1 MGKPFWRSVEYF
13 FTGNYSA
20 DNGNN
25 DIVAIG
31 FGGEIHAYGGDDH
44 VTVGSIGAT
53 VHTGSGNDTVVGGSA
68 YLRVEDSTGHL
79 SVKGAAGYADINK
92 SGDGNVSFAGA
103 AGGVSIDHLG
113 HHGDVSYG
121 GAAAYNSVKRKG
133 LSGNVT
139 FKGAGGYNALWH
151 ETNHGN
157 LSFAGAGAGNKLDR
171 TWFDQYQGSRGDVS
185 FDGAGAANS
194 ISSRVETG
202 NITFRGAGADN
213 HLVRK
218 GKVGDITLQGA
229 GASNRIERTRQ
240 AEDVYQ
246 QTHGNIRFEGVGG
259 YNSFY
264 SDVAHGDIHF
274 SGGGAYNTIT
284 RKGSGSSF
292 DAQGMEYAKA
302 EDIVLT
308 TAKMH
313 GSWIG
318 SGTHAVTAV
327 KSEREPN
334 TYLFAIADGTYT
346 KINKVRLS
354 NDPKTGKLKYYSEA
368 WYKQGNHLSGLA
380 RSDVS
385 SAGGFEVNPINGGYT
400 LSNIA
405 VEHQQSLT
413 VHAMEKDLTEYE
425 WVTYANGALID
436 AKDVVLSDAKMG
448 GHAISTDGTKVDVQ
462 AIKSNRKPNTY
473 VYAKVLG
480 PYTKIVVVE
489 LANDAETGVLKYQA
503 RSWYKEGD
511 HTANLANEDISSA
524 NGYHSMGKGG
534 YSLSAL
540 NYSVN
545 AIRSMSETVADID
558 EYTDQTLFKPATDSG
573 ESSGDVHFSGA
584 GGGNVIKSN
593 VTRGNVYFNGGG
605 IANVILHSS
614 QFGNTEFNGG
624 GAANVIVKSGEEGD
638 LTFRG
643 AGLANVLVHQ
653 SKQGKMDVY
662 AGGAVNV
669 LVRIGDGQYLAHL
682 LAYGNISVHKG
693 NGNSRVAMLGGYNTH
708 TQIGSGHG
716 LWLAAGGFNVM
727 TQVGNGEVTSVLAG
741 GANVLTK
748 VGEGELTAGML
759 GGANVMTHIS
769 GDEQASNTTAV
780 ALGGANILTK
790 KGKGDTLAVMGGG
803 ANVLTHVG
811 DGSTTGVMV
820 GGANILTKVG
830 NGDTTGIM
838 LGVGNVLTHV
848 GDGQTLGVMG
858 AAGNIFTKV
867 GDGTSIAAMI
877 GAGNIF
883 THVGEGNAWA
893 LMGGLGNV
901 FTKVG
906 NGDALA
912 LMVAE
917 ANVFTHI
924 GDGMSVALMLA
935 KGNVATKVGNGTTL
949 AAMVG
954 NANIFTHIGNG
965 STFAAMIGQAN
976 VMTKVGNDLTAALM
990 VGKANIYTHVGDGT
1004 SLGLFAGE
1012 MNVMTKV
1019 GNGTTL
1025 AAMFGKANI
1034 MTHVGD
1040 GLTGVLA
1047 LGEANIVTKV
1057 GDDFMGVVAA
1067 AKANVVTHVGD
1078 ATTAAVLAGKG
1089 NILTKVGE
1097 GTTVGLLISD
1107 IGNVMTHVGDG
1118 TTIGIAKG
1126 KANIVTKVGDGLGIN
1141 VAWGQA
1147 NVFTQVGDGDRYNF
1161 AKGEAN
1167 ILTKVGDGQ
1176 EVSVVQGK
1184 ANIITHVGNG
1194 DDYTGAWGK
1203 ANVITKVGDGRNV
1216 VLAKGEANIVTQVG
1230 DGDSFNAL
1238 WSKGNVVTKVGDGM
1252 QVTAAKGKANITTTV
1267 GNGLSVTAA
1276 YGDANIN
1283 TKVGNGV
1290 SVNVAWGKYNINTK
1304 VGDGLNVAVMK
1315 GKANANIH
1323 IGDGLNINASYA
1335 RNNVAIKVGNGDFY
1349 SLAVASSNTSSNKLS
1364 ALFDNVKQTLLGVG
1378 GSQAINYLV
1387 QGDEAST
1394 SGTQKGRG
1402 AIATPEIT
1410 KLDGFQM
1417 DAIEEVG
1424 SDLGDSLTGSV
1435 TKVDTPDLNEM
1446 DNDLNIDGASDHAPN
1461 LIVNGDFEQG
1471 DRGWQSTHGVEASYS
1486 GSVYGVNGE
1495 GHGTRVTEL
1504 DTHTNTSL
1512 YQDLTDLTEGEVIAV
1527 SFDFAKRAGLSN
1539 NEGIEVLW
1547 NGEVVFSSSG
1557 DASAWQQKTLKL
1569 TAHAGSNRIEF
1580 KGTGHNDGLG
1590 YILDNVVAKSES
1602 SPQANAVS
1610 EHAKQNQA
1618 SQNALSDKE
1627 RAEADRQ
1634 RLEQEKQKQL
1644 DAVAGSQSQ
1653 LESTDQ
1659 QAIENNGQAQRDAV
1673 KEESEAVTAELT
1685 TLAQGLDVLDGQAT
1699 HTGKS
1704 GEQWRN
1710 DFAGGLLDGVQSQID
1725 DAKQL
1730 ASDKMAAAKQTQSDN
1745 NSKVKDSIAK
1755 SEAGVAKGEQN
1766 RAGAEQDIAEAKADA
1781 ETRKADAVAKSHD
1794 AKQAESDAH
1803 SAAND
1808 AQSRGDRDA
1817 MNAENKANQAQNDAQ
1832 GAKQNEGDRPD
1843 RQGVAGSGLSGNA
1856 HRVEGAGETGSHV
1869 NTDSQTNADG
1879 RFSDG
1884 LTEQE
1889 LEALEGATNAV
1900 NRLQINAGIRSKNSG
1915 STITS
1920 MFMEANADSI
1930 VVDTTASQDVVRK
1943 EVRIS
1948 GVNLV
1953 GLGEASHDSA
1963 ESLVAARA
1971 EKVANLYRWL
1981 DTDNDVATDK
1991 YVPVPGFERVDAD
2004 VSDEVKQRMI
2014 QSMSGYIEH
2023 TDNQV
2028 PKDQAQALAT
2038 LFVES
2043 TLDYDWDKRVEFLT
2057 KLESYGYSFETPHAE
2072 KSIVSFWSGKNF
2084 KQYRDVLDNAQTDG
2098 KKVVYDIDV
2107 KGNAFAIDLN
2117 KHLMRWG
2124 GLFLDPDNA
2133 EQNQLKS
2140 SIDAATFSNTG
2151 FWSSVYAT
2159 GAQHDVYVIAEGGV
2173 RLGNYFWHVELPALR
2188 QLQREGL
2195 VGEIR
2200 LLDKPVSE
2208 YKDLPADEIGRRLTD
2223 AGVGVKVRFDALSS
2237 ARQAELLADNPDD
2250 YRADTLVE
2258 LDVKLSAIDSMLR
2271 ESLPFYS
2278 LRTERNLLVQEGDEG
2293 FEVRSWPGSDDKSKT
2308 ILLDNPEDAAQQKAI
2323 ERFILAN
2330 FDNFE
2335 QMPDELFLVDNK
2347 VLSHHDGRTRILA
2360 QKEDGAWTYNTNS
2373 ELMSVTEL
2381 LDAAHVSG
2389 KVRGESYQKVIDALA
2404 EYHAS
2409 TAEHADYELE
2419 SVEQLVNLRKKI
2431 EGYALGHPDSGR
2443 LEAMNSLLN
2452 QVNSR
2457 LEEVSVLAVSEQS
2470 IKAHDSFSRLYD
2482 QLDNAHLKQ
2491 SKHLYLDGN
2500 GDFVTKGK
2508 GNLAKIDQLGG
2519 SDAVLEKVKASVNH
2533 EYGQAIADT
2542 IFAGLSANELAKDGK
2557 GIDITGLNR
2566 IHQALEQHMSPVS
2579 ATMYIWKPSDHSAL
2593 GHAALQIGQ
2602 GRTQIDAQ
2610 AAADFNKQNYVSWW
2624 PLGSKSSNIRNIF
2637 NVATEYQPDLKLRWS
2652 DFSQPAHQN
2661 DTLEH
2666 DMASE
2671 ENDGFG
2677 LNDGE
2682 TKLKRFIE
2690 KLNAAKGIDAA
2701 YKDASEGY
2709 ASVLLGNPDML
2720 VSTGIPAHV
2729 FQPFVDQWNDTSY
2742 DMMDVANR
2750 FAQELQKQA
2759 QASGDPALVAKRIDN
2774 VVRLFAE
2781 RALEEIEAFK
2791 ASQAD
2796 EGRVFRI
2803 NLEGLDVAAMQA
2815 EWNRLSH
2822 DPDARYQLLT
2832 KNCSSTV
2839 AKVLKAGGA
2848 DKLIGHTWR
2857 PKFGVWTPTELF
2869 NFGQA
2874 LQEAQLEI
2882 AAKKQSHQVNDDL
2895 DALSG
2900 SEKHKD
2906 KVAIE
2911 NDGTPPRDKV
2921 PLSPLTRFL
2930 NNELYGERDARRKIG
2945 DITQTLLDHAVEKGE
2960 SQKVTLKGEA
2970 GRLTG
2975 YYHQGTA
2982 SSDDETSTTSGK
2994 VVLFLHGSGSSA
3006 EEQASAIRSHY
3017 QKQGIDMLAVNL
3029 RGYGESDGGPSE
3041 KGLYQ
3046 DARTMFNY
3054 LVNDKGIDPSN
3065 IILHGYSMGGPIAAD
3080 LARYA
3085 AQNGQAVSGLLLDRP
3100 MPSMTKA
3107 ITAHEVANPAGIV
3120 GTIAKA
3126 VNGQFSVEKN
3136 LKGLPQE
3143 TPILLLTDN
3152 EGLGEEGEKLR
3163 VKLSNSGFNV
3173 TGEQTFYGHEASN
3186 RLMSQYTGQ
3195 IVSDL
3200 LNTQHIKHNEAKLN
3214 LEPHGKNYESRDL
3227 ILKPISQPE
3236 TVELGMPEV
3245 DQKVLADIAER
3256 ENVIIGV
3263 RPVDEKS
3270 KSLIASKMYSSK
3282 GLFVKAKSSDWGPMS
3297 GFIPV
3302 DQSFAKASA
3311 RRDLETFNRHAEQS
3325 IQSGNAVSADLYL
3338 NQVRVEE
3345 LVSKYHSLT
3354 PLELDDQSGMY
3365 KTTATNGDQSVPFFL
3380 NRVTVDGNELWQVHY
3395 ITNGELAPFKVIGDP
3410 VSKQPMTADYDL
3422 LTVMYSYGDLGPQD
3436 KVKQPLTWQQW
3447 KDSVTYEDLT
3457 PKYKELYSNEDLYNK
3472 KDGASLGN
3480 VSGRLKELKDRI
3492 NVDLGRTNGL
3502 EMVHHGADDANPYA
3516 VMADNFPATFF
3527 VPKSLFAED
3536 GLGEGKGSI
3545 QTYFNVNEQGAVVI
3559 RNPQEFSD
3567 FQQVTI
3573 NASFRASFN
3582 DKWNHGLDEPLFTTK
3597 RKLSHEFLNKRDQLL
3612 KKLSGGRLDAQD
3624 ETLVALGNPDDV
3636 SGNKAIVAVDVSQ
3649 IFTRQELKERAN
3661 VFAKPIGASYQGILD
3676 QLDLVHQTVS
3686 RDQIVASF
3694 ELNKKVNAYIAE
3706 HPTSGRNQALTQLK
3720 EQITSAL
3727 FIGKMQVAQVDID
3740 AIAQTRP
3747 ELAARIFMVAIEEAN
3762 GEHRGLTDMMVRWA
3776 NEDPYLAPKQGYKG
3790 ETPNDLGFDAK
3801 YHVDLGD
3808 HYADFKQWLETSQ
3821 SNGLLSKATLDE
3833 STKTVHLGY
3842 SYQEL
3847 QDLTGVE
3854 SVQMAFYF
3862 LKEAAKKV
3870 DPISGDSAEMILLK
3884 KFADKSYL
3892 SQLDSDRMDQIEGIY
3907 RSSHE
3912 TDVDAWDRRYSGA
3925 GYDELTNKLAGATGV
3940 DEQLSVLLDDRKGL
3954 LIGEVHG
3961 SDVNGLRFV
3970 NEQMDALK
3978 KQGVTVIGLEHLRSD
3993 LAQPLIDRYLA
4004 TGVMSSELSAMLK
4017 TKHLDATLFENAR
4030 ANGMRIVALDA
4041 NSSARPNVQGTEHGL
4056 MYRAGAAN
4064 NIAVEVLQSLPDDEK
4079 FVAIYGKAHL
4089 QSHKGIEGFVPGITH
4104 RLDLPALRVSDSNQ
4118 FRVEQDDMT
4127 LRVVY
4132 DDVANKPKLT
4142 FKDSLSGANTAIHNQ
4157 NVNDWERVAVTPTA
4171 DGGETR
4177 FDGQIIVQMENDSV
4191 VANAAANLA
4200 GKHPESSVVVQLDSD
4215 GNYRVVYGDPSKLDG
4230 KLRWQLVGHGRDD
4243 SDSNNTHLSGY
4254 SAEDLAAKLAN
4265 FQQSF
4270 SQAENINNTPDHISI
4285 VGCSLVSDD
4294 KQKGFGHQFINAMDV
4309 NGLRVDVS
4317 ARSSELAVD
4326 ATGRKH
4332 TKDENGDWIQKAET
4346 NKVSLS
4352 WNEQGEVIAKEERI
4366 RNGIA
4371 EGDID
4376 LSRIGVSDVGEIA
4389 RGAIG
4394 DNNDVFDAPEK
4405 RKVETETSSSAANN
4419 KLSYS
4424 GNIQVNVGDGEFTAV
4439 NWGTSNVGIKVGSG
4453 GFKSLAFGDNNVM
4466 VHIGNGE
4473 SKHSV
4478 DMGGYQA
4485 LEGAQMFIGN
4495 RNVSFNLGQSNDLL
4509 VMMDKSI
4516 PTPPLVNPFDGAARI
4531 SGVLQSIATSGEDQ
4545 DWLAAQEQQWT
4556 LSGAKKFVKDMS
4568 GLDQSSSVDY
4578 TCLVELDSHNERSS
4592 RGLKH
4597 DTEAALNKQY
4607 NQWLSG
4613 NSDSSA
4619 GKLSRAD
4626 KLRQA
4631 NEKLAFNFAVGGQ
4644 GADIQVTTGNWNFMF
4659 GDNIQSIL
4667 DTNLGSL
4674 FGLMTQQFSATGQA
4688 KTTFTYTPE
4697 DLPRQLKNKLLG
4709 QMAGIG
4715 AETTLADIFGVDY
4728 TTSGQI
4734 VSRNGEAVD
4743 GVAILT
4749 EMLEVIGEFSGDQ
4762 LQAFVDPAKLLDSLK
4777 SGIDMGA
4784 DGIQSF
4790 AETHGL
4796 KDKAPEEEENKSAV
4810 SVNGTSVNSAQG
4822 ATASDGNTE
4831 TAETQDRAF
4840 GFNSLNLPNLFAT
4853 IFSQDK
4859 QKEMKSLVENLK
4871 ENLTADLLN
4880 MKEKTFDFLRNSG
4893 HLQGDGDINLSL
4905 GNYNFNWGGDGKDL
4919 GAYLGDN
4926 NNFWGGRGDDVFYAT
4941 GTSNIF
4947 TGGEGSDM
4955 GVLMG
4960 RENMMFGGDGNDT
4973 AVVAGRINHVFLGA
4987 GDDQS
4992 FVFGEGGEIDTGLGR
5007 DYVVTS
5013 GNFNRV
5019 DTGDGQD
5026 YSVTIG
5032 NNNQVELGAGND
5044 FANVFGNYNRINASA
5059 GNDVV
5064 KLMGYHAVLN
5074 GGEGE
5079 DHLIAAAISKFS
5091 QFNGE
5096 EGRDLMVLGGYQNTF
5111 KGGTDVDS
5119 FVVSGDVIDN
5129 LVEDISSED
5138 NIVFNGIDWQKLWF
5152 ERSGYDLKLSILRDP
5167 VSETDQ
5173 AKFEHIGSVTFND
5186 YFDGKRAQMIIA
5198 MGEKDANGER
5208 EYTTLSESSIDAL
5221 VQAMSGFDP
5230 QAGDNGFIDNLDSKS
5245 RVAISTAWADVVHK
5259 KGITV

>member
-20 DNGNN
+20 DDGNN
-25 DIVAIG
+25 SIVAIG

-53 VHTGSGNDTVVGGSA
+53 VYTGSGNDTVVGGSA
-68 YLRVEDSTGHL
+68 YLRVEDTTGHL

-113 HHGDVSYG
+113 NHGDVNYG
-121 GAAAYNSVKRKG
+121 GAAAYNGITRKG

-151 ETNHGN
+151 ETNQGN

-171 TWFDQYQGSRGDVS
+171 TWFNRYQDSRGDVT

-218 GKVGDITLQGA
+218 GKVGDVTLQGA

-240 AEDVYQ
+240 AEDVYA
-246 QTHGNIRFEGVGG
+246 QTRGNIRFEGVGG
-259 YNSFY
+259 YNSLY

-274 SGGGAYNTIT
+274 SGGGAYNTII
-284 RKGSGSSF
+284 RKGSGNDF
-292 DAQGMEYAKA
+292 AKEGMTNAKA
-302 EDIVLT
+302 DEIVLT
-308 TAKMH
+308 KAVMS

-318 SGTHAVTAV
+318 QDHHVTAV
-327 KSEREPN
+327 KSASEPN
-334 TYLFAIADGTYT
+334 TYLFAFADSTYT
-346 KINKVRLS
+346 KINKVQLR
-354 NDPKTGKLKYYSEA
+354 NDPQTGELKYYSTA
-368 WYKQGNHLSGLA
+368 WYKEGNHLSNLA
-380 RSDVS
+380 NQDISDN
-385 SAGGFEVNPINGGYT
+385 GGFTAVNINGAYT
-400 LSNIA
+400 LSDLK

-413 VHAMEKDLTEYE
+413 VHAVEKDLTEYE

-436 AKDVVLSDAKMG
+436 AKDVALSEAKMG
-448 GHAISTDGTKVDVQ
+448 GTAISTDGTTVDVQ
-462 AIKSNRKPNTY
+462 AVKSNRKPNTY

-489 LANDAETGVLKYQA
+489 LANDPKTGALKYQA

-511 HTANLANEDISSA
+511 HTADLANEDISSA

-534 YSLSAL
+534 YSLSDL
-540 NYSVN
+540 HYSVN
-545 AIRSMSETVADID
+545 AVRSTSETVADID

-573 ESSGDVHFSGA
+573 ESSGDVHFNGA

-693 NGNSRVAMLGGYNTH
+693 NGNSRVVMLGGYNTH
-708 TQIGSGHG
+708 TQIGSGNG

-727 TQVGNGEVTSVLAG
+727 TQVGKGDVASVLAG

-748 VGEGELTAGML
+748 VGDGDLTAGML
-759 GGANVMTHIS
+759 GGANVITHIS
-769 GDEQASNTTAV
+769 GDNETSNTTAV

-790 KGKGDTLAVMGGG
+790 KGKGNALAVMGGG

-811 DGSTTGVMV
+811 DGTTTGVMV

-867 GDGTSIAAMI
+867 GDGTSIAVMI

-954 NANIFTHIGNG
+954 NANIFTHVGSG

-976 VMTKVGNDLTAALM
+976 IMTKVGDDLTAALM

-1004 SLGLFAGE
+1004 SLGIFAGE
-1012 MNVMTKV
+1012 VNVMTKV

-1126 KANIVTKVGDGLGIN
+1126 KANIITKVGDGLGVN

-1167 ILTKVGDGQ
+1167 VITKVGDGQ

-1203 ANVITKVGDGRNV
+1203 ANVITKVGNGRNV

-1238 WSKGNVVTKVGDGM
+1238 WSKGNIVTKVGDGM

-1267 GNGLSVTAA
+1267 GDGLSVTAA

-1283 TKVGNGV
+1283 TKVGDGV

-1323 IGDGLNINASYA
+1323 IGDGLGINASYA
-1335 RNNVAIKVGNGDFY
+1335 QNNVAIKIGNGDFY

-1364 ALFDNVKQTLLGVG
+1364 ALFDNIKQTVLGVG

-1387 QGDEAST
+1387 QGDEASS

-1435 TKVDTPDLNEM
+1435 TKVDTPDLNKM
-1446 DNDLNIDGASDHAPN
+1446 QNALNVDGSSDQTQAPN

-1471 DRGWQSTHGVEASYS
+1471 DQGWKSTHGVEASHS
-1486 GSVYGVNGE
+1486 GNVYGVNGE
-1495 GHGTRVTEL
+1495 GHGARVTEL
-1504 DTHTNTSL
+1504 DTYTNTSL

-1580 KGTGHNDGLG
+1580 KGTGQNDGLG

-1602 SPQANAVS
+1602 SQQANAVS
-1610 EHAKQNQA
+1610 EHATQNQA

-1659 QAIENNGQAQRDAV
+1659 QALENNGQAQRDAV

-1685 TLAQGLDVLDGQAT
+1685 KLAQGLDVLDGQAT
-1699 HTGKS
+1699 HTGES
-1704 GEQWRN
+1704 GDQWRN
-1710 DFAGGLLDGVQSQID
+1710 DFAGGLLDGVQRQLD

-1730 ASDKMAAAKQTQSDN
+1730 ANDKIAEAKQTHADN
-1745 NSKVKDSIAK
+1745 QNKVKDAVAK

-1766 RAGAEQDIAEAKADA
+1766 RAGAEQDIADAQADA
-1781 ETRKADAVAKSHD
+1781 EKRKADALAKGKD
-1794 AKQAESDAH
+1794 AQQAESDAH
-1803 SAAND
+1803 HAVNN
-1808 AQSRGDRDA
+1808 AQSRGDRDVEL
-1817 MNAENKANQAQNDAQ
+1817 AENKANQAQADAQ

-1843 RQGVAGSGLSGNA
+1843 RQGVTGSGLSGNA

-1869 NTDSQTNADG
+1869 TNDSQTNADG
-1879 RFSDG
+1879 RFSEG
-1884 LTEQE
+1884 LSEQE
-1889 LEALEGATNAV
+1889 QEALEGATNAV
-1900 NRLQINAGIRSKNSG
+1900 NRLQINAGIRGKNSG
-1915 STITS
+1915 STISS
-1920 MFMEANADSI
+1920 MFTETNTDSI
-1930 VVDTTASQDVVRK
+1930 VVPTAASQDVVRK
-1943 EVRIS
+1943 EIRIS
-1948 GVNLV
+1948 GVNLE
-1953 GLGEASHDSA
+1953 GLGEASHDTA
-1963 ESLVAARA
+1963 ESLVSARA

-1981 DTDNDVATDK
+1981 DTDNDAATDK

-2004 VSDEVKQRMI
+2004 VSDEAKERMI
-2014 QSMSGYIEH
+2014 QFVGGYIEH

-2038 LFVES
+2038 LFVEA

-2057 KLESYGYSFETPHAE
+2057 KLESYGYSFEAPHGE
-2072 KSIVSFWSGKNF
+2072 KSIVSFWSGRNF
-2084 KQYRDVLDNAQTDG
+2084 KEYRNVLDNAQADG

-2117 KHLMRWG
+2117 KQLMRWG
-2124 GLFLDPDNA
+2124 GMFLDPDNA

-2159 GAQHDVYVIAEGGV
+2159 GAQNDVYVIAEGGM
-2173 RLGNYFWHVELPALR
+2173 RLGNYFWNVELPALR

-2200 LLDKPVSE
+2200 LLDKPVSA
-2208 YKDLPADEIGRRLTD
+2208 YKDIPVEDIGRRLTD
-2223 AGVGVKVRFDALSS
+2223 AGVAVKVRFDALSHEK
-2237 ARQAELLADNPDD
+2237 QADLLADNPDG
-2250 YRADTLVE
+2250 YKADTLVE

-2278 LRTERNLLVQEGDEG
+2278 LRTERNLLVQEGEEG
-2293 FEVRSWPGSDDKSKT
+2293 FEVRSWPGTDGKSKT
-2308 ILLDNPEDAAQQKAI
+2308 ILLDNPEDAAQQKSI

-2360 QKEDGAWTYNTNS
+2360 LKEDGAWTYNANV

-2389 KVRGESYQKVIDALA
+2389 KVRGESYQQVIDALT

-2409 TAEHADYELE
+2409 TVEHADYELT
-2419 SVEQLVNLRKKI
+2419 SVEKLLNLRKQV
-2431 EGYALGHPDSGR
+2431 EGYVLGHPDSGR
-2443 LEAMNSLLN
+2443 VQAMNALLN

-2457 LEEVSVLAVSEQS
+2457 LEAVSVLVVSEQS
-2470 IKAHDSFSRLYD
+2470 IKAHDSFSHLYD
-2482 QLDNAHLKQ
+2482 QLDNANLKE

-2508 GNLAKIDQLGG
+2508 GNLANIDKLGG
-2519 SDAVLEKVKASVNH
+2519 SDAVLEKVKAAVSH
-2533 EYGQAIADT
+2533 EYGQVVADT
-2542 IFAGLSANELAKDGK
+2542 IFAGLSANDLAKDGK
-2557 GIDITGLNR
+2557 GIDIAGLNKV
-2566 IHQALEQHMSPVS
+2566 HQAIEQHMSPVS

-2602 GRTQIDAQ
+2602 GRTQLEGQ

-2637 NVATEYQPDLKLRWS
+2637 NVATEDQPDLKLRWS

-2682 TKLKRFIE
+2682 TKLKRFVE
-2690 KLNAAKGIDAA
+2690 KLNAAKGIDAS

-2720 VSTGIPAHV
+2720 ASTGIPAHV

-2750 FAQELQKQA
+2750 FAEELQKQA
-2759 QASGDPALVAKRIDN
+2759 QASGDPALVEKRIDN

-2791 ASQAD
+2791 ASKAD

-2815 EWNRLSH
+2815 EWHRLSN

-2832 KNCSSTV
+2832 KNCSSIV

-2882 AAKKQSHQVNDDL
+2882 AAKKQSHQVTDL
-2895 DALSG
+2895 LDTLSG
-2900 SEKHKD
+2900 NEKRKEN
-2906 KVAIE
+2906 VAIE
-2911 NDGTPPRDKV
+2911 NDGTPPRDKES
-2921 PLSPLTRFL
+2921 LSPLTRFL
-2930 NNELYGERDARRKIG
+2930 NNELYGEKDARRKIG
-2945 DITQTLLDHAVEKGE
+2945 DITQTLLDHAVENGE

-2975 YYHQGTA
+2975 YYHQGAA
-2982 SSDDETSTTSGK
+2982 SSEGETSATSGK

-3006 EEQASAIRSHY
+3006 EEQASAIRNHY

-3029 RGYGESDGGPSE
+3029 RGYGESDGGPSD

-3065 IILHGYSMGGPIAAD
+3065 IIIHGYSMGGPIAAD

-3120 GTIAKA
+3120 GAIAKA

-3136 LKGLPQE
+3136 LKGLPKE

-3163 VKLSNSGFNV
+3163 AKLAIAGYNV

-3186 RLMSQYTGQ
+3186 RLMGQYADQ
-3195 IVSDL
+3195 IVSGLFNAEQAAVEAGEVLKGLEKDFKRYGDALKPDTSVPGKAKDIRTTKDFLNGYKNDHAKDIVDGFRSDMSIKQLVDLFVKGNWSAEQKGALAWEIESRALKVTFQNKSEKYNRLFREIASAGVVDAKATEQLAPQLML
-3200 LNTQHIKHNEAKLN
+3200 LNLSNDGFGGRCDPLSKLVLVAKQ
-3214 LEPHGKNYESRDL
+3214 LENDG
-3227 ILKPISQPE
+3227 Q
-3236 TVELGMPEV
+3236 V
-3245 DQKVLADIAER
+3245 
-3256 ENVIIGV
+3256 GV
-3263 RPVDEKS
+3263 ARQLLE
-3270 KSLIASKMYSSK
+3270 KMYSAAAVLSNPTLYSDSEKANASK
-3282 GLFVKAKSSDWGPMS
+3282 LLSSLAAIHAKNPMHDTS
-3297 GFIPV
+3297 MKVWQEKLEGKQALTVNGVVEKIT
-3302 DQSFAKASA
+3302 DASA
-3311 RRDLETFNRHAEQS
+3311 NGKPVL
-3325 IQSGNAVSADLYL
+3325 
-3338 NQVRVEE
+3338 
-3345 LVSKYHSLT
+3345 
-3354 PLELDDQSGMY
+3354 LELDAPGHAMAAWAKGSGDDRVYGFYDPNAGIVEFSSAEKFGDYLTRFFGKSDLNMAQGY
-3365 KTTATNGDQSVPFFL
+3365 KLGKNAAGEAIFNRVVVMDGNTLASYKPTFGDKTT
-3380 NRVTVDGNELWQVHY
+3380 
-3395 ITNGELAPFKVIGDP
+3395 
-3410 VSKQPMTADYDL
+3410 M
-3422 LTVMYSYGDLGPQD
+3422 
-3436 KVKQPLTWQQW
+3436 
-3447 KDSVTYEDLT
+3447 
-3457 PKYKELYSNEDLYNK
+3457 
-3472 KDGASLGN
+3472 
-3480 VSGRLKELKDRI
+3480 
-3492 NVDLGRTNGL
+3492 
-3502 EMVHHGADDANPYA
+3502 
-3516 VMADNFPATFF
+3516 
-3527 VPKSLFAED
+3527 
-3536 GLGEGKGSI
+3536 
-3545 QTYFNVNEQGAVVI
+3545 
-3559 RNPQEFSD
+3559 
-3567 FQQVTI
+3567 
-3573 NASFRASFN
+3573 
-3582 DKWNHGLDEPLFTTK
+3582 
-3597 RKLSHEFLNKRDQLL
+3597 
-3612 KKLSGGRLDAQD
+3612 
-3624 ETLVALGNPDDV
+3624 
-3636 SGNKAIVAVDVSQ
+3636 
-3649 IFTRQELKERAN
+3649 
-3661 VFAKPIGASYQGILD
+3661 QGILD
-3676 QLDLVHQTVS
+3676 LPV
-3686 RDQIVASF
+3686 
-3694 ELNKKVNAYIAE
+3694 
-3706 HPTSGRNQALTQLK
+3706 
-3720 EQITSAL
+3720 
-3727 FIGKMQVAQVDID
+3727 
-3740 AIAQTRP
+3740 
-3747 ELAARIFMVAIEEAN
+3747 
-3762 GEHRGLTDMMVRWA
+3762 
-3776 NEDPYLAPKQGYKG
+3776 
-3790 ETPNDLGFDAK
+3790 FDATPIK
-3801 YHVDLGD
+3801 KPGTSDVDGNAKIVD
-3808 HYADFKQWLETSQ
+3808 VT
-3821 SNGLLSKATLDE
+3821 
-3833 STKTVHLGY
+3833 
-3842 SYQEL
+3842 
-3847 QDLTGVE
+3847 
-3854 SVQMAFYF
+3854 
-3862 LKEAAKKV
+3862 KEALADGK
-3870 DPISGDSAEMILLK
+3870 IL
-3884 KFADKSYL
+3884 
-3892 SQLDSDRMDQIEGIY
+3892 
-3907 RSSHE
+3907 
-3912 TDVDAWDRRYSGA
+3912 
-3925 GYDELTNKLAGATGV
+3925 
-3940 DEQLSVLLDDRKGL
+3940 
-3954 LIGEVHG
+3954 
-3961 SDVNGLRFV
+3961 
-3970 NEQMDALK
+3970 
-3978 KQGVTVIGLEHLRSD
+3978 
-3993 LAQPLIDRYLA
+3993 
-4004 TGVMSSELSAMLK
+4004 
-4017 TKHLDATLFENAR
+4017 
-4030 ANGMRIVALDA
+4030 
-4041 NSSARPNVQGTEHGL
+4041 
-4056 MYRAGAAN
+4056 
-4064 NIAVEVLQSLPDDEK
+4064 
-4079 FVAIYGKAHL
+4079 
-4089 QSHKGIEGFVPGITH
+4089 
-4104 RLDLPALRVSDSNQ
+4104 
-4118 FRVEQDDMT
+4118 
-4127 LRVVY
+4127 
-4132 DDVANKPKLT
+4132 
-4142 FKDSLSGANTAIHNQ
+4142 HNQ
-4157 NVNDWERVAVTPTA
+4157 NVNDWERVVVTPTA

-4177 FDGQIIVQMENDSV
+4177 FDGQIIVQMENDA
-4191 VANAAANLA
+4191 VAAKAAANLA

-4230 KLRWQLVGHGRDD
+4230 KLRWQLVGHGRDH
-4243 SDSNNTHLSGY
+4243 SESNNTRLSGY
-4254 SAEDLAAKLAN
+4254 SADELAVKLAS
-4265 FQQSF
+4265 FQQMF
-4270 SQAENINNTPDHISI
+4270 NQAEKISSKPDHISI

-4294 KQKGFGHQFINAMDV
+4294 KQKGFGHQFINAMDA

-4317 ARSSELAVD
+4317 VRSAKVYINEMGQKLYFD
-4326 ATGRKH
+4326 G
-4332 TKDENGDWIQKAET
+4332 KDSWVNKAI
-4346 NKVSLS
+4346 NSKVLLS
-4352 WNEQGEVIAKEERI
+4352 WNGQGEVVAKDERI

-4376 LSRIGVSDVGEIA
+4376 LSRIGVSDVDEPA

-4394 DNNDVFDAPEK
+4394 DNKDVFDAPEK
-4405 RKVETETSSSAANN
+4405 RKAETETSSSSANN

-4439 NWGTSNVGIKVGSG
+4439 NWGTSNVGIKVGTG

-4466 VHIGNGE
+4466 IHIGNGE
-4473 SKHSV
+4473 SKHSF
-4478 DMGGYQA
+4478 DIGGYQA

-4495 RNVSFNLGQSNDLL
+4495 RNVSFNKGRSNDLI

-4531 SGVLQSIATSGEDQ
+4531 SGVLQSIATSGEGK

-4578 TCLVELDSHNERSS
+4578 TSLVELDSQNERSS

-4597 DTEAALNKQY
+4597 DAEAALNKQY

-4613 NSDSSA
+4613 NGNNDTS
-4619 GKLSRAD
+4619 KLSRAD

-4709 QMAGIG
+4709 QLAGVG

-4728 TTSGQI
+4728 TASGHI

-4743 GVAILT
+4743 GVAILK

-4762 LQAFVDPAKLLDSLK
+4762 LQAFVDPTKLLNSLEA
-4777 SGIDMGA
+4777 GIDMGA
-4784 DGIQSF
+4784 DGIKSF

-4796 KDKAPEEEENKSAV
+4796 KEKAPEEEESKPSV
-4810 SVNGTSVNSAQG
+4810 SYNGEILNSTQG
-4822 ATASDGNTE
+4822 ATVADGSTE
-4831 TAETQDRAF
+4831 TTETPDRAF

-4859 QKEMKSLVENLK
+4859 QKEMKSLVANLK

-4947 TGGEGSDM
+4947 TGGEGNDM

-4992 FVFGEGGEIDTGLGR
+4992 FVFGEGGEIDTGSGR

-5019 DTGDGQD
+5019 DTGDDQD

-5032 NNNQVELGAGND
+5032 NNNQVELGAGDD

-5091 QFNGE
+5091 QFNGG

-5129 LVEDISSED
+5129 LVEDIRSED

-5167 VSETDQ
+5167 ASDSDQ
-5173 AKFEHIGSVTFND
+5173 AKFEHIGSVTFSD
-5186 YFDGKRAQMIIA
+5186 YFNGNRAQVIIA
-5198 MGEKDANGER
+5198 MGEKDATGER
-5208 EYTTLSESSIDAL
+5208 EYTTLSESAIDAL

-5245 RVAISTAWADVVHK
+5245 RVAITTAWADVVHK

>member
-20 DNGNN
+20 DDGNN
-25 DIVAIG
+25 SIVAIG

-53 VHTGSGNDTVVGGSA
+53 VYTGSGNDTVVGGSA
-68 YLRVEDSTGHL
+68 YLRVEDTTGHL

-113 HHGDVSYG
+113 NHGDVSYG
-121 GAAAYNSVKRKG
+121 GAAAYNGITRKG

-151 ETNHGN
+151 ETNQGN

-171 TWFDQYQGSRGDVS
+171 TWFNRYQGSRGDVT

-240 AEDVYQ
+240 AEDVYA
-246 QTHGNIRFEGVGG
+246 QTRGNIRFEGVGG
-259 YNSFY
+259 YNSLY

-308 TAKMH
+308 AAQMH
-313 GSWIG
+313 GLSIDNG
-318 SGTHAVTAV
+318 NKFHAVTAV

-346 KINKVRLS
+346 KINKVRLY
-354 NDPKTGKLKYYSEA
+354 NDPETGKLKYYSEA
-368 WYKQGNHLSGLA
+368 WFKRGNHLAELA

-413 VHAMEKDLTEYE
+413 VHAVEKDLTEYE

-436 AKDVVLSDAKMG
+436 AKDVALSDAKMG
-448 GHAISTDGTKVDVQ
+448 GHAISTDGTTVDVQ
-462 AIKSNRKPNTY
+462 AVKSNRKPNTY

-489 LANDAETGVLKYQA
+489 LANDPETGALKYQS
-503 RSWYKEGD
+503 RSWYKEGN

-534 YSLSAL
+534 YSLSDL
-540 NYSVN
+540 HYSVN
-545 AIRSMSETVADID
+545 AVRSTSETVADID

-573 ESSGDVHFSGA
+573 ESSGDVRFNGA

-693 NGNSRVAMLGGYNTH
+693 NGNSRVVMLGGYNTH
-708 TQIGSGHG
+708 TQIGSGNG

-727 TQVGNGEVTSVLAG
+727 TQVGKGDVASVLAG

-748 VGEGELTAGML
+748 VGDGDLTAGML
-759 GGANVMTHIS
+759 GGANVITHIS
-769 GDEQASNTTAV
+769 GDNETSNTTAV

-790 KGKGDTLAVMGGG
+790 KGKGNTLAVMGGG

-811 DGSTTGVMV
+811 DGTTTGVMV

-867 GDGTSIAAMI
+867 GDGTSIAVMI

-954 NANIFTHIGNG
+954 NANIFTHVGSG

-976 VMTKVGNDLTAALM
+976 IMTKVGNDLTAALM

-1004 SLGLFAGE
+1004 SLGIFAGE
-1012 MNVMTKV
+1012 VNVMTKV

-1126 KANIVTKVGDGLGIN
+1126 KANIITKVGDGLGVN

-1167 ILTKVGDGQ
+1167 IITKVGDGQ

-1203 ANVITKVGDGRNV
+1203 ANVITKVGNGRNV

-1238 WSKGNVVTKVGDGM
+1238 WSKGNIVTKVGDGM

-1267 GNGLSVTAA
+1267 GDGLSVTAA

-1283 TKVGNGV
+1283 TKVGDGV

-1323 IGDGLNINASYA
+1323 VGDGLNINASYA
-1335 RNNVAIKVGNGDFY
+1335 QNNVAIKVGNGDFY

-1364 ALFDNVKQTLLGVG
+1364 ALFDNIKQTLLGVG

-1387 QGDEAST
+1387 QGDEASS

-1417 DAIEEVG
+1417 KAIEEVG

-1435 TKVDTPDLNEM
+1435 TKVDTPDLNKM
-1446 DNDLNIDGASDHAPN
+1446 QNALDVDGSSDQTQAQN

-1471 DRGWQSTHGVEASYS
+1471 DRGWKSTHGVEASYS
-1486 GSVYGVNGE
+1486 GNVYGVNGE
-1495 GHGTRVTEL
+1495 GHGARVTEL
-1504 DTHTNTSL
+1504 DTYTNTSL

-1602 SPQANAVS
+1602 SQQANAVS
-1610 EHAKQNQA
+1610 EHATQNQA

-1659 QAIENNGQAQRDAV
+1659 QALENNGQAQRDAV

-1685 TLAQGLDVLDGQAT
+1685 KLAQGLDVLDGQAT
-1699 HTGKS
+1699 HTGES
-1704 GEQWRN
+1704 GDQWRN
-1710 DFAGGLLDGVQSQID
+1710 DFAGGLLDGVQSQLD

-1730 ASDKMAAAKQTQSDN
+1730 ANDKIAAAKQTQSDN
-1745 NSKVKDSIAK
+1745 NSKVKESVAK
-1755 SEAGVAKGEQN
+1755 SEAGVAQGEQN

-1781 ETRKADAVAKSHD
+1781 ETRKADAVAKSND

-1817 MNAENKANQAQNDAQ
+1817 MNAENKANQAQNDAK
-1832 GAKQNEGDRPD
+1832 GTKQNEGDRPD
-1843 RQGVAGSGLSGNA
+1843 REGVAGSGLSGNA
-1856 HRVEGAGETGSHV
+1856 HSVEGAGETGSHIT
-1869 NTDSQTNADG
+1869 TDSQTNADG
-1879 RFSDG
+1879 RFSEG
-1884 LTEQE
+1884 LSEQE
-1889 LEALEGATNAV
+1889 QEALEGATNAV
-1900 NRLQINAGIRSKNSG
+1900 NRLQINAGIRGKNSG

-1920 MFMEANADSI
+1920 MFTETNSDSI
-1930 VVDTTASQDVVRK
+1930 VVPTTASQDVVRK
-1943 EVRIS
+1943 EIRIS
-1948 GVNLV
+1948 GVNLE

-1991 YVPVPGFERVDAD
+1991 YVPVPGFERVDVD

-2028 PKDQAQALAT
+2028 PKDQAEALAT

-2057 KLESYGYSFETPHAE
+2057 KLESYGYSFEAPHAE

-2084 KQYRDVLDNAQTDG
+2084 KQYRDILDNAQTDG

-2159 GAQHDVYVIAEGGV
+2159 GAQNDVYVIAEGGV
-2173 RLGNYFWHVELPALR
+2173 RLGNYFWNVELPALR

-2208 YKDLPADEIGRRLTD
+2208 YKDLPADQIGRRLTD
-2223 AGVGVKVRFDALSS
+2223 AGVAVKVRFDALSHE
-2237 ARQAELLADNPDD
+2237 RQAELLADNPDG
-2250 YRADTLVE
+2250 YKADTLVE

-2278 LRTERNLLVQEGDEG
+2278 LRTERNLLVQEGEEG
-2293 FEVRSWPGSDDKSKT
+2293 FEVRSWPGIDGKSKT
-2308 ILLDNPEDAAQQKAI
+2308 ILLDNPEDAAQQKSI

-2347 VLSHHDGRTRILA
+2347 VLSHHDGRTRIIA
-2360 QKEDGAWTYNTNS
+2360 QKEDGAWTYNTNV

-2381 LDAAHVSG
+2381 LDAAHVNG
-2389 KVRGESYQKVIDALA
+2389 KVRGDSYQQVIDALT

-2409 TAEHADYELE
+2409 TVEHADYELE
-2419 SVEQLVNLRKKI
+2419 SVEKLLNLRKQI
-2431 EGYALGHPDSGR
+2431 EGYVLGHPDSGR
-2443 LEAMNSLLN
+2443 VEAMNSLLN

-2482 QLDNAHLKQ
+2482 QLDNANLKE

-2508 GNLAKIDQLGG
+2508 GNLATIDQLGG
-2519 SDAVLEKVKASVNH
+2519 SDAVLEKVKAAVTH
-2533 EYGQAIADT
+2533 EYGQVVADT
-2542 IFAGLSANELAKDGK
+2542 IFARLSANDLAKDGK
-2557 GIDITGLNR
+2557 GIDIAGLNKV
-2566 IHQALEQHMSPVS
+2566 HQAIEQHMSPVS
-2579 ATMYIWKPSDHSAL
+2579 ATMYIWKPSDHSTL

-2602 GRTQIDAQ
+2602 GRTQLEGQ

-2637 NVATEYQPDLKLRWS
+2637 NVATEDQPDLKLRWS

-2677 LNDGE
+2677 LKDGE

-2690 KLNAAKGIDAA
+2690 KLNAAKGIDAS

-2720 VSTGIPAHV
+2720 ASTGIPAHV

-2750 FAQELQKQA
+2750 FAEELQKQA
-2759 QASGDPALVAKRIDN
+2759 QASGDTALVEKRIDN

-2815 EWNRLSH
+2815 EWNRLSN

-2882 AAKKQSHQVNDDL
+2882 AAKKQSHQVTDVL

-2900 SEKHKD
+2900 NEKHKEN
-2906 KVAIE
+2906 VAIE
-2911 NDGTPPRDKV
+2911 NDGTPPRDKES
-2921 PLSPLTRFL
+2921 LSPLTRFL
-2930 NNELYGERDARRKIG
+2930 NNELYGEKDARRKIG
-2945 DITQTLLDHAVEKGE
+2945 EITQTLLDHAVENGE
-2960 SQKVTLKGEA
+2960 SQKVTLKGEV

-2975 YYHQGTA
+2975 YYHQGAA
-2982 SSDDETSTTSGK
+2982 SSEGETSATSGK

-3006 EEQASAIRSHY
+3006 EEQASEIRNHY

-3065 IILHGYSMGGPIAAD
+3065 IIIHGYSMGGPIAAD

-3120 GTIAKA
+3120 GAIAKA

-3136 LKGLPQE
+3136 LKGLPKE

-3163 VKLSNSGFNV
+3163 AKLAIAGYNV

-3186 RLMSQYTGQ
+3186 RLMGQYADQ
-3195 IVSDL
+3195 IVSGLFNAEQAAVEAGEVLKGLEKDFKRYGDALKPDTSVPGKSKDIRTTKDFLNGYKNDHAKEIVDGFRSDMSIKQLVDLFVKGNWSAEQKGALAWEIESRALKVTFQNKSEKYNRLFREIASAGVVDAKATEQLAPQLML
-3200 LNTQHIKHNEAKLN
+3200 LNLSNDGFGGRCDPLSKLVLVAKQ
-3214 LEPHGKNYESRDL
+3214 LENDG
-3227 ILKPISQPE
+3227 Q
-3236 TVELGMPEV
+3236 V
-3245 DQKVLADIAER
+3245 
-3256 ENVIIGV
+3256 GV
-3263 RPVDEKS
+3263 ARQLLE
-3270 KSLIASKMYSSK
+3270 KMYSAAAVLSNPTLYSDSEKANASK
-3282 GLFVKAKSSDWGPMS
+3282 LLSSLAAIHAKNPMHDTS
-3297 GFIPV
+3297 MKVWQEKLEGKQALTVNGVVEKIT
-3302 DQSFAKASA
+3302 DASA
-3311 RRDLETFNRHAEQS
+3311 NGKPVL
-3325 IQSGNAVSADLYL
+3325 
-3338 NQVRVEE
+3338 
-3345 LVSKYHSLT
+3345 
-3354 PLELDDQSGMY
+3354 LELDAPGHAMAAWAKGSGDDRVYGFYDPNAGIVEFSSAEKFGDYLTRFFGKSDLNMAQSYKLGKNDAGEAIFNRVVVMDGNTLASY
-3365 KTTATNGDQSVPFFL
+3365 KPTFGDKTTMQGILDLPVFDATPIKKPTGGVAS
-3380 NRVTVDGNELWQVHY
+3380 
-3395 ITNGELAPFKVIGDP
+3395 
-3410 VSKQPMTADYDL
+3410 DL
-3422 LTVMYSYGDLGPQD
+3422 
-3436 KVKQPLTWQQW
+3436 
-3447 KDSVTYEDLT
+3447 E
-3457 PKYKELYSNEDLYNK
+3457 
-3472 KDGASLGN
+3472 
-3480 VSGRLKELKDRI
+3480 
-3492 NVDLGRTNGL
+3492 
-3502 EMVHHGADDANPYA
+3502 
-3516 VMADNFPATFF
+3516 
-3527 VPKSLFAED
+3527 
-3536 GLGEGKGSI
+3536 
-3545 QTYFNVNEQGAVVI
+3545 
-3559 RNPQEFSD
+3559 
-3567 FQQVTI
+3567 
-3573 NASFRASFN
+3573 
-3582 DKWNHGLDEPLFTTK
+3582 
-3597 RKLSHEFLNKRDQLL
+3597 
-3612 KKLSGGRLDAQD
+3612 
-3624 ETLVALGNPDDV
+3624 ALGNKTKV
-3636 SGNKAIVAVDVSQ
+3636 VVDLAQ
-3649 IFTRQELKERAN
+3649 IFTVQELKERAK

-3676 QLDLVHQTVS
+3676 QLDLVHQAKG
-3686 RDQIVASF
+3686 RAQIAASF
-3694 ELNKKVNAYIAE
+3694 ELNKKINDYIAE

-3720 EQITSAL
+3720 EQVTSAL
-3727 FIGKMQVAQVDID
+3727 FIGKMQVAQAGID

-3762 GEHRGLTDMMVRWA
+3762 GKHVGLTDMMVRWA
-3776 NEDPYLAPKQGYKG
+3776 NEDPYLAPKHGYKG
-3790 ETPNDLGFDAK
+3790 ETPSDLGFDAK
-3801 YHVDLGD
+3801 YHVDLGE

-3847 QDLTGVE
+3847 QDLTGAE

-3862 LKEAAKKV
+3862 LKEAAKKA

-3884 KFADKSYL
+3884 KFADQSYL

-3912 TDVDAWDRRYSGA
+3912 TDIDAWDRRYSGT
-3925 GYDELTNKLAGATGV
+3925 GYDELTNKLASATGV
-3940 DEQLSVLLDDRKGL
+3940 DEQLAVLLDDRKGL

-4017 TKHLDATLFENAR
+4017 TKHLDVTLFENAR

-4064 NIAVEVLQSLPDDEK
+4064 NIAVEVLQNLPDGEK

-4104 RLDLPALRVSDSNQ
+4104 RLDLPALKVSDSNQ
-4118 FRVEQDDMT
+4118 FTVEQDDVS

-4132 DDVANKPKLT
+4132 EDVANKPKIT
-4142 FKDSLSGANTAIHNQ
+4142 FKDSLSGANTALHNQ
-4157 NVNDWERVAVTPTA
+4157 NVNDWERVVVTPTA
-4171 DGGETR
+4171 DGGESR
-4177 FDGQIIVQMENDSV
+4177 FDGQIIVQMENDDV
-4191 VANAAANLA
+4191 VAKAAANLA
-4200 GKHPESSVVVQLDSD
+4200 GKHPESSVVVQIDSD

-4243 SDSNNTHLSGY
+4243 SESNNTRLSGY
-4254 SAEDLAAKLAN
+4254 SADELAVKLAK

-4270 SQAENINNTPDHISI
+4270 NQAENINNKPDHISI

-4294 KQKGFGHQFINAMDV
+4294 KQKGFGHQFINAMDA

-4317 ARSSELAVD
+4317 VRSSELAVD
-4326 ATGRKH
+4326 EAGRKH
-4332 TKDENGDWIQKAET
+4332 TKDANGDWVQKAEN

-4352 WNEQGEVIAKEERI
+4352 WDEQGEVVAKDERI

-4376 LSRIGVSDVGEIA
+4376 LSRIGISDVDEQA

-4405 RKVETETSSSAANN
+4405 RKAETETSSSSANN

-4439 NWGTSNVGIKVGSG
+4439 NWGTSNVGIKVGTG

-4473 SKHSV
+4473 SKHSF
-4478 DMGGYQA
+4478 DIGGYQA

-4495 RNVSFNLGQSNDLL
+4495 RNVSFNLGRSNDLI

-4531 SGVLQSIATSGEDQ
+4531 SGVLQSIATSGEGQ

-4578 TCLVELDSHNERSS
+4578 TSLVELDSQNERSS

-4597 DTEAALNKQY
+4597 DAEAALNKQY

-4613 NSDSSA
+4613 NSDSDTS
-4619 GKLSRAD
+4619 KLSRAD

-4709 QMAGIG
+4709 QLAGVG

-4728 TTSGQI
+4728 TASGHI

-4743 GVAILT
+4743 GVAILK

-4777 SGIDMGA
+4777 AGINMGA
-4784 DGIQSF
+4784 DGIKSF

-4796 KDKAPEEEENKSAV
+4796 KEKAPEEEEDNSSV
-4810 SVNGTSVNSAQG
+4810 SVNGANVNSAQG
-4822 ATASDGNTE
+4822 ATVADGSTE
-4831 TAETQDRAF
+4831 TPETPDRAF

-4859 QKEMKSLVENLK
+4859 QKEMTSLVENLK

-4893 HLQGDGDINLSL
+4893 HLQGDGDINISL

-4947 TGGEGSDM
+4947 TGGEGNDM

-4992 FVFGEGGEIDTGLGR
+4992 FVFGEGGEIDTGSGR

-5019 DTGDGQD
+5019 DTGDDQD

-5091 QFNGE
+5091 QFNGG

-5129 LVEDISSED
+5129 LVEDIRSED

-5167 VSETDQ
+5167 ASDSDQ
-5173 AKFEHIGSVTFND
+5173 AKFEHIGSVTFSD
-5186 YFDGKRAQMIIA
+5186 YFNGNRAQVIIA
-5198 MGEKDANGER
+5198 MGEKDATGER
-5208 EYTTLSESSIDAL
+5208 EYTTLSESAIDAL

-5245 RVAISTAWADVVHK
+5245 RVAITTAWADVVHK

>member
-20 DNGNN
+20 DDGNN
-25 DIVAIG
+25 NIVAIG
-31 FGGEIHAYGGDDH
+31 FGGQIHAYGGDDH

-53 VHTGSGNDTVVGGSA
+53 VYTGSGNDTVVGGSA
-68 YLRVEDSTGHL
+68 YLKVEDSTGHL
-79 SVKGAAGYADINK
+79 TVKGAAGYADINK

-113 HHGDVSYG
+113 NHGDVSYG
-121 GAAAYNSVKRKG
+121 GAAAYNGITRKG

-139 FKGAGGYNALWH
+139 FAGAGGYNALWH
-151 ETNHGN
+151 ETNQGN
-157 LSFAGAGAGNKLDR
+157 LSFTGAGAGNKLDR
-171 TWFDQYQGSRGDVS
+171 TWFNRYQGSHGDVT

-229 GASNRIERTRQ
+229 GASNRIERTHQ
-240 AEDVYQ
+240 AEDVYT
-246 QTHGNIRFEGVGG
+246 QTRGNIRFEGVGG
-259 YNSFY
+259 YNSLY
-264 SDVAHGDIHF
+264 SDVAHGDIYF
-274 SGGGAYNTIT
+274 SGGGAYNTII
-284 RKGSGSSF
+284 RKGSGNDF
-292 DAQGMEYAKA
+292 AKEGMTNAKA
-302 EDIVLT
+302 DEIVLT
-308 TAKMH
+308 KAVMS

-318 SGTHAVTAV
+318 QDHHVTAV
-327 KSEREPN
+327 KSASEPN
-334 TYLFAIADGTYT
+334 TYLFAFADSTYT
-346 KINKVRLS
+346 KINKVQLR
-354 NDPKTGKLKYYSEA
+354 NDPQTGELKYYSTA
-368 WYKQGNHLSGLA
+368 WYKEGNHLSNLA
-380 RSDVS
+380 NQDISDN
-385 SAGGFEVNPINGGYT
+385 GGFTAININGAYT
-400 LSNIA
+400 LSDLK
-405 VEHQQSLT
+405 VEHQQSVT
-413 VHAMEKDLTEYE
+413 VHAVEKSLTEYE
-425 WVTYANGALID
+425 WVTYANGAVID
-436 AKDVVLSDAKMG
+436 AKEVSLSDAKMG
-448 GHAISTDGTKVDVQ
+448 GHAIYADGTKVDVK
-462 AIKSNRKPNTY
+462 AVKSNRQPNTY
-473 VYAKVLG
+473 IYAKVLG

-489 LANDAETGVLKYQA
+489 LANDPETGALKYQA

-511 HTANLANEDISSA
+511 HTANIANQDISSA
-524 NGYHSMGKGG
+524 TGYNPMGKGG
-534 YSLSAL
+534 YSLSDL
-540 NYSVN
+540 HYSVN
-545 AIRSMSETVADID
+545 AVRSTSETVADIE
-558 EYTDQTLFKPATDSG
+558 EYTDQTLFKPANDSG
-573 ESSGDVHFSGA
+573 ESSGDVRFNGA

-593 VTRGNVYFNGGG
+593 VTRGNVHFNGGG

-653 SKQGKMDVY
+653 SQQGKMDVY

-669 LVRIGDGQYLAHL
+669 LVRLGDGQYLAHL
-682 LAYGNISVHKG
+682 LAYGNISVQKG
-693 NGNSRVAMLGGYNTH
+693 SGDSRVVMLGGYNTH
-708 TQIGSGHG
+708 TQIGSGNG

-727 TQVGNGEVTSVLAG
+727 TQVGQGDVAAVLAG

-748 VGEGELTAGML
+748 MGEGQLTSGML
-759 GGANVMTHIS
+759 GGANVITHIS
-769 GDEQASNTTAV
+769 NDDQLSNTTAV

-790 KGKGDTLAVMGGG
+790 KGKGNTLAVMGGG

-811 DGSTTGVMV
+811 DGTTTGVMV
-820 GGANILTKVG
+820 GGANILTKIG
-830 NGDTTGIM
+830 NGDTTGIL

-867 GDGTSIAAMI
+867 GDGTSIAVMI

-924 GDGMSVALMLA
+924 GDGVSVALMLA

-954 NANIFTHIGNG
+954 NANIFTHVGSG

-976 VMTKVGNDLTAALM
+976 IMTKVGNDLTAALM
-990 VGKANIYTHVGDGT
+990 VGKANIMTHVGDGT

-1012 MNVMTKV
+1012 VNVMTKV

-1067 AKANVVTHVGD
+1067 AKANVVTHVGN

-1107 IGNVMTHVGDG
+1107 VGNVMTHVGDG

-1126 KANIVTKVGDGLGIN
+1126 KANLITKVGDGLGVN

-1167 ILTKVGDGQ
+1167 LITKVGDGQ
-1176 EVSVVQGK
+1176 EVSVVQGE

-1203 ANVITKVGDGRNV
+1203 ANVITRVGHGQNV

-1238 WSKGNVVTKVGDGM
+1238 WSKGNIVTKVGDGM
-1252 QVTAAKGKANITTTV
+1252 QVTAAKGQANITTTV
-1267 GNGLSVTAA
+1267 GNGLNVTAA

-1283 TKVGNGV
+1283 TKVGDGV

-1323 IGDGLNINASYA
+1323 VGDGLNINASYA
-1335 RNNVAIKVGNGDFY
+1335 QNNVAIKVGNGDFY

-1364 ALFDNVKQTLLGVG
+1364 ALFDNIKQTVLGVG

-1387 QGDEAST
+1387 QGDEASS
-1394 SGTQKGRG
+1394 SGTHKGRG

-1417 DAIEEVG
+1417 DAIKEVG

-1435 TKVDTPDLNEM
+1435 TKVDTPDLNKMEHA
-1446 DNDLNIDGASDHAPN
+1446 LNVDDSSVQASN
-1461 LIVNGDFEQG
+1461 LIVNGDFELG
-1471 DRGWQSTHGVEASYS
+1471 EHGWQSTHGVEASYA
-1486 GSVYGVNGE
+1486 GSVYGVEGE
-1495 GHGTRVTEL
+1495 GHGARVTEL
-1504 DTHTNTSL
+1504 DTYTNTSL
-1512 YQDLTDLTEGEVIAV
+1512 YQDLANLAQGEVIAV

-1557 DASAWQQKTLKL
+1557 DESAWQQKTLKL
-1569 TAHAGSNRIEF
+1569 TAQAGSNRIEF

-1590 YILDNVVAKSES
+1590 YILDNVVATSES
-1602 SPQANAVS
+1602 SQQANAIR
-1610 EHAKQNQA
+1610 EHATQNPA
-1618 SQNALSDKE
+1618 AQNALSDKE

-1659 QAIENNGQAQRDAV
+1659 QALENNGQAQRDAV
-1673 KEESEAVTAELT
+1673 QEESEAITAELT
-1685 TLAQGLDVLDGQAT
+1685 KLAQGLDVLDSQAT
-1699 HTGKS
+1699 HTGES
-1704 GEQWRN
+1704 GDQWRN
-1710 DFAGGLLDGVQSQID
+1710 EFASGLLAGVQTQLD

-1730 ASDKMAAAKQTQSDN
+1730 ANDKIAEAKQTHADN
-1745 NSKVKDSIAK
+1745 QNKVKDAVAK
-1755 SEAGVAKGEQN
+1755 SEAGIAKGEQN
-1766 RAGAEQDIAEAKADA
+1766 RAGAEQDIADAQADA
-1781 ETRKADAVAKSHD
+1781 EKRKADALAKGKD
-1794 AKQAESDAH
+1794 AQQAESDAH
-1803 SAAND
+1803 HAVNN
-1808 AQSRGDRDA
+1808 AQSRGDRDVQL
-1817 MNAENKANQAQNDAQ
+1817 AENKANQAQADAQ
-1832 GAKQNEGDRPD
+1832 GAKQNGGDRPD
-1843 RQGVAGSGLSGNA
+1843 RQGVTGSGLSGNA
-1856 HRVEGAGETGSHV
+1856 HSVEGAGETDSHI

-1879 RFSDG
+1879 RFSEG

-1889 LEALEGATNAV
+1889 QEALEGATNAV
-1900 NRLQINAGIRSKNSG
+1900 NRLQINAGIRAKNSV
-1915 STITS
+1915 SSMTS
-1920 MFMEANADSI
+1920 MFSETNSKSI
-1930 VVDTTASQDVVRK
+1930 VVPTKVSPEPDRQEVTRRD
-1943 EVRIS
+1943 VRIS
-1948 GVNLV
+1948 GVNL
-1953 GLGEASHDSA
+1953 
-1963 ESLVAARA
+1963 ESLSAVQGSQPTGQLAS
-1971 EKVANLYRWL
+1971 KS
-1981 DTDNDVATDK
+1981 
-1991 YVPVPGFERVDAD
+1991 VPGFKSHFASTSIGIENELSGLVVVLPKNSAQTFGYVHDSQGNPLFMLTKDMNQGGYSNPVGINDIQGVNNWQTHTIELVTYPSEISDTAAVESRKEAMLWLAKEFTDHINQSNHQSLPHL
-2004 VSDEVKQRMI
+2004 VSDDGRF
-2014 QSMSGYIEH
+2014 
-2023 TDNQV
+2023 
-2028 PKDQAQALAT
+2028 T
-2038 LFVES
+2038 LVIS
-2043 TLDYDWDKRVEFLT
+2043 N
-2057 KLESYGYSFETPHAE
+2057 S
-2072 KSIVSFWSGKNF
+2072 
-2084 KQYRDVLDNAQTDG
+2084 
-2098 KKVVYDIDV
+2098 
-2107 KGNAFAIDLN
+2107 
-2117 KHLMRWG
+2117 KHLIAAG
-2124 GLFLDPDNA
+2124 NGT
-2133 EQNQLKS
+2133 
-2140 SIDAATFSNTG
+2140 SIDAQGKTIGMTPSGQQATMAISAKEFGTSSSSEVRLLESAPWYQAGLRDEFLANAKNTTLDDPATAQNVYAYLT
-2151 FWSSVYAT
+2151 SVYSKTADLAKEY
-2159 GAQHDVYVIAEGGV
+2159 GIYINDWDPASEGFSPNAQGLTDPKVKNAWSILPRTKPVRMLALLSAEDSRYVRQQIAEKLKGTYSESLAKNVFEYFQYGGEV
-2173 RLGNYFWHVELPALR
+2173 AGHGINNATTGSVQQPEPAVLFEFR
-2188 QLQREGL
+2188 SVPSALSDF
-2195 VGEIR
+2195 VP
-2200 LLDKPVSE
+2200 KTAS
-2208 YKDLPADEIGRRLTD
+2208 T
-2223 AGVGVKVRFDALSS
+2223 VKVDVKALDHFDSASRKAIITEVNALVSGSEDFDAWYQEYRASKGQPPVKNPKSS
-2237 ARQAELLADNPDD
+2237 ASANHKAEWLMTQHAEQWAKITAPYTDNHGTLTSTKLASNDKE
-2250 YRADTLVE
+2250 E
-2258 LDVKLSAIDSMLR
+2258 LHALGETSNLEHNKQQENVASIINTMLNDM
-2271 ESLPFYS
+2271 LPFYA

-2293 FEVRSWPGSDDKSKT
+2293 FEVRAWPGTEDKSKT
-2308 ILLDNPEDAAQQKAI
+2308 IILEDPEDAAQHKAI

-2347 VLSHHDGRTRILA
+2347 VISHHEGRTHVLA
-2360 QKEDGAWTYNTNS
+2360 QKVDGAWQYNATV
-2373 ELMSVTEL
+2373 ELMSVSEL
-2381 LDAAHVSG
+2381 LDAANVTG
-2389 KVRGESYQKVIDALA
+2389 KIRGESYQQVIDALTD
-2404 EYHAS
+2404 YHAS
-2409 TAEHADYELE
+2409 ITEHADYEPE
-2419 SVEQLVNLRKKI
+2419 SVEKLLNLRKKI
-2431 EGYALGHPDSGR
+2431 EGYVLGHPDSGR
-2443 LEAMNSLLN
+2443 VEAMNSLLN
-2452 QVNSR
+2452 QVNTR
-2457 LEEVSVLAVSEQS
+2457 LDEVSLLSVAEQT
-2470 IKAHDSFSRLYD
+2470 IQAQDSFSRLYD
-2482 QLDNAHLKQ
+2482 QLEAANLKE
-2491 SKHLYLDGN
+2491 SKHLYLDQN

-2508 GNLAKIDQLGG
+2508 GNLANIDLLG
-2519 SDAVLEKVKASVNH
+2519 SREAVLEKVKLTVSN
-2533 EYGQAIADT
+2533 EYGQTVADT
-2542 IFAGLSANELAKDGK
+2542 IFAGLSAKDLAKDGK
-2557 GIDITGLNR
+2557 GIDIAGLNKV
-2566 IHQALEQHMSPVS
+2566 HQAIEQHLSPVS
-2579 ATMYIWKPSDHSAL
+2579 ATLYIWKPSDHSAL

-2602 GRTQIDAQ
+2602 GRTQLEGQ
-2610 AAADFNKQNYVSWW
+2610 AAADFNQQNYVSWW
-2624 PLGSKSSNIRNIF
+2624 PLGSKSSNISNIL
-2637 NVATEYQPDLKLRWS
+2637 NVATKDQPDLKLRWS

-2666 DMASE
+2666 DVASE

-2677 LNDGE
+2677 LHDGDI
-2682 TKLKRFIE
+2682 KLKRFIE
-2690 KLNAAKGIDAA
+2690 KLNAAKGIDASF
-2701 YKDASEGY
+2701 KEASEGY

-2720 VSTGIPAHV
+2720 ETTGIPAHV
-2729 FQPFVDQWNDTSY
+2729 FQPFVEQWNDTSY

-2750 FAQELQKQA
+2750 FAQELRLQA
-2759 QASGDPALVAKRIDN
+2759 QRSDDPELLEKRIGN
-2774 VVRLFAE
+2774 VIRQFAE
-2781 RALEEIEAFK
+2781 RALEEIETFK

-2796 EGRVFRI
+2796 QGRVFRI

-2815 EWNRLSH
+2815 EWHRLSN

-2848 DKLIGHTWR
+2848 DKLIGHTWL

-2882 AAKKQSHQVNDDL
+2882 AAKKQSHQVTDVL

-2900 SEKHKD
+2900 NEKPKEN
-2906 KVAIE
+2906 VAIE
-2911 NDGTPPRDKV
+2911 NDGTPPRDKES
-2921 PLSPLTRFL
+2921 LSPLTRFL
-2930 NNELYGERDARRKIG
+2930 NNELYGDKEARRKIG
-2945 DITQTLLDHAVEKGE
+2945 EITQTLLDHAVEKGE
-2960 SQKVTLKGEA
+2960 SQKITLQGEA

-2982 SSDDETSTTSGK
+2982 PREGETSTTSGK

-3006 EEQASAIRSHY
+3006 EEQASAIRNHY

-3065 IILHGYSMGGPIAAD
+3065 IIIHGYSMGGPIAAD

-3120 GTIAKA
+3120 GAIAKA

-3136 LKGLPQE
+3136 LEGLPKE
-3143 TPILLLTDN
+3143 TSILLLTDN
-3152 EGLGEEGEKLR
+3152 EGLGNEGEKLR
-3163 VKLSNSGFNV
+3163 TKLTASGYNV

-3186 RLMSQYTGQ
+3186 RLMSQYADQ
-3195 IVSDL
+3195 IVSGLSSSASVDEDL
-3200 LNTQHIKHNEAKLN
+3200 DQQGLDTTSTKDQGISNKNDHLQVVDSKEA
-3214 LEPHGKNYESRDL
+3214 
-3227 ILKPISQPE
+3227 
-3236 TVELGMPEV
+3236 
-3245 DQKVLADIAER
+3245 LADGKILH
-3256 ENVIIGV
+3256 NQDVN
-3263 RPVDEKS
+3263 S
-3270 KSLIASKMYSSK
+3270 
-3282 GLFVKAKSSDWGPMS
+3282 WGP
-3297 GFIPV
+3297 
-3302 DQSFAKASA
+3302 
-3311 RRDLETFNRHAEQS
+3311 
-3325 IQSGNAVSADLYL
+3325 
-3338 NQVRVEE
+3338 
-3345 LVSKYHSLT
+3345 
-3354 PLELDDQSGMY
+3354 
-3365 KTTATNGDQSVPFFL
+3365 
-3380 NRVTVDGNELWQVHY
+3380 
-3395 ITNGELAPFKVIGDP
+3395 IT
-3410 VSKQPMTADYDL
+3410 
-3422 LTVMYSYGDLGPQD
+3422 
-3436 KVKQPLTWQQW
+3436 
-3447 KDSVTYEDLT
+3447 
-3457 PKYKELYSNEDLYNK
+3457 
-3472 KDGASLGN
+3472 
-3480 VSGRLKELKDRI
+3480 
-3492 NVDLGRTNGL
+3492 
-3502 EMVHHGADDANPYA
+3502 
-3516 VMADNFPATFF
+3516 
-3527 VPKSLFAED
+3527 
-3536 GLGEGKGSI
+3536 
-3545 QTYFNVNEQGAVVI
+3545 
-3559 RNPQEFSD
+3559 
-3567 FQQVTI
+3567 
-3573 NASFRASFN
+3573 
-3582 DKWNHGLDEPLFTTK
+3582 
-3597 RKLSHEFLNKRDQLL
+3597 
-3612 KKLSGGRLDAQD
+3612 
-3624 ETLVALGNPDDV
+3624 
-3636 SGNKAIVAVDVSQ
+3636 
-3649 IFTRQELKERAN
+3649 
-3661 VFAKPIGASYQGILD
+3661 
-3676 QLDLVHQTVS
+3676 
-3686 RDQIVASF
+3686 
-3694 ELNKKVNAYIAE
+3694 
-3706 HPTSGRNQALTQLK
+3706 
-3720 EQITSAL
+3720 
-3727 FIGKMQVAQVDID
+3727 
-3740 AIAQTRP
+3740 
-3747 ELAARIFMVAIEEAN
+3747 
-3762 GEHRGLTDMMVRWA
+3762 
-3776 NEDPYLAPKQGYKG
+3776 
-3790 ETPNDLGFDAK
+3790 
-3801 YHVDLGD
+3801 
-3808 HYADFKQWLETSQ
+3808 
-3821 SNGLLSKATLDE
+3821 
-3833 STKTVHLGY
+3833 
-3842 SYQEL
+3842 
-3847 QDLTGVE
+3847 
-3854 SVQMAFYF
+3854 
-3862 LKEAAKKV
+3862 
-3870 DPISGDSAEMILLK
+3870 
-3884 KFADKSYL
+3884 
-3892 SQLDSDRMDQIEGIY
+3892 
-3907 RSSHE
+3907 
-3912 TDVDAWDRRYSGA
+3912 
-3925 GYDELTNKLAGATGV
+3925 
-3940 DEQLSVLLDDRKGL
+3940 
-3954 LIGEVHG
+3954 
-3961 SDVNGLRFV
+3961 
-3970 NEQMDALK
+3970 
-3978 KQGVTVIGLEHLRSD
+3978 
-3993 LAQPLIDRYLA
+3993 
-4004 TGVMSSELSAMLK
+4004 
-4017 TKHLDATLFENAR
+4017 
-4030 ANGMRIVALDA
+4030 
-4041 NSSARPNVQGTEHGL
+4041 
-4056 MYRAGAAN
+4056 
-4064 NIAVEVLQSLPDDEK
+4064 
-4079 FVAIYGKAHL
+4079 
-4089 QSHKGIEGFVPGITH
+4089 
-4104 RLDLPALRVSDSNQ
+4104 
-4118 FRVEQDDMT
+4118 
-4127 LRVVY
+4127 
-4132 DDVANKPKLT
+4132 
-4142 FKDSLSGANTAIHNQ
+4142 
-4157 NVNDWERVAVTPTA
+4157 VTPTT

-4177 FDGQIIVQMENDSV
+4177 FDGQIIVQMENDDV
-4191 VANAAANLA
+4191 VAKAAANLA

-4230 KLRWQLVGHGRDD
+4230 KLRWQLVGHGRDH
-4243 SDSNNTHLSGY
+4243 SESNNTRLSGY
-4254 SAEDLAAKLAN
+4254 SADELAVKLAK

-4270 SQAENINNTPDHISI
+4270 NQAENINNKPYHISI

-4294 KQKGFGHQFINAMDV
+4294 KQKGFGHQFINAMDA

-4317 ARSSELAVD
+4317 VRSSELAVD
-4326 ATGRKH
+4326 EAGRKH
-4332 TKDENGDWIQKAET
+4332 TKDANGDWVQKAEN

-4352 WNEQGEVIAKEERI
+4352 WDAQGEVVAKDERI

-4376 LSRIGVSDVGEIA
+4376 LSRIGVNNVDEPA

-4394 DNNDVFDAPEK
+4394 DNSDVFDAPEK
-4405 RKVETETSSSAANN
+4405 RIPETEVIANSSSSNQ
-4419 KLSYS
+4419 LSYS
-4424 GNIQVNVGDGEFTAV
+4424 GNIQVNVGEGEFTAV
-4439 NWGTSNVGIKVGSG
+4439 NWGTSNVGIKVGTG

-4466 VHIGNGE
+4466 VHIGDGE

-4478 DMGGYQA
+4478 DIGGYQA
-4485 LEGAQMFIGN
+4485 LEGAQMFLGN
-4495 RNVSFNLGQSNDLL
+4495 RNVSFNFGHSNDLIL
-4509 VMMDKSI
+4509 MMDKSI

-4531 SGVLQSIATSGEDQ
+4531 SGVLQGIAMSGDGE

-4578 TCLVELDSHNERSS
+4578 TTLVELDSQNERDS

-4597 DTEAALNKQY
+4597 DAEATLNKQY

-4613 NSDSSA
+4613 NGNSGTSQ
-4619 GKLSRAD
+4619 LSRAD

-4709 QMAGIG
+4709 QLAGVG

-4728 TTSGQI
+4728 TASGHI

-4743 GVAILT
+4743 GVAILK

-4762 LQAFVDPAKLLDSLK
+4762 LQAFVDPTKLLNSLEA
-4777 SGIDMGA
+4777 GIDMGA
-4784 DGIQSF
+4784 DGIKSF

-4796 KDKAPEEEENKSAV
+4796 KEKAPEEEKDNSSV
-4810 SVNGTSVNSAQG
+4810 SVNGANVNSAQG
-4822 ATASDGNTE
+4822 ATMADGNTE

-4871 ENLTADLLN
+4871 QNLTADLLN

-4893 HLQGDGDINLSL
+4893 HLQGDGDINISL

-4947 TGGEGSDM
+4947 TGGEGNDM

-4992 FVFGEGGEIDTGLGR
+4992 FVFGEGGEIDTGSGR

-5019 DTGDGQD
+5019 DTGDDQD

-5032 NNNQVELGAGND
+5032 NNNQVELGSGND
-5044 FANVFGNYNRINASA
+5044 FANVFGNYNRINAGA

-5074 GGEGE
+5074 GGDGD

-5091 QFNGE
+5091 QFNGG

-5129 LVEDISSED
+5129 LVEDIRSED

-5167 VSETDQ
+5167 SNDSDQ
-5173 AKFEHIGSVTFND
+5173 SKFEHIGSVTFSD
-5186 YFDGKRAQMIIA
+5186 YFNGNRAQVVIGMS
-5198 MGEKDANGER
+5198 EKDLSGER
-5208 EYTTLSESSIDAL
+5208 EYTMLSDSAIDAL
-5221 VQAMSGFDP
+5221 VQAMSGFEP
-5230 QAGDNGFIDNLDSKS
+5230 QAGDNGFIDSLESKS
-5245 RVAISTAWADVVHK
+5245 QAAISMAWSDVVHK
-5259 KGITV
+5259 KGLIV

>member
-20 DNGNN
+20 DDGNN
-25 DIVAIG
+25 NIVAIG
-31 FGGEIHAYGGDDH
+31 FGGQIHAYGGDDH
-44 VTVGSIGAT
+44 VTLGSIGAT
-53 VHTGSGNDTVVGGSA
+53 VYTGSGNDTVVGGSA
-68 YLRVEDSTGHL
+68 YLKVEDSTGHL
-79 SVKGAAGYADINK
+79 TVKGAAGYADINK

-113 HHGDVSYG
+113 NHGDVSYG
-121 GAAAYNSVKRKG
+121 GAAAYNGITRKG

-139 FKGAGGYNALWH
+139 FAGAGGYNALWH
-151 ETNHGN
+151 ETNQGN
-157 LSFAGAGAGNKLDR
+157 LSFTGAGAGNKLDR
-171 TWFDQYQGSRGDVS
+171 TWSNRYQGSHGDVT

-229 GASNRIERTRQ
+229 GASNRIERTHQ
-240 AEDVYQ
+240 AEDVYT
-246 QTHGNIRFEGVGG
+246 QTRGNIRFEGVGG
-259 YNSFY
+259 YNSLY

-274 SGGGAYNTIT
+274 SGGGAYNTII
-284 RKGSGSSF
+284 RKGSGNDF
-292 DAQGMEYAKA
+292 AKEGMTNAKA
-302 EDIVLT
+302 DEIVLT
-308 TAKMH
+308 KAVMS

-318 SGTHAVTAV
+318 QDHHVTAV
-327 KSEREPN
+327 KSASEPN
-334 TYLFAIADGTYT
+334 TYLFAFADSTYT
-346 KINKVRLS
+346 KINKVQLR
-354 NDPKTGKLKYYSEA
+354 NDPQTGELKYYSTA
-368 WYKQGNHLSGLA
+368 WYKEGNHLSNLA
-380 RSDVS
+380 NQDISDN
-385 SAGGFEVNPINGGYT
+385 GGFTAVNINGAYT
-400 LSNIA
+400 LSDLK
-405 VEHQQSLT
+405 VEHQQSVT
-413 VHAMEKDLTEYE
+413 VHAVEKSLTEYE
-425 WVTYANGALID
+425 WVTYANGAVID
-436 AKDVVLSDAKMG
+436 AKEVSLSDAKMG
-448 GHAISTDGTKVDVQ
+448 GHAIYADGTKVDVK
-462 AIKSNRKPNTY
+462 AVKSNRQPNTY
-473 VYAKVLG
+473 IYAKVLG

-489 LANDAETGVLKYQA
+489 LANDPETGALKYQA

-511 HTANLANEDISSA
+511 HTANIANQDISSA
-524 NGYHSMGKGG
+524 TGYNPMGKGG
-534 YSLSAL
+534 YSLSDL
-540 NYSVN
+540 HYSVN
-545 AIRSMSETVADID
+545 AVRSTSETVADIE
-558 EYTDQTLFKPATDSG
+558 EYTDQTLFKPANDSG
-573 ESSGDVHFSGA
+573 ESSGDVRFNGA

-593 VTRGNVYFNGGG
+593 VTRGNVHFNGGG

-653 SKQGKMDVY
+653 SQQGKMDVY

-669 LVRIGDGQYLAHL
+669 LVRLGDGQYLAHL
-682 LAYGNISVHKG
+682 LAYGNISVQKG
-693 NGNSRVAMLGGYNTH
+693 SGDSRVVMLGGYNTH
-708 TQIGSGHG
+708 TQIGSGNG

-727 TQVGNGEVTSVLAG
+727 TQVGKGDVAAVLAG

-748 VGEGELTAGML
+748 MGEGELTSGML
-759 GGANVMTHIS
+759 GGANVITHIS
-769 GDEQASNTTAV
+769 NDEQLSNTTAV

-790 KGKGDTLAVMGGG
+790 KGKGSTLAVMGGG

-811 DGSTTGVMV
+811 DGTTTGVMV
-820 GGANILTKVG
+820 GGANILTKIG

-867 GDGTSIAAMI
+867 GDGASIAVMI

-954 NANIFTHIGNG
+954 NANIFTHIGHG

-976 VMTKVGNDLTAALM
+976 IMTKVGNDLTAALM
-990 VGKANIYTHVGDGT
+990 VGKANIMTHVGDGT

-1012 MNVMTKV
+1012 VNVMTKV

-1107 IGNVMTHVGDG
+1107 VGNVMTHVGDG

-1126 KANIVTKVGDGLGIN
+1126 KANLITKVGDGLGVN

-1167 ILTKVGDGQ
+1167 IITKVGDGQ
-1176 EVSVVQGK
+1176 ELSVVQGE

-1203 ANVITKVGDGRNV
+1203 ANVITKVGHGQNV

-1238 WSKGNVVTKVGDGM
+1238 WSKGNIVTKVGDGM
-1252 QVTAAKGKANITTTV
+1252 QVTAAKGQANITTTV
-1267 GNGLSVTAA
+1267 GNGLNVTAA

-1283 TKVGNGV
+1283 TKVGDGV

-1335 RNNVAIKVGNGDFY
+1335 QNNVAIKVGNGDFY

-1364 ALFDNVKQTLLGVG
+1364 ALFDNIKQTVLGVG

-1387 QGDEAST
+1387 QGDEASS
-1394 SGTQKGRG
+1394 SGTHKGRG

-1417 DAIEEVG
+1417 DAIKEIG

-1435 TKVDTPDLNEM
+1435 TKVDTPDLNKM
-1446 DNDLNIDGASDHAPN
+1446 QHALNVDDSSVQAPN
-1461 LIVNGDFEQG
+1461 LIVNGDFELG
-1471 DRGWQSTHGVEASYS
+1471 EHGWQSTHGVEASYA
-1486 GSVYGVNGE
+1486 GSVYGVEGE
-1495 GHGTRVTEL
+1495 GHGARVTEL
-1504 DTHTNTSL
+1504 DTYTNTSL
-1512 YQDLTDLTEGEVIAV
+1512 YQDLANLAQGEVIAV

-1557 DASAWQQKTLKL
+1557 DESAWQQKTLKL
-1569 TAHAGSNRIEF
+1569 TAQAGSNRIEF

-1590 YILDNVVAKSES
+1590 YILDNVVATSES
-1602 SPQANAVS
+1602 SQQANAIR
-1610 EHAKQNQA
+1610 EHATQNPA
-1618 SQNALSDKE
+1618 AQNALSDKE

-1659 QAIENNGQAQRDAV
+1659 QALENNGQAQRDAV
-1673 KEESEAVTAELT
+1673 QEESEAITAELT
-1685 TLAQGLDVLDGQAT
+1685 KLAQGLDVLDSQAT
-1699 HTGKS
+1699 HTGES
-1704 GEQWRN
+1704 GDQWRN
-1710 DFAGGLLDGVQSQID
+1710 EFASGLLAGVQTQLD

-1730 ASDKMAAAKQTQSDN
+1730 ANGKIAEAKQTHADN
-1745 NSKVKDSIAK
+1745 QNKVKDAVAK

-1766 RAGAEQDIAEAKADA
+1766 RAGAEQDIADAQADA
-1781 ETRKADAVAKSHD
+1781 EKRKADALAKGKD
-1794 AKQAESDAH
+1794 AQQAESDAH
-1803 SAAND
+1803 HAVNN
-1808 AQSRGDRDA
+1808 AQSRGDRDVQV
-1817 MNAENKANQAQNDAQ
+1817 AENKANQAQADAQ

-1843 RQGVAGSGLSGNA
+1843 RQGVTGSGLSGNA
-1856 HRVEGAGETGSHV
+1856 HSVEGAGETDSHV
-1869 NTDSQTNADG
+1869 KTDSQTNADG
-1879 RFSDG
+1879 RFSEG

-1889 LEALEGATNAV
+1889 QEALEGATNAV
-1900 NRLQINAGIRSKNSG
+1900 NRLQINAGIRAKNSG
-1915 STITS
+1915 STITT
-1920 MFMEANADSI
+1920 MFTEANTDSI
-1930 VVDTTASQDVVRK
+1930 VVPTTTSQDVVRK
-1943 EVRIS
+1943 EIRIS
-1948 GVNLV
+1948 GVNLE

-1963 ESLVAARA
+1963 VSLVAARA

-1981 DTDNDVATDK
+1981 DSDHPRATEQ
-1991 YVPVPGFERVDAD
+1991 YIPVPGFERVDVN
-2004 VSDEVKQRMI
+2004 VSDETKQRLT
-2014 QSMSGYIEH
+2014 QFVSGYIEH

-2038 LFVES
+2038 LFVEA
-2043 TLDYDWDKRVEFLT
+2043 TLNYDWDKRVEFLT
-2057 KLESYGYSFETPHAE
+2057 KLESYGYSFEAPHGE
-2072 KSIVSFWSGKNF
+2072 NSLVSFWSGRNF
-2084 KQYRDVLDNAQTDG
+2084 KEYRNVLDNAQPDG

-2107 KGNAFAIDLN
+2107 QGNAFAIKLN
-2117 KHLMRWG
+2117 KQLMRWG
-2124 GLFLDPDNA
+2124 DMFLDLENA
-2133 EQNQLKS
+2133 DQNHLQS
-2140 SIDAATFSNTG
+2140 SIEAAAYSNTG

-2159 GAQHDVYVIAEGGV
+2159 GAKDDVYVIAEGGM
-2173 RLGNYFWHVELPALR
+2173 RLGNYFWNVELPLLR

-2208 YKDLPADEIGRRLTD
+2208 YKDVPVNEIGHKLTD
-2223 AGVGVKVRFDALSS
+2223 AGVGVKVRFDALS
-2237 ARQAELLADNPDD
+2237 AAQQAELLAINPKG
-2250 YRADTLVE
+2250 YKADSLVE

-2271 ESLPFYS
+2271 DALPFYS

-2293 FEVRSWPGSDDKSKT
+2293 FKVRAWPGSDGKSKT
-2308 ILLDNPEDAAQQKAI
+2308 IVLDNPEDATQQKTI

-2330 FDNFE
+2330 FQNFE

-2347 VLSHHDGRTRILA
+2347 VISHDKGITHILA
-2360 QKEDGAWTYNTNS
+2360 QKVDGAWLYNAKVD
-2373 ELMSVTEL
+2373 LMSVTEL
-2381 LDAAHVSG
+2381 LDAANVTG
-2389 KVRGESYQKVIDALA
+2389 KIRGESYQQVIDALS
-2404 EYHAS
+2404 EYHS
-2409 TAEHADYELE
+2409 SVTEFSDYEQE
-2419 SVEQLVNLRKKI
+2419 SIEKLLSLRKKI
-2431 EGYALGHPDSGR
+2431 EGYVLGHPDSGR
-2443 LEAMNSLLN
+2443 IAAMNSLLN
-2452 QVNSR
+2452 QVNTR
-2457 LEEVSVLAVSEQS
+2457 LEEVSVLAVSEPN
-2470 IKAHDSFSRLYD
+2470 IKAQDSFSRLYD
-2482 QLDNAHLKQ
+2482 QLETANLKGT
-2491 SKHLYLDGN
+2491 KHLYLDQN
-2500 GDFVTKGK
+2500 GEFVTKGK
-2508 GNLAKIDQLGG
+2508 GHLANIDLLG
-2519 SDAVLEKVKASVNH
+2519 SREAVLEKVKLTVSN
-2533 EYGQAIADT
+2533 EYGQTVADT
-2542 IFAGLSANELAKDGK
+2542 IFAGLSAKDLAKDGK
-2557 GIDITGLNR
+2557 GIDIAGLKKVHLA
-2566 IHQALEQHMSPVS
+2566 IEQHLSPVS
-2579 ATMYIWKPSDHSAL
+2579 ATLFLWKPSDHSAL
-2593 GHAALQIGQ
+2593 GHAALQISQ
-2602 GRTQIDAQ
+2602 GRTQLEGQ
-2610 AAADFNKQNYVSWW
+2610 AAADFNQQNYVSWW
-2624 PLGSKSSNIRNIF
+2624 PLGSKSSNISNIL
-2637 NVATEYQPDLKLRWS
+2637 NVATKDQPDLKLRWK
-2652 DFSQPAHQN
+2652 DFSQPAAHGES
-2661 DTLEH
+2661 LAF
-2666 DMASE
+2666 DMQTE
-2671 ENDGFG
+2671 ENDDFG
-2677 LNDGE
+2677 LKSAED
-2682 TKLKRFIE
+2682 KLKDFI
-2690 KLNAAKGIDAA
+2690 KQLASASGVDKKF
-2701 YKDASEGY
+2701 KDISQAFTMM
-2709 ASVLLGNPDML
+2709 ALMNPDIL
-2720 VSTGIPAHV
+2720 ESANIPEHISK
-2729 FQPFVDQWNDTSY
+2729 PFVDQWNDTSY
-2742 DMMDVANR
+2742 DMQDVAQRFAKELQEQAKVAANSEQMEQQISEVVRR
-2750 FAQELQKQA
+2750 FAQDELDKIQT
-2759 QASGDPALVAKRIDN
+2759 
-2774 VVRLFAE
+2774 
-2781 RALEEIEAFK
+2781 FK
-2791 ASQAD
+2791 ETQAD
-2796 EGRVFRI
+2796 QGRVFRI

-2815 EWNRLSH
+2815 EWHRLSN

-2848 DKLIGHTWR
+2848 DKLIGHTWL

-2882 AAKKQSHQVNDDL
+2882 AAKKQSHQVTDVL

-2900 SEKHKD
+2900 S
-2906 KVAIE
+2906 
-2911 NDGTPPRDKV
+2911 
-2921 PLSPLTRFL
+2921 
-2930 NNELYGERDARRKIG
+2930 
-2945 DITQTLLDHAVEKGE
+2945 
-2960 SQKVTLKGEA
+2960 
-2970 GRLTG
+2970 
-2975 YYHQGTA
+2975 
-2982 SSDDETSTTSGK
+2982 
-2994 VVLFLHGSGSSA
+2994 
-3006 EEQASAIRSHY
+3006 
-3017 QKQGIDMLAVNL
+3017 
-3029 RGYGESDGGPSE
+3029 
-3041 KGLYQ
+3041 
-3046 DARTMFNY
+3046 
-3054 LVNDKGIDPSN
+3054 
-3065 IILHGYSMGGPIAAD
+3065 
-3080 LARYA
+3080 
-3085 AQNGQAVSGLLLDRP
+3085 
-3100 MPSMTKA
+3100 
-3107 ITAHEVANPAGIV
+3107 
-3120 GTIAKA
+3120 
-3126 VNGQFSVEKN
+3126 
-3136 LKGLPQE
+3136 
-3143 TPILLLTDN
+3143 
-3152 EGLGEEGEKLR
+3152 
-3163 VKLSNSGFNV
+3163 
-3173 TGEQTFYGHEASN
+3173 
-3186 RLMSQYTGQ
+3186 
-3195 IVSDL
+3195 
-3200 LNTQHIKHNEAKLN
+3200 
-3214 LEPHGKNYESRDL
+3214 
-3227 ILKPISQPE
+3227 
-3236 TVELGMPEV
+3236 
-3245 DQKVLADIAER
+3245 
-3256 ENVIIGV
+3256 
-3263 RPVDEKS
+3263 
-3270 KSLIASKMYSSK
+3270 
-3282 GLFVKAKSSDWGPMS
+3282 KAK
-3297 GFIPV
+3297 
-3302 DQSFAKASA
+3302 
-3311 RRDLETFNRHAEQS
+3311 
-3325 IQSGNAVSADLYL
+3325 
-3338 NQVRVEE
+3338 
-3345 LVSKYHSLT
+3345 
-3354 PLELDDQSGMY
+3354 
-3365 KTTATNGDQSVPFFL
+3365 
-3380 NRVTVDGNELWQVHY
+3380 
-3395 ITNGELAPFKVIGDP
+3395 
-3410 VSKQPMTADYDL
+3410 
-3422 LTVMYSYGDLGPQD
+3422 
-3436 KVKQPLTWQQW
+3436 
-3447 KDSVTYEDLT
+3447 
-3457 PKYKELYSNEDLYNK
+3457 
-3472 KDGASLGN
+3472 
-3480 VSGRLKELKDRI
+3480 
-3492 NVDLGRTNGL
+3492 
-3502 EMVHHGADDANPYA
+3502 
-3516 VMADNFPATFF
+3516 
-3527 VPKSLFAED
+3527 
-3536 GLGEGKGSI
+3536 
-3545 QTYFNVNEQGAVVI
+3545 
-3559 RNPQEFSD
+3559 
-3567 FQQVTI
+3567 
-3573 NASFRASFN
+3573 
-3582 DKWNHGLDEPLFTTK
+3582 
-3597 RKLSHEFLNKRDQLL
+3597 
-3612 KKLSGGRLDAQD
+3612 
-3624 ETLVALGNPDDV
+3624 
-3636 SGNKAIVAVDVSQ
+3636 VAVDLAQ
-3649 IFTRQELKERAN
+3649 IFTVQELKERAK

-3676 QLDLVHQTVS
+3676 QLDLVHQAKG
-3686 RDQIVASF
+3686 RDQIAASF
-3694 ELNKKVNAYIAE
+3694 ELNKKIHDYIAE

-3720 EQITSAL
+3720 EQVTSAL
-3727 FIGKMQVAQVDID
+3727 FIGKMQVAQAGID

-3747 ELAARIFMVAIEEAN
+3747 ELATRIFMVAIEEAN
-3762 GEHRGLTDMMVRWA
+3762 GKHVGLTDMMLRWA
-3776 NEDPYLAPKQGYKG
+3776 NEDPYLAPKHGYKG
-3790 ETPNDLGFDAK
+3790 EMPSDLGFDAK
-3801 YHVDLGD
+3801 YHVDLGE

-3847 QDLTGVE
+3847 QDLTGAE

-3862 LKEAAKKV
+3862 LKEAAKKA

-3884 KFADKSYL
+3884 KFADQNYL

-3912 TDVDAWDRRYSGA
+3912 TDVDAWDRRYSGK
-3925 GYDELTNKLAGATGV
+3925 GYDELTNMLASATGV

-3970 NEQMDALK
+3970 NEQMEALK

-4017 TKHLDATLFENAR
+4017 TKHLDVTLFENAR
-4030 ANGMRIVALDA
+4030 VNGMRIVALDA

-4064 NIAVEVLQSLPDDEK
+4064 NIAVEVLQNLPDGEK

-4104 RLDLPALRVSDSNQ
+4104 RLDLPALKVSDSNQ
-4118 FRVEQDDMT
+4118 FTVEQDDVS

-4132 DDVANKPKLT
+4132 DDVANKPKIT
-4142 FKDSLSGANTAIHNQ
+4142 FKGSLSGANTALHNQ
-4157 NVNDWERVAVTPTA
+4157 NVNDWERVVVTPIA

-4177 FDGQIIVQMENDSV
+4177 FDGQIIVQMENDPV
-4191 VANAAANLA
+4191 VAKAAANLA
-4200 GKHPESSVVVQLDSD
+4200 GKHAESSVVVQLDSD

-4230 KLRWQLVGHGRDD
+4230 KLRWQLVGHGRDH
-4243 SDSNNTHLSGY
+4243 SESNNTRLSGY
-4254 SAEDLAAKLAN
+4254 SADELAVKLAK

-4270 SQAENINNTPDHISI
+4270 NQAENINNKPDHISI

-4294 KQKGFGHQFINAMDV
+4294 KQKGFGHQFINAMDA

-4317 ARSSELAVD
+4317 VRSSELAVD
-4326 ATGRKH
+4326 EAGRKH
-4332 TKDENGDWIQKAET
+4332 TKDANGDWVQKAEN

-4352 WNEQGEVIAKEERI
+4352 WDAQGEVVAKDERI

-4376 LSRIGVSDVGEIA
+4376 LSRIGVNNVDEPA

-4394 DNNDVFDAPEK
+4394 DNSDVFDAPEK
-4405 RKVETETSSSAANN
+4405 RKPETEVIANSSSSNQ
-4419 KLSYS
+4419 LSYS
-4424 GNIQVNVGDGEFTAV
+4424 GNIQVNVGEGEFTAV
-4439 NWGTSNVGIKVGSG
+4439 NWGTSNVGIKVGTG

-4466 VHIGNGE
+4466 VHIGDGE

-4478 DMGGYQA
+4478 DIGGYQA
-4485 LEGAQMFIGN
+4485 LEGAQMFLGN
-4495 RNVSFNLGQSNDLL
+4495 RNVSFNFGHSNDLIL
-4509 VMMDKSI
+4509 MMDKSI

-4531 SGVLQSIATSGEDQ
+4531 SGVLQGIAMSGEGE

-4556 LSGAKKFVKDMS
+4556 LSGAKKLVKDMS

-4578 TCLVELDSHNERSS
+4578 TTLVELDSQNERDS

-4597 DTEAALNKQY
+4597 DAEATLNKQY

-4613 NSDSSA
+4613 NGNSGTSQ
-4619 GKLSRAD
+4619 LSRAD

-4674 FGLMTQQFSATGQA
+4674 FGLMTQQFTATGQA
-4688 KTTFTYTPE
+4688 KTTFTYTPQ

-4709 QMAGIG
+4709 QLAGVG

-4728 TTSGQI
+4728 TASGQI
-4734 VSRNGEAVD
+4734 VSRNGQAVD
-4743 GVAILT
+4743 GVAILK

-4777 SGIDMGA
+4777 AGIDMGA
-4784 DGIQSF
+4784 DGIKSF

-4796 KDKAPEEEENKSAV
+4796 KEKAPEEEKDNSSV
-4810 SVNGTSVNSAQG
+4810 SVNGANVNSAQG
-4822 ATASDGNTE
+4822 ATVADGNTE

-4840 GFNSLNLPNLFAT
+4840 GFNSLNLPNVFAT

-4871 ENLTADLLN
+4871 QNLTADLLN

-4893 HLQGDGDINLSL
+4893 HLQGDGDINISL

-4947 TGGEGSDM
+4947 TGGEGNDI

-4992 FVFGEGGEIDTGLGR
+4992 FVFGEGGEIDTGSGR

-5019 DTGDGQD
+5019 DTGDDQD

-5044 FANVFGNYNRINASA
+5044 FANVFGNYNRINAGA

-5074 GGEGE
+5074 GGDGD

-5091 QFNGE
+5091 QFNGG

-5129 LVEDISSED
+5129 LVEDIRSED

-5152 ERSGYDLKLSILRDP
+5152 ERCGYDLKLSILRDP
-5167 VSETDQ
+5167 SNDSDQ
-5173 AKFEHIGSVTFND
+5173 SKFEHIGSVTFSD
-5186 YFDGKRAQMIIA
+5186 YFNGNRAQVVIGMS
-5198 MGEKDANGER
+5198 EKDLSGER
-5208 EYTTLSESSIDAL
+5208 EYTMLSDSAIDAL
-5221 VQAMSGFDP
+5221 VQAMSGFEP
-5230 QAGDNGFIDNLDSKS
+5230 QAGDNGFIDSLESKS
-5245 RVAISTAWADVVHK
+5245 QAAISMAWSDVVHK
-5259 KGITV
+5259 KGLMV

>member
-20 DNGNN
+20 DDGNN
-25 DIVAIG
+25 NIVAIG
-31 FGGEIHAYGGDDH
+31 FGGQIHAYGGDDH

-53 VHTGSGNDTVVGGSA
+53 VYTGSGNDTVVGGSA
-68 YLRVEDSTGHL
+68 YLKVEDSTGHL
-79 SVKGAAGYADINK
+79 TVKGAAGYADINK

-113 HHGDVSYG
+113 NHGDVSYG
-121 GAAAYNSVKRKG
+121 GAAAYNGITRKG

-139 FKGAGGYNALWH
+139 FAGAGGYNALWH
-151 ETNHGN
+151 ETNQGN
-157 LSFAGAGAGNKLDR
+157 LSFTGAGAGNKLDR
-171 TWFDQYQGSRGDVS
+171 TWSNRYQGSHGDVT

-229 GASNRIERTRQ
+229 GASNRIERTHQ
-240 AEDVYQ
+240 AEDVYT
-246 QTHGNIRFEGVGG
+246 QTRGNIRFEGVGG
-259 YNSFY
+259 YNSLY

-274 SGGGAYNTIT
+274 SGGGAYNTII
-284 RKGSGSSF
+284 RKGSGNDF
-292 DAQGMEYAKA
+292 AKEGMTNAKA
-302 EDIVLT
+302 DEIVLT
-308 TAKMH
+308 KAVMS

-318 SGTHAVTAV
+318 QDHHVTAV
-327 KSEREPN
+327 KSASEPN
-334 TYLFAIADGTYT
+334 TYLFAFADSTYT
-346 KINKVRLS
+346 KINKVQLR
-354 NDPKTGKLKYYSEA
+354 NDPQTGELKYYSTA
-368 WYKQGNHLSGLA
+368 WYKEGNHLSNLA
-380 RSDVS
+380 NQDISDN
-385 SAGGFEVNPINGGYT
+385 GGFTAVNINGAYT
-400 LSNIA
+400 LSDLK
-405 VEHQQSLT
+405 VEHQQSVT
-413 VHAMEKDLTEYE
+413 VHAVEKSLTEYE
-425 WVTYANGALID
+425 WVTYANGAVID
-436 AKDVVLSDAKMG
+436 AKEVSLSDAKMG
-448 GHAISTDGTKVDVQ
+448 GHAIYADGTKVDVK
-462 AIKSNRKPNTY
+462 AVKSNRQPNTY
-473 VYAKVLG
+473 IYAKVLG

-489 LANDAETGVLKYQA
+489 LANDPETGALKYQA

-511 HTANLANEDISSA
+511 HTANIANQDISSA
-524 NGYHSMGKGG
+524 TGYNPMGKGG
-534 YSLSAL
+534 YSLSDL
-540 NYSVN
+540 HYSVN
-545 AIRSMSETVADID
+545 AVRSTSETVADIE
-558 EYTDQTLFKPATDSG
+558 EYTDQTLFKPANDSG
-573 ESSGDVHFSGA
+573 ESSGDVRFNGA

-593 VTRGNVYFNGGG
+593 VTRGNVHFNGGG

-653 SKQGKMDVY
+653 SQQGKMDVY

-669 LVRIGDGQYLAHL
+669 LVRLGDGQYLAHL
-682 LAYGNISVHKG
+682 LAYGNISVQKG
-693 NGNSRVAMLGGYNTH
+693 SGDSRVVMLGGYNTH
-708 TQIGSGHG
+708 TQIGSGNG

-727 TQVGNGEVTSVLAG
+727 TQVGKGDVAAVLAG

-748 VGEGELTAGML
+748 MGEGELTSGML
-759 GGANVMTHIS
+759 GGANVITQIS
-769 GDEQASNTTAV
+769 NDDQLSNTTAV

-790 KGKGDTLAVMGGG
+790 KGKGNTLAVMGGG

-811 DGSTTGVMV
+811 DGTTTGVMV

-830 NGDTTGIM
+830 NGDTTGIL

-867 GDGTSIAAMI
+867 GDGTSIAVMI

-954 NANIFTHIGNG
+954 NANIFTHIGHG

-976 VMTKVGNDLTAALM
+976 IMTKVGNDLTAALM

-1004 SLGLFAGE
+1004 SLGIFAGE
-1012 MNVMTKV
+1012 VNVMTKV

-1034 MTHVGD
+1034 MTHAGD

-1126 KANIVTKVGDGLGIN
+1126 KANIITKVGDGLGVN

-1167 ILTKVGDGQ
+1167 LITKVGDGQ
-1176 EVSVVQGK
+1176 EVSVVQGE

-1203 ANVITKVGDGRNV
+1203 ANVITKVGNGQNV

-1238 WSKGNVVTKVGDGM
+1238 WSKGNIVTKVGDGM
-1252 QVTAAKGKANITTTV
+1252 QVTAAKGQANITTTV

-1283 TKVGNGV
+1283 TKVGDGV

-1323 IGDGLNINASYA
+1323 VGDGLNINASYA
-1335 RNNVAIKVGNGDFY
+1335 QNNVAIKVGNGDFY

-1364 ALFDNVKQTLLGVG
+1364 ALFDNIKQTVLGVG

-1387 QGDEAST
+1387 QGDEAPS
-1394 SGTQKGRG
+1394 SGTHKGRG

-1417 DAIEEVG
+1417 DAIKEVG

-1435 TKVDTPDLNEM
+1435 TKVDTPDLNKM
-1446 DNDLNIDGASDHAPN
+1446 QHALNVDDSSVQAPN
-1461 LIVNGDFEQG
+1461 LIVNGDFELG
-1471 DRGWQSTHGVEASYS
+1471 EHGWQSTHGVEASYA
-1486 GSVYGVNGE
+1486 GSVYGVEGE
-1495 GHGTRVTEL
+1495 GHGARVTEL
-1504 DTHTNTSL
+1504 DTYTNTSL
-1512 YQDLTDLTEGEVIAV
+1512 YQDLANLAQGEVIAV

-1557 DASAWQQKTLKL
+1557 DESAWQQKTLKL
-1569 TAHAGSNRIEF
+1569 TAQAGSNRIEF

-1590 YILDNVVAKSES
+1590 YILDNVVATSES
-1602 SPQANAVS
+1602 SQQANAIR
-1610 EHAKQNQA
+1610 EHATQNPA
-1618 SQNALSDKE
+1618 AQNALSDKE

-1659 QAIENNGQAQRDAV
+1659 QALENNGQAQRDAV
-1673 KEESEAVTAELT
+1673 QEESEAITAELT
-1685 TLAQGLDVLDGQAT
+1685 KLAQGLDVLDSQAT
-1699 HTGKS
+1699 HTGES
-1704 GEQWRN
+1704 GDQWRN
-1710 DFAGGLLDGVQSQID
+1710 EFASGLLAGVQIQLD

-1730 ASDKMAAAKQTQSDN
+1730 ANGKIAEAKQTHADN
-1745 NSKVKDSIAK
+1745 QNKVKDAVAK

-1766 RAGAEQDIAEAKADA
+1766 RAGAEQDIADAQADA
-1781 ETRKADAVAKSHD
+1781 EKRKADALAKGKD
-1794 AKQAESDAH
+1794 AQQAESDAH
-1803 SAAND
+1803 HAINN
-1808 AQSRGDRDA
+1808 AQSRGARDVEL
-1817 MNAENKANQAQNDAQ
+1817 AESKANQAQADAQ

-1843 RQGVAGSGLSGNA
+1843 RQCVTGSGLSGNA
-1856 HRVEGAGETGSHV
+1856 HSVEGAGETDSHV

-1879 RFSDG
+1879 RFSEG

-1889 LEALEGATNAV
+1889 QEALEGATNAV
-1900 NRLQINAGIRSKNSG
+1900 NRLQINAGIRAKNSG
-1915 STITS
+1915 SSMTS
-1920 MFMEANADSI
+1920 MFSETNSKSI
-1930 VVDTTASQDVVRK
+1930 VVPTKVSPEPVRQ
-1943 EVRIS
+1943 EVTRRDVRIS
-1948 GVNLV
+1948 GVNL
-1953 GLGEASHDSA
+1953 
-1963 ESLVAARA
+1963 ESLSAVQGNQPTGQLAS
-1971 EKVANLYRWL
+1971 KS
-1981 DTDNDVATDK
+1981 
-1991 YVPVPGFERVDAD
+1991 VPGFKSHFASTSIGIENELSGLVVVLPKNSAQTFGYVHDSQGNPLFMLTKDMNQGGYSNPVGINDIQGVNNWQTHTIELVTYPSEISDTAAVESRKEAMLWLAKEFTDHINQSNHQSLPHL
-2004 VSDEVKQRMI
+2004 VSDDGRF
-2014 QSMSGYIEH
+2014 
-2023 TDNQV
+2023 
-2028 PKDQAQALAT
+2028 T
-2038 LFVES
+2038 LVIS
-2043 TLDYDWDKRVEFLT
+2043 N
-2057 KLESYGYSFETPHAE
+2057 S
-2072 KSIVSFWSGKNF
+2072 
-2084 KQYRDVLDNAQTDG
+2084 
-2098 KKVVYDIDV
+2098 
-2107 KGNAFAIDLN
+2107 
-2117 KHLMRWG
+2117 KHLIAAG
-2124 GLFLDPDNA
+2124 NGT
-2133 EQNQLKS
+2133 
-2140 SIDAATFSNTG
+2140 SIDAQGKTIGMTPSGQQATMAISAKEFGTSSSSEVRLLESAPWYQAGLRDEFLANAKNTTLDDPATAQNVYAYLT
-2151 FWSSVYAT
+2151 SVYSKTADLAKEY
-2159 GAQHDVYVIAEGGV
+2159 GIYINDWDPSSEGFSPNAQGLTDPKVKNAWSILPRTKPVRMLELLSAEDSRYVRQQIAEKLKSTYSESLAKNVFEYFQYGGEV
-2173 RLGNYFWHVELPALR
+2173 AGHGINNATTGSVQQPEPAILFEFR
-2188 QLQREGL
+2188 SVPSALSDF
-2195 VGEIR
+2195 VP
-2200 LLDKPVSE
+2200 KTAS
-2208 YKDLPADEIGRRLTD
+2208 T
-2223 AGVGVKVRFDALSS
+2223 VKVDVKALDHFDSASRKAIITEVNALVSGSEDFDAWYQEYRASKGQPPVKNPKSS
-2237 ARQAELLADNPDD
+2237 ASANHKAEWLMTQHAEQWAKITAPYTDNHETLTSTKLASNDKE
-2250 YRADTLVE
+2250 E
-2258 LDVKLSAIDSMLR
+2258 LHALGETSNLENNKQQENVASIINTMLNDM
-2271 ESLPFYS
+2271 LPFYA

-2293 FEVRSWPGSDDKSKT
+2293 FEVRAWPGTEDKSKT
-2308 ILLDNPEDAAQQKAI
+2308 IILEDPEDAAQHKAI

-2347 VLSHHDGRTRILA
+2347 VISHHEGRTHVLA
-2360 QKEDGAWTYNTNS
+2360 QKVDGAWQYNATV

-2381 LDAAHVSG
+2381 LDAANVTG
-2389 KVRGESYQKVIDALA
+2389 KIRGESYQQVIDALTD
-2404 EYHAS
+2404 YHAS
-2409 TAEHADYELE
+2409 ITEHADYEPE
-2419 SVEQLVNLRKKI
+2419 SVEKLLNLRKKI
-2431 EGYALGHPDSGR
+2431 EGYVLGHPDSGR
-2443 LEAMNSLLN
+2443 VEAMNSLLN
-2452 QVNSR
+2452 QVNTR
-2457 LEEVSVLAVSEQS
+2457 LDEVSLLSVTEQT
-2470 IKAHDSFSRLYD
+2470 IQAQDSFSRLYD
-2482 QLDNAHLKQ
+2482 QLEAANLKE
-2491 SKHLYLDGN
+2491 SKHLYLDQN

-2508 GNLAKIDQLGG
+2508 GNLANIDLLG
-2519 SDAVLEKVKASVNH
+2519 SREAVLEKVKLTVSN
-2533 EYGQAIADT
+2533 EYGQTVADT
-2542 IFAGLSANELAKDGK
+2542 IFAGLSAKDLAKDGK
-2557 GIDITGLNR
+2557 GIDIAGLNKV
-2566 IHQALEQHMSPVS
+2566 HQAIEQHLSPVS
-2579 ATMYIWKPSDHSAL
+2579 ATLYIWKPSDHSAL

-2602 GRTQIDAQ
+2602 GRTQLEGQ
-2610 AAADFNKQNYVSWW
+2610 AAADFNQQNYVSWW
-2624 PLGSKSSNIRNIF
+2624 PLGSKSSDISNIL
-2637 NVATEYQPDLKLRWS
+2637 NVATKDQPDLKLRWS

-2666 DMASE
+2666 DVASE

-2677 LNDGE
+2677 LHDGDI
-2682 TKLKRFIE
+2682 KLKRFIE
-2690 KLNAAKGIDAA
+2690 KLNAAKGIDASF
-2701 YKDASEGY
+2701 KEASEGY

-2720 VSTGIPAHV
+2720 ETTGIPAHV
-2729 FQPFVDQWNDTSY
+2729 FQPFVEQWNDTSY

-2750 FAQELQKQA
+2750 FAQELRLQA
-2759 QASGDPALVAKRIDN
+2759 QRSDDPELLEKRIGN
-2774 VVRLFAE
+2774 VVRQFAE
-2781 RALEEIEAFK
+2781 RALEEIETFK

-2796 EGRVFRI
+2796 QGRVFRI

-2815 EWNRLSH
+2815 EWHRLSN

-2848 DKLIGHTWR
+2848 DKLIGHTWL

-2882 AAKKQSHQVNDDL
+2882 AAKKQSHQVTDAL

-2900 SEKHKD
+2900 NEKPKEN
-2906 KVAIE
+2906 VAIE
-2911 NDGTPPRDKV
+2911 NDCTPPRDKES
-2921 PLSPLTRFL
+2921 LSPLTRFL
-2930 NNELYGERDARRKIG
+2930 NNELYGDKEARRKIG
-2945 DITQTLLDHAVEKGE
+2945 EITQTLLDHAVEKGE
-2960 SQKVTLKGEA
+2960 SQKITLQGEA

-2982 SSDDETSTTSGK
+2982 PREGETSTTSGK

-3006 EEQASAIRSHY
+3006 EEQASAIRNHY

-3065 IILHGYSMGGPIAAD
+3065 IIIHGYSMGGPIAAD

-3085 AQNGQAVSGLLLDRP
+3085 AQNGQVVSGLLLDRP

-3120 GTIAKA
+3120 GAIAKA

-3136 LKGLPQE
+3136 LEGLPKE
-3143 TPILLLTDN
+3143 TSILLLTDN
-3152 EGLGEEGEKLR
+3152 EGLGNEGEKLR
-3163 VKLSNSGFNV
+3163 TKLTASGYNV

-3186 RLMSQYTGQ
+3186 RLMSQYADQ
-3195 IVSDL
+3195 IVSGLSSSASVDEDL
-3200 LNTQHIKHNEAKLN
+3200 DQQGLDTTSTKDQGVSNKDDHLQVVDSKEA
-3214 LEPHGKNYESRDL
+3214 
-3227 ILKPISQPE
+3227 
-3236 TVELGMPEV
+3236 
-3245 DQKVLADIAER
+3245 LADGKI
-3256 ENVIIGV
+3256 
-3263 RPVDEKS
+3263 
-3270 KSLIASKMYSSK
+3270 L
-3282 GLFVKAKSSDWGPMS
+3282 
-3297 GFIPV
+3297 
-3302 DQSFAKASA
+3302 
-3311 RRDLETFNRHAEQS
+3311 H
-3325 IQSGNAVSADLYL
+3325 
-3338 NQVRVEE
+3338 NQ
-3345 LVSKYHSLT
+3345 
-3354 PLELDDQSGMY
+3354 
-3365 KTTATNGDQSVPFFL
+3365 
-3380 NRVTVDGNELWQVHY
+3380 
-3395 ITNGELAPFKVIGDP
+3395 
-3410 VSKQPMTADYDL
+3410 
-3422 LTVMYSYGDLGPQD
+3422 
-3436 KVKQPLTWQQW
+3436 
-3447 KDSVTYEDLT
+3447 
-3457 PKYKELYSNEDLYNK
+3457 
-3472 KDGASLGN
+3472 
-3480 VSGRLKELKDRI
+3480 
-3492 NVDLGRTNGL
+3492 
-3502 EMVHHGADDANPYA
+3502 
-3516 VMADNFPATFF
+3516 
-3527 VPKSLFAED
+3527 
-3536 GLGEGKGSI
+3536 
-3545 QTYFNVNEQGAVVI
+3545 
-3559 RNPQEFSD
+3559 
-3567 FQQVTI
+3567 
-3573 NASFRASFN
+3573 
-3582 DKWNHGLDEPLFTTK
+3582 
-3597 RKLSHEFLNKRDQLL
+3597 
-3612 KKLSGGRLDAQD
+3612 
-3624 ETLVALGNPDDV
+3624 
-3636 SGNKAIVAVDVSQ
+3636 
-3649 IFTRQELKERAN
+3649 
-3661 VFAKPIGASYQGILD
+3661 
-3676 QLDLVHQTVS
+3676 
-3686 RDQIVASF
+3686 
-3694 ELNKKVNAYIAE
+3694 
-3706 HPTSGRNQALTQLK
+3706 
-3720 EQITSAL
+3720 
-3727 FIGKMQVAQVDID
+3727 
-3740 AIAQTRP
+3740 
-3747 ELAARIFMVAIEEAN
+3747 
-3762 GEHRGLTDMMVRWA
+3762 
-3776 NEDPYLAPKQGYKG
+3776 
-3790 ETPNDLGFDAK
+3790 
-3801 YHVDLGD
+3801 
-3808 HYADFKQWLETSQ
+3808 
-3821 SNGLLSKATLDE
+3821 
-3833 STKTVHLGY
+3833 
-3842 SYQEL
+3842 
-3847 QDLTGVE
+3847 
-3854 SVQMAFYF
+3854 
-3862 LKEAAKKV
+3862 
-3870 DPISGDSAEMILLK
+3870 
-3884 KFADKSYL
+3884 
-3892 SQLDSDRMDQIEGIY
+3892 
-3907 RSSHE
+3907 
-3912 TDVDAWDRRYSGA
+3912 
-3925 GYDELTNKLAGATGV
+3925 
-3940 DEQLSVLLDDRKGL
+3940 
-3954 LIGEVHG
+3954 
-3961 SDVNGLRFV
+3961 DVNGW
-3970 NEQMDALK
+3970 
-3978 KQGVTVIGLEHLRSD
+3978 G
-3993 LAQPLIDRYLA
+3993 P
-4004 TGVMSSELSAMLK
+4004 
-4017 TKHLDATLFENAR
+4017 
-4030 ANGMRIVALDA
+4030 
-4041 NSSARPNVQGTEHGL
+4041 
-4056 MYRAGAAN
+4056 
-4064 NIAVEVLQSLPDDEK
+4064 
-4079 FVAIYGKAHL
+4079 
-4089 QSHKGIEGFVPGITH
+4089 IT
-4104 RLDLPALRVSDSNQ
+4104 
-4118 FRVEQDDMT
+4118 
-4127 LRVVY
+4127 
-4132 DDVANKPKLT
+4132 
-4142 FKDSLSGANTAIHNQ
+4142 
-4157 NVNDWERVAVTPTA
+4157 VTPTT

-4177 FDGQIIVQMENDSV
+4177 FDGQIIVQMENDDV
-4191 VANAAANLA
+4191 VAKAAANLA

-4215 GNYRVVYGDPSKLDG
+4215 GNYRVVYGDPSKMDG
-4230 KLRWQLVGHGRDD
+4230 KLRWQLVGHGRDH
-4243 SDSNNTHLSGY
+4243 SESNNTRLSGY
-4254 SAEDLAAKLAN
+4254 SADELAVKLAK

-4270 SQAENINNTPDHISI
+4270 NQAENINNKPDHISI

-4294 KQKGFGHQFINAMDV
+4294 KQKGFGHQFINAMDA

-4317 ARSSELAVD
+4317 VRSSELAVD
-4326 ATGRKH
+4326 EAGRKH
-4332 TKDENGDWIQKAET
+4332 TKDANGDWVQKAEN

-4352 WNEQGEVIAKEERI
+4352 WDAQGEVVAKDERI

-4376 LSRIGVSDVGEIA
+4376 LSRIGVSDVDEPA

-4394 DNNDVFDAPEK
+4394 DNSDVFDAPEK
-4405 RKVETETSSSAANN
+4405 RKPETEVIANSSSSNQ
-4419 KLSYS
+4419 LSYS
-4424 GNIQVNVGDGEFTAV
+4424 GNIQVNVGEGEFTAV
-4439 NWGTSNVGIKVGSG
+4439 NWGTSNVGIKVGTG

-4466 VHIGNGE
+4466 VHIGDGE

-4478 DMGGYQA
+4478 DIGGYQA
-4485 LEGAQMFIGN
+4485 LEGAQMFLGN
-4495 RNVSFNLGQSNDLL
+4495 RNVSFNFGHSNDLIL
-4509 VMMDKSI
+4509 MMDKSI

-4531 SGVLQSIATSGEDQ
+4531 SGVLQSIATSGEGE

-4578 TCLVELDSHNERSS
+4578 THLVQLNSQNERDS

-4597 DTEAALNKQY
+4597 DAEATLNKQY

-4613 NSDSSA
+4613 NGNSGTSQ
-4619 GKLSRAD
+4619 LSRAD

-4674 FGLMTQQFSATGQA
+4674 FGLMTQQFTATGQA
-4688 KTTFTYTPE
+4688 KTTFTYTPQ

-4709 QMAGIG
+4709 QLAGVG

-4728 TTSGQI
+4728 TASGQI
-4734 VSRNGEAVD
+4734 VSRNGQAVD
-4743 GVAILT
+4743 GVAILK

-4777 SGIDMGA
+4777 AGIDMGA
-4784 DGIQSF
+4784 DGIKSF

-4796 KDKAPEEEENKSAV
+4796 KEKAPEEEKDNSSV
-4810 SVNGTSVNSAQG
+4810 SVNGANVNSAQG
-4822 ATASDGNTE
+4822 ATVADGNTE

-4871 ENLTADLLN
+4871 QNLTADLLN

-4893 HLQGDGDINLSL
+4893 HLQGDGDINISL

-4947 TGGEGSDM
+4947 TGGEGNDM

-4992 FVFGEGGEIDTGLGR
+4992 FVFGEGGEIDTGSGR

-5019 DTGDGQD
+5019 DTGDDQD

-5044 FANVFGNYNRINASA
+5044 FANVFGNYNRINAGA

-5074 GGEGE
+5074 GGDGD
-5079 DHLIAAAISKFS
+5079 DHLIATAISKFS
-5091 QFNGE
+5091 QFNGG

-5129 LVEDISSED
+5129 LVEDIRSED

-5167 VSETDQ
+5167 SNDSDQ
-5173 AKFEHIGSVTFND
+5173 SKFEHIGSVTFSD
-5186 YFDGKRAQMIIA
+5186 YFNGNRAQVVIGMSD
-5198 MGEKDANGER
+5198 KDLSGER
-5208 EYTTLSESSIDAL
+5208 EYTMLSDSAIDAL
-5221 VQAMSGFDP
+5221 VQAMSGFEP
-5230 QAGDNGFIDNLDSKS
+5230 QAGDNGFIDSLESKS
-5245 RVAISTAWADVVHK
+5245 QATISMAWSDVVHK
-5259 KGITV
+5259 KGLMV

>member
-20 DNGNN
+20 DDGNN
-25 DIVAIG
+25 SIVAIG

-53 VHTGSGNDTVVGGSA
+53 VYTGSGNDTVVGGSA
-68 YLRVEDSTGHL
+68 YLRVEDTTGHL

-113 HHGDVSYG
+113 NHGDVNYG
-121 GAAAYNSVKRKG
+121 GAAAYNGITRKG

-151 ETNHGN
+151 ETNQGN

-171 TWFDQYQGSRGDVS
+171 TWFNRYQDSRGDVT

-218 GKVGDITLQGA
+218 GKVGDVTLQGA

-240 AEDVYQ
+240 AEDVYA
-246 QTHGNIRFEGVGG
+246 QTRGNIRFEGVGG
-259 YNSFY
+259 YNSLY

-302 EDIVLT
+302 EEIVLT
-308 TAKMH
+308 AAQMH
-313 GSWIG
+313 GLSIDNG
-318 SGTHAVTAV
+318 NKLHAVTAV

-346 KINKVRLS
+346 KINKVRLY
-354 NDPKTGKLKYYSEA
+354 NDPETGKLKYYSEA
-368 WYKQGNHLSGLA
+368 WFKRGNHLTDLA

-413 VHAMEKDLTEYE
+413 VHAVEKDLTEYE

-436 AKDVVLSDAKMG
+436 AKDVALSEAKMG
-448 GHAISTDGTKVDVQ
+448 GTAISTDGTTVDVQ
-462 AIKSNRKPNTY
+462 AVKSNRKPNTY

-489 LANDAETGVLKYQA
+489 LANDPKTGALKYQA
-503 RSWYKEGD
+503 RSWYKEGN
-511 HTANLANEDISSA
+511 HTADLANEDISSA

-534 YSLSAL
+534 YSLSDL
-540 NYSVN
+540 HYSVN
-545 AIRSMSETVADID
+545 AVRSTSETVADID

-573 ESSGDVHFSGA
+573 ESSGDVHFNGA

-693 NGNSRVAMLGGYNTH
+693 NGNSRVVMLGGYNTH
-708 TQIGSGHG
+708 TQIGSGNG

-727 TQVGNGEVTSVLAG
+727 TQVGKGDVASVLAG

-748 VGEGELTAGML
+748 VGDGDLTAGML
-759 GGANVMTHIS
+759 GGANVITHIS
-769 GDEQASNTTAV
+769 GDNETSNTTAV

-790 KGKGDTLAVMGGG
+790 KGKGNALAVMGGG

-811 DGSTTGVMV
+811 DGTTTGVMV

-867 GDGTSIAAMI
+867 GDGTSIAVMI

-954 NANIFTHIGNG
+954 NANIFTHVGSG

-976 VMTKVGNDLTAALM
+976 IMTKVGNDLTAALM

-1004 SLGLFAGE
+1004 SLGIFAGE
-1012 MNVMTKV
+1012 VNVMTKV

-1126 KANIVTKVGDGLGIN
+1126 KANIITKVGDGLGVN

-1167 ILTKVGDGQ
+1167 VITKVGDGQ

-1203 ANVITKVGDGRNV
+1203 ANVITKVGNGRNV

-1238 WSKGNVVTKVGDGM
+1238 WSKGNIVTKVGDGM

-1267 GNGLSVTAA
+1267 GDGLSVTAA

-1283 TKVGNGV
+1283 TKVGDGV

-1323 IGDGLNINASYA
+1323 IGDGLGINASYA
-1335 RNNVAIKVGNGDFY
+1335 QNNVAIKIGNGDFY

-1364 ALFDNVKQTLLGVG
+1364 ALFDNIKQTVLGVG
-1378 GSQAINYLV
+1378 GGQAINYLV
-1387 QGDEAST
+1387 QGDEASS

-1435 TKVDTPDLNEM
+1435 TKVDTPDLNKM
-1446 DNDLNIDGASDHAPN
+1446 QNALDVDGSSDQTQAPN

-1471 DRGWQSTHGVEASYS
+1471 DQGWKSTHGVEASYS
-1486 GSVYGVNGE
+1486 GNVYGVNGE
-1495 GHGTRVTEL
+1495 GHGARVTEL
-1504 DTHTNTSL
+1504 DTYTNTSL

-1580 KGTGHNDGLG
+1580 KGTGQNDGLG

-1602 SPQANAVS
+1602 SQQANAVS
-1610 EHAKQNQA
+1610 EHATQNQA

-1634 RLEQEKQKQL
+1634 RLEREKQKQL

-1659 QAIENNGQAQRDAV
+1659 QALENNGQAQRDAV
-1673 KEESEAVTAELT
+1673 REESEAVTAELT
-1685 TLAQGLDVLDGQAT
+1685 KLAQGLDVLDGQAT
-1699 HTGKS
+1699 HTGES
-1704 GEQWRN
+1704 GDQWRN
-1710 DFAGGLLDGVQSQID
+1710 DFAGGLLDGVQRQLD

-1730 ASDKMAAAKQTQSDN
+1730 ANDKIAAAKQTQSDN
-1745 NSKVKDSIAK
+1745 NSKVKESVAK

-1766 RAGAEQDIAEAKADA
+1766 RAGAEQDIADAKADA
-1781 ETRKADAVAKSHD
+1781 ETRKANAVAKSND

-1817 MNAENKANQAQNDAQ
+1817 MNAENKANQAQNDAK
-1832 GAKQNEGDRPD
+1832 GTKQNEGDRPD
-1843 RQGVAGSGLSGNA
+1843 REGVTGSGLSGNA

-1869 NTDSQTNADG
+1869 TNDSQTNADG
-1879 RFSDG
+1879 RFSEG
-1884 LTEQE
+1884 LSEQE
-1889 LEALEGATNAV
+1889 QEALEGATNAV
-1900 NRLQINAGIRSKNSG
+1900 NRLQINAGIRGKNSG
-1915 STITS
+1915 STISS
-1920 MFMEANADSI
+1920 MFTETNTDSI
-1930 VVDTTASQDVVRK
+1930 VVPTAASQDVVRK
-1943 EVRIS
+1943 EIRIS
-1948 GVNLV
+1948 GVNLE
-1953 GLGEASHDSA
+1953 GLGEASHDTA
-1963 ESLVAARA
+1963 ESLVSARA

-1981 DTDNDVATDK
+1981 DTDNDAATDK

-2004 VSDEVKQRMI
+2004 VSEEAKERMI
-2014 QSMSGYIEH
+2014 QFVGGYIEH

-2038 LFVES
+2038 LFVEA

-2057 KLESYGYSFETPHAE
+2057 KLESYGYSFEAPHGE
-2072 KSIVSFWSGKNF
+2072 KSIVSFWSGRNF
-2084 KQYRDVLDNAQTDG
+2084 KEYRNVLDNAQADG

-2117 KHLMRWG
+2117 KQLMRWG
-2124 GLFLDPDNA
+2124 GMFLDPDNA

-2159 GAQHDVYVIAEGGV
+2159 GAQNDVYVIAEGGM
-2173 RLGNYFWHVELPALR
+2173 RLGNYFWNVELPALR

-2200 LLDKPVSE
+2200 LLDKPVSA
-2208 YKDLPADEIGRRLTD
+2208 YKDIPVEDIGRRLTD
-2223 AGVGVKVRFDALSS
+2223 AGVAVKVRFDALSHEK
-2237 ARQAELLADNPDD
+2237 QADLLADNPDG
-2250 YRADTLVE
+2250 YKADTLVE

-2278 LRTERNLLVQEGDEG
+2278 LRTERNLLVQEGEEG
-2293 FEVRSWPGSDDKSKT
+2293 FEVRSWPGTDGKSKT
-2308 ILLDNPEDAAQQKAI
+2308 ILLDNPEDAAQQKSI

-2335 QMPDELFLVDNK
+2335 QMPDELFSVDNK

-2360 QKEDGAWTYNTNS
+2360 QKEDGAWTYNANV

-2389 KVRGESYQKVIDALA
+2389 KVRGESYQQVIDALT

-2409 TAEHADYELE
+2409 TAEHADYELT
-2419 SVEQLVNLRKKI
+2419 SVEKLLNLRKQV
-2431 EGYALGHPDSGR
+2431 EGYVLGHPDSGR
-2443 LEAMNSLLN
+2443 VQAMNALLN

-2457 LEEVSVLAVSEQS
+2457 LEAVSVLVVSEQS
-2470 IKAHDSFSRLYD
+2470 IKAHDSFSHLYD
-2482 QLDNAHLKQ
+2482 QLDNANLKE

-2508 GNLAKIDQLGG
+2508 GNLANIDKLGG
-2519 SDAVLEKVKASVNH
+2519 SDAVLEKVKAAVSH
-2533 EYGQAIADT
+2533 EYGQVVADT
-2542 IFAGLSANELAKDGK
+2542 IFAGLSANDLAKDGK
-2557 GIDITGLNR
+2557 GIDIAGLNKV
-2566 IHQALEQHMSPVS
+2566 HQAIEQHMSPVS

-2602 GRTQIDAQ
+2602 GRTQLEGQ

-2637 NVATEYQPDLKLRWS
+2637 NVATEDQPDLKLRWS

-2682 TKLKRFIE
+2682 TKLKRFVE
-2690 KLNAAKGIDAA
+2690 KLNAAKGIDAS

-2720 VSTGIPAHV
+2720 ASTGIPAHV

-2750 FAQELQKQA
+2750 FAEELQKQA
-2759 QASGDPALVAKRIDN
+2759 QASGDPALVEKRIDN

-2815 EWNRLSH
+2815 EWNRLSN

-2882 AAKKQSHQVNDDL
+2882 AAKKQSHQATDLL

-2900 SEKHKD
+2900 NEKHKEN
-2906 KVAIE
+2906 VAIE
-2911 NDGTPPRDKV
+2911 NDGTPPRDKES
-2921 PLSPLTRFL
+2921 LSPLTRFL
-2930 NNELYGERDARRKIG
+2930 NNELYGEKDVRRKIG
-2945 DITQTLLDHAVEKGE
+2945 DITQTLLDHAVENGE

-2975 YYHQGTA
+2975 YYHQGAA
-2982 SSDDETSTTSGK
+2982 SSEDETSATSGK

-3006 EEQASAIRSHY
+3006 EEQASAIRNHY

-3065 IILHGYSMGGPIAAD
+3065 IIIHGYSMGGPIAAD

-3120 GTIAKA
+3120 GAIAKA

-3136 LKGLPQE
+3136 LKGLPKE

-3163 VKLSNSGFNV
+3163 AKLAIAGYNV

-3186 RLMSQYTGQ
+3186 RLMGQYADQ
-3195 IVSDL
+3195 IVSGLFNAEQAAVEAGEVLKGLEKDFKRYGDALKPDTSVPGKAKDIRTTKDFLNGYKNDHAKDIVDGFRSDMSIKQLVDLFVKGNWSAEQKGALAWEIESRALKVTFQNKSEKYNRLFREIASAGVVDAKATEQLAPQLML
-3200 LNTQHIKHNEAKLN
+3200 LNLANDGFGGRCDPLSKLVLVAKQ
-3214 LEPHGKNYESRDL
+3214 LENDG
-3227 ILKPISQPE
+3227 Q
-3236 TVELGMPEV
+3236 V
-3245 DQKVLADIAER
+3245 
-3256 ENVIIGV
+3256 GV
-3263 RPVDEKS
+3263 ARQLLE
-3270 KSLIASKMYSSK
+3270 KMYSAAAVLSNPTLYSDSEKANASK
-3282 GLFVKAKSSDWGPMS
+3282 LLSSLAAIHAKNPMHDTS
-3297 GFIPV
+3297 MKVWQEKLEGKQALTVNGVVEKIT
-3302 DQSFAKASA
+3302 DASA
-3311 RRDLETFNRHAEQS
+3311 NGKPVL
-3325 IQSGNAVSADLYL
+3325 
-3338 NQVRVEE
+3338 
-3345 LVSKYHSLT
+3345 
-3354 PLELDDQSGMY
+3354 LELDAPGHAMAAWAKGSGDDRVYGFYDPNAGIVEFSSAEKFGAYLTRFFGKSDLNMAQGY
-3365 KTTATNGDQSVPFFL
+3365 KLGKNAAGEAIFNRVVVMDGNTLASYKPTFGDKTTMQGILDLPVFDATPIKKPTGGVASDLEALGDK
-3380 NRVTVDGNELWQVHY
+3380 T
-3395 ITNGELAPFKVIGDP
+3395 KV
-3410 VSKQPMTADYDL
+3410 V
-3422 LTVMYSYGDLGPQD
+3422 
-3436 KVKQPLTWQQW
+3436 
-3447 KDSVTYEDLT
+3447 
-3457 PKYKELYSNEDLYNK
+3457 
-3472 KDGASLGN
+3472 
-3480 VSGRLKELKDRI
+3480 
-3492 NVDLGRTNGL
+3492 VDL
-3502 EMVHHGADDANPYA
+3502 A
-3516 VMADNFPATFF
+3516 
-3527 VPKSLFAED
+3527 
-3536 GLGEGKGSI
+3536 
-3545 QTYFNVNEQGAVVI
+3545 
-3559 RNPQEFSD
+3559 
-3567 FQQVTI
+3567 
-3573 NASFRASFN
+3573 
-3582 DKWNHGLDEPLFTTK
+3582 
-3597 RKLSHEFLNKRDQLL
+3597 
-3612 KKLSGGRLDAQD
+3612 
-3624 ETLVALGNPDDV
+3624 
-3636 SGNKAIVAVDVSQ
+3636 Q
-3649 IFTRQELKERAN
+3649 IFTVQELKERAK

-3676 QLDLVHQTVS
+3676 QLDLVHQAKG
-3686 RDQIVASF
+3686 RDQIAASF
-3694 ELNKKVNAYIAE
+3694 ELNKKINAYIAE

-3720 EQITSAL
+3720 EQVTSAL
-3727 FIGKMQVAQVDID
+3727 FIGKMQIAQAGID

-3762 GEHRGLTDMMVRWA
+3762 GKHVGLTDMMVRWA
-3776 NEDPYLAPKQGYKG
+3776 NEDPYLAPKHGYKG
-3790 ETPNDLGFDAK
+3790 ETPSDLGFDAK
-3801 YHVDLGD
+3801 YHVDLSE

-3862 LKEAAKKV
+3862 LKEAAKKA

-3884 KFADKSYL
+3884 KFADQSYL

-3912 TDVDAWDRRYSGA
+3912 TDVDAWDRRYSGK
-3925 GYDELTNKLAGATGV
+3925 GYDELTNKLASATGV

-4017 TKHLDATLFENAR
+4017 TKHLDVALFENAR

-4064 NIAVEVLQSLPDDEK
+4064 NIAVEVLQNLPDGEK

-4104 RLDLPALRVSDSNQ
+4104 RLDLPALKVSDSNQ
-4118 FRVEQDDMT
+4118 FTVEQDDVS

-4132 DDVANKPKLT
+4132 DDVANKPKIT
-4142 FKDSLSGANTAIHNQ
+4142 FKDSLSGANTALHNQ
-4157 NVNDWERVAVTPTA
+4157 NVNDWERVVVTPTA

-4177 FDGQIIVQMENDSV
+4177 FDGQIIVQMENDA
-4191 VANAAANLA
+4191 VAAKAAANLA

-4243 SDSNNTHLSGY
+4243 SESNNTRLSGY
-4254 SAEDLAAKLAN
+4254 SADELAVKLAK

-4270 SQAENINNTPDHISI
+4270 NQAENVSSKPDHISI

-4294 KQKGFGHQFINAMDV
+4294 KQKGFGHQFINAMDA
-4309 NGLRVDVS
+4309 NGLRLDVS
-4317 ARSSELAVD
+4317 VRSSELAVD
-4326 ATGRKH
+4326 ETGRKH
-4332 TKDENGDWIQKAET
+4332 TKDANGNWVQKAES

-4352 WNEQGEVIAKEERI
+4352 WNEQGDVVAKDERI

-4376 LSRIGVSDVGEIA
+4376 LSRIGISDVDEPA

-4394 DNNDVFDAPEK
+4394 DNKDVFDAPEK
-4405 RKVETETSSSAANN
+4405 RKAETETSSSSANN

-4439 NWGTSNVGIKVGSG
+4439 NWGTSNVGIKVGTG

-4466 VHIGNGE
+4466 IHIGNGE
-4473 SKHSV
+4473 SKHSF
-4478 DMGGYQA
+4478 DIGGYQA

-4495 RNVSFNLGQSNDLL
+4495 RNVSFNKGRSNDLI

-4531 SGVLQSIATSGEDQ
+4531 SGVLQSIATSGEGK

-4578 TCLVELDSHNERSS
+4578 TSLVELDSQNERSS

-4597 DTEAALNKQY
+4597 DAEAALNKQY

-4613 NSDSSA
+4613 NGNNDTS
-4619 GKLSRAD
+4619 KLSRAD

-4709 QMAGIG
+4709 QLAGVG

-4728 TTSGQI
+4728 TASGHI

-4743 GVAILT
+4743 GVAILK

-4777 SGIDMGA
+4777 AGIKTGA
-4784 DGIQSF
+4784 DGIKSF

-4796 KDKAPEEEENKSAV
+4796 KEKAPEEEESKPSV
-4810 SVNGTSVNSAQG
+4810 SLNGESLNSTQG
-4822 ATASDGNTE
+4822 ATVADGSTE
-4831 TAETQDRAF
+4831 TTETPDRAF

-4859 QKEMKSLVENLK
+4859 QKEMKSLVTNLK

-4947 TGGEGSDM
+4947 TGGEGNDM

-4992 FVFGEGGEIDTGLGR
+4992 FVFGEGGEIDTGSGR

-5019 DTGDGQD
+5019 DTGDDQD

-5032 NNNQVELGAGND
+5032 NNNQVELGAGDD

-5091 QFNGE
+5091 QFNGG

-5129 LVEDISSED
+5129 LVEDIRSED

-5167 VSETDQ
+5167 ASDSDQ
-5173 AKFEHIGSVTFND
+5173 AKFEHIGLVTFSD
-5186 YFDGKRAQMIIA
+5186 YFNGNRAQVIIA
-5198 MGEKDANGER
+5198 MGEKDAAGER
-5208 EYTTLSESSIDAL
+5208 EYTTLSESAIDAL

-5245 RVAISTAWADVVHK
+5245 RVAITTAWADVVHK

>member
-20 DNGNN
+20 DDGNN
-25 DIVAIG
+25 NIVAIG
-31 FGGEIHAYGGDDH
+31 FGGQIHAYGGDDH

-53 VHTGSGNDTVVGGSA
+53 VYTGSGNDTVVGGSA
-68 YLRVEDSTGHL
+68 YLKVEDSTGHL
-79 SVKGAAGYADINK
+79 TVKGAAGYADINK

-113 HHGDVSYG
+113 NHGDVNYG
-121 GAAAYNSVKRKG
+121 GAAAYNGITRKG

-139 FKGAGGYNALWH
+139 FAGAGGYNTLWH
-151 ETNHGN
+151 ETNQGN
-157 LSFAGAGAGNKLDR
+157 LSFTGAGAGNKLDR
-171 TWFDQYQGSRGDVS
+171 TWFNRYQGSHGDVT

-229 GASNRIERTRQ
+229 GASNRIERTHQ
-240 AEDVYQ
+240 AEDVYT
-246 QTHGNIRFEGVGG
+246 QTRGNIRFEGVGG
-259 YNSFY
+259 YNSLY
-264 SDVAHGDIHF
+264 SDVAHGDIYF
-274 SGGGAYNTIT
+274 SGGGAYNTII
-284 RKGSGSSF
+284 RKGSGNDF
-292 DAQGMEYAKA
+292 AKEGMTNAKA
-302 EDIVLT
+302 DEIVLT
-308 TAKMH
+308 KAVMS

-318 SGTHAVTAV
+318 QDHHVTAV
-327 KSEREPN
+327 KSASEPN
-334 TYLFAIADGTYT
+334 TYLFAFADSTYT
-346 KINKVRLS
+346 KINKVQLR
-354 NDPKTGKLKYYSEA
+354 NDPQTGELKYYSTA
-368 WYKQGNHLSGLA
+368 WYKEGNHLSNLA
-380 RSDVS
+380 NQDISDN
-385 SAGGFEVNPINGGYT
+385 GGFTAVNINGAYT
-400 LSNIA
+400 LSDLK
-405 VEHQQSLT
+405 VEHQQSVT
-413 VHAMEKDLTEYE
+413 VHAVEKSLTEYE
-425 WVTYANGALID
+425 WVTYANGAVID
-436 AKDVVLSDAKMG
+436 AKEVSLSDAKMG
-448 GHAISTDGTKVDVQ
+448 GHAIYADGTKVDVK
-462 AIKSNRKPNTY
+462 AVKSNRQPNTY
-473 VYAKVLG
+473 IYAKVLG

-489 LANDAETGVLKYQA
+489 LANDPETGALKYQA

-511 HTANLANEDISSA
+511 HTANIANQDISSA
-524 NGYHSMGKGG
+524 TGYNPMGKGG
-534 YSLSAL
+534 YSLSDL
-540 NYSVN
+540 HYSVN
-545 AIRSMSETVADID
+545 AVRSTSETVADIE
-558 EYTDQTLFKPATDSG
+558 EYTDQTLFKPANDSG
-573 ESSGDVHFSGA
+573 ESSGDVRFNGA

-593 VTRGNVYFNGGG
+593 VTRGNVHFNGGG

-653 SKQGKMDVY
+653 SQQGKMDVY

-669 LVRIGDGQYLAHL
+669 LVRLGDGQYLAHL
-682 LAYGNISVHKG
+682 LAYGNISVQKG
-693 NGNSRVAMLGGYNTH
+693 SGDSRVVMLGGYNTH
-708 TQIGSGHG
+708 TQIGSGNG

-727 TQVGNGEVTSVLAG
+727 TQVGKGDVAAVLAG

-748 VGEGELTAGML
+748 MGEGELTSGML
-759 GGANVMTHIS
+759 GGANVITHIS
-769 GDEQASNTTAV
+769 NDDQLSNTTAV
-780 ALGGANILTK
+780 ALGGANILSK
-790 KGKGDTLAVMGGG
+790 KGKGNTLAVMGGG

-811 DGSTTGVMV
+811 DGTTTGVMV

-830 NGDTTGIM
+830 NGDTTGIL

-848 GDGQTLGVMG
+848 GDDQTLGVMG

-867 GDGTSIAAMI
+867 GDGTSIAVMI

-954 NANIFTHIGNG
+954 NANIFTHIGHG

-976 VMTKVGNDLTAALM
+976 IMTKVGNDLTAALM
-990 VGKANIYTHVGDGT
+990 VGKANIMTHVGDGT

-1012 MNVMTKV
+1012 VNVMTKV
-1019 GNGTTL
+1019 GNGSTL

-1107 IGNVMTHVGDG
+1107 VGNVMTHVGDG

-1126 KANIVTKVGDGLGIN
+1126 KANLITKVGDGLGVN

-1167 ILTKVGDGQ
+1167 LITKVGDGQ
-1176 EVSVVQGK
+1176 EVSVVQGE

-1203 ANVITKVGDGRNV
+1203 ANVITKVGHGQNV

-1238 WSKGNVVTKVGDGM
+1238 WSKGNIVTKVGDGM
-1252 QVTAAKGKANITTTV
+1252 QVTAAKGQANITTTV
-1267 GNGLSVTAA
+1267 GNGLNVTAA

-1283 TKVGNGV
+1283 TKVGDGV

-1323 IGDGLNINASYA
+1323 VGDGLNINASYA
-1335 RNNVAIKVGNGDFY
+1335 QNNVAIKVGNGDFY

-1364 ALFDNVKQTLLGVG
+1364 ALFDNIKQTVLGVG

-1387 QGDEAST
+1387 QGDEASS
-1394 SGTQKGRG
+1394 SGTHKGRG

-1417 DAIEEVG
+1417 DAIKEVG

-1435 TKVDTPDLNEM
+1435 TKVDTPDLNKM
-1446 DNDLNIDGASDHAPN
+1446 QHALNVDDSSVQAPN
-1461 LIVNGDFEQG
+1461 LIVNGDFELG
-1471 DRGWQSTHGVEASYS
+1471 EHGWQSTHGVEASYA
-1486 GSVYGVNGE
+1486 GSVYGVEGE
-1495 GHGTRVTEL
+1495 GHGARVTEL
-1504 DTHTNTSL
+1504 DTYTNTSL
-1512 YQDLTDLTEGEVIAV
+1512 YQDLANLAQGEVIAV

-1557 DASAWQQKTLKL
+1557 DESAWQQKTLKL
-1569 TAHAGSNRIEF
+1569 TAQAGSNRIEF

-1590 YILDNVVAKSES
+1590 YILDNVVATSES
-1602 SPQANAVS
+1602 SQQANAIR
-1610 EHAKQNQA
+1610 EHATQNPA
-1618 SQNALSDKE
+1618 AQNAQSDKE

-1659 QAIENNGQAQRDAV
+1659 QALGNNGQAQRDAV
-1673 KEESEAVTAELT
+1673 QEESEAITAELT
-1685 TLAQGLDVLDGQAT
+1685 KLAQGLDVLDGQAT
-1699 HTGKS
+1699 HTGES
-1704 GEQWRN
+1704 GDQWRN
-1710 DFAGGLLDGVQSQID
+1710 EFASGLLAGVQTQLD

-1730 ASDKMAAAKQTQSDN
+1730 ANDKIAEAKQTHADN
-1745 NSKVKDSIAK
+1745 QNKVKDAVAK

-1766 RAGAEQDIAEAKADA
+1766 RAGAEQDIADAQADA
-1781 ETRKADAVAKSHD
+1781 EKRKADALAKGKD
-1794 AKQAESDAH
+1794 AQQAESDAH
-1803 SAAND
+1803 HAVNN
-1808 AQSRGDRDA
+1808 AQSRGDRDVQV
-1817 MNAENKANQAQNDAQ
+1817 AENKANQAQADAQ

-1843 RQGVAGSGLSGNA
+1843 RQGVTGSGLSGNA
-1856 HRVEGAGETGSHV
+1856 HSVEGAGETDSHV

-1879 RFSDG
+1879 RFSEG

-1889 LEALEGATNAV
+1889 QEALEGATNAV
-1900 NRLQINAGIRSKNSG
+1900 NRLQINAGIRAKNSV
-1915 STITS
+1915 SSMTS
-1920 MFMEANADSI
+1920 MFSETNSKSI
-1930 VVDTTASQDVVRK
+1930 VVPTKVSPEPERQEVTRRD
-1943 EVRIS
+1943 VRIS
-1948 GVNLV
+1948 GVNL
-1953 GLGEASHDSA
+1953 
-1963 ESLVAARA
+1963 ESLSAVQGSQPTGQLAS
-1971 EKVANLYRWL
+1971 KS
-1981 DTDNDVATDK
+1981 
-1991 YVPVPGFERVDAD
+1991 VPGFKSHFASTSIGIENELSGLVVVLPKNSAQTFGYVHDSQGNPLFMLTKDMSQGGYSNPVGINDIQGVNNWQTHTIELVTYPSEISDKAAIESRKEAMLWLAKEFTDHINQSNHQSLPHL
-2004 VSDEVKQRMI
+2004 VSDDGRF
-2014 QSMSGYIEH
+2014 
-2023 TDNQV
+2023 
-2028 PKDQAQALAT
+2028 T
-2038 LFVES
+2038 LVIS
-2043 TLDYDWDKRVEFLT
+2043 N
-2057 KLESYGYSFETPHAE
+2057 S
-2072 KSIVSFWSGKNF
+2072 
-2084 KQYRDVLDNAQTDG
+2084 
-2098 KKVVYDIDV
+2098 
-2107 KGNAFAIDLN
+2107 
-2117 KHLMRWG
+2117 KHLIAAG
-2124 GLFLDPDNA
+2124 NGT
-2133 EQNQLKS
+2133 
-2140 SIDAATFSNTG
+2140 SIDAQGKTIGMTPSGQQATMAISAKEFGTSSSPEVRLLESAPWYQAGLRDEFLANAKNTTLDDPATAQNVYAYLT
-2151 FWSSVYAT
+2151 SVYSKTADLAKEY
-2159 GAQHDVYVIAEGGV
+2159 GIYINDWDPASEGFSPNAQGLTDPKVKNAWSILPRTKPVRMLELLSAEDSRYVRQQIAEKLKGTYSESLAKNVFEYFQYGGEV
-2173 RLGNYFWHVELPALR
+2173 AGHGINNATTGSVQQPEPAILFEFR
-2188 QLQREGL
+2188 SVPSALSDF
-2195 VGEIR
+2195 VP
-2200 LLDKPVSE
+2200 KTAS
-2208 YKDLPADEIGRRLTD
+2208 T
-2223 AGVGVKVRFDALSS
+2223 VKVDVKALDHFDSASRKAIITEVNALVSGSEDFDAWYQEYRASKGQPPVKNPKSS
-2237 ARQAELLADNPDD
+2237 ASANHKAEWLMTQHAEQWAKITAPYTDNHETLTSTKLASNDKE
-2250 YRADTLVE
+2250 E
-2258 LDVKLSAIDSMLR
+2258 LHALGETSNLENNKQQENVASIINTMLNDM
-2271 ESLPFYS
+2271 LPFYA

-2293 FEVRSWPGSDDKSKT
+2293 FEVRAWPGTEDKSKT
-2308 ILLDNPEDAAQQKAI
+2308 IILEDPEDAAQHKAI

-2347 VLSHHDGRTRILA
+2347 VISHHEGRTHVLA
-2360 QKEDGAWTYNTNS
+2360 QKVDGAWQYNATV

-2381 LDAAHVSG
+2381 LDAANVTG
-2389 KVRGESYQKVIDALA
+2389 KIRGESYQQVIDALTD
-2404 EYHAS
+2404 YHAS
-2409 TAEHADYELE
+2409 ITEHADYEPE
-2419 SVEQLVNLRKKI
+2419 SVEKLLNLRKKI
-2431 EGYALGHPDSGR
+2431 EGYVLGHPDSGR
-2443 LEAMNSLLN
+2443 VEAMNSLLN
-2452 QVNSR
+2452 QVNTR
-2457 LEEVSVLAVSEQS
+2457 LGEVSLLSVAEQT
-2470 IKAHDSFSRLYD
+2470 IQAQDSFSRLYD
-2482 QLDNAHLKQ
+2482 QLEAANLKE
-2491 SKHLYLDGN
+2491 SKHLYLDQN

-2508 GNLAKIDQLGG
+2508 GNLANIDLLG
-2519 SDAVLEKVKASVNH
+2519 SREAVLEKVKLTVSN
-2533 EYGQAIADT
+2533 EYGQTVADT
-2542 IFAGLSANELAKDGK
+2542 IFAGLSAKDLAKDGK
-2557 GIDITGLNR
+2557 GIDIEGLNKV
-2566 IHQALEQHMSPVS
+2566 HQAIEQHLSPVS
-2579 ATMYIWKPSDHSAL
+2579 ATLYIWKPSDHSAL

-2602 GRTQIDAQ
+2602 GRTQLEGQ
-2610 AAADFNKQNYVSWW
+2610 AAADFNQQNYVSWW
-2624 PLGSKSSNIRNIF
+2624 PLGSKSSNISNIL
-2637 NVATEYQPDLKLRWS
+2637 NVATKDQPDLKLRWS

-2666 DMASE
+2666 DVASE

-2677 LNDGE
+2677 LHDGDI
-2682 TKLKRFIE
+2682 KLKRFIE
-2690 KLNAAKGIDAA
+2690 KLNAAKGIDASF
-2701 YKDASEGY
+2701 KEASEGY

-2720 VSTGIPAHV
+2720 ETTGIPAHV
-2729 FQPFVDQWNDTSY
+2729 FQPFVEQWNDTSY

-2750 FAQELQKQA
+2750 FAQELRLQA
-2759 QASGDPALVAKRIDN
+2759 QRSDDPELLEKRIGN
-2774 VVRLFAE
+2774 VVRQFAE
-2781 RALEEIEAFK
+2781 RALEEIETFK

-2796 EGRVFRI
+2796 QGRVFRI

-2815 EWNRLSH
+2815 EWHRLSN

-2848 DKLIGHTWR
+2848 DKLIGHTWL

-2882 AAKKQSHQVNDDL
+2882 AAKKQSHQVTDVL

-2900 SEKHKD
+2900 NEKPKEN
-2906 KVAIE
+2906 VAIE
-2911 NDGTPPRDKV
+2911 NDGTPPRDKES
-2921 PLSPLTRFL
+2921 LSPLTRFL
-2930 NNELYGERDARRKIG
+2930 NNELYGDKEARRKIG
-2945 DITQTLLDHAVEKGE
+2945 EITQTLLDHAVEKGE
-2960 SQKVTLKGEA
+2960 SQKITLQGEA

-2982 SSDDETSTTSGK
+2982 PSEGETSSPSGK

-3006 EEQASAIRSHY
+3006 EEQASAIRNHY

-3065 IILHGYSMGGPIAAD
+3065 IIIHGYSMGGPIAAD

-3120 GTIAKA
+3120 GAIAKA

-3136 LKGLPQE
+3136 LEGLPKE
-3143 TPILLLTDN
+3143 TSILLLTDN
-3152 EGLGEEGEKLR
+3152 EGLGNEGEKLR
-3163 VKLSNSGFNV
+3163 TILTVSGYNV

-3186 RLMSQYTGQ
+3186 RLMSQYADQ
-3195 IVSDL
+3195 IVSGLSSSASVDEDL
-3200 LNTQHIKHNEAKLN
+3200 DQQGLDTTSTKDQGVSNKDDHLQVVDSKEA
-3214 LEPHGKNYESRDL
+3214 
-3227 ILKPISQPE
+3227 
-3236 TVELGMPEV
+3236 
-3245 DQKVLADIAER
+3245 LADGKI
-3256 ENVIIGV
+3256 
-3263 RPVDEKS
+3263 
-3270 KSLIASKMYSSK
+3270 L
-3282 GLFVKAKSSDWGPMS
+3282 
-3297 GFIPV
+3297 
-3302 DQSFAKASA
+3302 
-3311 RRDLETFNRHAEQS
+3311 H
-3325 IQSGNAVSADLYL
+3325 
-3338 NQVRVEE
+3338 NQ
-3345 LVSKYHSLT
+3345 
-3354 PLELDDQSGMY
+3354 
-3365 KTTATNGDQSVPFFL
+3365 
-3380 NRVTVDGNELWQVHY
+3380 
-3395 ITNGELAPFKVIGDP
+3395 
-3410 VSKQPMTADYDL
+3410 
-3422 LTVMYSYGDLGPQD
+3422 
-3436 KVKQPLTWQQW
+3436 
-3447 KDSVTYEDLT
+3447 
-3457 PKYKELYSNEDLYNK
+3457 
-3472 KDGASLGN
+3472 
-3480 VSGRLKELKDRI
+3480 
-3492 NVDLGRTNGL
+3492 
-3502 EMVHHGADDANPYA
+3502 
-3516 VMADNFPATFF
+3516 
-3527 VPKSLFAED
+3527 
-3536 GLGEGKGSI
+3536 
-3545 QTYFNVNEQGAVVI
+3545 
-3559 RNPQEFSD
+3559 
-3567 FQQVTI
+3567 
-3573 NASFRASFN
+3573 
-3582 DKWNHGLDEPLFTTK
+3582 
-3597 RKLSHEFLNKRDQLL
+3597 
-3612 KKLSGGRLDAQD
+3612 
-3624 ETLVALGNPDDV
+3624 
-3636 SGNKAIVAVDVSQ
+3636 
-3649 IFTRQELKERAN
+3649 
-3661 VFAKPIGASYQGILD
+3661 
-3676 QLDLVHQTVS
+3676 
-3686 RDQIVASF
+3686 
-3694 ELNKKVNAYIAE
+3694 
-3706 HPTSGRNQALTQLK
+3706 
-3720 EQITSAL
+3720 
-3727 FIGKMQVAQVDID
+3727 
-3740 AIAQTRP
+3740 
-3747 ELAARIFMVAIEEAN
+3747 
-3762 GEHRGLTDMMVRWA
+3762 
-3776 NEDPYLAPKQGYKG
+3776 
-3790 ETPNDLGFDAK
+3790 
-3801 YHVDLGD
+3801 
-3808 HYADFKQWLETSQ
+3808 
-3821 SNGLLSKATLDE
+3821 
-3833 STKTVHLGY
+3833 
-3842 SYQEL
+3842 
-3847 QDLTGVE
+3847 
-3854 SVQMAFYF
+3854 
-3862 LKEAAKKV
+3862 
-3870 DPISGDSAEMILLK
+3870 
-3884 KFADKSYL
+3884 
-3892 SQLDSDRMDQIEGIY
+3892 
-3907 RSSHE
+3907 
-3912 TDVDAWDRRYSGA
+3912 
-3925 GYDELTNKLAGATGV
+3925 
-3940 DEQLSVLLDDRKGL
+3940 
-3954 LIGEVHG
+3954 
-3961 SDVNGLRFV
+3961 DVNGW
-3970 NEQMDALK
+3970 
-3978 KQGVTVIGLEHLRSD
+3978 G
-3993 LAQPLIDRYLA
+3993 P
-4004 TGVMSSELSAMLK
+4004 
-4017 TKHLDATLFENAR
+4017 
-4030 ANGMRIVALDA
+4030 
-4041 NSSARPNVQGTEHGL
+4041 
-4056 MYRAGAAN
+4056 
-4064 NIAVEVLQSLPDDEK
+4064 
-4079 FVAIYGKAHL
+4079 
-4089 QSHKGIEGFVPGITH
+4089 IT
-4104 RLDLPALRVSDSNQ
+4104 
-4118 FRVEQDDMT
+4118 
-4127 LRVVY
+4127 
-4132 DDVANKPKLT
+4132 
-4142 FKDSLSGANTAIHNQ
+4142 
-4157 NVNDWERVAVTPTA
+4157 VTPTT

-4177 FDGQIIVQMENDSV
+4177 FDGQIIVQMENDDV
-4191 VANAAANLA
+4191 VAKAAANLA

-4230 KLRWQLVGHGRDD
+4230 KLRWQLVGHGRDH
-4243 SDSNNTHLSGY
+4243 SESNNTRLSGY
-4254 SAEDLAAKLAN
+4254 SADELAVKLAK

-4270 SQAENINNTPDHISI
+4270 NQAENINNKPDHISI

-4294 KQKGFGHQFINAMDV
+4294 KQKGFGHQFINAMDA

-4317 ARSSELAVD
+4317 VRSSELAID
-4326 ATGRKH
+4326 EAGRKH
-4332 TKDENGDWIQKAET
+4332 TKDANGDWVQKAEN

-4352 WNEQGEVIAKEERI
+4352 WDAQGEVVAKDERI

-4376 LSRIGVSDVGEIA
+4376 LSRIGVSDVDEPA

-4394 DNNDVFDAPEK
+4394 DNSDVFDAPEK
-4405 RKVETETSSSAANN
+4405 RKPETEVIANSSSSNQ
-4419 KLSYS
+4419 LSYS
-4424 GNIQVNVGDGEFTAV
+4424 GNIQVNVGEGEFTAV
-4439 NWGTSNVGIKVGSG
+4439 NWGTSNVGIKVGTG

-4466 VHIGNGE
+4466 VHIGDGE

-4478 DMGGYQA
+4478 DIGGYQA
-4485 LEGAQMFIGN
+4485 LEGAQMFLGN
-4495 RNVSFNLGQSNDLL
+4495 RNVSFNFGHSNDLIL
-4509 VMMDKSI
+4509 MMDKSI

-4531 SGVLQSIATSGEDQ
+4531 SGVLQGIAMSGEGE

-4568 GLDQSSSVDY
+4568 ALDQSSSVDY
-4578 TCLVELDSHNERSS
+4578 TTLVELDSQNERDS

-4597 DTEAALNKQY
+4597 DAEATLNKQY

-4613 NSDSSA
+4613 NGNSGTSQ
-4619 GKLSRAD
+4619 LSRAD

-4674 FGLMTQQFSATGQA
+4674 FGLMTQQFTATGQA
-4688 KTTFTYTPE
+4688 KTTFTYTPQ

-4709 QMAGIG
+4709 QLAGVG

-4728 TTSGQI
+4728 TASGQI
-4734 VSRNGEAVD
+4734 VSRNGQAVD
-4743 GVAILT
+4743 GVAILK

-4777 SGIDMGA
+4777 AGIDMGA
-4784 DGIQSF
+4784 DGIKSF

-4796 KDKAPEEEENKSAV
+4796 KEKAPEEEKENSSV
-4810 SVNGTSVNSAQG
+4810 SVNGENVNSAQG
-4822 ATASDGNTE
+4822 ATVADGSTE
-4831 TAETQDRAF
+4831 TAETPDRAF

-4893 HLQGDGDINLSL
+4893 HLQGDGDINISL

-4947 TGGEGSDM
+4947 TGGEGNDM

-4992 FVFGEGGEIDTGLGR
+4992 FVFGEGGEIDTGSGR

-5019 DTGDGQD
+5019 DTGDDQD

-5091 QFNGE
+5091 QFNGG

-5129 LVEDISSED
+5129 LVEDIRSED

-5152 ERSGYDLKLSILRDP
+5152 ERSGYDLRLSILRDP
-5167 VSETDQ
+5167 SNDSDQ
-5173 AKFEHIGSVTFND
+5173 SKFEHIGSVTFSD
-5186 YFDGKRAQMIIA
+5186 YFNGNRAQVVIGMS
-5198 MGEKDANGER
+5198 EKDLSGER
-5208 EYTTLSESSIDAL
+5208 EYTMLSDSAIDAL
-5221 VQAMSGFDP
+5221 VQAMSGFEP
-5230 QAGDNGFIDNLDSKS
+5230 QAGDNGFIDSLESKS
-5245 RVAISTAWADVVHK
+5245 QAAISMAWSDVVHK
-5259 KGITV
+5259 KGLMV

>member
-1 MGKPFWRSVEYF
+1 M
-13 FTGNYSA
+13 
-20 DNGNN
+20 
-25 DIVAIG
+25 
-31 FGGEIHAYGGDDH
+31 
-44 VTVGSIGAT
+44 
-53 VHTGSGNDTVVGGSA
+53 
-68 YLRVEDSTGHL
+68 
-79 SVKGAAGYADINK
+79 
-92 SGDGNVSFAGA
+92 
-103 AGGVSIDHLG
+103 
-113 HHGDVSYG
+113 
-121 GAAAYNSVKRKG
+121 
-133 LSGNVT
+133 
-139 FKGAGGYNALWH
+139 
-151 ETNHGN
+151 
-157 LSFAGAGAGNKLDR
+157 
-171 TWFDQYQGSRGDVS
+171 
-185 FDGAGAANS
+185 
-194 ISSRVETG
+194 
-202 NITFRGAGADN
+202 
-213 HLVRK
+213 
-218 GKVGDITLQGA
+218 
-229 GASNRIERTRQ
+229 
-240 AEDVYQ
+240 
-246 QTHGNIRFEGVGG
+246 RFEGVGG
-259 YNSFY
+259 YNSLY

-302 EDIVLT
+302 EEIVLT
-308 TAKMH
+308 AAQMH
-313 GSWIG
+313 GLSIDNG
-318 SGTHAVTAV
+318 NKFHAVTAV

-346 KINKVRLS
+346 KINKVRLY
-354 NDPKTGKLKYYSEA
+354 NDPETGKLKYYSEA
-368 WYKQGNHLSGLA
+368 WFKRGNHLAELA

-413 VHAMEKDLTEYE
+413 VHAVEKDLTEYE
-425 WVTYANGALID
+425 WVTYANGVLID
-436 AKDVVLSDAKMG
+436 AKDVALSEAKMG
-448 GHAISTDGTKVDVQ
+448 GHAISTDGTTVDVQ
-462 AIKSNRKPNTY
+462 AVKSNRKPNTY

-489 LANDAETGVLKYQA
+489 LANDPKTGALKYQA
-503 RSWYKEGD
+503 RSWYKEGN

-524 NGYHSMGKGG
+524 NGYHSMGKSG
-534 YSLSAL
+534 YSLSDL
-540 NYSVN
+540 HYSVN
-545 AIRSMSETVADID
+545 AVRSTSETVADID

-573 ESSGDVHFSGA
+573 ESSGDVRFNGA

-614 QFGNTEFNGG
+614 QFGHTEFNGG

-693 NGNSRVAMLGGYNTH
+693 NGNSRVVMLGGYNTH
-708 TQIGSGHG
+708 TQIGSGNG

-727 TQVGNGEVTSVLAG
+727 TQVGKGDVASVLAG

-748 VGEGELTAGML
+748 VGDGDLTAGML
-759 GGANVMTHIS
+759 GGANVITHIS
-769 GDEQASNTTAV
+769 SDNETSNTTAV

-790 KGKGDTLAVMGGG
+790 KGKGNTVAVMGGG

-811 DGSTTGVMV
+811 DGTTTGVMV

-867 GDGTSIAAMI
+867 GDGTSIAVMI

-954 NANIFTHIGNG
+954 NANIFTHLGSG

-976 VMTKVGNDLTAALM
+976 IMTKVGNDLTAALM

-1004 SLGLFAGE
+1004 SLGIFAGE
-1012 MNVMTKV
+1012 VNVMTKV

-1126 KANIVTKVGDGLGIN
+1126 KANIITKVGDGLGVN

-1167 ILTKVGDGQ
+1167 IITKVGDGQ

-1238 WSKGNVVTKVGDGM
+1238 WSKGNIVTKVGDGM

-1267 GNGLSVTAA
+1267 GDGLSVTAA

-1283 TKVGNGV
+1283 TKVGDGV

-1323 IGDGLNINASYA
+1323 VGDGLNINASYA
-1335 RNNVAIKVGNGDFY
+1335 QNNVAIKVGNGDFY

-1364 ALFDNVKQTLLGVG
+1364 ALFDNIKQTLLGVG

-1387 QGDEAST
+1387 QGDEASS

-1417 DAIEEVG
+1417 EAIEEVG

-1435 TKVDTPDLNEM
+1435 TKVDTPDLNKVQNAL
-1446 DNDLNIDGASDHAPN
+1446 DVDGSSDQTQAPN

-1471 DRGWQSTHGVEASYS
+1471 DQGWKSTHGVEASHS
-1486 GSVYGVNGE
+1486 GNVYGVNGE
-1495 GHGTRVTEL
+1495 GHGARVTEL
-1504 DTHTNTSL
+1504 DTYTNTSL

-1602 SPQANAVS
+1602 SLQAKAVS
-1610 EHAKQNQA
+1610 EHATQNQA

-1659 QAIENNGQAQRDAV
+1659 QALENNGQAQRDAV

-1685 TLAQGLDVLDGQAT
+1685 KLAQGLDVLDGQAT
-1699 HTGKS
+1699 HTGES
-1704 GEQWRN
+1704 GDQWRN
-1710 DFAGGLLDGVQSQID
+1710 DFAGGLLDGVQRQLD

-1730 ASDKMAAAKQTQSDN
+1730 ANDKIAAAKQTHADN
-1745 NSKVKDSIAK
+1745 QNKVKDAVAK

-1766 RAGAEQDIAEAKADA
+1766 RAGAEQDIADAKADA
-1781 ETRKADAVAKSHD
+1781 EKRKADALAKGKD
-1794 AKQAESDAH
+1794 AQQAESDAH
-1803 SAAND
+1803 HAVNN
-1808 AQSRGDRDA
+1808 AQSRGERDVQL
-1817 MNAENKANQAQNDAQ
+1817 AENKANQAQADAQ

-1856 HRVEGAGETGSHV
+1856 HSVEGAGETGSHV
-1869 NTDSQTNADG
+1869 NADSSTNADG
-1879 RFSDG
+1879 RFSEG
-1884 LTEQE
+1884 LSEQE
-1889 LEALEGATNAV
+1889 QEALEGATNAV
-1900 NRLQINAGIRSKNSG
+1900 NRLQINAGIRGKNSG

-1920 MFMEANADSI
+1920 MFTETNSDSI
-1930 VVDTTASQDVVRK
+1930 VVPTTASQDVVRK
-1943 EVRIS
+1943 EIRIS
-1948 GVNLV
+1948 GVNLE

-1981 DTDNDVATDK
+1981 DTENDVATDK

-2028 PKDQAQALAT
+2028 PKDQAEALAT

-2057 KLESYGYSFETPHAE
+2057 KLESYGYSFEAPHAE

-2107 KGNAFAIDLN
+2107 KGNAFAMDLN

-2159 GAQHDVYVIAEGGV
+2159 GAQNDVYVIAEGGV
-2173 RLGNYFWHVELPALR
+2173 RLGNYFWNVDLPALR

-2208 YKDLPADEIGRRLTD
+2208 YKDLPADQIGRRLTD
-2223 AGVGVKVRFDALSS
+2223 AGVAVKVRFDALSHE
-2237 ARQAELLADNPDD
+2237 RQAELLADNPDG
-2250 YRADTLVE
+2250 YKADTLVE

-2278 LRTERNLLVQEGDEG
+2278 LRTERNLLVQEGEEG
-2293 FEVRSWPGSDDKSKT
+2293 FEVRSWPGTDGKSKT
-2308 ILLDNPEDAAQQKAI
+2308 ILLDNPEDAAQQKSI

-2360 QKEDGAWTYNTNS
+2360 QKEDGAWTYNTNV

-2389 KVRGESYQKVIDALA
+2389 KVRGESYQQVIDALT

-2409 TAEHADYELE
+2409 TAEHADYELT
-2419 SVEQLVNLRKKI
+2419 SVEKLLNLRKQV
-2431 EGYALGHPDSGR
+2431 EGYVLGHPDSGR
-2443 LEAMNSLLN
+2443 VQAMNSLLN

-2457 LEEVSVLAVSEQS
+2457 LEAVSVLVVSEQS
-2470 IKAHDSFSRLYD
+2470 IKAHDSFSHLYD
-2482 QLDNAHLKQ
+2482 QLDNANLKE

-2508 GNLAKIDQLGG
+2508 GNLANIDKLGG
-2519 SDAVLEKVKASVNH
+2519 SDAVLEKVKAAVTH
-2533 EYGQAIADT
+2533 EYGQVVADT
-2542 IFAGLSANELAKDGK
+2542 IFAGLSANDLAKDGK
-2557 GIDITGLNR
+2557 GIDIAGLNKV
-2566 IHQALEQHMSPVS
+2566 HQAIEQHMSPVS
-2579 ATMYIWKPSDHSAL
+2579 ATMYIWKPSKHSTL

-2602 GRTQIDAQ
+2602 GRTQLEGQ

-2624 PLGSKSSNIRNIF
+2624 PLGSKSPNIGNIL
-2637 NVATEYQPDLKLRWS
+2637 NVATKDQPDLKLRWS
-2652 DFSQPAHQN
+2652 DFSQPAHQS

-2666 DMASE
+2666 DMAAE
-2671 ENDGFG
+2671 ENDSFG
-2677 LNDGE
+2677 LKKGE
-2682 TKLKRFIE
+2682 AKLKRFIE
-2690 KLNAAKGIDAA
+2690 ELNAAKGIDASF
-2701 YKDASEGY
+2701 KMASEGY
-2709 ASVLLGNPDML
+2709 ASLLLGNPDML
-2720 VSTGIPAHV
+2720 ASTGIPAHV
-2729 FQPFVDQWNDTSY
+2729 FQPFLDQWNDTSY

-2750 FAQELQKQA
+2750 FAEELQKQA
-2759 QASGDPALVAKRIDN
+2759 KIEVNPEQIEQQISE
-2774 VVRLFAE
+2774 VVKEFAQDE
-2781 RALEEIEAFK
+2781 LDKIQAFK
-2791 ASQAD
+2791 VAQAD
-2796 EGRVFRI
+2796 QGRVFRI

-2815 EWNRLSH
+2815 EWHRLSN

-2848 DKLIGHTWR
+2848 DKLIGHTWL

-2882 AAKKQSHQVNDDL
+2882 AAKKQSHQVTDVL

-2900 SEKHKD
+2900 NEKHKEN
-2906 KVAIE
+2906 VAIE
-2911 NDGTPPRDKV
+2911 NDGTPPRDKES
-2921 PLSPLTRFL
+2921 LSPLTRFL
-2930 NNELYGERDARRKIG
+2930 NNELYGEKDARRKIG
-2945 DITQTLLDHAVEKGE
+2945 EITQTLLDHAVENGE

-2975 YYHQGTA
+2975 YYHQGAA
-2982 SSDDETSTTSGK
+2982 SSEGETSATSGK

-3006 EEQASAIRSHY
+3006 EEQASEIRNHY

-3065 IILHGYSMGGPIAAD
+3065 IIIHGYSMGGPIAAD

-3120 GTIAKA
+3120 GAIAKA

-3136 LKGLPQE
+3136 LKGLPKE

-3163 VKLSNSGFNV
+3163 AKLAIAGYNV
-3173 TGEQTFYGHEASN
+3173 SGEQTFYGHEASN
-3186 RLMSQYTGQ
+3186 RLMGQYADQ
-3195 IVSDL
+3195 IVSGLFNAEQAAVEVKDIRATEDL
-3200 LNTQHIKHNEAKLN
+3200 SVVKTVASDTELGTNTDA
-3214 LEPHGKNYESRDL
+3214 PHKNYQSRDL
-3227 ILKPISQPE
+3227 VLEPIVQPE
-3236 TVELGMPEV
+3236 TIELGMPDS
-3245 DQKVLADIAER
+3245 DQKILAEVAER

-3270 KSLIASKMYSSK
+3270 KSLIDSKLYSSK

-3302 DQSFAKASA
+3302 DQAFAKASA
-3311 RRDLETFNRHAEQS
+3311 RRDLDKFNGYAEQS
-3325 IQSGNAVSADLYL
+3325 IESGNAVSADLYL
-3338 NQVRVEE
+3338 NQVRIDE
-3345 LVSKYHSLT
+3345 LVSKYQSLT
-3354 PLELDDQSGMY
+3354 ALEFDAESGMY
-3365 KTTATNGDQSVPFFL
+3365 KTTATNGDQTVTFFL
-3380 NRVTVDGNELWQVHY
+3380 NKVTVDSKDLWQVHY
-3395 ITNGELAPFKVIGDP
+3395 IKDGKLAPFKVIGDP

-3422 LTVMYSYGDLGPQD
+3422 LTVMYSYSDLGPQD
-3436 KVKQPLTWQQW
+3436 KLKQPLTWEQW
-3447 KDSVTYEDLT
+3447 KESVTYEELT
-3457 PKYKELYSNEDLYNK
+3457 PKYKELYNSEVLYNK
-3472 KDGASLGN
+3472 KDGASLGV
-3480 VSGRLKELKDRI
+3480 VSDRLKALKDVI
-3492 NVDLGRTNGL
+3492 NTSLGRTDGL

-3527 VPKSLFAED
+3527 VPKSFFMED

-3559 RNPQEFSD
+3559 RDPQEFSN
-3567 FQQVTI
+3567 FQQVAI
-3573 NASFRASFN
+3573 NVSYRASLN
-3582 DKWNHGLDEPLFTTK
+3582 DKWNVGLDDPLFTPK
-3597 RKLSHEFLNKRDQLL
+3597 SKLSHDFLNAKEEVI
-3612 KKLSGGRLDAQD
+3612 KKLNGEVKDLDQQRLD
-3624 ETLVALGNPDDV
+3624 T
-3636 SGNKAIVAVDVSQ
+3636 
-3649 IFTRQELKERAN
+3649 T
-3661 VFAKPIGASYQGILD
+3661 
-3676 QLDLVHQTVS
+3676 
-3686 RDQIVASF
+3686 
-3694 ELNKKVNAYIAE
+3694 
-3706 HPTSGRNQALTQLK
+3706 
-3720 EQITSAL
+3720 
-3727 FIGKMQVAQVDID
+3727 
-3740 AIAQTRP
+3740 
-3747 ELAARIFMVAIEEAN
+3747 
-3762 GEHRGLTDMMVRWA
+3762 
-3776 NEDPYLAPKQGYKG
+3776 
-3790 ETPNDLGFDAK
+3790 
-3801 YHVDLGD
+3801 
-3808 HYADFKQWLETSQ
+3808 
-3821 SNGLLSKATLDE
+3821 
-3833 STKTVHLGY
+3833 STKDQSTSDKNDHLQVVD
-3842 SYQEL
+3842 S
-3847 QDLTGVE
+3847 
-3854 SVQMAFYF
+3854 
-3862 LKEAAKKV
+3862 KEALADGK
-3870 DPISGDSAEMILLK
+3870 ILHN
-3884 KFADKSYL
+3884 
-3892 SQLDSDRMDQIEGIY
+3892 Q
-3907 RSSHE
+3907 
-3912 TDVDAWDRRYSGA
+3912 
-3925 GYDELTNKLAGATGV
+3925 
-3940 DEQLSVLLDDRKGL
+3940 
-3954 LIGEVHG
+3954 
-3961 SDVNGLRFV
+3961 DVNGW
-3970 NEQMDALK
+3970 
-3978 KQGVTVIGLEHLRSD
+3978 GS
-3993 LAQPLIDRYLA
+3993 
-4004 TGVMSSELSAMLK
+4004 
-4017 TKHLDATLFENAR
+4017 
-4030 ANGMRIVALDA
+4030 
-4041 NSSARPNVQGTEHGL
+4041 
-4056 MYRAGAAN
+4056 
-4064 NIAVEVLQSLPDDEK
+4064 
-4079 FVAIYGKAHL
+4079 
-4089 QSHKGIEGFVPGITH
+4089 IT
-4104 RLDLPALRVSDSNQ
+4104 
-4118 FRVEQDDMT
+4118 
-4127 LRVVY
+4127 
-4132 DDVANKPKLT
+4132 
-4142 FKDSLSGANTAIHNQ
+4142 
-4157 NVNDWERVAVTPTA
+4157 VTPTT

-4177 FDGQIIVQMENDSV
+4177 FDGQIIVQMENDDV
-4191 VANAAANLA
+4191 VAKAAANLA
-4200 GKHPESSVVVQLDSD
+4200 GKHPESSVVVQIDSD

-4243 SDSNNTHLSGY
+4243 SESNNTRLSGY
-4254 SAEDLAAKLAN
+4254 SADELAVKLAK

-4270 SQAENINNTPDHISI
+4270 NQAENINNKPDHISI

-4294 KQKGFGHQFINAMDV
+4294 KQKGFGHQFINAMDA

-4317 ARSSELAVD
+4317 VRSSELAVD
-4326 ATGRKH
+4326 EAGRKH
-4332 TKDENGDWIQKAET
+4332 TKDANGDWVQKAEN

-4352 WNEQGEVIAKEERI
+4352 WDEQGEVVAKDERI

-4376 LSRIGVSDVGEIA
+4376 LSRIGISDVDEPA

-4394 DNNDVFDAPEK
+4394 DNKDVFDAPEK
-4405 RKVETETSSSAANN
+4405 RKAETETSSSSANN

-4439 NWGTSNVGIKVGSG
+4439 NWGTSNVGIKVGTG

-4473 SKHSV
+4473 SKHSF
-4478 DMGGYQA
+4478 DIGGYQA

-4495 RNVSFNLGQSNDLL
+4495 RNVSFNKGRSNDLI

-4531 SGVLQSIATSGEDQ
+4531 SGVLQSIATSGEGQ

-4578 TCLVELDSHNERSS
+4578 TSLVELDSQNERSS

-4597 DTEAALNKQY
+4597 DAEAALNKQY

-4613 NSDSSA
+4613 NGDSDTS
-4619 GKLSRAD
+4619 KLSRAD

-4709 QMAGIG
+4709 QLAGVG

-4728 TTSGQI
+4728 TASGQI

-4743 GVAILT
+4743 GVSILK

-4777 SGIDMGA
+4777 SGINMGA
-4784 DGIQSF
+4784 DGIKSF

-4796 KDKAPEEEENKSAV
+4796 KEKAPEEEEDNSSV
-4810 SVNGTSVNSAQG
+4810 SVNGASVNSAQG
-4822 ATASDGNTE
+4822 ATVADGSTE
-4831 TAETQDRAF
+4831 TAETPDRAF

-4893 HLQGDGDINLSL
+4893 HLQGDGDINISL

-4947 TGGEGSDM
+4947 TGGEGNDM

-4992 FVFGEGGEIDTGLGR
+4992 FVFGEGGEIDTGSGR

-5019 DTGDGQD
+5019 DTGDDQD

-5091 QFNGE
+5091 QFNGG

-5129 LVEDISSED
+5129 LVEDIRSED

-5167 VSETDQ
+5167 ASDSDQ
-5173 AKFEHIGSVTFND
+5173 AKFEHIGSVTFSD
-5186 YFDGKRAQMIIA
+5186 YFNGNRAQVIIA
-5198 MGEKDANGER
+5198 MGEKDATGER
-5208 EYTTLSESSIDAL
+5208 EYTTLSESAIDAL

-5245 RVAISTAWADVVHK
+5245 RVAITTAWADVVHK

>member
-20 DNGNN
+20 DDGNN
-25 DIVAIG
+25 NIVAIG
-31 FGGEIHAYGGDDH
+31 FGGQIHAYGGDDH

-53 VHTGSGNDTVVGGSA
+53 VYTGSGNDTVVGGSA
-68 YLRVEDSTGHL
+68 YLKVEDSTGHL
-79 SVKGAAGYADINK
+79 TVKGAAGYADINK

-113 HHGDVSYG
+113 NHGDVSYG
-121 GAAAYNSVKRKG
+121 GAAAYNGITRKG

-139 FKGAGGYNALWH
+139 FAGAGGYNALWH
-151 ETNHGN
+151 ETNQGN
-157 LSFAGAGAGNKLDR
+157 LSFTGAGAGNKLDR
-171 TWFDQYQGSRGDVS
+171 TWFNRYQGSHGDVT

-229 GASNRIERTRQ
+229 GASNRIERTHQ
-240 AEDVYQ
+240 AEDVYT
-246 QTHGNIRFEGVGG
+246 QTRGNIRFEGVGG
-259 YNSFY
+259 YNSLY

-274 SGGGAYNTIT
+274 SGGGAYNTII
-284 RKGSGSSF
+284 RKGSGNDF
-292 DAQGMEYAKA
+292 AKEGMTNAKA
-302 EDIVLT
+302 DEIVLT
-308 TAKMH
+308 KAVMS

-318 SGTHAVTAV
+318 QDHHVTAV
-327 KSEREPN
+327 KSASEPN
-334 TYLFAIADGTYT
+334 TYLFAFADSTYT
-346 KINKVRLS
+346 KINKVQLR
-354 NDPKTGKLKYYSEA
+354 NDPQTGELKYYSTA
-368 WYKQGNHLSGLA
+368 WYKEGNHLSNLA
-380 RSDVS
+380 NQDISDN
-385 SAGGFEVNPINGGYT
+385 GGFTAVNINGAYT
-400 LSNIA
+400 LSDLK
-405 VEHQQSLT
+405 VEHQQSVT
-413 VHAMEKDLTEYE
+413 VHAVEKSLTEYE
-425 WVTYANGALID
+425 WVTYANGAVID
-436 AKDVVLSDAKMG
+436 AKEVSLSDAKMG
-448 GHAISTDGTKVDVQ
+448 GHAIYADGTKVDVK
-462 AIKSNRKPNTY
+462 AVKSNRQPNTY
-473 VYAKVLG
+473 IYAKVLG

-489 LANDAETGVLKYQA
+489 LANDPETGALKYQA

-511 HTANLANEDISSA
+511 HTANIANQDISSA
-524 NGYHSMGKGG
+524 TGYNPMGKGG
-534 YSLSAL
+534 YSLSDL
-540 NYSVN
+540 HYSVN
-545 AIRSMSETVADID
+545 AVRSTSETVADIE
-558 EYTDQTLFKPATDSG
+558 EYTDQTLFKPANDSG
-573 ESSGDVHFSGA
+573 ESSGDVRFNGA

-593 VTRGNVYFNGGG
+593 VTRGNVHFNGGG

-653 SKQGKMDVY
+653 SQQGKMDVY

-669 LVRIGDGQYLAHL
+669 LVRLGDGQYLAHL
-682 LAYGNISVHKG
+682 LAYGNISVQKG
-693 NGNSRVAMLGGYNTH
+693 SGDSRVVMLGGYNTH
-708 TQIGSGHG
+708 TQIGSGNG

-727 TQVGNGEVTSVLAG
+727 TQVGQGDVAAVLAG

-748 VGEGELTAGML
+748 MGEGELTSGML
-759 GGANVMTHIS
+759 GGANVITHIS
-769 GDEQASNTTAV
+769 NDDQLSNTTAV

-790 KGKGDTLAVMGGG
+790 KGKGNTLAVMGGG

-811 DGSTTGVMV
+811 DGTTTGVMV

-838 LGVGNVLTHV
+838 LGIGNVLTHV

-867 GDGTSIAAMI
+867 GDGASIAVMI

-954 NANIFTHIGNG
+954 NANIFTHIGHG

-976 VMTKVGNDLTAALM
+976 IMTKVGNDLTAALM
-990 VGKANIYTHVGDGT
+990 VGKANIMTHVGDGT

-1012 MNVMTKV
+1012 VNVMTKV

-1107 IGNVMTHVGDG
+1107 VGNMMTHVGDG

-1126 KANIVTKVGDGLGIN
+1126 KANLITKVGDGLGVN

-1167 ILTKVGDGQ
+1167 LITKVGDGQ
-1176 EVSVVQGK
+1176 EVSVVQGE

-1203 ANVITKVGDGRNV
+1203 ANVITKVGHGQNV

-1238 WSKGNVVTKVGDGM
+1238 WSKGNIVTKVGDGM
-1252 QVTAAKGKANITTTV
+1252 QVTAAKGQANITTTV
-1267 GNGLSVTAA
+1267 GNGLNVTAA

-1283 TKVGNGV
+1283 TKVGDGV

-1323 IGDGLNINASYA
+1323 VGDGLNINASYA
-1335 RNNVAIKVGNGDFY
+1335 QNNVAIKVGNGDFY

-1364 ALFDNVKQTLLGVG
+1364 ALFDNIKQTVLGVG

-1387 QGDEAST
+1387 QGDEASS
-1394 SGTQKGRG
+1394 SGTHKGRG

-1417 DAIEEVG
+1417 DAIKEVG

-1435 TKVDTPDLNEM
+1435 TKVDTPDLNKM
-1446 DNDLNIDGASDHAPN
+1446 QHALNVDDSSVQAPN
-1461 LIVNGDFEQG
+1461 LIVNGDFELG
-1471 DRGWQSTHGVEASYS
+1471 EHGWQSTHGVEASYA
-1486 GSVYGVNGE
+1486 GSVYGVEGE
-1495 GHGTRVTEL
+1495 GHGARVTEL
-1504 DTHTNTSL
+1504 DTYTNTSL
-1512 YQDLTDLTEGEVIAV
+1512 YQDLANLAQGEIIAV

-1557 DASAWQQKTLKL
+1557 DESAWQQKTLKL
-1569 TAHAGSNRIEF
+1569 TAQAGSNRIEF

-1590 YILDNVVAKSES
+1590 YILDNVVATSES
-1602 SPQANAVS
+1602 SQQANAIR
-1610 EHAKQNQA
+1610 EHATQNPA
-1618 SQNALSDKE
+1618 AQNALSDKE

-1659 QAIENNGQAQRDAV
+1659 QALENNGQAQRDAV
-1673 KEESEAVTAELT
+1673 QEESEAITAELKK
-1685 TLAQGLDVLDGQAT
+1685 LAQGLDVLDSQAT
-1699 HTGKS
+1699 HTGES
-1704 GEQWRN
+1704 GDQWRN
-1710 DFAGGLLDGVQSQID
+1710 EFASGLLAGVQTQLD

-1730 ASDKMAAAKQTQSDN
+1730 ANDKIAEAKQTHADN
-1745 NSKVKDSIAK
+1745 QNKVKDAVAK

-1766 RAGAEQDIAEAKADA
+1766 RAGAEQDIADAQADA
-1781 ETRKADAVAKSHD
+1781 EKRKADALAKGKD
-1794 AKQAESDAH
+1794 AQQAESDAH
-1803 SAAND
+1803 HAVNN
-1808 AQSRGDRDA
+1808 AQSRGDRDVQV
-1817 MNAENKANQAQNDAQ
+1817 AENKANQAQADAQ

-1843 RQGVAGSGLSGNA
+1843 RQGVTGSGLSGNA
-1856 HRVEGAGETGSHV
+1856 HSVEGAGETDSHV

-1879 RFSDG
+1879 RFSEG

-1889 LEALEGATNAV
+1889 QEALEGATNAV
-1900 NRLQINAGIRSKNSG
+1900 NRLQINAGIRAKNSV
-1915 STITS
+1915 SSMTS
-1920 MFMEANADSI
+1920 MFSETNSKSI
-1930 VVDTTASQDVVRK
+1930 VVPTKVSPEPVRQ
-1943 EVRIS
+1943 EVTRRDVRIS
-1948 GVNLV
+1948 GVNL
-1953 GLGEASHDSA
+1953 
-1963 ESLVAARA
+1963 ESLSAVQGNQPTGQLAS
-1971 EKVANLYRWL
+1971 KS
-1981 DTDNDVATDK
+1981 
-1991 YVPVPGFERVDAD
+1991 VPGFKSHFASTSIGIENELSGLVVVLPKNSAQTFGYVHDSQGNPLFMLTKDMNQGGYSNPVGINDIQGVNNWQTHTIELVTYPSEISDTAAVESRKEAMLWLAKEFTDHINQSNHQSLPHL
-2004 VSDEVKQRMI
+2004 VSDDGRF
-2014 QSMSGYIEH
+2014 
-2023 TDNQV
+2023 
-2028 PKDQAQALAT
+2028 T
-2038 LFVES
+2038 LVIS
-2043 TLDYDWDKRVEFLT
+2043 N
-2057 KLESYGYSFETPHAE
+2057 S
-2072 KSIVSFWSGKNF
+2072 
-2084 KQYRDVLDNAQTDG
+2084 
-2098 KKVVYDIDV
+2098 
-2107 KGNAFAIDLN
+2107 
-2117 KHLMRWG
+2117 KHLIAAG
-2124 GLFLDPDNA
+2124 NGT
-2133 EQNQLKS
+2133 
-2140 SIDAATFSNTG
+2140 SIDAQGKTIGMTPSGQQATMAISAKEFGTSSSSEVRLLESAPWYQAGLRDEFLANAKNTTLDDPATAQNVYAYLT
-2151 FWSSVYAT
+2151 SVYSKTADLAKEY
-2159 GAQHDVYVIAEGGV
+2159 GIYINDWDPASEGFSPNAQGLTDPKVKNAWSILPRTKPVRMLELLSAEDSRYVRQQIAEKLKGTYSESLAKNVFEYFQYGGEV
-2173 RLGNYFWHVELPALR
+2173 AGHGINNATTGSVQQPEPAILFEFR
-2188 QLQREGL
+2188 SVPSALSDF
-2195 VGEIR
+2195 VP
-2200 LLDKPVSE
+2200 KTAS
-2208 YKDLPADEIGRRLTD
+2208 T
-2223 AGVGVKVRFDALSS
+2223 VKVDVKALDHFDSASRKAIITEVNALVSGSEDFDAWYQEYRASKGQPPVKNPKSS
-2237 ARQAELLADNPDD
+2237 ASANHKAEWLMTQLAEQWAKITAPYTDNHE
-2250 YRADTLVE
+2250 TLTSTKLASNDKEE
-2258 LDVKLSAIDSMLR
+2258 LHALGETSNLEHNKQQENVASIINTMLNDM
-2271 ESLPFYS
+2271 LPFYA

-2293 FEVRSWPGSDDKSKT
+2293 FEVRAWPGTEDKSKT
-2308 ILLDNPEDAAQQKAI
+2308 IILEDPEDAAQHKAI

-2347 VLSHHDGRTRILA
+2347 VISHHEGRTHVLA
-2360 QKEDGAWTYNTNS
+2360 QKVDGAWQYNAKV

-2381 LDAAHVSG
+2381 LDAANVTG
-2389 KVRGESYQKVIDALA
+2389 KIRGESYQQVIDALTD
-2404 EYHAS
+2404 YHAS
-2409 TAEHADYELE
+2409 ITEHADYEPE
-2419 SVEQLVNLRKKI
+2419 SVEKLLNLRKKI
-2431 EGYALGHPDSGR
+2431 EGYVLGHPDSGR
-2443 LEAMNSLLN
+2443 VEAMNSLLN
-2452 QVNSR
+2452 QVNTR
-2457 LEEVSVLAVSEQS
+2457 LDEVSLLSVAEQT
-2470 IKAHDSFSRLYD
+2470 IQAQDSFSRLYD
-2482 QLDNAHLKQ
+2482 QLEAANLKE
-2491 SKHLYLDGN
+2491 SKHLYLDQN

-2508 GNLAKIDQLGG
+2508 GNLANIDLLG
-2519 SDAVLEKVKASVNH
+2519 SREAVLEKVKLTVSN
-2533 EYGQAIADT
+2533 EYGQTVADT
-2542 IFAGLSANELAKDGK
+2542 IFAGLSAKDLAKDGK
-2557 GIDITGLNR
+2557 GIDIAGLNKV
-2566 IHQALEQHMSPVS
+2566 HQAIEQHLSPVS
-2579 ATMYIWKPSDHSAL
+2579 ATLYIWKPSDHSAL

-2602 GRTQIDAQ
+2602 GRTQLEGQ
-2610 AAADFNKQNYVSWW
+2610 AAADFNQQNYVSWW
-2624 PLGSKSSNIRNIF
+2624 PLGSKSSNISNIL
-2637 NVATEYQPDLKLRWS
+2637 NVATKDQPDLKLRWS

-2666 DMASE
+2666 DVASE

-2677 LNDGE
+2677 LHDGDI
-2682 TKLKRFIE
+2682 KLKRFIE
-2690 KLNAAKGIDAA
+2690 KLNAAKGIDASF
-2701 YKDASEGY
+2701 KEASEGY

-2720 VSTGIPAHV
+2720 ETTGIPAHV
-2729 FQPFVDQWNDTSY
+2729 FQPFVEQWNDTSY

-2750 FAQELQKQA
+2750 FAQELRLQA
-2759 QASGDPALVAKRIDN
+2759 QRSDDPELLEKRIGN
-2774 VVRLFAE
+2774 VVRQFAE
-2781 RALEEIEAFK
+2781 RALEEIETFK

-2796 EGRVFRI
+2796 QGRVFRI

-2815 EWNRLSH
+2815 EWHRLSN

-2848 DKLIGHTWR
+2848 DKLIGHTWL

-2882 AAKKQSHQVNDDL
+2882 AAKKQSHQVTDVL

-2900 SEKHKD
+2900 NEKPKEN
-2906 KVAIE
+2906 VAIE
-2911 NDGTPPRDKV
+2911 NDGTPPRDKES
-2921 PLSPLTRFL
+2921 LSPLTRFL
-2930 NNELYGERDARRKIG
+2930 NNELYGDKEARRKIG
-2945 DITQTLLDHAVEKGE
+2945 EITQTLLDHAVEKGE
-2960 SQKVTLKGEA
+2960 SQKITLQGEA

-2975 YYHQGTA
+2975 YYHQGTVP
-2982 SSDDETSTTSGK
+2982 SEGETSTTSGK

-3006 EEQASAIRSHY
+3006 EEQASAIRNHY

-3065 IILHGYSMGGPIAAD
+3065 IIIHGYSMGGPIAAD

-3120 GTIAKA
+3120 GAIAKA

-3136 LKGLPQE
+3136 LEGLPKE
-3143 TPILLLTDN
+3143 TSILLLTDN
-3152 EGLGEEGEKLR
+3152 EGLGNEGEKLR
-3163 VKLSNSGFNV
+3163 TKLTASGYNV

-3186 RLMSQYTGQ
+3186 RLMSQYADQ
-3195 IVSDL
+3195 IVSGLSSSASVDEDL
-3200 LNTQHIKHNEAKLN
+3200 DQQGLDTTSTKDQGISNKNDHLQVVDSKEA
-3214 LEPHGKNYESRDL
+3214 
-3227 ILKPISQPE
+3227 
-3236 TVELGMPEV
+3236 
-3245 DQKVLADIAER
+3245 LADGKILH
-3256 ENVIIGV
+3256 NQDVN
-3263 RPVDEKS
+3263 S
-3270 KSLIASKMYSSK
+3270 
-3282 GLFVKAKSSDWGPMS
+3282 WGP
-3297 GFIPV
+3297 
-3302 DQSFAKASA
+3302 
-3311 RRDLETFNRHAEQS
+3311 
-3325 IQSGNAVSADLYL
+3325 
-3338 NQVRVEE
+3338 
-3345 LVSKYHSLT
+3345 
-3354 PLELDDQSGMY
+3354 
-3365 KTTATNGDQSVPFFL
+3365 
-3380 NRVTVDGNELWQVHY
+3380 
-3395 ITNGELAPFKVIGDP
+3395 IT
-3410 VSKQPMTADYDL
+3410 
-3422 LTVMYSYGDLGPQD
+3422 
-3436 KVKQPLTWQQW
+3436 
-3447 KDSVTYEDLT
+3447 
-3457 PKYKELYSNEDLYNK
+3457 
-3472 KDGASLGN
+3472 
-3480 VSGRLKELKDRI
+3480 
-3492 NVDLGRTNGL
+3492 
-3502 EMVHHGADDANPYA
+3502 
-3516 VMADNFPATFF
+3516 
-3527 VPKSLFAED
+3527 
-3536 GLGEGKGSI
+3536 
-3545 QTYFNVNEQGAVVI
+3545 
-3559 RNPQEFSD
+3559 
-3567 FQQVTI
+3567 
-3573 NASFRASFN
+3573 
-3582 DKWNHGLDEPLFTTK
+3582 
-3597 RKLSHEFLNKRDQLL
+3597 
-3612 KKLSGGRLDAQD
+3612 
-3624 ETLVALGNPDDV
+3624 
-3636 SGNKAIVAVDVSQ
+3636 
-3649 IFTRQELKERAN
+3649 
-3661 VFAKPIGASYQGILD
+3661 
-3676 QLDLVHQTVS
+3676 
-3686 RDQIVASF
+3686 
-3694 ELNKKVNAYIAE
+3694 
-3706 HPTSGRNQALTQLK
+3706 
-3720 EQITSAL
+3720 
-3727 FIGKMQVAQVDID
+3727 
-3740 AIAQTRP
+3740 
-3747 ELAARIFMVAIEEAN
+3747 
-3762 GEHRGLTDMMVRWA
+3762 
-3776 NEDPYLAPKQGYKG
+3776 
-3790 ETPNDLGFDAK
+3790 
-3801 YHVDLGD
+3801 
-3808 HYADFKQWLETSQ
+3808 
-3821 SNGLLSKATLDE
+3821 
-3833 STKTVHLGY
+3833 
-3842 SYQEL
+3842 
-3847 QDLTGVE
+3847 
-3854 SVQMAFYF
+3854 
-3862 LKEAAKKV
+3862 
-3870 DPISGDSAEMILLK
+3870 
-3884 KFADKSYL
+3884 
-3892 SQLDSDRMDQIEGIY
+3892 
-3907 RSSHE
+3907 
-3912 TDVDAWDRRYSGA
+3912 
-3925 GYDELTNKLAGATGV
+3925 
-3940 DEQLSVLLDDRKGL
+3940 
-3954 LIGEVHG
+3954 
-3961 SDVNGLRFV
+3961 
-3970 NEQMDALK
+3970 
-3978 KQGVTVIGLEHLRSD
+3978 
-3993 LAQPLIDRYLA
+3993 
-4004 TGVMSSELSAMLK
+4004 
-4017 TKHLDATLFENAR
+4017 
-4030 ANGMRIVALDA
+4030 
-4041 NSSARPNVQGTEHGL
+4041 
-4056 MYRAGAAN
+4056 
-4064 NIAVEVLQSLPDDEK
+4064 
-4079 FVAIYGKAHL
+4079 
-4089 QSHKGIEGFVPGITH
+4089 
-4104 RLDLPALRVSDSNQ
+4104 
-4118 FRVEQDDMT
+4118 
-4127 LRVVY
+4127 
-4132 DDVANKPKLT
+4132 
-4142 FKDSLSGANTAIHNQ
+4142 
-4157 NVNDWERVAVTPTA
+4157 VTPTT

-4177 FDGQIIVQMENDSV
+4177 FDGQIIVQMENDDV
-4191 VANAAANLA
+4191 VAKAAANLA

-4230 KLRWQLVGHGRDD
+4230 ELRWQLVGHGRDH
-4243 SDSNNTHLSGY
+4243 SESNNTHLSGY
-4254 SAEDLAAKLAN
+4254 SADELAVKLAK

-4270 SQAENINNTPDHISI
+4270 NQAENINNKPDHISI

-4294 KQKGFGHQFINAMDV
+4294 KQKGFGHQFINAMDA

-4317 ARSSELAVD
+4317 VRSSELAVD
-4326 ATGRKH
+4326 EAGRKH
-4332 TKDENGDWIQKAET
+4332 TKDANGDWVQKAEN

-4352 WNEQGEVIAKEERI
+4352 WDAQGEVVAKDEPI

-4376 LSRIGVSDVGEIA
+4376 LSRIGVSDVDEPA

-4405 RKVETETSSSAANN
+4405 RKPETEVIANSSNSNQ
-4419 KLSYS
+4419 LSYS
-4424 GNIQVNVGDGEFTAV
+4424 GNIQVNVGEGEFTAV
-4439 NWGTSNVGIKVGSG
+4439 NWGTSNVGIKVGTG

-4466 VHIGNGE
+4466 VHIGDGE

-4478 DMGGYQA
+4478 DIGGYQA
-4485 LEGAQMFIGN
+4485 LEGAQMFLGN
-4495 RNVSFNLGQSNDLL
+4495 RNVSFNFGHSNDLIL
-4509 VMMDKSI
+4509 MMDKSI

-4531 SGVLQSIATSGEDQ
+4531 SGVLQGIAMSGDGE

-4578 TCLVELDSHNERSS
+4578 TTLVELDSQNERDS

-4597 DTEAALNKQY
+4597 DAEATLNKQY

-4613 NSDSSA
+4613 NGNSGTSQ
-4619 GKLSRAD
+4619 LSRAD

-4674 FGLMTQQFSATGQA
+4674 FGLMTQQFTATGQA
-4688 KTTFTYTPE
+4688 KTTFTYTPQ

-4709 QMAGIG
+4709 QLAGVG

-4728 TTSGQI
+4728 TASGQI
-4734 VSRNGEAVD
+4734 VSRNGQAVD
-4743 GVAILT
+4743 GVAILK

-4777 SGIDMGA
+4777 AGIDMGA
-4784 DGIQSF
+4784 DGIKSF

-4796 KDKAPEEEENKSAV
+4796 KEKAPEEEKDNSSV
-4810 SVNGTSVNSAQG
+4810 SVNGANVNSAQG
-4822 ATASDGNTE
+4822 ATMADGNTE
-4831 TAETQDRAF
+4831 TAETQDRAL

-4871 ENLTADLLN
+4871 QNLTADLLN

-4893 HLQGDGDINLSL
+4893 HLQGDGDINISL

-4947 TGGEGSDM
+4947 TGGEGHDM

-4992 FVFGEGGEIDTGLGR
+4992 FVFGEGGEIDTGSGR

-5019 DTGDGQD
+5019 DTGDDQD

-5044 FANVFGNYNRINASA
+5044 FANVFGNHNRINAGA

-5074 GGEGE
+5074 GGDGD

-5091 QFNGE
+5091 QFNGG

-5129 LVEDISSED
+5129 LVEDIRSED

-5167 VSETDQ
+5167 SNDSDQ
-5173 AKFEHIGSVTFND
+5173 SKFEHIGSVTFSD
-5186 YFDGKRAQMIIA
+5186 YFNGNRAQVVIGMS
-5198 MGEKDANGER
+5198 EKDLSGER
-5208 EYTTLSESSIDAL
+5208 EYTMLSDSAIDAL
-5221 VQAMSGFDP
+5221 VQAMSGFEP
-5230 QAGDNGFIDNLDSKS
+5230 QAGDNGFIDSLESKS
-5245 RVAISTAWADVVHK
+5245 QAAISMAWSDVVHK
-5259 KGITV
+5259 KGLMV

>member
-20 DNGNN
+20 DDGNN
-25 DIVAIG
+25 NIVAIG
-31 FGGEIHAYGGDDH
+31 FGGQIHAYGGDDH

-53 VHTGSGNDTVVGGSA
+53 VYTGSGNDTVVGGSA
-68 YLRVEDSTGHL
+68 YLKVEDSTGHL
-79 SVKGAAGYADINK
+79 IVKGAAGYADINK

-113 HHGDVSYG
+113 NHGDVSYG
-121 GAAAYNSVKRKG
+121 GAAAYNGITRKG

-139 FKGAGGYNALWH
+139 FAGAGGYNALWH
-151 ETNHGN
+151 ETNQGN
-157 LSFAGAGAGNKLDR
+157 LSFTGAGAGNKLDR
-171 TWFDQYQGSRGDVS
+171 TWSNRYQGSHGDVT

-229 GASNRIERTRQ
+229 GASNRIERTHQ
-240 AEDVYQ
+240 AEDVYT
-246 QTHGNIRFEGVGG
+246 QTRGNIRFEGVGG
-259 YNSFY
+259 YNSLY

-274 SGGGAYNTIT
+274 SGGGAYNTII
-284 RKGSGSSF
+284 RKGSGNDF
-292 DAQGMEYAKA
+292 AKEGMTNAKA
-302 EDIVLT
+302 DEIVLT
-308 TAKMH
+308 KAVMS

-318 SGTHAVTAV
+318 QDHHVTAV
-327 KSEREPN
+327 KSASEPN
-334 TYLFAIADGTYT
+334 TYLFAFADSTYT
-346 KINKVRLS
+346 KINKVQLR
-354 NDPKTGKLKYYSEA
+354 NDPQTGELKYYSTA
-368 WYKQGNHLSGLA
+368 WYKEGNHLSNLA
-380 RSDVS
+380 NQDISDN
-385 SAGGFEVNPINGGYT
+385 GGFTAVNINGAYT
-400 LSNIA
+400 LSDLK
-405 VEHQQSLT
+405 VEHQQSVT
-413 VHAMEKDLTEYE
+413 VHAVEKSLTEYE
-425 WVTYANGALID
+425 WVTYANGAVID
-436 AKDVVLSDAKMG
+436 AKEVSLSDAKMG
-448 GHAISTDGTKVDVQ
+448 GHAIYADGTKVDVK
-462 AIKSNRKPNTY
+462 AVKSNRQPNTY
-473 VYAKVLG
+473 IYAKVLG

-489 LANDAETGVLKYQA
+489 LANDPETGALKYQA

-511 HTANLANEDISSA
+511 HTANIANQDISSA
-524 NGYHSMGKGG
+524 TGYNPMGKGG
-534 YSLSAL
+534 YSLSDL
-540 NYSVN
+540 HYSVN
-545 AIRSMSETVADID
+545 AVRSTSETVADIE
-558 EYTDQTLFKPATDSG
+558 EYTDQTLFKPANDSG
-573 ESSGDVHFSGA
+573 ESSGDVRFNGA

-593 VTRGNVYFNGGG
+593 VTRGNVHFNGGG

-653 SKQGKMDVY
+653 SQQGKMDVY

-669 LVRIGDGQYLAHL
+669 LVRLGDGQYLAHL
-682 LAYGNISVHKG
+682 LAYGNISVQKG
-693 NGNSRVAMLGGYNTH
+693 SGDSRVVMLGGYNTH
-708 TQIGSGHG
+708 TQIGSGNG

-727 TQVGNGEVTSVLAG
+727 TQVGKGDVAAVLAG
-741 GANVLTK
+741 CANVLTK
-748 VGEGELTAGML
+748 MGEGELTSGML
-759 GGANVMTHIS
+759 GGANVITHIS
-769 GDEQASNTTAV
+769 NDDQLSNTTAV

-790 KGKGDTLAVMGGG
+790 KGKGNTLAVMGGG

-811 DGSTTGVMV
+811 DGTTTGVMV

-830 NGDTTGIM
+830 NGDTTGIL

-867 GDGTSIAAMI
+867 GDGTSIAVMI

-954 NANIFTHIGNG
+954 NANIFTHVGSG

-976 VMTKVGNDLTAALM
+976 IMTKVGNDLTAALM
-990 VGKANIYTHVGDGT
+990 VGKANIMTHVGDGT

-1012 MNVMTKV
+1012 VNVMTKV

-1047 LGEANIVTKV
+1047 LGEANIVTKL

-1107 IGNVMTHVGDG
+1107 VGNVMTHVGDG

-1126 KANIVTKVGDGLGIN
+1126 KANLITKVGDGLGVN

-1167 ILTKVGDGQ
+1167 LITKVGDGQ
-1176 EVSVVQGK
+1176 ELSVVQGQ

-1203 ANVITKVGDGRNV
+1203 ANVITKVGHGQNV

-1238 WSKGNVVTKVGDGM
+1238 WSKGNIVTKVGDGM
-1252 QVTAAKGKANITTTV
+1252 QVTAAKGQANITTTV
-1267 GNGLSVTAA
+1267 GNGLNVTAA

-1283 TKVGNGV
+1283 TKVGDGV

-1323 IGDGLNINASYA
+1323 VGDGLNINASYA
-1335 RNNVAIKVGNGDFY
+1335 QNNVAIKVGNGDFY

-1364 ALFDNVKQTLLGVG
+1364 ALFDNIKQTVLGVG

-1387 QGDEAST
+1387 QGDEASS
-1394 SGTQKGRG
+1394 SGTHKGRG

-1417 DAIEEVG
+1417 DAIKEVS

-1435 TKVDTPDLNEM
+1435 TKVDTPDLNKM
-1446 DNDLNIDGASDHAPN
+1446 QHALNVDDSSVQASN
-1461 LIVNGDFEQG
+1461 LIVNGDFELG
-1471 DRGWQSTHGVEASYS
+1471 EHGWQSTHGVEASYA
-1486 GSVYGVNGE
+1486 GSVYGVEGE
-1495 GHGTRVTEL
+1495 GHGARVTEL
-1504 DTHTNTSL
+1504 DTYTNTSL
-1512 YQDLTDLTEGEVIAV
+1512 YQDLANLAQGEVIAV

-1557 DASAWQQKTLKL
+1557 DESAWQQKTLKL
-1569 TAHAGSNRIEF
+1569 TAQAGSNRIEF

-1590 YILDNVVAKSES
+1590 YILDNVVATSES
-1602 SPQANAVS
+1602 SQQANAIR
-1610 EHAKQNQA
+1610 EHATQNPA
-1618 SQNALSDKE
+1618 AQNALSDKE

-1659 QAIENNGQAQRDAV
+1659 QALGNNGQAQRDAV
-1673 KEESEAVTAELT
+1673 QEESEAITAELT
-1685 TLAQGLDVLDGQAT
+1685 KLAQGLDVLDGQAT
-1699 HTGKS
+1699 HTGES
-1704 GEQWRN
+1704 GDQWRN
-1710 DFAGGLLDGVQSQID
+1710 EFASGLLAGVQTQLD

-1730 ASDKMAAAKQTQSDN
+1730 ANDKIAEAKQTHADN
-1745 NSKVKDSIAK
+1745 QNKVKDAVAK

-1766 RAGAEQDIAEAKADA
+1766 RAGAEQDIADAQADA
-1781 ETRKADAVAKSHD
+1781 EKRKADALAKGKD
-1794 AKQAESDAH
+1794 AQQAESDAH
-1803 SAAND
+1803 HAVNN
-1808 AQSRGDRDA
+1808 AQSRGDRDVQV
-1817 MNAENKANQAQNDAQ
+1817 AENKANQAQADAQ

-1843 RQGVAGSGLSGNA
+1843 REGVTGSGLSGNA
-1856 HRVEGAGETGSHV
+1856 HSVEGAGETDSHV
-1869 NTDSQTNADG
+1869 KTDSQTNADG
-1879 RFSDG
+1879 RFREG

-1889 LEALEGATNAV
+1889 QEALEGATNAV
-1900 NRLQINAGIRSKNSG
+1900 NRLQINAGIRAKNSV
-1915 STITS
+1915 SSMTS
-1920 MFMEANADSI
+1920 MFSETNSKSI
-1930 VVDTTASQDVVRK
+1930 VVPTKVSPEPDRQDVTRRD
-1943 EVRIS
+1943 VRIS
-1948 GVNLV
+1948 GVNL
-1953 GLGEASHDSA
+1953 
-1963 ESLVAARA
+1963 ESLSAVQGSQPTGQLAS
-1971 EKVANLYRWL
+1971 KS
-1981 DTDNDVATDK
+1981 
-1991 YVPVPGFERVDAD
+1991 VPGFKSHFASTSIGIENELSGLVVVLPKNSAQTFGYVHDSQGNPLFMLTKDMNQGGYSNPVGINDIQGVNNWQTHTIELVTYPSEISDTAAVESRKEAMLWLAKEFTEHINQSNHQSLPHL
-2004 VSDEVKQRMI
+2004 VSDDGRF
-2014 QSMSGYIEH
+2014 
-2023 TDNQV
+2023 
-2028 PKDQAQALAT
+2028 T
-2038 LFVES
+2038 LVIS
-2043 TLDYDWDKRVEFLT
+2043 N
-2057 KLESYGYSFETPHAE
+2057 S
-2072 KSIVSFWSGKNF
+2072 
-2084 KQYRDVLDNAQTDG
+2084 
-2098 KKVVYDIDV
+2098 
-2107 KGNAFAIDLN
+2107 
-2117 KHLMRWG
+2117 KHLIAAG
-2124 GLFLDPDNA
+2124 NGT
-2133 EQNQLKS
+2133 
-2140 SIDAATFSNTG
+2140 SIDAQGKTIGMTPSGQQATMAISAKEFGTSSSPEVRLLESAPWYQAGLRDEFLANAKNTTLDDPATAQNVYAYLT
-2151 FWSSVYAT
+2151 SVYSKTADLAKEY
-2159 GAQHDVYVIAEGGV
+2159 GIYINDWDPASEGFSPNAQGLTDPKVKNAWSILPRTKPVRMLELLSAEDSRYVRQQIAEKLKGTYSESLAKNVFEYFQYGGEV
-2173 RLGNYFWHVELPALR
+2173 AGHGINNATTGSVQQPEPAILFEFR
-2188 QLQREGL
+2188 SVPSALSDF
-2195 VGEIR
+2195 VP
-2200 LLDKPVSE
+2200 KTAS
-2208 YKDLPADEIGRRLTD
+2208 T
-2223 AGVGVKVRFDALSS
+2223 VKVDVKALDHFDSASRKAIITEVNALVSGSEDFDAWYQEYRASKGQPPVKNPKSS
-2237 ARQAELLADNPDD
+2237 ASANHKAEWLMTQHAEQWAKITAPYTDNHGTLTSTKLASNDKE
-2250 YRADTLVE
+2250 E
-2258 LDVKLSAIDSMLR
+2258 LHALGETSNLENNKQQENVASIINTMLNDM
-2271 ESLPFYS
+2271 LPFYA

-2293 FEVRSWPGSDDKSKT
+2293 FEVRAWPGTEDKSKT
-2308 ILLDNPEDAAQQKAI
+2308 IILEDPEDAAQHKAI

-2347 VLSHHDGRTRILA
+2347 VISHHEGRTHVLA
-2360 QKEDGAWTYNTNS
+2360 QKVDGAWQYNATV
-2373 ELMSVTEL
+2373 ELMSVSEL
-2381 LDAAHVSG
+2381 LDAANVTG
-2389 KVRGESYQKVIDALA
+2389 KIRGESYQQVIDALTD
-2404 EYHAS
+2404 YHAS
-2409 TAEHADYELE
+2409 ITEHADYEPE
-2419 SVEQLVNLRKKI
+2419 SVEKLLNLRKKI
-2431 EGYALGHPDSGR
+2431 EGYVLGHPDSGR
-2443 LEAMNSLLN
+2443 IAAMNSLLN
-2452 QVNSR
+2452 QVNTR
-2457 LEEVSVLAVSEQS
+2457 LEEVSVLAVSEPN
-2470 IKAHDSFSRLYD
+2470 IKAQDSFSRLYD
-2482 QLDNAHLKQ
+2482 QLETANLKGT
-2491 SKHLYLDGN
+2491 KHLYLDQN
-2500 GDFVTKGK
+2500 GEFVTKGK
-2508 GNLAKIDQLGG
+2508 GHLANIDLLG
-2519 SDAVLEKVKASVNH
+2519 SREAVLEKVKLTVSN
-2533 EYGQAIADT
+2533 EYGQTVADT
-2542 IFAGLSANELAKDGK
+2542 IFAGLSAKDLAKDGK
-2557 GIDITGLNR
+2557 GIDIAGLKKVHLA
-2566 IHQALEQHMSPVS
+2566 IEQHLSPVS
-2579 ATMYIWKPSDHSAL
+2579 ATLFLWKPSDHSAL

-2602 GRTQIDAQ
+2602 GRTQLEGQ
-2610 AAADFNKQNYVSWW
+2610 AAADFNQQNYVSWW
-2624 PLGSKSSNIRNIF
+2624 PLGSKSSNISNIL
-2637 NVATEYQPDLKLRWS
+2637 NVATKDQPDLKLRWS

-2666 DMASE
+2666 DVASE

-2677 LNDGE
+2677 LHDGDI
-2682 TKLKRFIE
+2682 KLKRFIE
-2690 KLNAAKGIDAA
+2690 KLNAAKGIDASF
-2701 YKDASEGY
+2701 KEASEGY

-2720 VSTGIPAHV
+2720 ETTGIPAHV
-2729 FQPFVDQWNDTSY
+2729 FQPFVEQWNDTSY

-2750 FAQELQKQA
+2750 FAQELRLQA
-2759 QASGDPALVAKRIDN
+2759 QRSDDPELLEKRIGN
-2774 VVRLFAE
+2774 VVRQFAE
-2781 RALEEIEAFK
+2781 RALEEIETFK

-2796 EGRVFRI
+2796 QGRVFRI

-2815 EWNRLSH
+2815 EWHRLSN

-2848 DKLIGHTWR
+2848 DKLIGHTWL

-2882 AAKKQSHQVNDDL
+2882 AAKKQSHQVTDAL

-2900 SEKHKD
+2900 NEKPKEN
-2906 KVAIE
+2906 VAIE
-2911 NDGTPPRDKV
+2911 NDGTPPRDKES
-2921 PLSPLTRFL
+2921 LSPLTRFL
-2930 NNELYGERDARRKIG
+2930 NNELYGDKEARRKIG
-2945 DITQTLLDHAVEKGE
+2945 EITQTLLDHAVENGE

-2982 SSDDETSTTSGK
+2982 PSEGETSSPSGK

-3006 EEQASAIRSHY
+3006 EEQASAIRNHY

-3065 IILHGYSMGGPIAAD
+3065 IIIHGYSMGGPIAAD

-3120 GTIAKA
+3120 GAIAKA

-3136 LKGLPQE
+3136 LEGLPKE
-3143 TPILLLTDN
+3143 TSILLLTDN
-3152 EGLGEEGEKLR
+3152 EGLGNEGEKLR
-3163 VKLSNSGFNV
+3163 TKLTASGYNV

-3186 RLMSQYTGQ
+3186 RLMSQYADQ
-3195 IVSDL
+3195 IVSGLSSSASVDEDL
-3200 LNTQHIKHNEAKLN
+3200 DQQRLDTTSTKDQGISNKNDHLQVVDSKEA
-3214 LEPHGKNYESRDL
+3214 
-3227 ILKPISQPE
+3227 
-3236 TVELGMPEV
+3236 
-3245 DQKVLADIAER
+3245 LADGKILH
-3256 ENVIIGV
+3256 NQDVN
-3263 RPVDEKS
+3263 S
-3270 KSLIASKMYSSK
+3270 
-3282 GLFVKAKSSDWGPMS
+3282 WGP
-3297 GFIPV
+3297 
-3302 DQSFAKASA
+3302 
-3311 RRDLETFNRHAEQS
+3311 
-3325 IQSGNAVSADLYL
+3325 
-3338 NQVRVEE
+3338 
-3345 LVSKYHSLT
+3345 
-3354 PLELDDQSGMY
+3354 
-3365 KTTATNGDQSVPFFL
+3365 
-3380 NRVTVDGNELWQVHY
+3380 
-3395 ITNGELAPFKVIGDP
+3395 IT
-3410 VSKQPMTADYDL
+3410 
-3422 LTVMYSYGDLGPQD
+3422 
-3436 KVKQPLTWQQW
+3436 
-3447 KDSVTYEDLT
+3447 
-3457 PKYKELYSNEDLYNK
+3457 
-3472 KDGASLGN
+3472 
-3480 VSGRLKELKDRI
+3480 
-3492 NVDLGRTNGL
+3492 
-3502 EMVHHGADDANPYA
+3502 
-3516 VMADNFPATFF
+3516 
-3527 VPKSLFAED
+3527 
-3536 GLGEGKGSI
+3536 
-3545 QTYFNVNEQGAVVI
+3545 
-3559 RNPQEFSD
+3559 
-3567 FQQVTI
+3567 
-3573 NASFRASFN
+3573 
-3582 DKWNHGLDEPLFTTK
+3582 
-3597 RKLSHEFLNKRDQLL
+3597 
-3612 KKLSGGRLDAQD
+3612 
-3624 ETLVALGNPDDV
+3624 
-3636 SGNKAIVAVDVSQ
+3636 
-3649 IFTRQELKERAN
+3649 
-3661 VFAKPIGASYQGILD
+3661 
-3676 QLDLVHQTVS
+3676 
-3686 RDQIVASF
+3686 
-3694 ELNKKVNAYIAE
+3694 
-3706 HPTSGRNQALTQLK
+3706 
-3720 EQITSAL
+3720 
-3727 FIGKMQVAQVDID
+3727 
-3740 AIAQTRP
+3740 
-3747 ELAARIFMVAIEEAN
+3747 
-3762 GEHRGLTDMMVRWA
+3762 
-3776 NEDPYLAPKQGYKG
+3776 
-3790 ETPNDLGFDAK
+3790 
-3801 YHVDLGD
+3801 
-3808 HYADFKQWLETSQ
+3808 
-3821 SNGLLSKATLDE
+3821 
-3833 STKTVHLGY
+3833 
-3842 SYQEL
+3842 
-3847 QDLTGVE
+3847 
-3854 SVQMAFYF
+3854 
-3862 LKEAAKKV
+3862 
-3870 DPISGDSAEMILLK
+3870 
-3884 KFADKSYL
+3884 
-3892 SQLDSDRMDQIEGIY
+3892 
-3907 RSSHE
+3907 
-3912 TDVDAWDRRYSGA
+3912 
-3925 GYDELTNKLAGATGV
+3925 
-3940 DEQLSVLLDDRKGL
+3940 
-3954 LIGEVHG
+3954 
-3961 SDVNGLRFV
+3961 
-3970 NEQMDALK
+3970 
-3978 KQGVTVIGLEHLRSD
+3978 
-3993 LAQPLIDRYLA
+3993 
-4004 TGVMSSELSAMLK
+4004 
-4017 TKHLDATLFENAR
+4017 
-4030 ANGMRIVALDA
+4030 
-4041 NSSARPNVQGTEHGL
+4041 
-4056 MYRAGAAN
+4056 
-4064 NIAVEVLQSLPDDEK
+4064 
-4079 FVAIYGKAHL
+4079 
-4089 QSHKGIEGFVPGITH
+4089 
-4104 RLDLPALRVSDSNQ
+4104 
-4118 FRVEQDDMT
+4118 
-4127 LRVVY
+4127 
-4132 DDVANKPKLT
+4132 
-4142 FKDSLSGANTAIHNQ
+4142 
-4157 NVNDWERVAVTPTA
+4157 VTPTT

-4177 FDGQIIVQMENDSV
+4177 FDGQIIVQMENDPV
-4191 VANAAANLA
+4191 VAKAAANLA
-4200 GKHPESSVVVQLDSD
+4200 GKHAESSVVVQLDSD

-4230 KLRWQLVGHGRDD
+4230 KLRWQLVGHGRDH
-4243 SDSNNTHLSGY
+4243 SESNNTRLSGY
-4254 SAEDLAAKLAN
+4254 SADELAVKLAK

-4270 SQAENINNTPDHISI
+4270 NQAENINNKPDHISI

-4294 KQKGFGHQFINAMDV
+4294 KQKGFGHQFINAMDA

-4317 ARSSELAVD
+4317 VRSSELAVD
-4326 ATGRKH
+4326 EAGRKH
-4332 TKDENGDWIQKAET
+4332 TKDANGDWVQKAEN

-4352 WNEQGEVIAKEERI
+4352 WDAQGEVVAKDEPI

-4376 LSRIGVSDVGEIA
+4376 LSRIGVNNVDEPA

-4405 RKVETETSSSAANN
+4405 RKPETEVIANSSSSNQ
-4419 KLSYS
+4419 LSYS
-4424 GNIQVNVGDGEFTAV
+4424 GNIQVNVGEGEFTAV
-4439 NWGTSNVGIKVGSG
+4439 NWGTSNVGIKVGTG

-4466 VHIGNGE
+4466 VHIGDGE

-4478 DMGGYQA
+4478 DIGGYQA
-4485 LEGAQMFIGN
+4485 LEGAQMFLGN
-4495 RNVSFNLGQSNDLL
+4495 RNVSFNFGHSNDLIL
-4509 VMMDKSI
+4509 MMDKSI

-4531 SGVLQSIATSGEDQ
+4531 SGVLQGIATSGEGE

-4578 TCLVELDSHNERSS
+4578 TTLVELDSQNERDS

-4597 DTEAALNKQY
+4597 DAEATLNKQY

-4613 NSDSSA
+4613 NGNSGTSQ
-4619 GKLSRAD
+4619 LSRAD

-4674 FGLMTQQFSATGQA
+4674 FGLMTQQFTATGQA
-4688 KTTFTYTPE
+4688 KTTFTYTPQ

-4709 QMAGIG
+4709 QLAGVG

-4728 TTSGQI
+4728 TASGQI
-4734 VSRNGEAVD
+4734 VSRNGQAVD
-4743 GVAILT
+4743 GVAILK

-4777 SGIDMGA
+4777 AGIDMGA
-4784 DGIQSF
+4784 DGIKSF

-4796 KDKAPEEEENKSAV
+4796 KEKAPEEEKDNSSV
-4810 SVNGTSVNSAQG
+4810 SVNGANVNSAQG
-4822 ATASDGNTE
+4822 ATMADGNTE
-4831 TAETQDRAF
+4831 TAETQDRAL

-4859 QKEMKSLVENLK
+4859 QKEMKSLVDNLK
-4871 ENLTADLLN
+4871 QNLTADLLN

-4893 HLQGDGDINLSL
+4893 HLQGDGDINISL

-4947 TGGEGSDM
+4947 TGGEGHDM

-4992 FVFGEGGEIDTGLGR
+4992 FVFGEGGEIDTGSGR

-5019 DTGDGQD
+5019 DTGDDQD

-5044 FANVFGNYNRINASA
+5044 FANVFGNYNRINAGA

-5074 GGEGE
+5074 GGDGD
-5079 DHLIAAAISKFS
+5079 DHLIATAISKFS
-5091 QFNGE
+5091 QFNGG

-5129 LVEDISSED
+5129 LVEDIRSED

-5167 VSETDQ
+5167 SNDSDQ
-5173 AKFEHIGSVTFND
+5173 SKFEHIGSVTFSD
-5186 YFDGKRAQMIIA
+5186 YFNGNRAQVVIGMS
-5198 MGEKDANGER
+5198 EKDLSGER
-5208 EYTTLSESSIDAL
+5208 EYTMLSDSAIDAL
-5221 VQAMSGFDP
+5221 VQAMSGFEP
-5230 QAGDNGFIDNLDSKS
+5230 QAGDNGFIDSLESKS
-5245 RVAISTAWADVVHK
+5245 QAAISMAWSDVVHK
-5259 KGITV
+5259 KGLMV

>member
-20 DNGNN
+20 DDGNN
-25 DIVAIG
+25 NIVAIG
-31 FGGEIHAYGGDDH
+31 FGGQIHAYGGDDH

-53 VHTGSGNDTVVGGSA
+53 VYTGSGNDTVVGGSA
-68 YLRVEDSTGHL
+68 YLKVEDSTGHL
-79 SVKGAAGYADINK
+79 TVKGAAGYADINK

-113 HHGDVSYG
+113 NHGDVSYG
-121 GAAAYNSVKRKG
+121 GAAAYNGITRKG

-139 FKGAGGYNALWH
+139 FAGAGGYNALWH
-151 ETNHGN
+151 ETNQGN
-157 LSFAGAGAGNKLDR
+157 LSFTGAGAGNKLDR
-171 TWFDQYQGSRGDVS
+171 TWFNRYQGSHGDVT

-229 GASNRIERTRQ
+229 GASNRIERTHQ
-240 AEDVYQ
+240 AEDVYT
-246 QTHGNIRFEGVGG
+246 QTRGNIRFEGVGG
-259 YNSFY
+259 YNSLY

-274 SGGGAYNTIT
+274 SGGGAYNTII
-284 RKGSGSSF
+284 RKGSGNDF
-292 DAQGMEYAKA
+292 AKEGMTNAKA
-302 EDIVLT
+302 DEIVLT
-308 TAKMH
+308 KAVMS

-318 SGTHAVTAV
+318 QDHHVTAV
-327 KSEREPN
+327 KSASEPN
-334 TYLFAIADGTYT
+334 TYLFAFADSTYT
-346 KINKVRLS
+346 KINKVQLR
-354 NDPKTGKLKYYSEA
+354 NDPQTGELKYYSTA
-368 WYKQGNHLSGLA
+368 WYKEGNHLSNLA
-380 RSDVS
+380 NQDISDN
-385 SAGGFEVNPINGGYT
+385 GGFTAVNINGAYT
-400 LSNIA
+400 LSDLK
-405 VEHQQSLT
+405 VEHQQSVT
-413 VHAMEKDLTEYE
+413 VHAVEKILTEYE
-425 WVTYANGALID
+425 WVTYANGAVID
-436 AKDVVLSDAKMG
+436 AKEVSLSDAKMG
-448 GHAISTDGTKVDVQ
+448 GHAIYADGTKVDVK
-462 AIKSNRKPNTY
+462 AVKSNRQPNTY
-473 VYAKVLG
+473 IYAKVLG

-489 LANDAETGVLKYQA
+489 LANDPETGALKYQA

-511 HTANLANEDISSA
+511 HTANIANQDISSA
-524 NGYHSMGKGG
+524 TGYNPMGKGG
-534 YSLSAL
+534 YSLSDL
-540 NYSVN
+540 HYSVN
-545 AIRSMSETVADID
+545 AVRSTSETVADIE
-558 EYTDQTLFKPATDSG
+558 EYTDQTLFKPANDSG
-573 ESSGDVHFSGA
+573 ESSGDVRFNGA

-593 VTRGNVYFNGGG
+593 VTRGNVHFNGGG

-653 SKQGKMDVY
+653 SQQGKMDVY

-669 LVRIGDGQYLAHL
+669 LVRLGDGQYLAHL
-682 LAYGNISVHKG
+682 LAYGNISVQKG
-693 NGNSRVAMLGGYNTH
+693 SGDSRVVMLGGYNTH
-708 TQIGSGHG
+708 TQIGSGNG

-727 TQVGNGEVTSVLAG
+727 TQVGKGDVAAVLAG

-748 VGEGELTAGML
+748 MGEGELTSGML
-759 GGANVMTHIS
+759 GGANVITHIS
-769 GDEQASNTTAV
+769 NDDQLSNTTAV

-790 KGKGDTLAVMGGG
+790 KGKGNTLAVMGGG

-811 DGSTTGVMV
+811 DGTTTGVMV

-867 GDGTSIAAMI
+867 GDGTSIAVMI

-954 NANIFTHIGNG
+954 NVNIFTHIGHG

-976 VMTKVGNDLTAALM
+976 IMTKVGNDLTAALM
-990 VGKANIYTHVGDGT
+990 VGKANIMTHVGDGT

-1012 MNVMTKV
+1012 VNVMTKV

-1107 IGNVMTHVGDG
+1107 VGNVMTHVGDG

-1126 KANIVTKVGDGLGIN
+1126 KANLITKVGDGLGVN

-1167 ILTKVGDGQ
+1167 LITKVGDGQ
-1176 EVSVVQGK
+1176 EVSVVQGQ

-1203 ANVITKVGDGRNV
+1203 ANVITRVGHGQNV

-1238 WSKGNVVTKVGDGM
+1238 WSKGNIVTKVGDGM
-1252 QVTAAKGKANITTTV
+1252 QVTAAKGQANITTTV
-1267 GNGLSVTAA
+1267 GNGLNVTAA

-1283 TKVGNGV
+1283 TKVGDGV

-1323 IGDGLNINASYA
+1323 VGDGLNINASYA
-1335 RNNVAIKVGNGDFY
+1335 QNNVAIKVGNGDFY

-1364 ALFDNVKQTLLGVG
+1364 ALFDNIKQTVLGVG

-1387 QGDEAST
+1387 QGDEASS
-1394 SGTQKGRG
+1394 SGTHKGRG

-1417 DAIEEVG
+1417 DAIKEVG

-1435 TKVDTPDLNEM
+1435 TKVDTPDLNKM
-1446 DNDLNIDGASDHAPN
+1446 QHALNVDDSSVQAPN
-1461 LIVNGDFEQG
+1461 LIVNGDFELG
-1471 DRGWQSTHGVEASYS
+1471 EHGWQSTHGVEASYA
-1486 GSVYGVNGE
+1486 GSVYGVEGE
-1495 GHGTRVTEL
+1495 GHGARVTEL
-1504 DTHTNTSL
+1504 DTYTNTSL
-1512 YQDLTDLTEGEVIAV
+1512 YQDLANLAQGEVIAV

-1557 DASAWQQKTLKL
+1557 DESAWQQRTLKL
-1569 TAHAGSNRIEF
+1569 TAQAGSNRIEF

-1590 YILDNVVAKSES
+1590 YILDNVVATSES
-1602 SPQANAVS
+1602 SQQANAIR
-1610 EHAKQNQA
+1610 EHATQNPA
-1618 SQNALSDKE
+1618 AQNALSDKE
-1627 RAEADRQ
+1627 RAEADHQ

-1659 QAIENNGQAQRDAV
+1659 QALENNGQAQRDAV
-1673 KEESEAVTAELT
+1673 QEESEAITAELT
-1685 TLAQGLDVLDGQAT
+1685 KLAQGLDVLDSQAT
-1699 HTGKS
+1699 HTGES
-1704 GEQWRN
+1704 GDQWRN
-1710 DFAGGLLDGVQSQID
+1710 EFASGLLAGVQTQLD

-1730 ASDKMAAAKQTQSDN
+1730 ANGKIAEAKQTHADN
-1745 NSKVKDSIAK
+1745 QNKVKDAVAK

-1766 RAGAEQDIAEAKADA
+1766 RAGAEQDIADAQADA
-1781 ETRKADAVAKSHD
+1781 EKRKADALAKGKD
-1794 AKQAESDAH
+1794 AQQAESDAH
-1803 SAAND
+1803 HAVNN
-1808 AQSRGDRDA
+1808 AQSRGDRDVQL
-1817 MNAENKANQAQNDAQ
+1817 AENKANQAQADAQ

-1843 RQGVAGSGLSGNA
+1843 REGVAGSGLSGNA
-1856 HRVEGAGETGSHV
+1856 HSVEGAGETGSHV
-1869 NTDSQTNADG
+1869 NADSPTNADG
-1879 RFSDG
+1879 RFSQG

-1889 LEALEGATNAV
+1889 QEALEGATNAV
-1900 NRLQINAGIRSKNSG
+1900 NRLQINAGIRAKNSV
-1915 STITS
+1915 SSMTS
-1920 MFMEANADSI
+1920 MFSETNSKSI
-1930 VVDTTASQDVVRK
+1930 VVPTKVSPEPERQEVTRRD
-1943 EVRIS
+1943 VRIS
-1948 GVNLV
+1948 GVNL
-1953 GLGEASHDSA
+1953 
-1963 ESLVAARA
+1963 ESLSAVQGSQPTGQLAS
-1971 EKVANLYRWL
+1971 KS
-1981 DTDNDVATDK
+1981 
-1991 YVPVPGFERVDAD
+1991 VPGFKSHFASTSIGIENELSGLVVVLPKNSAQTFGYVHDSQGNPLFMLTKDMNQGGYSNPVGINDIQGVNNWQTHTIELVTYPSEISDTAAVESRKEAMLWLAKEFTDHINQSNHQSLPHL
-2004 VSDEVKQRMI
+2004 VSDDGRF
-2014 QSMSGYIEH
+2014 
-2023 TDNQV
+2023 
-2028 PKDQAQALAT
+2028 T
-2038 LFVES
+2038 LVIS
-2043 TLDYDWDKRVEFLT
+2043 N
-2057 KLESYGYSFETPHAE
+2057 S
-2072 KSIVSFWSGKNF
+2072 
-2084 KQYRDVLDNAQTDG
+2084 
-2098 KKVVYDIDV
+2098 
-2107 KGNAFAIDLN
+2107 
-2117 KHLMRWG
+2117 KHLIAAG
-2124 GLFLDPDNA
+2124 NGT
-2133 EQNQLKS
+2133 
-2140 SIDAATFSNTG
+2140 SIDAQGKTIGMTPSGQQATMAISAKEFGTSSSSEVRLLESAPWYQAGLRDEFLANAKNTTLDDPATAQNVYAYLT
-2151 FWSSVYAT
+2151 SVYSKTADLAKEY
-2159 GAQHDVYVIAEGGV
+2159 GIYINDWDPASEGFSPNAQGLTDPKVKNAWSILPRTKPVRMLELLSAEDSRYVRQQIAEKLKGTYSESLAKNVFEYFQYGGEV
-2173 RLGNYFWHVELPALR
+2173 AGHGINNATTGSVQQPEPAVLFEFR
-2188 QLQREGL
+2188 SVPSALSDF
-2195 VGEIR
+2195 VP
-2200 LLDKPVSE
+2200 KTAS
-2208 YKDLPADEIGRRLTD
+2208 T
-2223 AGVGVKVRFDALSS
+2223 VKVDVKALDHFDSASRKAIITEVNALVSGSEDFDAWYQEYRASKGQPPVKNPKSS
-2237 ARQAELLADNPDD
+2237 ASANHKAEWLMTQHAEQWAKITAPYTDNHETLTSTKLASNDKE
-2250 YRADTLVE
+2250 E
-2258 LDVKLSAIDSMLR
+2258 LHALGETSNLEHNKQQENVASIINTMLNDM
-2271 ESLPFYS
+2271 LPFYA

-2293 FEVRSWPGSDDKSKT
+2293 FEVRAWPGTEDKSKT
-2308 ILLDNPEDAAQQKAI
+2308 IILEDPEDAAQHKAI

-2347 VLSHHDGRTRILA
+2347 VISHHEGRTHVLA
-2360 QKEDGAWTYNTNS
+2360 QRVDGAWQYNAKV

-2381 LDAAHVSG
+2381 LDAANVTG
-2389 KVRGESYQKVIDALA
+2389 KIRGESYQQVIDALTD
-2404 EYHAS
+2404 YHAS
-2409 TAEHADYELE
+2409 ITEHADYEPE
-2419 SVEQLVNLRKKI
+2419 SVEKLLNLRKKI
-2431 EGYALGHPDSGR
+2431 EGYVLGHPDSGR
-2443 LEAMNSLLN
+2443 VEAMNSLLN
-2452 QVNSR
+2452 QVNTR
-2457 LEEVSVLAVSEQS
+2457 LDEVSLLSVAEQA
-2470 IKAHDSFSRLYD
+2470 IQAQDSFSRLYD
-2482 QLDNAHLKQ
+2482 QLEAANLKE
-2491 SKHLYLDGN
+2491 SKHLYLDQN

-2508 GNLAKIDQLGG
+2508 GNLANIDLLG
-2519 SDAVLEKVKASVNH
+2519 SREAVLEKVKLTVSN
-2533 EYGQAIADT
+2533 EYGQTVADT
-2542 IFAGLSANELAKDGK
+2542 IFAGLSAKDLAKDGK
-2557 GIDITGLNR
+2557 GIDIAGLNKV
-2566 IHQALEQHMSPVS
+2566 HQAIEQHLSPVS
-2579 ATMYIWKPSDHSAL
+2579 ATLYIWKPSDHSAL

-2602 GRTQIDAQ
+2602 GRTQLEGQ
-2610 AAADFNKQNYVSWW
+2610 AAADFNQQNYVSWW
-2624 PLGSKSSNIRNIF
+2624 PLGSKSSNISNIL
-2637 NVATEYQPDLKLRWS
+2637 NVATKDQPDLKLRWS

-2666 DMASE
+2666 DVASE

-2677 LNDGE
+2677 LHDGDI
-2682 TKLKRFIE
+2682 KLKRFIE
-2690 KLNAAKGIDAA
+2690 KLNAAKGIDASF
-2701 YKDASEGY
+2701 KEASEGY

-2720 VSTGIPAHV
+2720 ETTGIPAHV
-2729 FQPFVDQWNDTSY
+2729 FQPFVEQWNDTSY

-2750 FAQELQKQA
+2750 FAQELRLQA
-2759 QASGDPALVAKRIDN
+2759 QRSDDPELLEKRIGN
-2774 VVRLFAE
+2774 VVRQFAE
-2781 RALEEIEAFK
+2781 RALEEIETFK

-2796 EGRVFRI
+2796 QGRVFRI

-2815 EWNRLSH
+2815 EWHRLSN

-2848 DKLIGHTWR
+2848 DKLIGHTWL

-2882 AAKKQSHQVNDDL
+2882 AAKKQSHQVTDVL

-2900 SEKHKD
+2900 NEKPKEN
-2906 KVAIE
+2906 VAIE
-2911 NDGTPPRDKV
+2911 NDGTPPRDKES
-2921 PLSPLTRFL
+2921 LSPLTRFL
-2930 NNELYGERDARRKIG
+2930 NNELYGDKEARRKIG
-2945 DITQTLLDHAVEKGE
+2945 EITQTLLDHAVEKGE
-2960 SQKVTLKGEA
+2960 SQKITLQGEA

-2982 SSDDETSTTSGK
+2982 PSEGETSSPSGK

-3006 EEQASAIRSHY
+3006 EEQASAIRNHY

-3065 IILHGYSMGGPIAAD
+3065 IIIHGYSMGGPIAAD

-3120 GTIAKA
+3120 GAIAKA

-3136 LKGLPQE
+3136 LEGLPKE
-3143 TPILLLTDN
+3143 TSILLLTDN
-3152 EGLGEEGEKLR
+3152 EGLGNEGEKLR
-3163 VKLSNSGFNV
+3163 IKLTASGYNV

-3186 RLMSQYTGQ
+3186 RLMSQYADQ
-3195 IVSDL
+3195 IVSGLSSSASVDEDL
-3200 LNTQHIKHNEAKLN
+3200 DQQGLDTTSTKDQGISNKNDHLQVVDSKEA
-3214 LEPHGKNYESRDL
+3214 
-3227 ILKPISQPE
+3227 
-3236 TVELGMPEV
+3236 
-3245 DQKVLADIAER
+3245 LADGKILH
-3256 ENVIIGV
+3256 NQDVN
-3263 RPVDEKS
+3263 S
-3270 KSLIASKMYSSK
+3270 
-3282 GLFVKAKSSDWGPMS
+3282 WGP
-3297 GFIPV
+3297 
-3302 DQSFAKASA
+3302 
-3311 RRDLETFNRHAEQS
+3311 
-3325 IQSGNAVSADLYL
+3325 
-3338 NQVRVEE
+3338 
-3345 LVSKYHSLT
+3345 
-3354 PLELDDQSGMY
+3354 
-3365 KTTATNGDQSVPFFL
+3365 
-3380 NRVTVDGNELWQVHY
+3380 
-3395 ITNGELAPFKVIGDP
+3395 IT
-3410 VSKQPMTADYDL
+3410 
-3422 LTVMYSYGDLGPQD
+3422 
-3436 KVKQPLTWQQW
+3436 
-3447 KDSVTYEDLT
+3447 
-3457 PKYKELYSNEDLYNK
+3457 
-3472 KDGASLGN
+3472 
-3480 VSGRLKELKDRI
+3480 
-3492 NVDLGRTNGL
+3492 
-3502 EMVHHGADDANPYA
+3502 
-3516 VMADNFPATFF
+3516 
-3527 VPKSLFAED
+3527 
-3536 GLGEGKGSI
+3536 
-3545 QTYFNVNEQGAVVI
+3545 
-3559 RNPQEFSD
+3559 
-3567 FQQVTI
+3567 
-3573 NASFRASFN
+3573 
-3582 DKWNHGLDEPLFTTK
+3582 
-3597 RKLSHEFLNKRDQLL
+3597 
-3612 KKLSGGRLDAQD
+3612 
-3624 ETLVALGNPDDV
+3624 
-3636 SGNKAIVAVDVSQ
+3636 
-3649 IFTRQELKERAN
+3649 
-3661 VFAKPIGASYQGILD
+3661 
-3676 QLDLVHQTVS
+3676 
-3686 RDQIVASF
+3686 
-3694 ELNKKVNAYIAE
+3694 
-3706 HPTSGRNQALTQLK
+3706 
-3720 EQITSAL
+3720 
-3727 FIGKMQVAQVDID
+3727 
-3740 AIAQTRP
+3740 
-3747 ELAARIFMVAIEEAN
+3747 
-3762 GEHRGLTDMMVRWA
+3762 
-3776 NEDPYLAPKQGYKG
+3776 
-3790 ETPNDLGFDAK
+3790 
-3801 YHVDLGD
+3801 
-3808 HYADFKQWLETSQ
+3808 
-3821 SNGLLSKATLDE
+3821 
-3833 STKTVHLGY
+3833 
-3842 SYQEL
+3842 
-3847 QDLTGVE
+3847 
-3854 SVQMAFYF
+3854 
-3862 LKEAAKKV
+3862 
-3870 DPISGDSAEMILLK
+3870 
-3884 KFADKSYL
+3884 
-3892 SQLDSDRMDQIEGIY
+3892 
-3907 RSSHE
+3907 
-3912 TDVDAWDRRYSGA
+3912 
-3925 GYDELTNKLAGATGV
+3925 
-3940 DEQLSVLLDDRKGL
+3940 
-3954 LIGEVHG
+3954 
-3961 SDVNGLRFV
+3961 
-3970 NEQMDALK
+3970 
-3978 KQGVTVIGLEHLRSD
+3978 
-3993 LAQPLIDRYLA
+3993 
-4004 TGVMSSELSAMLK
+4004 
-4017 TKHLDATLFENAR
+4017 
-4030 ANGMRIVALDA
+4030 
-4041 NSSARPNVQGTEHGL
+4041 
-4056 MYRAGAAN
+4056 
-4064 NIAVEVLQSLPDDEK
+4064 
-4079 FVAIYGKAHL
+4079 
-4089 QSHKGIEGFVPGITH
+4089 
-4104 RLDLPALRVSDSNQ
+4104 
-4118 FRVEQDDMT
+4118 
-4127 LRVVY
+4127 
-4132 DDVANKPKLT
+4132 
-4142 FKDSLSGANTAIHNQ
+4142 
-4157 NVNDWERVAVTPTA
+4157 VTPTT

-4177 FDGQIIVQMENDSV
+4177 FDGQIIVQMENDDV
-4191 VANAAANLA
+4191 VAKAAANLA

-4230 KLRWQLVGHGRDD
+4230 KLRWQLVGHGRDHLE
-4243 SDSNNTHLSGY
+4243 SNNTRLSGY
-4254 SAEDLAAKLAN
+4254 SADELAVKLAK

-4270 SQAENINNTPDHISI
+4270 NQAENINNKPDHISI

-4294 KQKGFGHQFINAMDV
+4294 KQKGFGHQFINAMDA

-4317 ARSSELAVD
+4317 VRSSELAVD
-4326 ATGRKH
+4326 EAGRKH
-4332 TKDENGDWIQKAET
+4332 TKDANGDWVQKAEN

-4352 WNEQGEVIAKEERI
+4352 WDAQGEVVAKDERI

-4376 LSRIGVSDVGEIA
+4376 LSRIGVSDVDEPA

-4394 DNNDVFDAPEK
+4394 DNSDVFDAPEK
-4405 RKVETETSSSAANN
+4405 RKPETEVIANSSSSNQ
-4419 KLSYS
+4419 LSYS
-4424 GNIQVNVGDGEFTAV
+4424 GNIQVNVGEGEFTAV
-4439 NWGTSNVGIKVGSG
+4439 NWGTSNVGIKVGTG

-4466 VHIGNGE
+4466 VHIGDGE

-4478 DMGGYQA
+4478 DIGGYQA
-4485 LEGAQMFIGN
+4485 LEGAQMFLGN
-4495 RNVSFNLGQSNDLL
+4495 RNVSFNFGHSNDLIL
-4509 VMMDKSI
+4509 MMDKSI
-4516 PTPPLVNPFDGAARI
+4516 STPPLVNPFDGAARI
-4531 SGVLQSIATSGEDQ
+4531 SGVLQGIAMSGEGE

-4578 TCLVELDSHNERSS
+4578 TTLVELDSQNERDS

-4597 DTEAALNKQY
+4597 DAEATLNKQY

-4613 NSDSSA
+4613 NGNSGTSQ
-4619 GKLSRAD
+4619 LSRAD

-4674 FGLMTQQFSATGQA
+4674 FGLMTQQFTATGQA
-4688 KTTFTYTPE
+4688 KTTFTYSPQ

-4709 QMAGIG
+4709 QLAGVG

-4728 TTSGQI
+4728 TASGQI
-4734 VSRNGEAVD
+4734 VSRNGQAVD
-4743 GVAILT
+4743 GVAILK

-4762 LQAFVDPAKLLDSLK
+4762 LQAFVDPATLLDSLK
-4777 SGIDMGA
+4777 AGIDMGA
-4784 DGIQSF
+4784 DGIKSF

-4796 KDKAPEEEENKSAV
+4796 KEKAPEEEKDNSSV
-4810 SVNGTSVNSAQG
+4810 SVNGANVNSAQG
-4822 ATASDGNTE
+4822 ATVADGNTE

-4871 ENLTADLLN
+4871 QNLTADLLN

-4893 HLQGDGDINLSL
+4893 HLQGDGDINISL

-4947 TGGEGSDM
+4947 TGGEGNDM

-4992 FVFGEGGEIDTGLGR
+4992 FVFGEGGEIDTGSGR

-5019 DTGDGQD
+5019 DTGDDQD

-5044 FANVFGNYNRINASA
+5044 FANVFGNYNRINAGA

-5074 GGEGE
+5074 GGDGD
-5079 DHLIAAAISKFS
+5079 DHLIATAISKFS
-5091 QFNGE
+5091 QFNGG

-5129 LVEDISSED
+5129 LVEDIRSED

-5167 VSETDQ
+5167 SNDSDQ
-5173 AKFEHIGSVTFND
+5173 SKFEHIGSVTFSD
-5186 YFDGKRAQMIIA
+5186 YFNGNRAQVVIGMSD
-5198 MGEKDANGER
+5198 KDLSGER
-5208 EYTTLSESSIDAL
+5208 EYTMLSDSAIDAL
-5221 VQAMSGFDP
+5221 VQAMSGFEP
-5230 QAGDNGFIDNLDSKS
+5230 QAGDNGFIDSLESKS
-5245 RVAISTAWADVVHK
+5245 QATISMAWSYVVHK
-5259 KGITV
+5259 KGLMV

>member
-20 DNGNN
+20 DDGNN
-25 DIVAIG
+25 NIVAIG
-31 FGGEIHAYGGDDH
+31 FGGQIHAYGGDDH

-53 VHTGSGNDTVVGGSA
+53 VYTGSGNDTVVGGSA
-68 YLRVEDSTGHL
+68 YLKVEDSTGHL
-79 SVKGAAGYADINK
+79 TVKGAAGYADINK

-113 HHGDVSYG
+113 NHGDVSYG
-121 GAAAYNSVKRKG
+121 GAAAYNGITRKG

-139 FKGAGGYNALWH
+139 FAGAGGYNALWH
-151 ETNHGN
+151 ETNQGN
-157 LSFAGAGAGNKLDR
+157 LSFTGAGAGNKLDR
-171 TWFDQYQGSRGDVS
+171 TWFNRYQGSHGDVT

-229 GASNRIERTRQ
+229 GASNRIERTHQ
-240 AEDVYQ
+240 AEDVYT
-246 QTHGNIRFEGVGG
+246 QTRGNIRFEGVGG
-259 YNSFY
+259 YNSLY

-274 SGGGAYNTIT
+274 SGGGAYNTII
-284 RKGSGSSF
+284 RKGSGNDF
-292 DAQGMEYAKA
+292 AKEGMTNAKA
-302 EDIVLT
+302 DEIVLT
-308 TAKMH
+308 KAVMS

-318 SGTHAVTAV
+318 QDHHVTAV
-327 KSEREPN
+327 KSDSEPN
-334 TYLFAIADGTYT
+334 TYLFAFADSTYT
-346 KINKVRLS
+346 KINKVQLR
-354 NDPKTGKLKYYSEA
+354 NDPQTGELKYYSTA
-368 WYKQGNHLSGLA
+368 WYKEGNHLSNLA
-380 RSDVS
+380 NQDISDN
-385 SAGGFEVNPINGGYT
+385 GGFTAVNINGAYT
-400 LSNIA
+400 LSDLK
-405 VEHQQSLT
+405 VEHQQSVT
-413 VHAMEKDLTEYE
+413 VHVVEKSLTEYE
-425 WVTYANGALID
+425 WVTYANGAVID
-436 AKDVVLSDAKMG
+436 AKEVSLSDAKMG
-448 GHAISTDGTKVDVQ
+448 GHAIYADGTKVDVK
-462 AIKSNRKPNTY
+462 AVKSNRQPNTY
-473 VYAKVLG
+473 IYAKVLG

-489 LANDAETGVLKYQA
+489 LANDPETGALKYQA

-511 HTANLANEDISSA
+511 HTANIANQDISSA
-524 NGYHSMGKGG
+524 TGYNPMGKGG
-534 YSLSAL
+534 YSLSDL
-540 NYSVN
+540 HYSVN
-545 AIRSMSETVADID
+545 AVRSTSETVADIE
-558 EYTDQTLFKPATDSG
+558 EYTDQTLFKPANDSG
-573 ESSGDVHFSGA
+573 ESSGDVRFNGA

-593 VTRGNVYFNGGG
+593 VTRGNVHFNGGG

-653 SKQGKMDVY
+653 SQQGKMDVY

-669 LVRIGDGQYLAHL
+669 LVRLGDGQYLAHL
-682 LAYGNISVHKG
+682 LAYGNISVQKG
-693 NGNSRVAMLGGYNTH
+693 SGDSRVVMLGGYNTH
-708 TQIGSGHG
+708 TQIGSGNG

-727 TQVGNGEVTSVLAG
+727 TQVGQGDVAAVLAG

-748 VGEGELTAGML
+748 MGEGELTSGML
-759 GGANVMTHIS
+759 GGANVITHIS
-769 GDEQASNTTAV
+769 NDDQLSNTTAV

-790 KGKGDTLAVMGGG
+790 KGKGNTLAVMGGG

-811 DGSTTGVMV
+811 DGTTTGVMV

-867 GDGTSIAAMI
+867 GDGTSIAVMI

-954 NANIFTHIGNG
+954 NVNIFTHIGHG

-976 VMTKVGNDLTAALM
+976 IMTKVGNDLTAALM
-990 VGKANIYTHVGDGT
+990 VGKANIMTHVGDGT

-1012 MNVMTKV
+1012 VNVMTKV

-1107 IGNVMTHVGDG
+1107 VGNVMTHVGDG

-1126 KANIVTKVGDGLGIN
+1126 KANLITKVGDGLGVN

-1161 AKGEAN
+1161 AKGETN
-1167 ILTKVGDGQ
+1167 LITKVGDGQ
-1176 EVSVVQGK
+1176 ELSVVQGE

-1203 ANVITKVGDGRNV
+1203 ANVITKVGHGQNV

-1238 WSKGNVVTKVGDGM
+1238 WSKGNIVTKVGDGM
-1252 QVTAAKGKANITTTV
+1252 QVTAAKGQANITTTV

-1283 TKVGNGV
+1283 TKVGDGV

-1323 IGDGLNINASYA
+1323 VGDGLNINASYA
-1335 RNNVAIKVGNGDFY
+1335 QNNVAIKVGNGDFY

-1364 ALFDNVKQTLLGVG
+1364 ALFDNIKQTVLGVG

-1387 QGDEAST
+1387 QGDEASS
-1394 SGTQKGRG
+1394 SGTHKGRG

-1417 DAIEEVG
+1417 DAIKEVG

-1435 TKVDTPDLNEM
+1435 TKVDTPDLNKM
-1446 DNDLNIDGASDHAPN
+1446 QHVLNVDDSSVQAPN

-1471 DRGWQSTHGVEASYS
+1471 EHGWQSTHGVEASYA
-1486 GSVYGVNGE
+1486 GSVYGVEGE
-1495 GHGTRVTEL
+1495 GHGARVTEL
-1504 DTHTNTSL
+1504 DTYTNTSL
-1512 YQDLTDLTEGEVIAV
+1512 YQDLANLAQGEVIAV
-1527 SFDFAKRAGLSN
+1527 SFDFAKRVGLSN

-1557 DASAWQQKTLKL
+1557 DESAWQQKTLKL
-1569 TAHAGSNRIEF
+1569 TAQAGSNRIEF

-1590 YILDNVVAKSES
+1590 YILDNVVATSES
-1602 SPQANAVS
+1602 SQQANAIR
-1610 EHAKQNQA
+1610 EHATQNPA
-1618 SQNALSDKE
+1618 AQNALSDKE

-1659 QAIENNGQAQRDAV
+1659 QALENNGQAQRDAV
-1673 KEESEAVTAELT
+1673 QEESEAITAELT
-1685 TLAQGLDVLDGQAT
+1685 KLAQGLDVLDSQAT
-1699 HTGKS
+1699 HTGES
-1704 GEQWRN
+1704 GDQWRN
-1710 DFAGGLLDGVQSQID
+1710 EFASGLLAGVQIQLD

-1730 ASDKMAAAKQTQSDN
+1730 ANGKIAEAKQTHADN
-1745 NSKVKDSIAK
+1745 QNKVKDAVAK

-1766 RAGAEQDIAEAKADA
+1766 RAGAEQDIADAQADA
-1781 ETRKADAVAKSHD
+1781 EKRKADALAKGKD
-1794 AKQAESDAH
+1794 AQQAESDAH
-1803 SAAND
+1803 HAINN
-1808 AQSRGDRDA
+1808 AQSRGDRDVEL
-1817 MNAENKANQAQNDAQ
+1817 AENKANQAQADAQ

-1843 RQGVAGSGLSGNA
+1843 RQGVTGSGLSGNA
-1856 HRVEGAGETGSHV
+1856 HSVEGAGETDSHV
-1869 NTDSQTNADG
+1869 KTDSQTNADG
-1879 RFSDG
+1879 RFSEG

-1889 LEALEGATNAV
+1889 QEALEGATNAV
-1900 NRLQINAGIRSKNSG
+1900 NRLQINAGIRAKNSV
-1915 STITS
+1915 SSMTS
-1920 MFMEANADSI
+1920 MFSETNSKSI
-1930 VVDTTASQDVVRK
+1930 VVPTKVSPEPDRQEVTRRD
-1943 EVRIS
+1943 VRIS
-1948 GVNLV
+1948 GVNL
-1953 GLGEASHDSA
+1953 
-1963 ESLVAARA
+1963 ESLSAVQGSQPTGQLAS
-1971 EKVANLYRWL
+1971 KS
-1981 DTDNDVATDK
+1981 
-1991 YVPVPGFERVDAD
+1991 VPGFKSHFASTSIGIENELSGLVVVLPKNSAQTFGYVHDSQGNPLFMLTKDMNQGGYSNPVGINDIQGVNNWQTHTIELVTYPSEISDTAAVESRKEAMLWLAKEFTDHINQSNHQSLPHL
-2004 VSDEVKQRMI
+2004 VSDDGRF
-2014 QSMSGYIEH
+2014 
-2023 TDNQV
+2023 
-2028 PKDQAQALAT
+2028 T
-2038 LFVES
+2038 LVIS
-2043 TLDYDWDKRVEFLT
+2043 N
-2057 KLESYGYSFETPHAE
+2057 S
-2072 KSIVSFWSGKNF
+2072 
-2084 KQYRDVLDNAQTDG
+2084 
-2098 KKVVYDIDV
+2098 
-2107 KGNAFAIDLN
+2107 
-2117 KHLMRWG
+2117 KHLIAAG
-2124 GLFLDPDNA
+2124 NGT
-2133 EQNQLKS
+2133 
-2140 SIDAATFSNTG
+2140 SIDAQGKTIGMTPSGQQATMAISAKEFGTSSSSEVRLLESAPWYQAGLRDEFLANAKNTTLDDPATAQNVYAYLT
-2151 FWSSVYAT
+2151 SVYSKTADLAKEY
-2159 GAQHDVYVIAEGGV
+2159 GIYINDWDPSSEGFSPNAQGLTDPKVKNAWSILPRTKPVRMLELLSAEDSRYVRQQIAEKLKSTYSESLAKNVFEYFQYGGEV
-2173 RLGNYFWHVELPALR
+2173 AGHGINNATTGSVQQPEPAILFEFR
-2188 QLQREGL
+2188 SVPSALSDF
-2195 VGEIR
+2195 VP
-2200 LLDKPVSE
+2200 KTAS
-2208 YKDLPADEIGRRLTD
+2208 T
-2223 AGVGVKVRFDALSS
+2223 VKVDVKALDHFDSASRKAIITEVNALVSGSEDFDAWYQEYRASKGQPPVKNPKSS
-2237 ARQAELLADNPDD
+2237 ASANHKAEWLMTQHAEQWAKITAPYTDNHETLTSTKLASNDKE
-2250 YRADTLVE
+2250 E
-2258 LDVKLSAIDSMLR
+2258 LHALDETSNLEHNKQQENVSSIINTMLNDM
-2271 ESLPFYS
+2271 LPFYS

-2293 FEVRSWPGSDDKSKT
+2293 FEVRAWPGTEDKSKT
-2308 ILLDNPEDAAQQKAI
+2308 IILEDPEDAAQHKAI

-2347 VLSHHDGRTRILA
+2347 VISHHEGRTHVLA
-2360 QKEDGAWTYNTNS
+2360 QKVDGALQYNAKV

-2381 LDAAHVSG
+2381 LDAANVTG
-2389 KVRGESYQKVIDALA
+2389 KIRGESYQQVIDALA
-2404 EYHAS
+2404 DYHAS
-2409 TAEHADYELE
+2409 ITEHADYEPE
-2419 SVEQLVNLRKKI
+2419 SVEKLLNLRKKI
-2431 EGYALGHPDSGR
+2431 EGYVLGHPDSGR
-2443 LEAMNSLLN
+2443 VEAMNSLLN
-2452 QVNSR
+2452 QVNTR
-2457 LEEVSVLAVSEQS
+2457 LDEVSLLSVAEQT
-2470 IKAHDSFSRLYD
+2470 IQAQDSFSRLYD
-2482 QLDNAHLKQ
+2482 QLEAANLKE
-2491 SKHLYLDGN
+2491 SKHLYLEQN

-2508 GNLAKIDQLGG
+2508 GNLANIDLLG
-2519 SDAVLEKVKASVNH
+2519 SREAVLEKVKLTVSN
-2533 EYGQAIADT
+2533 EYGQTVADT
-2542 IFAGLSANELAKDGK
+2542 IFAGLSAKDLAKDGK
-2557 GIDITGLNR
+2557 GIDIAGLNKV
-2566 IHQALEQHMSPVS
+2566 HQAIEQHLSPVS
-2579 ATMYIWKPSDHSAL
+2579 ATLYIWKPSDHSAL

-2602 GRTQIDAQ
+2602 GRTQLEGQ
-2610 AAADFNKQNYVSWW
+2610 AAADFNQQNYVSWW
-2624 PLGSKSSNIRNIF
+2624 PLGSKSSNISNIL
-2637 NVATEYQPDLKLRWS
+2637 NVATKDQPDLKLRWS

-2666 DMASE
+2666 DVASE

-2677 LNDGE
+2677 LHDGDI
-2682 TKLKRFIE
+2682 KLKRFIE
-2690 KLNAAKGIDAA
+2690 KLNAAKGIDASF
-2701 YKDASEGY
+2701 KEASEGY

-2720 VSTGIPAHV
+2720 ETTGIPAHV
-2729 FQPFVDQWNDTSY
+2729 FQPFVEQWNDTSY

-2750 FAQELQKQA
+2750 FAQELRLQA
-2759 QASGDPALVAKRIDN
+2759 QRSDDPELLEKRIGN
-2774 VVRLFAE
+2774 VVRQFAE
-2781 RALEEIEAFK
+2781 RALEEIETFK

-2796 EGRVFRI
+2796 QGRVFRI

-2815 EWNRLSH
+2815 EWHRLSN

-2848 DKLIGHTWR
+2848 DKLIGHTWL

-2882 AAKKQSHQVNDDL
+2882 AAKKQSHQVTDVL

-2900 SEKHKD
+2900 NEKPKEN
-2906 KVAIE
+2906 VAIE
-2911 NDGTPPRDKV
+2911 NDGTPPRDKES
-2921 PLSPLTRFL
+2921 LSPLTRFL
-2930 NNELYGERDARRKIG
+2930 NNELYGDKEARRKIG
-2945 DITQTLLDHAVEKGE
+2945 EITQTLLDHAVEKGE
-2960 SQKVTLKGEA
+2960 SQKITLQGEA

-2982 SSDDETSTTSGK
+2982 PREGETSTTSGK

-3006 EEQASAIRSHY
+3006 EEQASAIRNHY

-3065 IILHGYSMGGPIAAD
+3065 IIIHGYSMGGPIAAD

-3120 GTIAKA
+3120 GAIAKA

-3136 LKGLPQE
+3136 LEGLPKE
-3143 TPILLLTDN
+3143 TSILLLTDN
-3152 EGLGEEGEKLR
+3152 EGLGNEGEKLR
-3163 VKLSNSGFNV
+3163 TKLTASGYNV

-3186 RLMSQYTGQ
+3186 RLMSQYADQ
-3195 IVSDL
+3195 IVSGLSSSASVDEDL
-3200 LNTQHIKHNEAKLN
+3200 DQQGLDTTSTKDQGISNKNDHLQVVDSKEA
-3214 LEPHGKNYESRDL
+3214 
-3227 ILKPISQPE
+3227 
-3236 TVELGMPEV
+3236 
-3245 DQKVLADIAER
+3245 LADGKILH
-3256 ENVIIGV
+3256 NQDVN
-3263 RPVDEKS
+3263 S
-3270 KSLIASKMYSSK
+3270 
-3282 GLFVKAKSSDWGPMS
+3282 WGP
-3297 GFIPV
+3297 
-3302 DQSFAKASA
+3302 
-3311 RRDLETFNRHAEQS
+3311 
-3325 IQSGNAVSADLYL
+3325 
-3338 NQVRVEE
+3338 
-3345 LVSKYHSLT
+3345 
-3354 PLELDDQSGMY
+3354 
-3365 KTTATNGDQSVPFFL
+3365 
-3380 NRVTVDGNELWQVHY
+3380 
-3395 ITNGELAPFKVIGDP
+3395 IT
-3410 VSKQPMTADYDL
+3410 
-3422 LTVMYSYGDLGPQD
+3422 
-3436 KVKQPLTWQQW
+3436 
-3447 KDSVTYEDLT
+3447 
-3457 PKYKELYSNEDLYNK
+3457 
-3472 KDGASLGN
+3472 
-3480 VSGRLKELKDRI
+3480 
-3492 NVDLGRTNGL
+3492 
-3502 EMVHHGADDANPYA
+3502 
-3516 VMADNFPATFF
+3516 
-3527 VPKSLFAED
+3527 
-3536 GLGEGKGSI
+3536 
-3545 QTYFNVNEQGAVVI
+3545 
-3559 RNPQEFSD
+3559 
-3567 FQQVTI
+3567 
-3573 NASFRASFN
+3573 
-3582 DKWNHGLDEPLFTTK
+3582 
-3597 RKLSHEFLNKRDQLL
+3597 
-3612 KKLSGGRLDAQD
+3612 
-3624 ETLVALGNPDDV
+3624 
-3636 SGNKAIVAVDVSQ
+3636 
-3649 IFTRQELKERAN
+3649 
-3661 VFAKPIGASYQGILD
+3661 
-3676 QLDLVHQTVS
+3676 
-3686 RDQIVASF
+3686 
-3694 ELNKKVNAYIAE
+3694 
-3706 HPTSGRNQALTQLK
+3706 
-3720 EQITSAL
+3720 
-3727 FIGKMQVAQVDID
+3727 
-3740 AIAQTRP
+3740 
-3747 ELAARIFMVAIEEAN
+3747 
-3762 GEHRGLTDMMVRWA
+3762 
-3776 NEDPYLAPKQGYKG
+3776 
-3790 ETPNDLGFDAK
+3790 
-3801 YHVDLGD
+3801 
-3808 HYADFKQWLETSQ
+3808 
-3821 SNGLLSKATLDE
+3821 
-3833 STKTVHLGY
+3833 
-3842 SYQEL
+3842 
-3847 QDLTGVE
+3847 
-3854 SVQMAFYF
+3854 
-3862 LKEAAKKV
+3862 
-3870 DPISGDSAEMILLK
+3870 
-3884 KFADKSYL
+3884 
-3892 SQLDSDRMDQIEGIY
+3892 
-3907 RSSHE
+3907 
-3912 TDVDAWDRRYSGA
+3912 
-3925 GYDELTNKLAGATGV
+3925 
-3940 DEQLSVLLDDRKGL
+3940 
-3954 LIGEVHG
+3954 
-3961 SDVNGLRFV
+3961 
-3970 NEQMDALK
+3970 
-3978 KQGVTVIGLEHLRSD
+3978 
-3993 LAQPLIDRYLA
+3993 
-4004 TGVMSSELSAMLK
+4004 
-4017 TKHLDATLFENAR
+4017 
-4030 ANGMRIVALDA
+4030 
-4041 NSSARPNVQGTEHGL
+4041 
-4056 MYRAGAAN
+4056 
-4064 NIAVEVLQSLPDDEK
+4064 
-4079 FVAIYGKAHL
+4079 
-4089 QSHKGIEGFVPGITH
+4089 
-4104 RLDLPALRVSDSNQ
+4104 
-4118 FRVEQDDMT
+4118 
-4127 LRVVY
+4127 
-4132 DDVANKPKLT
+4132 
-4142 FKDSLSGANTAIHNQ
+4142 
-4157 NVNDWERVAVTPTA
+4157 VTPTT

-4177 FDGQIIVQMENDSV
+4177 FDGQIIVQMENDDV
-4191 VANAAANLA
+4191 VAKAAANLA

-4230 KLRWQLVGHGRDD
+4230 KLRWQLVGHGRDH
-4243 SDSNNTHLSGY
+4243 SESNNTRLSGY
-4254 SAEDLAAKLAN
+4254 SADELAVKLAK

-4270 SQAENINNTPDHISI
+4270 NQAENINNKPDHISI

-4294 KQKGFGHQFINAMDV
+4294 KQKGFGHQFINAMDA

-4317 ARSSELAVD
+4317 VRSSELAVD
-4326 ATGRKH
+4326 EAGRKH
-4332 TKDENGDWIQKAET
+4332 TKDANGDWVQKAEN

-4352 WNEQGEVIAKEERI
+4352 WDAQGEVVAKDEPI

-4376 LSRIGVSDVGEIA
+4376 LSRIGVSDVDEPA

-4394 DNNDVFDAPEK
+4394 DNSDVFGAPEK
-4405 RKVETETSSSAANN
+4405 RKPETEVIANSSNSNQ
-4419 KLSYS
+4419 LSYS
-4424 GNIQVNVGDGEFTAV
+4424 GNIQVNVGEGEFTAV
-4439 NWGTSNVGIKVGSG
+4439 NWGTSNVGIKVGTG

-4466 VHIGNGE
+4466 VHIGDGE

-4478 DMGGYQA
+4478 DIGGYQA
-4485 LEGAQMFIGN
+4485 LEGAQMFLGN
-4495 RNVSFNLGQSNDLL
+4495 RNVSFNFGHSNDLIL
-4509 VMMDKSI
+4509 MMDKSI

-4531 SGVLQSIATSGEDQ
+4531 SGVLQSIATSGEGE

-4578 TCLVELDSHNERSS
+4578 THLVQLNSQNERDS

-4597 DTEAALNKQY
+4597 DAEATLNKQY

-4613 NSDSSA
+4613 NGNSGTSQ
-4619 GKLSRAD
+4619 LSRAD

-4674 FGLMTQQFSATGQA
+4674 FGLMTQQFTATGQA
-4688 KTTFTYTPE
+4688 KTTFTYTPQ

-4709 QMAGIG
+4709 QLAGVG

-4728 TTSGQI
+4728 TASGQI
-4734 VSRNGEAVD
+4734 VSRNGQAVD
-4743 GVAILT
+4743 GVAILK

-4777 SGIDMGA
+4777 AGIDMGA
-4784 DGIQSF
+4784 DGIKSF

-4796 KDKAPEEEENKSAV
+4796 KEKAPEEEKDNSSV
-4810 SVNGTSVNSAQG
+4810 SVNGANVNSAQG
-4822 ATASDGNTE
+4822 ATVADGNTE

-4871 ENLTADLLN
+4871 QNLTADLLN

-4893 HLQGDGDINLSL
+4893 HLQGDGDINISL

-4947 TGGEGSDM
+4947 TGGEGHDM

-4992 FVFGEGGEIDTGLGR
+4992 FVFGEGGEIDTGSGR

-5019 DTGDGQD
+5019 DTGDDQD

-5044 FANVFGNYNRINASA
+5044 FANIFGNYNRINAGA

-5074 GGEGE
+5074 GGDGD

-5091 QFNGE
+5091 QFNGG

-5129 LVEDISSED
+5129 LVEDIRSED

-5167 VSETDQ
+5167 SNDSDQ
-5173 AKFEHIGSVTFND
+5173 SKFEHIGSVTFSD
-5186 YFDGKRAQMIIA
+5186 YFNGNRAQVVIGMS
-5198 MGEKDANGER
+5198 EKDLSGER
-5208 EYTTLSESSIDAL
+5208 EYTMLSDSAIDAL
-5221 VQAMSGFDP
+5221 IQAMSGFEP
-5230 QAGDNGFIDNLDSKS
+5230 QAGDNGFIDSLESKS
-5245 RVAISTAWADVVHK
+5245 QAAISMAWSDVVHK
-5259 KGITV
+5259 KGLMV

>member
-20 DNGNN
+20 DDGNN
-25 DIVAIG
+25 SIVAIG

-53 VHTGSGNDTVVGGSA
+53 VYTGSGNDTVVGGSA
-68 YLRVEDSTGHL
+68 YLRVEDTTGHL

-113 HHGDVSYG
+113 NHGDVSYG
-121 GAAAYNSVKRKG
+121 GAAAYNGITRKG

-151 ETNHGN
+151 ETNQGN

-171 TWFDQYQGSRGDVS
+171 TWFNRYQGSRGDVT

-240 AEDVYQ
+240 AEDVYA
-246 QTHGNIRFEGVGG
+246 QTRGNIRFEGVGG
-259 YNSFY
+259 YNSLY

-274 SGGGAYNTIT
+274 SGVGAYNTIT

-302 EDIVLT
+302 EEIVLT
-308 TAKMH
+308 AAQMH
-313 GSWIG
+313 GLSIDNG
-318 SGTHAVTAV
+318 NKFHAVTAV

-346 KINKVRLS
+346 KINKVRLY
-354 NDPKTGKLKYYSEA
+354 NDPETGKLKYYSEA
-368 WYKQGNHLSGLA
+368 WFKRGDHLAELA
-380 RSDVS
+380 HSNVS
-385 SAGGFEVNPINGGYT
+385 SAEGFEVNPINGGYT

-405 VEHQQSLT
+405 VEHRQSVT
-413 VHAMEKDLTEYE
+413 VHAVEKNLTEYE
-425 WVTYANGALID
+425 WVTYGNGALID
-436 AKDVVLSDAKMG
+436 VKDVVLSDAKMG
-448 GHAISTDGTKVDVQ
+448 GPTISRNGTTVDVQ
-462 AIKSNRKPNTY
+462 AVKSNRKPNTY
-473 VYAKVLG
+473 VYAKEFGPDTAYARLLG
-480 PYTKIVVVE
+480 PCTTIVVVE
-489 LANDAETGVLKYQA
+489 LANDPKTGALKYQT
-503 RSWYKEGD
+503 STWYKEGN
-511 HTANLANEDISSA
+511 HTANLANLANEDISSA
-524 NGYHSMGKGG
+524 NGYQPMQRGG
-534 YSLSAL
+534 GCPLSDL
-540 NYSVN
+540 HYSVN
-545 AIRSMSETVADID
+545 TVRSTSETVADID
-558 EYTDQTLFKPATDSG
+558 EYTNQTLFKPATDSG
-573 ESSGDVHFSGA
+573 ESSGDVRFNGA

-614 QFGNTEFNGG
+614 QFGHTEFNGG
-624 GAANVIVKSGEEGD
+624 GAANVIVKSGEEGA

-669 LVRIGDGQYLAHL
+669 LVRIGDGEYLAHL

-693 NGNSRVAMLGGYNTH
+693 NGNSRLTMLGGYNTH
-708 TQIGSGHG
+708 TQIGSGNG

-727 TQVGNGEVTSVLAG
+727 TQVGKGDVASVLAG

-748 VGEGELTAGML
+748 VGDGDLTAGML
-759 GGANVMTHIS
+759 GGANVITHIS
-769 GDEQASNTTAV
+769 GDNETSNTTAV

-790 KGKGDTLAVMGGG
+790 KGKGNALAVMGGG

-811 DGSTTGVMV
+811 DGTTTGVMV

-848 GDGQTLGVMG
+848 GDGQTLSVMG
-858 AAGNIFTKV
+858 AVGNIFTKV

-893 LMGGLGNV
+893 LMGGFGNV

-954 NANIFTHIGNG
+954 NANIFTHVGSG

-1012 MNVMTKV
+1012 VNVMTKV

-1097 GTTVGLLISD
+1097 GTTVGMLISD

-1126 KANIVTKVGDGLGIN
+1126 KANIITKVGDGLGVN

-1167 ILTKVGDGQ
+1167 IITKVGDGQ

-1203 ANVITKVGDGRNV
+1203 ANVITKVGNGRNV

-1238 WSKGNVVTKVGDGM
+1238 WSKGNIVTKVGDGM

-1267 GNGLSVTAA
+1267 GDGLSVTAA

-1283 TKVGNGV
+1283 TKVGDGV

-1323 IGDGLNINASYA
+1323 IGDGLGINASYA
-1335 RNNVAIKVGNGDFY
+1335 QNNVAIKIGNGDFY

-1364 ALFDNVKQTLLGVG
+1364 SFFGNIKQTLLGVG

-1387 QGDEAST
+1387 QGDEASS

-1435 TKVDTPDLNEM
+1435 TKVDTPDLNKM
-1446 DNDLNIDGASDHAPN
+1446 QNALNVDGSSD
-1461 LIVNGDFEQG
+1461 Q
-1471 DRGWQSTHGVEASYS
+1471 
-1486 GSVYGVNGE
+1486 
-1495 GHGTRVTEL
+1495 
-1504 DTHTNTSL
+1504 TNAL
-1512 YQDLTDLTEGEVIAV
+1512 
-1527 SFDFAKRAGLSN
+1527 
-1539 NEGIEVLW
+1539 
-1547 NGEVVFSSSG
+1547 
-1557 DASAWQQKTLKL
+1557 
-1569 TAHAGSNRIEF
+1569 
-1580 KGTGHNDGLG
+1580 
-1590 YILDNVVAKSES
+1590 
-1602 SPQANAVS
+1602 S
-1610 EHAKQNQA
+1610 EHATQNQA

-1644 DAVAGSQSQ
+1644 DAVAGSKNQ

-1659 QAIENNGQAQRDAV
+1659 QALENNGQAQRDAV
-1673 KEESEAVTAELT
+1673 KEESGAVTAELT
-1685 TLAQGLDVLDGQAT
+1685 KLAQGLDVLDGYAT
-1699 HTGKS
+1699 YNGES

-1710 DFAGGLLDGVQSQID
+1710 DFAGGLLDNVQSQLD

-1730 ASDKMAAAKQTQSDN
+1730 ANDKITAAKQTHADN
-1745 NSKVKDSIAK
+1745 QNKVKESVAQ

-1766 RAGAEQDIAEAKADA
+1766 RAGAEQDIADAKANAEIRKTDA
-1781 ETRKADAVAKSHD
+1781 LAKSDD

-1817 MNAENKANQAQNDAQ
+1817 MNAENKANQAQNDAK
-1832 GAKQNEGDRPD
+1832 GTKQNEGDRPD
-1843 RQGVAGSGLSGNA
+1843 REGVAGSGLSGNA
-1856 HRVEGAGETGSHV
+1856 HRVEGAGATGSHV

-1879 RFSDG
+1879 RFSEG
-1884 LTEQE
+1884 LSEQE
-1889 LEALEGATNAV
+1889 LEALEDATNAV
-1900 NRLQINAGIRSKNSG
+1900 NRLQINAGIRGKNSG

-1920 MFMEANADSI
+1920 MFTETNVDSI
-1930 VVDTTASQDVVRK
+1930 VVPTVASQDVARK
-1943 EVRIS
+1943 EIRIS
-1948 GVNLV
+1948 GVNLE
-1953 GLGEASHDSA
+1953 GLGEASQESA

-1981 DTDNDVATDK
+1981 DSDNEVATDK

-2004 VSDEVKQRMI
+2004 VSDEAKQRMI
-2014 QSMSGYIEH
+2014 QFVGGYIEH

-2028 PKDQAQALAT
+2028 PKDQAQVLAT
-2038 LFVES
+2038 LFVEA

-2057 KLESYGYSFETPHAE
+2057 KLESYGYGFEAPHGE
-2072 KSIVSFWSGKNF
+2072 KSIVSFWSGRNF
-2084 KQYRDVLDNAQTDG
+2084 KEYRNVLDNAQPDG

-2117 KHLMRWG
+2117 KQLMRWG
-2124 GLFLDPDNA
+2124 GMFLDPDNA

-2159 GAQHDVYVIAEGGV
+2159 GAQDDVYVIADGGM
-2173 RLGNYFWHVELPALR
+2173 RLGNYFWNVELPALR

-2195 VGEIR
+2195 IGEIR

-2208 YKDLPADEIGRRLTD
+2208 YKDVPVEKMGHRLTD
-2223 AGVGVKVRFDALSS
+2223 AGVAVKVRFDALSVE
-2237 ARQAELLADNPDD
+2237 RQAKLLADNPDS
-2250 YRADTLVE
+2250 YKADTLID
-2258 LDVKLSAIDSMLR
+2258 LDVNLSAIDNMLR
-2271 ESLPFYS
+2271 DSLPFYS
-2278 LRTERNLLVQEGDEG
+2278 LRTERNIMVQEGDQG
-2293 FEVRSWPGSDDKSKT
+2293 FEVRAWPGTTDNNKT
-2308 ILLDNPEDAAQQKAI
+2308 IIIDDPEDAVKLKTI

-2330 FDNFE
+2330 FGHFD
-2335 QMPDELFLVDNK
+2335 QMPDELFLVNNK
-2347 VLSHHDGRTRILA
+2347 VISHHDGRTRILA
-2360 QKEDGAWTYNTNS
+2360 QKEDGAWKYNTKA

-2381 LDAAHVSG
+2381 LDAANVIG
-2389 KVRGESYQKVIDALA
+2389 KTRGESYLKVIDALA
-2404 EYHAS
+2404 EYHTS
-2409 TAEHADYELE
+2409 VLEHADYELDPIE
-2419 SVEQLVNLRKKI
+2419 KLTNLRKQL

-2443 LEAMNSLLN
+2443 IEAMNSLLN
-2452 QVNSR
+2452 QVNIR
-2457 LEEVSVLAVSEQS
+2457 LEEVSVLAVSELN
-2470 IKAHDSFSRLYD
+2470 IKAHDNFSRLYG
-2482 QLDNAHLKQ
+2482 QLDNANLKE

-2508 GNLAKIDQLGG
+2508 GNLANIEQLGG
-2519 SDAVLEKVKASVNH
+2519 SEAVLEKVKSAVSN
-2533 EYGQAIADT
+2533 EYGQVVADT
-2542 IFAGLSANELAKDGK
+2542 IFAGLSANDLAKDGK
-2557 GIDITGLNR
+2557 GIDIAGLNKVHKA
-2566 IHQALEQHMSPVS
+2566 IEDHLSPVS

-2602 GRTQIDAQ
+2602 GRTQLEGQ
-2610 AAADFNKQNYVSWW
+2610 AAVEFNKQNYVSWW
-2624 PLGSKSSNIRNIF
+2624 PLGSKSPDIRDIF
-2637 NVATEYQPDLKLRWS
+2637 DISTEAQPDLRLRWS
-2652 DFSQPAHQN
+2652 DFSQPANPN

-2666 DMASE
+2666 DMQSE

-2677 LNDGE
+2677 LKSGE
-2682 TKLKRFIE
+2682 AKLKGFLE
-2690 KLNAAKGIDAA
+2690 KLNSAKGIDAS
-2701 YKDASEGY
+2701 YESISEDVASI
-2709 ASVLLGNPDML
+2709 LLSSPEL
-2720 VSTGIPAHV
+2720 LESSGIPTQIS
-2729 FQPFVDQWNDTSY
+2729 QPFVDQWNDTSY

-2750 FAQELQKQA
+2750 FAEELQKQA
-2759 QASGDPALVAKRIDN
+2759 QASGDPALVEKRIDN

-2815 EWNRLSH
+2815 EWNRLSN

-2882 AAKKQSHQVNDDL
+2882 AAKKQSHQVTDLL

-2900 SEKHKD
+2900 NEKHKEN
-2906 KVAIE
+2906 VAIE
-2911 NDGTPPRDKV
+2911 NDGTPPRDKES
-2921 PLSPLTRFL
+2921 LSPLTRFL
-2930 NNELYGERDARRKIG
+2930 NNELYGEKDARRKIG
-2945 DITQTLLDHAVEKGE
+2945 EITQTLLDHAVENGE

-2975 YYHQGTA
+2975 YYHQGAA
-2982 SSDDETSTTSGK
+2982 SSEGETSATSGK

-3006 EEQASAIRSHY
+3006 EEQASAIRNHY

-3065 IILHGYSMGGPIAAD
+3065 IIIHGYSMGGPIAAD

-3120 GTIAKA
+3120 GAIAKA

-3136 LKGLPQE
+3136 LKGLPKE

-3163 VKLSNSGFNV
+3163 AKLAIAGYNV

-3186 RLMSQYTGQ
+3186 RLMGQYADQ
-3195 IVSDL
+3195 IVSGLFNAEQAAVEAGEVLKGLEKDFKRYGDALKPDTSVPGKSKDIRTTKDFLNGYKNDHAKDIVDGFHSEMSIKQLVDLFVKGNWSAEQKGALAWEIESRALKVTFQNKSEKYNRLFREIASAGVVDAKATEQLAPQLML
-3200 LNTQHIKHNEAKLN
+3200 LNLSNDGFGGRCDPLSKLVLVAKQ
-3214 LEPHGKNYESRDL
+3214 LENDG
-3227 ILKPISQPE
+3227 Q
-3236 TVELGMPEV
+3236 V
-3245 DQKVLADIAER
+3245 
-3256 ENVIIGV
+3256 GV
-3263 RPVDEKS
+3263 ARQLLE
-3270 KSLIASKMYSSK
+3270 KMYSAAAVLSNPTLYSDSEKANASK
-3282 GLFVKAKSSDWGPMS
+3282 LLSSLAAIHAKNPMHDTS
-3297 GFIPV
+3297 MKVWQEKLEGK
-3302 DQSFAKASA
+3302 QSLTVNGVVEKITDASA
-3311 RRDLETFNRHAEQS
+3311 NGKPVL
-3325 IQSGNAVSADLYL
+3325 
-3338 NQVRVEE
+3338 
-3345 LVSKYHSLT
+3345 
-3354 PLELDDQSGMY
+3354 LELDAPGHAMAAWAKGSGDDRVYGFYDPNAGIVEFSSAEKFGDYLTRFFGKSDLNMAQGY
-3365 KTTATNGDQSVPFFL
+3365 KLGKNAAGEAIFNRVVVMDGNTLASYKPTFGDKTT
-3380 NRVTVDGNELWQVHY
+3380 
-3395 ITNGELAPFKVIGDP
+3395 
-3410 VSKQPMTADYDL
+3410 M
-3422 LTVMYSYGDLGPQD
+3422 
-3436 KVKQPLTWQQW
+3436 
-3447 KDSVTYEDLT
+3447 
-3457 PKYKELYSNEDLYNK
+3457 
-3472 KDGASLGN
+3472 
-3480 VSGRLKELKDRI
+3480 
-3492 NVDLGRTNGL
+3492 
-3502 EMVHHGADDANPYA
+3502 
-3516 VMADNFPATFF
+3516 
-3527 VPKSLFAED
+3527 
-3536 GLGEGKGSI
+3536 
-3545 QTYFNVNEQGAVVI
+3545 
-3559 RNPQEFSD
+3559 
-3567 FQQVTI
+3567 
-3573 NASFRASFN
+3573 
-3582 DKWNHGLDEPLFTTK
+3582 
-3597 RKLSHEFLNKRDQLL
+3597 
-3612 KKLSGGRLDAQD
+3612 
-3624 ETLVALGNPDDV
+3624 
-3636 SGNKAIVAVDVSQ
+3636 
-3649 IFTRQELKERAN
+3649 
-3661 VFAKPIGASYQGILD
+3661 QGILD
-3676 QLDLVHQTVS
+3676 LPV
-3686 RDQIVASF
+3686 
-3694 ELNKKVNAYIAE
+3694 
-3706 HPTSGRNQALTQLK
+3706 
-3720 EQITSAL
+3720 
-3727 FIGKMQVAQVDID
+3727 
-3740 AIAQTRP
+3740 
-3747 ELAARIFMVAIEEAN
+3747 
-3762 GEHRGLTDMMVRWA
+3762 
-3776 NEDPYLAPKQGYKG
+3776 
-3790 ETPNDLGFDAK
+3790 FDATPIK
-3801 YHVDLGD
+3801 KPGTSDVDGNAKVVD
-3808 HYADFKQWLETSQ
+3808 VT
-3821 SNGLLSKATLDE
+3821 
-3833 STKTVHLGY
+3833 
-3842 SYQEL
+3842 
-3847 QDLTGVE
+3847 
-3854 SVQMAFYF
+3854 
-3862 LKEAAKKV
+3862 KEA
-3870 DPISGDSAEMILLK
+3870 
-3884 KFADKSYL
+3884 
-3892 SQLDSDRMDQIEGIY
+3892 
-3907 RSSHE
+3907 
-3912 TDVDAWDRRYSGA
+3912 
-3925 GYDELTNKLAGATGV
+3925 LAG
-3940 DEQLSVLLDDRKGL
+3940 
-3954 LIGEVHG
+3954 
-3961 SDVNGLRFV
+3961 
-3970 NEQMDALK
+3970 
-3978 KQGVTVIGLEHLRSD
+3978 
-3993 LAQPLIDRYLA
+3993 
-4004 TGVMSSELSAMLK
+4004 
-4017 TKHLDATLFENAR
+4017 
-4030 ANGMRIVALDA
+4030 
-4041 NSSARPNVQGTEHGL
+4041 
-4056 MYRAGAAN
+4056 
-4064 NIAVEVLQSLPDDEK
+4064 
-4079 FVAIYGKAHL
+4079 GKIL
-4089 QSHKGIEGFVPGITH
+4089 
-4104 RLDLPALRVSDSNQ
+4104 
-4118 FRVEQDDMT
+4118 
-4127 LRVVY
+4127 
-4132 DDVANKPKLT
+4132 
-4142 FKDSLSGANTAIHNQ
+4142 HNQ
-4157 NVNDWERVAVTPTA
+4157 NVNDWERIVVTPTA

-4177 FDGQIIVQMENDSV
+4177 FDGQIIVQMENDA
-4191 VANAAANLA
+4191 VAAKAAANLA

-4243 SDSNNTHLSGY
+4243 SESNNTRLSGY
-4254 SAEDLAAKLAN
+4254 SADELAVKLAK

-4270 SQAENINNTPDHISI
+4270 NQAENVSSKPDHISI

-4294 KQKGFGHQFINAMDV
+4294 KQKGFGHQFINAMDL
-4309 NGLRVDVS
+4309 NGLRLDVS
-4317 ARSSELAVD
+4317 VRSSELAVD
-4326 ATGRKH
+4326 ETGRKH
-4332 TKDENGDWIQKAET
+4332 TKDANGNWVQKAES

-4352 WNEQGEVIAKEERI
+4352 WNEQGEVVAKDERI
-4366 RNGIA
+4366 RNGIV

-4376 LSRIGVSDVGEIA
+4376 LSRIGVSDVDEPA

-4394 DNNDVFDAPEK
+4394 DNKDVFDAPEK
-4405 RKVETETSSSAANN
+4405 RKTDTDTSSPTRSDN

-4424 GNIQVNVGDGEFTAV
+4424 GNIEVLVGDGEYTAV
-4439 NWGTSNVGIKVGSG
+4439 KWGTSNVGIKVGTG

-4473 SKHSV
+4473 SKHSF
-4478 DMGGYQA
+4478 DIGGYQA

-4495 RNVSFNLGQSNDLL
+4495 RNVSFNKGRSNDLI

-4531 SGVLQSIATSGEDQ
+4531 SGVLQSIATSGEGK
-4545 DWLAAQEQQWT
+4545 DWLVAQEQQWT

-4578 TCLVELDSHNERSS
+4578 TSLVELDSQNERSS

-4597 DTEAALNKQY
+4597 DAEAALNKQY

-4613 NSDSSA
+4613 NGNNDTS
-4619 GKLSRAD
+4619 KLSRAD

-4688 KTTFTYTPE
+4688 KTTFTYTPA

-4709 QMAGIG
+4709 QLAGVG

-4728 TTSGQI
+4728 TASGHI

-4743 GVAILT
+4743 GVAILK
-4749 EMLEVIGEFSGDQ
+4749 EMLEVVGEFSGDQ
-4762 LQAFVDPAKLLDSLK
+4762 LQAFVDPAKFVDNLE
-4777 SGIDMGA
+4777 SGIKMGA
-4784 DGIQSF
+4784 DGIKTF

-4796 KDKAPEEEENKSAV
+4796 KEKAPEEDNSSV
-4810 SVNGTSVNSAQG
+4810 SFNGTKISKAQDNSEAI
-4822 ATASDGNTE
+4822 TPDGSAKE
-4831 TAETQDRAF
+4831 ERAF
-4840 GFNSLNLPNLFAT
+4840 GFNALNLPNLFAT
-4853 IFSQDK
+4853 MFSKDK
-4859 QKEMKSLVENLK
+4859 QTEMASLVSNLK
-4871 ENLTADLLN
+4871 QNLTADLLN
-4880 MKEKTFDFLRNSG
+4880 MKDKTFDFLRNSG
-4893 HLQGDGDINLSL
+4893 HLQGDGDMNVSL

-4947 TGGEGSDM
+4947 TGGEGNDM

-4992 FVFGEGGEIDTGLGR
+4992 FVFGEGGEIDTGSGR

-5019 DTGDGQD
+5019 DTGDDQD

-5044 FANVFGNYNRINASA
+5044 FANVFGNYNRVNASA

-5074 GGEGE
+5074 GGEGD
-5079 DHLIAAAISKFS
+5079 DHLIAAAVSKFS
-5091 QFNGE
+5091 QFNGG

-5129 LVEDISSED
+5129 LVEDIRSED
-5138 NIVFNGIDWQKLWF
+5138 NIVFNGVDWQKLWF
-5152 ERSGYDLKLSILRDP
+5152 ERSGYDLKLSILREPASD
-5167 VSETDQ
+5167 SDQ
-5173 AKFEHIGSVTFND
+5173 AKFEHIGSVTFSD
-5186 YFDGKRAQMIIA
+5186 YFNGNRAQVIIA
-5198 MGEKDANGER
+5198 MGEKDATGER
-5208 EYTTLSESSIDAL
+5208 EYTTLSESAIDAL

-5245 RVAISTAWADVVHK
+5245 RVAITTAWADVVHK

>member
-20 DNGNN
+20 DDGNN
-25 DIVAIG
+25 NIVAIG
-31 FGGEIHAYGGDDH
+31 FGGQIHAYGGDDH

-53 VHTGSGNDTVVGGSA
+53 VYTGSGNDTVVGGSA
-68 YLRVEDSTGHL
+68 YLKVEDSTGHL
-79 SVKGAAGYADINK
+79 TVKGAAGYADINK

-113 HHGDVSYG
+113 NHGDVSYG
-121 GAAAYNSVKRKG
+121 GAAAYNGITRKG

-139 FKGAGGYNALWH
+139 FAGAGGYNALWH
-151 ETNHGN
+151 ETNQGN
-157 LSFAGAGAGNKLDR
+157 LSFTGAGAGNKLDR
-171 TWFDQYQGSRGDVS
+171 TWFNRYQGSHGDVT

-229 GASNRIERTRQ
+229 GASNRIERTHQ
-240 AEDVYQ
+240 AEDVYT
-246 QTHGNIRFEGVGG
+246 QTRGNIRFEGVGG
-259 YNSFY
+259 YNSLY

-274 SGGGAYNTIT
+274 SGGGAYNTII
-284 RKGSGSSF
+284 RKGSGNDF
-292 DAQGMEYAKA
+292 AKEGMTNAKA
-302 EDIVLT
+302 DEIVLT
-308 TAKMH
+308 KAVMS

-318 SGTHAVTAV
+318 QDHHVTAV
-327 KSEREPN
+327 KSASEPN
-334 TYLFAIADGTYT
+334 TYLFAFADSTYT
-346 KINKVRLS
+346 KINKVQLR
-354 NDPKTGKLKYYSEA
+354 NDPQTGELKYYSTA
-368 WYKQGNHLSGLA
+368 WYKEGNHLSNLA
-380 RSDVS
+380 NQDISDN
-385 SAGGFEVNPINGGYT
+385 GGFTAVNINGAYT
-400 LSNIA
+400 LSDLK
-405 VEHQQSLT
+405 VEHQQSVT
-413 VHAMEKDLTEYE
+413 VHAVEKSLTEYE
-425 WVTYANGALID
+425 WVTYANGAVID
-436 AKDVVLSDAKMG
+436 AKEVSLSDAKMG
-448 GHAISTDGTKVDVQ
+448 GHAIYADGTKVDVK
-462 AIKSNRKPNTY
+462 AVKSNRQPNTY
-473 VYAKVLG
+473 IYAKVLG

-489 LANDAETGVLKYQA
+489 LANDPETGALKYQA

-511 HTANLANEDISSA
+511 HTANIANQDISSA
-524 NGYHSMGKGG
+524 TGYNPMGKGG
-534 YSLSAL
+534 YSLSDL
-540 NYSVN
+540 HYSVN
-545 AIRSMSETVADID
+545 AVRSTSETVADIE
-558 EYTDQTLFKPATDSG
+558 EYTDQTLFKPANDSG
-573 ESSGDVHFSGA
+573 ESSGDVRFNGA

-593 VTRGNVYFNGGG
+593 VTRGNVHFNGGG

-653 SKQGKMDVY
+653 SQQGKMDVY

-669 LVRIGDGQYLAHL
+669 LVRLGDGQYLAHL
-682 LAYGNISVHKG
+682 LAYGNISVQKG
-693 NGNSRVAMLGGYNTH
+693 SGDSRVVMLGGYNTH
-708 TQIGSGHG
+708 TQIGSGNG

-727 TQVGNGEVTSVLAG
+727 TQVGKGDVAAVLAG

-748 VGEGELTAGML
+748 MGEGELTSGML
-759 GGANVMTHIS
+759 GGANVITHIS
-769 GDEQASNTTAV
+769 NDEQLSNTTAV

-790 KGKGDTLAVMGGG
+790 KGKGSTLAVMGGG

-811 DGSTTGVMV
+811 DGTTTGVMV

-867 GDGTSIAAMI
+867 GDGTSIAVMI

-954 NANIFTHIGNG
+954 NANIFTHIGHG

-976 VMTKVGNDLTAALM
+976 IMTKVGNDLTAALM
-990 VGKANIYTHVGDGT
+990 VGKANIMTHVGDGT

-1012 MNVMTKV
+1012 VNVMTKV

-1107 IGNVMTHVGDG
+1107 VGNVMTHVGDG

-1126 KANIVTKVGDGLGIN
+1126 KANLITKVGDGLGVN

-1167 ILTKVGDGQ
+1167 LITKVGDGQ
-1176 EVSVVQGK
+1176 EVSVVQGE

-1203 ANVITKVGDGRNV
+1203 ANVITKVGHGQNV

-1238 WSKGNVVTKVGDGM
+1238 WSKGNIVTKVGDGM
-1252 QVTAAKGKANITTTV
+1252 QVTAAKGQANITTTV
-1267 GNGLSVTAA
+1267 GNGLNVTAA

-1283 TKVGNGV
+1283 TKVGDGV

-1323 IGDGLNINASYA
+1323 VGDGLNINASYA
-1335 RNNVAIKVGNGDFY
+1335 QNNVAIKVGNGDFY

-1364 ALFDNVKQTLLGVG
+1364 ALFDNIKQTVLGVG

-1387 QGDEAST
+1387 QGDEASS
-1394 SGTQKGRG
+1394 SGTHKGRG

-1417 DAIEEVG
+1417 DAIKEVG

-1435 TKVDTPDLNEM
+1435 TKVDTPDLNKM
-1446 DNDLNIDGASDHAPN
+1446 QHALNVDDSSVQAPN
-1461 LIVNGDFEQG
+1461 LIVNGDFELG
-1471 DRGWQSTHGVEASYS
+1471 EHGWQSTHGVEASYA
-1486 GSVYGVNGE
+1486 GSVYGVEGE
-1495 GHGTRVTEL
+1495 GHGARVTEL
-1504 DTHTNTSL
+1504 DTYTNTSL
-1512 YQDLTDLTEGEVIAV
+1512 YQDLANLAQGEVIAV

-1557 DASAWQQKTLKL
+1557 DESAWQQKTLKL
-1569 TAHAGSNRIEF
+1569 TAQAGSNRIEF

-1590 YILDNVVAKSES
+1590 YILDNVVATSES
-1602 SPQANAVS
+1602 SQQANAIR
-1610 EHAKQNQA
+1610 EHATQNPA
-1618 SQNALSDKE
+1618 AQNALSDKE

-1659 QAIENNGQAQRDAV
+1659 QALENNGQAQRDAV
-1673 KEESEAVTAELT
+1673 QEESEAITAELT
-1685 TLAQGLDVLDGQAT
+1685 KLAQGLDVLDSQAT
-1699 HTGKS
+1699 HTGES
-1704 GEQWRN
+1704 GDQWRN
-1710 DFAGGLLDGVQSQID
+1710 EFASGLLAGVQIQLD

-1730 ASDKMAAAKQTQSDN
+1730 ANGKIAEAKQTHADN
-1745 NSKVKDSIAK
+1745 QNKVKDAVAK

-1766 RAGAEQDIAEAKADA
+1766 RAGAEQDIADAQADA
-1781 ETRKADAVAKSHD
+1781 EKRKADALAKGKD
-1794 AKQAESDAH
+1794 AQQAESDAH
-1803 SAAND
+1803 HAINN
-1808 AQSRGDRDA
+1808 AQSRGDRDVEL
-1817 MNAENKANQAQNDAQ
+1817 AENKANQAQADAQ

-1843 RQGVAGSGLSGNA
+1843 RQGVTVSGLSGNA
-1856 HRVEGAGETGSHV
+1856 HSVEGAGETDSHV
-1869 NTDSQTNADG
+1869 KTDSQTNVDG
-1879 RFSDG
+1879 RFSEG

-1889 LEALEGATNAV
+1889 QEALEGATNAV
-1900 NRLQINAGIRSKNSG
+1900 NRLQINAGIRAKNSG
-1915 STITS
+1915 STITT
-1920 MFMEANADSI
+1920 MFTEANTDSI
-1930 VVDTTASQDVVRK
+1930 VVPTTKPQDVVRK
-1943 EVRIS
+1943 EIRIS
-1948 GVNLV
+1948 GVNLE

-1963 ESLVAARA
+1963 VSLVAARA

-1981 DTDNDVATDK
+1981 DSDHPRATEQ
-1991 YVPVPGFERVDAD
+1991 YIPVPGFERVDVN
-2004 VSDEVKQRMI
+2004 VSDETKQRLT
-2014 QSMSGYIEH
+2014 QFVSGYIEH

-2038 LFVES
+2038 LFVEA
-2043 TLDYDWDKRVEFLT
+2043 TLNYDWDKRVEFLT
-2057 KLESYGYSFETPHAE
+2057 KLESYGYSFEAPHGE
-2072 KSIVSFWSGKNF
+2072 NSLVSFWSGRNF
-2084 KQYRDVLDNAQTDG
+2084 KEYRNVLDNAQPDG

-2107 KGNAFAIDLN
+2107 QGNAFAIKLN
-2117 KHLMRWG
+2117 KQLMRWG
-2124 GLFLDPDNA
+2124 DMFLDLDNA
-2133 EQNQLKS
+2133 DQNHLQS
-2140 SIDAATFSNTG
+2140 SIEAAAYSNTG

-2159 GAQHDVYVIAEGGV
+2159 GAKDDVYVIAEGGM
-2173 RLGNYFWHVELPALR
+2173 RLGNYFWNVELPLLR

-2208 YKDLPADEIGRRLTD
+2208 YKDVPVNEIGHKLTD
-2223 AGVGVKVRFDALSS
+2223 AGVGVKVRFDALS
-2237 ARQAELLADNPDD
+2237 AAQQAELLAINPKG
-2250 YRADTLVE
+2250 YKADSLVE

-2271 ESLPFYS
+2271 DALPFYS

-2293 FEVRSWPGSDDKSKT
+2293 FKVRAWPGSDGKSKT
-2308 ILLDNPEDAAQQKAI
+2308 IVLDNPEDATQQKTI

-2330 FDNFE
+2330 FQNFE

-2347 VLSHHDGRTRILA
+2347 VISHDKGITHILA
-2360 QKEDGAWTYNTNS
+2360 QKVDGAWLYNAKVD
-2373 ELMSVTEL
+2373 LMSVTEL
-2381 LDAAHVSG
+2381 LDAANVTG
-2389 KVRGESYQKVIDALA
+2389 KIRGESYQQVIDALS
-2404 EYHAS
+2404 EYHS
-2409 TAEHADYELE
+2409 SVTEFSDYEQE
-2419 SVEQLVNLRKKI
+2419 SIEKLLSLRKKI
-2431 EGYALGHPDSGR
+2431 EGYVLGHPDSGR
-2443 LEAMNSLLN
+2443 IAAMNSLLN
-2452 QVNSR
+2452 QVNTR
-2457 LEEVSVLAVSEQS
+2457 LEEVSVLAVSEPN
-2470 IKAHDSFSRLYD
+2470 IKAQDSFSRLYD
-2482 QLDNAHLKQ
+2482 QLETANLKGT
-2491 SKHLYLDGN
+2491 KHLYLDQN
-2500 GDFVTKGK
+2500 GEFVTKGK
-2508 GNLAKIDQLGG
+2508 GHLANIDLLG
-2519 SDAVLEKVKASVNH
+2519 SREAVLEKVKLTVSN
-2533 EYGQAIADT
+2533 EYGQTVADT
-2542 IFAGLSANELAKDGK
+2542 VFAGLSAKDLAKDGK
-2557 GIDITGLNR
+2557 GIDIAGLKKVHLA
-2566 IHQALEQHMSPVS
+2566 IEQHLSPVS
-2579 ATMYIWKPSDHSAL
+2579 ATLFLWKPSDHSAL
-2593 GHAALQIGQ
+2593 GHAALQISQ
-2602 GRTQIDAQ
+2602 GRTQLEGQ
-2610 AAADFNKQNYVSWW
+2610 AAADFNQQNYVSWW
-2624 PLGSKSSNIRNIF
+2624 PLGSKSSNISNIL
-2637 NVATEYQPDLKLRWS
+2637 NVATKDQPDLKLRWK
-2652 DFSQPAHQN
+2652 DFSQPAAHGES
-2661 DTLEH
+2661 LAF
-2666 DMASE
+2666 DMQTE
-2671 ENDGFG
+2671 ENDDFG
-2677 LNDGE
+2677 LKSAED
-2682 TKLKRFIE
+2682 KLKDFI
-2690 KLNAAKGIDAA
+2690 KQLASASGVDKKF
-2701 YKDASEGY
+2701 KDISQAFTMM
-2709 ASVLLGNPDML
+2709 ALMNPDIL
-2720 VSTGIPAHV
+2720 ESANIPEHISK
-2729 FQPFVDQWNDTSY
+2729 PFVDQWNDTSY
-2742 DMMDVANR
+2742 DMQDVAQRFAKELQEQAKVAANSEQMEQQISEVVRR
-2750 FAQELQKQA
+2750 FAQDELDKIQT
-2759 QASGDPALVAKRIDN
+2759 
-2774 VVRLFAE
+2774 
-2781 RALEEIEAFK
+2781 FK
-2791 ASQAD
+2791 ETQAD
-2796 EGRVFRI
+2796 QGRVFRI

-2815 EWNRLSH
+2815 KWHRLSN

-2848 DKLIGHTWR
+2848 DKLIGHTWL

-2882 AAKKQSHQVNDDL
+2882 AAKKQSHQVTDVL

-2900 SEKHKD
+2900 NEKPKEN
-2906 KVAIE
+2906 VAIE
-2911 NDGTPPRDKV
+2911 NDGTPPRDKES
-2921 PLSPLTRFL
+2921 LSPLTRFL
-2930 NNELYGERDARRKIG
+2930 NNELYGDKEARRKIG
-2945 DITQTLLDHAVEKGE
+2945 EITQILLDHAVEKGE
-2960 SQKVTLKGEA
+2960 SQKITLQGEA

-2982 SSDDETSTTSGK
+2982 PSEGETSSPSGK

-3006 EEQASAIRSHY
+3006 EEQASAIRNHY

-3065 IILHGYSMGGPIAAD
+3065 IIIHGYSMGGPIAAD

-3120 GTIAKA
+3120 GAIAKA

-3136 LKGLPQE
+3136 LKGLPKE

-3163 VKLSNSGFNV
+3163 AKLAIAGYNV

-3186 RLMSQYTGQ
+3186 RLMGQYADQ
-3195 IVSDL
+3195 IVSGLFNAEQAAVEAGEVLKGLEKDFKRYGDALKPDTSVPGKSKDIRTTKDFLNGYKNDHAKEIVDGFRSDMSIKQLVDLFVKGNWSAEQKGALAWEIESRALKVTFQNKSEKYNRLFRDIASAGVVDAKATEQLVPQLML
-3200 LNTQHIKHNEAKLN
+3200 LNLSNDGFGGRCDPLSKLVLVAKQ
-3214 LEPHGKNYESRDL
+3214 LENDG
-3227 ILKPISQPE
+3227 Q
-3236 TVELGMPEV
+3236 V
-3245 DQKVLADIAER
+3245 
-3256 ENVIIGV
+3256 GV
-3263 RPVDEKS
+3263 ARQLLE
-3270 KSLIASKMYSSK
+3270 KMYSAAAVLSNPTLYSDSEKANASK
-3282 GLFVKAKSSDWGPMS
+3282 LLSSLAAIHAKNPMHDTS
-3297 GFIPV
+3297 MKVWQEKLEGKQALTVNGVVEKIT
-3302 DQSFAKASA
+3302 DASA
-3311 RRDLETFNRHAEQS
+3311 NGKPVL
-3325 IQSGNAVSADLYL
+3325 
-3338 NQVRVEE
+3338 
-3345 LVSKYHSLT
+3345 
-3354 PLELDDQSGMY
+3354 LELDAPGHAMAAWAKGSGDDRVYGFYDPNAGIVEFSSAEKFGDYLTRFFGKSDLNMAQSY
-3365 KTTATNGDQSVPFFL
+3365 KLGKNDAGEAIF
-3380 NRVTVDGNELWQVHY
+3380 NRVVVMDGN
-3395 ITNGELAPFKVIGDP
+3395 
-3410 VSKQPMTADYDL
+3410 
-3422 LTVMYSYGDLGPQD
+3422 
-3436 KVKQPLTWQQW
+3436 
-3447 KDSVTYEDLT
+3447 
-3457 PKYKELYSNEDLYNK
+3457 
-3472 KDGASLGN
+3472 
-3480 VSGRLKELKDRI
+3480 
-3492 NVDLGRTNGL
+3492 
-3502 EMVHHGADDANPYA
+3502 
-3516 VMADNFPATFF
+3516 
-3527 VPKSLFAED
+3527 
-3536 GLGEGKGSI
+3536 
-3545 QTYFNVNEQGAVVI
+3545 
-3559 RNPQEFSD
+3559 
-3567 FQQVTI
+3567 
-3573 NASFRASFN
+3573 
-3582 DKWNHGLDEPLFTTK
+3582 
-3597 RKLSHEFLNKRDQLL
+3597 
-3612 KKLSGGRLDAQD
+3612 
-3624 ETLVALGNPDDV
+3624 TL
-3636 SGNKAIVAVDVSQ
+3636 
-3649 IFTRQELKERAN
+3649 
-3661 VFAKPIGASYQGILD
+3661 ASYKPTSGDTTTMQGILD
-3676 QLDLVHQTVS
+3676 LP
-3686 RDQIVASF
+3686 I
-3694 ELNKKVNAYIAE
+3694 
-3706 HPTSGRNQALTQLK
+3706 
-3720 EQITSAL
+3720 
-3727 FIGKMQVAQVDID
+3727 
-3740 AIAQTRP
+3740 
-3747 ELAARIFMVAIEEAN
+3747 
-3762 GEHRGLTDMMVRWA
+3762 
-3776 NEDPYLAPKQGYKG
+3776 
-3790 ETPNDLGFDAK
+3790 FDA
-3801 YHVDLGD
+3801 
-3808 HYADFKQWLETSQ
+3808 TPI
-3821 SNGLLSKATLDE
+3821 
-3833 STKTVHLGY
+3833 
-3842 SYQEL
+3842 
-3847 QDLTGVE
+3847 
-3854 SVQMAFYF
+3854 
-3862 LKEAAKKV
+3862 KK
-3870 DPISGDSAEMILLK
+3870 PSIS
-3884 KFADKSYL
+3884 
-3892 SQLDSDRMDQIEGIY
+3892 
-3907 RSSHE
+3907 
-3912 TDVDAWDRRYSGA
+3912 DVDGNTKVVDDTKETVA
-3925 GYDELTNKLAGATGV
+3925 G
-3940 DEQLSVLLDDRKGL
+3940 
-3954 LIGEVHG
+3954 
-3961 SDVNGLRFV
+3961 
-3970 NEQMDALK
+3970 
-3978 KQGVTVIGLEHLRSD
+3978 
-3993 LAQPLIDRYLA
+3993 
-4004 TGVMSSELSAMLK
+4004 
-4017 TKHLDATLFENAR
+4017 
-4030 ANGMRIVALDA
+4030 
-4041 NSSARPNVQGTEHGL
+4041 
-4056 MYRAGAAN
+4056 
-4064 NIAVEVLQSLPDDEK
+4064 
-4079 FVAIYGKAHL
+4079 GK
-4089 QSHKGIEGFVPGITH
+4089 V
-4104 RLDLPALRVSDSNQ
+4104 
-4118 FRVEQDDMT
+4118 
-4127 LRVVY
+4127 
-4132 DDVANKPKLT
+4132 
-4142 FKDSLSGANTAIHNQ
+4142 IHNQ
-4157 NVNDWERVAVTPTA
+4157 NVNDWERVVVTPIA

-4177 FDGQIIVQMENDSV
+4177 FDGQIIVQMENDPV
-4191 VANAAANLA
+4191 VAKAAANLA
-4200 GKHPESSVVVQLDSD
+4200 GKHAESSVVVQLDSD

-4230 KLRWQLVGHGRDD
+4230 KLRWQLVGHGRDH
-4243 SDSNNTHLSGY
+4243 SESNNTRLSGY
-4254 SAEDLAAKLAN
+4254 SADELAVKLAK

-4270 SQAENINNTPDHISI
+4270 NQAENINNKPDHISI

-4294 KQKGFGHQFINAMDV
+4294 KQKGFGHQFINAMDA

-4317 ARSSELAVD
+4317 VRSSELAVD
-4326 ATGRKH
+4326 EAGRKH
-4332 TKDENGDWIQKAET
+4332 TKDANGDWVQKAEN

-4352 WNEQGEVIAKEERI
+4352 WDAQGEVVAKDERI

-4376 LSRIGVSDVGEIA
+4376 LSRIGVNNVDEPA

-4394 DNNDVFDAPEK
+4394 DNSDVFDAPEK
-4405 RKVETETSSSAANN
+4405 RKPETEVIANSSSSNQ
-4419 KLSYS
+4419 LSYS
-4424 GNIQVNVGDGEFTAV
+4424 GNIQVNVGEGEFTAV
-4439 NWGTSNVGIKVGSG
+4439 NWGTSNVGIKVGTG

-4466 VHIGNGE
+4466 VHIGDGE

-4478 DMGGYQA
+4478 DIGGYQA
-4485 LEGAQMFIGN
+4485 LEGAQMFLGN
-4495 RNVSFNLGQSNDLL
+4495 RNVSFNFGHSNDLIL
-4509 VMMDKSI
+4509 MMDKSI

-4531 SGVLQSIATSGEDQ
+4531 SGVLQGIAMSGEGE

-4578 TCLVELDSHNERSS
+4578 TTLVELDSQNERDS

-4597 DTEAALNKQY
+4597 DAEATLNKQY

-4613 NSDSSA
+4613 NGNSGTSQ
-4619 GKLSRAD
+4619 LSRAD

-4674 FGLMTQQFSATGQA
+4674 FGLMTQQFTATGQA
-4688 KTTFTYTPE
+4688 KTTFTYTPQ

-4709 QMAGIG
+4709 QLAGVG

-4728 TTSGQI
+4728 TASGQI
-4734 VSRNGEAVD
+4734 VSRNGQAVD
-4743 GVAILT
+4743 GVAILK

-4777 SGIDMGA
+4777 AGIDMGA
-4784 DGIQSF
+4784 DGIKSF

-4796 KDKAPEEEENKSAV
+4796 KEKAPEEEKDNSSV
-4810 SVNGTSVNSAQG
+4810 SVNGANVNSAQG
-4822 ATASDGNTE
+4822 ATVADGNTE

-4871 ENLTADLLN
+4871 QNLTADLLN

-4893 HLQGDGDINLSL
+4893 HLQGDGDINISL

-4947 TGGEGSDM
+4947 TGGEGNDM

-4992 FVFGEGGEIDTGLGR
+4992 FVFGEGGEIDTGSGR

-5019 DTGDGQD
+5019 DTGDDQD

-5032 NNNQVELGAGND
+5032 NNNQVELGTGND
-5044 FANVFGNYNRINASA
+5044 FTNVFGNYNRINASE

-5074 GGEGE
+5074 GGDGD

-5091 QFNGE
+5091 QFNGG

-5129 LVEDISSED
+5129 LVEDIRSED

-5167 VSETDQ
+5167 SNDSDQ
-5173 AKFEHIGSVTFND
+5173 SKFEHIGSVTFSD
-5186 YFDGKRAQMIIA
+5186 YFNGNRAQVVIGMS
-5198 MGEKDANGER
+5198 EKDLSGER
-5208 EYTTLSESSIDAL
+5208 EYTMLSDSAIDAL
-5221 VQAMSGFDP
+5221 VQAMSGFEP
-5230 QAGDNGFIDNLDSKS
+5230 QAGDNGFIDSLESKS
-5245 RVAISTAWADVVHK
+5245 QAAISMAWSDVVHK
-5259 KGITV
+5259 KGLMV

>member
-20 DNGNN
+20 DDGNN
-25 DIVAIG
+25 NIVAIG
-31 FGGEIHAYGGDDH
+31 FGGQIHAYGGDDH

-53 VHTGSGNDTVVGGSA
+53 VYTGSGNDTVVGGSA
-68 YLRVEDSTGHL
+68 YLKVEDSTGHL
-79 SVKGAAGYADINK
+79 TVKGVAGYADINK

-113 HHGDVSYG
+113 NHGDVSYG
-121 GAAAYNSVKRKG
+121 GAAAYNGITRKG

-139 FKGAGGYNALWH
+139 FAGAGGYNALWH
-151 ETNHGN
+151 ETNQGN
-157 LSFAGAGAGNKLDR
+157 LSFTGAGAGNKLDR
-171 TWFDQYQGSRGDVS
+171 TWFNRYQGSHGDVT

-229 GASNRIERTRQ
+229 GASNRIERTHQ
-240 AEDVYQ
+240 AEDVYT
-246 QTHGNIRFEGVGG
+246 QTRGNIRFEGVGG
-259 YNSFY
+259 YNSLY

-274 SGGGAYNTIT
+274 SGGGAYNTII
-284 RKGSGSSF
+284 RKGSGNDF
-292 DAQGMEYAKA
+292 AKEGMTNAKA
-302 EDIVLT
+302 DEIVLT
-308 TAKMH
+308 KAVMS

-318 SGTHAVTAV
+318 QDHHVTAV
-327 KSEREPN
+327 KSASEPN
-334 TYLFAIADGTYT
+334 TYLFAFADSTYT
-346 KINKVRLS
+346 KINKVQLR
-354 NDPKTGKLKYYSEA
+354 NDPQTGELKYYSTA
-368 WYKQGNHLSGLA
+368 WYKEGNHLSNLA
-380 RSDVS
+380 NQDISDN
-385 SAGGFEVNPINGGYT
+385 GGFTAVNINGAYT
-400 LSNIA
+400 LSDLK
-405 VEHQQSLT
+405 VEHQQSVT
-413 VHAMEKDLTEYE
+413 VHAVEKSLTEYE
-425 WVTYANGALID
+425 WVTYANGAVID
-436 AKDVVLSDAKMG
+436 AKEVSLSDAKMG
-448 GHAISTDGTKVDVQ
+448 GHAIYADGTKVDVK
-462 AIKSNRKPNTY
+462 AVKSNRQPNTY
-473 VYAKVLG
+473 IYAKVLG

-489 LANDAETGVLKYQA
+489 LANDPETGALKYQA

-511 HTANLANEDISSA
+511 HTANIANQDISSA
-524 NGYHSMGKGG
+524 TGYNPMGKGG
-534 YSLSAL
+534 YSLSDL
-540 NYSVN
+540 HYSVN
-545 AIRSMSETVADID
+545 AVRSTSETVADIE
-558 EYTDQTLFKPATDSG
+558 EYTDQTLFKPANDSG
-573 ESSGDVHFSGA
+573 ESSGDVRFNGA

-593 VTRGNVYFNGGG
+593 VTRGNVHFNGGG

-653 SKQGKMDVY
+653 SQQGKMDVY

-669 LVRIGDGQYLAHL
+669 LVRLGDGQYLAHL
-682 LAYGNISVHKG
+682 LAYGNISVQKG
-693 NGNSRVAMLGGYNTH
+693 SGDSRVVMLGGYNTH
-708 TQIGSGHG
+708 TQIGSGNG

-727 TQVGNGEVTSVLAG
+727 TQVGKGDVAAVLAG

-748 VGEGELTAGML
+748 MGEGELTSGML
-759 GGANVMTHIS
+759 GGANVITHIS
-769 GDEQASNTTAV
+769 NDDQLSNTTAV

-790 KGKGDTLAVMGGG
+790 KGKGNTLAVMGGG

-811 DGSTTGVMV
+811 DGTTTGVMV

-867 GDGTSIAAMI
+867 GDGTSIAVMI

-954 NANIFTHIGNG
+954 NANIFTHIGYG

-976 VMTKVGNDLTAALM
+976 IMTKVGNDLTAALM
-990 VGKANIYTHVGDGT
+990 VGKANIMTHVGDGT

-1012 MNVMTKV
+1012 VNVMTKV

-1107 IGNVMTHVGDG
+1107 VGNVMTHVGDG

-1126 KANIVTKVGDGLGIN
+1126 KANLITKVGDGLGVN

-1167 ILTKVGDGQ
+1167 LITKVGDGQ
-1176 EVSVVQGK
+1176 EVSVVQGE

-1203 ANVITKVGDGRNV
+1203 ANVITKVGHGQNV

-1238 WSKGNVVTKVGDGM
+1238 WSKGNIVTKVGDGM
-1252 QVTAAKGKANITTTV
+1252 QVTAAKGQANITTTV

-1283 TKVGNGV
+1283 TKVGDGV

-1323 IGDGLNINASYA
+1323 VGDGLNINASYA
-1335 RNNVAIKVGNGDFY
+1335 QNNVAIKVGNGDFY

-1364 ALFDNVKQTLLGVG
+1364 ALFDNIKQTVLGVG

-1387 QGDEAST
+1387 QGDEASS
-1394 SGTQKGRG
+1394 SGTHKGRG
-1402 AIATPEIT
+1402 AISTPEIT

-1417 DAIEEVG
+1417 DAIKEVG

-1435 TKVDTPDLNEM
+1435 TKVDTPDLNKM
-1446 DNDLNIDGASDHAPN
+1446 QHALNVDDSSVQAPN
-1461 LIVNGDFEQG
+1461 LIVNGDFELG
-1471 DRGWQSTHGVEASYS
+1471 EHGWQSTHGVEASYA
-1486 GSVYGVNGE
+1486 GSVYGVEGE
-1495 GHGTRVTEL
+1495 GHGARVTEL
-1504 DTHTNTSL
+1504 DTYTNTSL
-1512 YQDLTDLTEGEVIAV
+1512 YQDLANLAQGEVIAV

-1557 DASAWQQKTLKL
+1557 DESAWQQKTLKL
-1569 TAHAGSNRIEF
+1569 TAQAGSNRIEF

-1590 YILDNVVAKSES
+1590 YILDNVVATSES
-1602 SPQANAVS
+1602 SQQANAIR
-1610 EHAKQNQA
+1610 EHATQNPA
-1618 SQNALSDKE
+1618 AQNALSDKE

-1659 QAIENNGQAQRDAV
+1659 QALENNGQAQRDAV
-1673 KEESEAVTAELT
+1673 QEESEAITAELT
-1685 TLAQGLDVLDGQAT
+1685 KLAQGLDVLDSQAT
-1699 HTGKS
+1699 HTGES
-1704 GEQWRN
+1704 GDQWRN
-1710 DFAGGLLDGVQSQID
+1710 EFASGLLAGVQIQLD

-1730 ASDKMAAAKQTQSDN
+1730 ANGKIAEAKQTHADN
-1745 NSKVKDSIAK
+1745 QNKVKDAVAK

-1766 RAGAEQDIAEAKADA
+1766 RAGAEQDIADAQADA
-1781 ETRKADAVAKSHD
+1781 EKRKADALAKGKD
-1794 AKQAESDAH
+1794 AQQAESDAH
-1803 SAAND
+1803 HAINN
-1808 AQSRGDRDA
+1808 AQSRGDRDVEL
-1817 MNAENKANQAQNDAQ
+1817 AENKANQAQADAQ

-1843 RQGVAGSGLSGNA
+1843 RQGVTGSGLSGNA
-1856 HRVEGAGETGSHV
+1856 HSVEGAGETDSHV

-1879 RFSDG
+1879 RFSEG

-1889 LEALEGATNAV
+1889 QEALEGATNAV
-1900 NRLQINAGIRSKNSG
+1900 NRLQINAGIRAKNSV
-1915 STITS
+1915 SSMTS
-1920 MFMEANADSI
+1920 MFSETNSKSI
-1930 VVDTTASQDVVRK
+1930 VVPTKVSPEPDRQEVTRRD
-1943 EVRIS
+1943 VRIS
-1948 GVNLV
+1948 GVNL
-1953 GLGEASHDSA
+1953 
-1963 ESLVAARA
+1963 ESLSAVQGSQPTGQLAS
-1971 EKVANLYRWL
+1971 KS
-1981 DTDNDVATDK
+1981 
-1991 YVPVPGFERVDAD
+1991 VPGFKSHFASTSIGIENELSGLVVVLPKNSAQTFGYVHDSQGNPLFMLTKDMNQGGYSNPVGINDIQGVNNWQMHTIELVTYPSEISDTAAIESRKEAMLWLAKEFTDHINQSNHQSLPHL
-2004 VSDEVKQRMI
+2004 VSDDGRF
-2014 QSMSGYIEH
+2014 
-2023 TDNQV
+2023 
-2028 PKDQAQALAT
+2028 T
-2038 LFVES
+2038 LVIS
-2043 TLDYDWDKRVEFLT
+2043 N
-2057 KLESYGYSFETPHAE
+2057 S
-2072 KSIVSFWSGKNF
+2072 
-2084 KQYRDVLDNAQTDG
+2084 
-2098 KKVVYDIDV
+2098 
-2107 KGNAFAIDLN
+2107 
-2117 KHLMRWG
+2117 KHLIAAG
-2124 GLFLDPDNA
+2124 NGT
-2133 EQNQLKS
+2133 
-2140 SIDAATFSNTG
+2140 SIDAQGKTIGMTPSGQQATMAISAKEFGTSSSPEVRLLESAPWYQAGLRDEFLANAKNTTLDDPATAQNVYAYLT
-2151 FWSSVYAT
+2151 SVYSKTADLAKEY
-2159 GAQHDVYVIAEGGV
+2159 GIYINDWDPASEGFSPNAQGLTDPKVKNAWSILPRTKPVRMLELLSAEDSRYVRQQIAEKLKGTYSESLAKNVFEYFQYGGEV
-2173 RLGNYFWHVELPALR
+2173 AGHGINNATTRSVQQPEPAILFEFR
-2188 QLQREGL
+2188 SVPSALSDF
-2195 VGEIR
+2195 VP
-2200 LLDKPVSE
+2200 KTAS
-2208 YKDLPADEIGRRLTD
+2208 T
-2223 AGVGVKVRFDALSS
+2223 VKVDVKALDHFDSASRKAIITEVNALVSGSEDFDAWYQEYRASKGQPPVKNPKSS
-2237 ARQAELLADNPDD
+2237 ASANHKAEWLMTQHAEQWAKITAPYTDNHETLTSTKLASNDKE
-2250 YRADTLVE
+2250 E
-2258 LDVKLSAIDSMLR
+2258 LHALGETSNLENNKQQENVASIINTMLNDM
-2271 ESLPFYS
+2271 LPFYA

-2293 FEVRSWPGSDDKSKT
+2293 FEVRAWPGTEDKSKT
-2308 ILLDNPEDAAQQKAI
+2308 IILEDPEDAAQHKAI

-2347 VLSHHDGRTRILA
+2347 VISHHEGRTHVLA
-2360 QKEDGAWTYNTNS
+2360 QKVDGAWQYNTTV

-2381 LDAAHVSG
+2381 LDAANVTG
-2389 KVRGESYQKVIDALA
+2389 KIRGESYQQVIDALTD
-2404 EYHAS
+2404 YHAS
-2409 TAEHADYELE
+2409 ITEHADYEPE
-2419 SVEQLVNLRKKI
+2419 SVEKLLNLRKKI
-2431 EGYALGHPDSGR
+2431 EGYVLGHPDSGR
-2443 LEAMNSLLN
+2443 VEAMNSLLN
-2452 QVNSR
+2452 QVNTR
-2457 LEEVSVLAVSEQS
+2457 LDEVSLLSVAEQT
-2470 IKAHDSFSRLYD
+2470 IQAQNSFSRLYD
-2482 QLDNAHLKQ
+2482 QLEAANLKE
-2491 SKHLYLDGN
+2491 SKHLYLDQN

-2508 GNLAKIDQLGG
+2508 GNLANIDLLG
-2519 SDAVLEKVKASVNH
+2519 SREAVLEKVKLTVSN
-2533 EYGQAIADT
+2533 EYGQTVADT
-2542 IFAGLSANELAKDGK
+2542 IFAGLSAKDLAKDGK
-2557 GIDITGLNR
+2557 GVDIAGLNKV
-2566 IHQALEQHMSPVS
+2566 HQAIEQHLSPVS
-2579 ATMYIWKPSDHSAL
+2579 ATLYIWKPSDHSAL

-2602 GRTQIDAQ
+2602 GRTQLEGQ
-2610 AAADFNKQNYVSWW
+2610 AAADFNQQNYVSWW
-2624 PLGSKSSNIRNIF
+2624 PLGSKSSNISNIL
-2637 NVATEYQPDLKLRWS
+2637 NVATKDQPDLKLRWS

-2666 DMASE
+2666 DVASE

-2677 LNDGE
+2677 LHDGDI
-2682 TKLKRFIE
+2682 KLKRFIE
-2690 KLNAAKGIDAA
+2690 KLNAAKGIDASF
-2701 YKDASEGY
+2701 KEASEGY

-2720 VSTGIPAHV
+2720 ETTGIPAHV
-2729 FQPFVDQWNDTSY
+2729 FQPFVEQWNDTSY
-2742 DMMDVANR
+2742 DMMDVAHR
-2750 FAQELQKQA
+2750 FAQELRLQA
-2759 QASGDPALVAKRIDN
+2759 QRSDDPELLEKRIGN
-2774 VVRLFAE
+2774 VIRQFAE
-2781 RALEEIEAFK
+2781 RALEEIETFK

-2796 EGRVFRI
+2796 QGRVFRI

-2815 EWNRLSH
+2815 EWHRLSN

-2848 DKLIGHTWR
+2848 DKLIGHTWL

-2882 AAKKQSHQVNDDL
+2882 AAKKQSHQVTDVL

-2900 SEKHKD
+2900 NEKPKEN
-2906 KVAIE
+2906 VAIE
-2911 NDGTPPRDKV
+2911 NDGTPPRDKES
-2921 PLSPLTRFL
+2921 LSPLTRFL
-2930 NNELYGERDARRKIG
+2930 NNELYGDKEARRKIG
-2945 DITQTLLDHAVEKGE
+2945 EITQTLLDHAVEKGE
-2960 SQKVTLKGEA
+2960 SQKITLQGEA

-2982 SSDDETSTTSGK
+2982 PSEGETSSPSGK

-3006 EEQASAIRSHY
+3006 EEQASAIRNHY

-3065 IILHGYSMGGPIAAD
+3065 IIIHGYSMGGPIAAD

-3120 GTIAKA
+3120 GAIAKA

-3136 LKGLPQE
+3136 LEGLPKE
-3143 TPILLLTDN
+3143 TSILLLTDN
-3152 EGLGEEGEKLR
+3152 EGLGNEGEKLR
-3163 VKLSNSGFNV
+3163 TKLTASGYNV

-3186 RLMSQYTGQ
+3186 RLMSQYADQ
-3195 IVSDL
+3195 IVSGLSSSASVDEDL
-3200 LNTQHIKHNEAKLN
+3200 DQQGLDTTSTKDQGISNKNDHLQVVDSKEA
-3214 LEPHGKNYESRDL
+3214 
-3227 ILKPISQPE
+3227 
-3236 TVELGMPEV
+3236 
-3245 DQKVLADIAER
+3245 LAD
-3256 ENVIIGV
+3256 
-3263 RPVDEKS
+3263 
-3270 KSLIASKMYSSK
+3270 
-3282 GLFVKAKSSDWGPMS
+3282 
-3297 GFIPV
+3297 
-3302 DQSFAKASA
+3302 
-3311 RRDLETFNRHAEQS
+3311 
-3325 IQSGNAVSADLYL
+3325 
-3338 NQVRVEE
+3338 
-3345 LVSKYHSLT
+3345 
-3354 PLELDDQSGMY
+3354 
-3365 KTTATNGDQSVPFFL
+3365 
-3380 NRVTVDGNELWQVHY
+3380 
-3395 ITNGELAPFKVIGDP
+3395 
-3410 VSKQPMTADYDL
+3410 
-3422 LTVMYSYGDLGPQD
+3422 
-3436 KVKQPLTWQQW
+3436 
-3447 KDSVTYEDLT
+3447 
-3457 PKYKELYSNEDLYNK
+3457 
-3472 KDGASLGN
+3472 
-3480 VSGRLKELKDRI
+3480 
-3492 NVDLGRTNGL
+3492 
-3502 EMVHHGADDANPYA
+3502 
-3516 VMADNFPATFF
+3516 
-3527 VPKSLFAED
+3527 
-3536 GLGEGKGSI
+3536 GK
-3545 QTYFNVNEQGAVVI
+3545 
-3559 RNPQEFSD
+3559 
-3567 FQQVTI
+3567 
-3573 NASFRASFN
+3573 
-3582 DKWNHGLDEPLFTTK
+3582 
-3597 RKLSHEFLNKRDQLL
+3597 
-3612 KKLSGGRLDAQD
+3612 
-3624 ETLVALGNPDDV
+3624 
-3636 SGNKAIVAVDVSQ
+3636 
-3649 IFTRQELKERAN
+3649 
-3661 VFAKPIGASYQGILD
+3661 IL
-3676 QLDLVHQTVS
+3676 
-3686 RDQIVASF
+3686 
-3694 ELNKKVNAYIAE
+3694 
-3706 HPTSGRNQALTQLK
+3706 
-3720 EQITSAL
+3720 
-3727 FIGKMQVAQVDID
+3727 
-3740 AIAQTRP
+3740 
-3747 ELAARIFMVAIEEAN
+3747 
-3762 GEHRGLTDMMVRWA
+3762 
-3776 NEDPYLAPKQGYKG
+3776 
-3790 ETPNDLGFDAK
+3790 
-3801 YHVDLGD
+3801 
-3808 HYADFKQWLETSQ
+3808 
-3821 SNGLLSKATLDE
+3821 
-3833 STKTVHLGY
+3833 
-3842 SYQEL
+3842 
-3847 QDLTGVE
+3847 
-3854 SVQMAFYF
+3854 
-3862 LKEAAKKV
+3862 
-3870 DPISGDSAEMILLK
+3870 
-3884 KFADKSYL
+3884 
-3892 SQLDSDRMDQIEGIY
+3892 
-3907 RSSHE
+3907 
-3912 TDVDAWDRRYSGA
+3912 
-3925 GYDELTNKLAGATGV
+3925 
-3940 DEQLSVLLDDRKGL
+3940 
-3954 LIGEVHG
+3954 
-3961 SDVNGLRFV
+3961 
-3970 NEQMDALK
+3970 
-3978 KQGVTVIGLEHLRSD
+3978 
-3993 LAQPLIDRYLA
+3993 
-4004 TGVMSSELSAMLK
+4004 
-4017 TKHLDATLFENAR
+4017 
-4030 ANGMRIVALDA
+4030 
-4041 NSSARPNVQGTEHGL
+4041 
-4056 MYRAGAAN
+4056 
-4064 NIAVEVLQSLPDDEK
+4064 
-4079 FVAIYGKAHL
+4079 
-4089 QSHKGIEGFVPGITH
+4089 
-4104 RLDLPALRVSDSNQ
+4104 
-4118 FRVEQDDMT
+4118 
-4127 LRVVY
+4127 
-4132 DDVANKPKLT
+4132 
-4142 FKDSLSGANTAIHNQ
+4142 HNQ
-4157 NVNDWERVAVTPTA
+4157 NVNSWGPITVTPTT

-4177 FDGQIIVQMENDSV
+4177 FDGQIIVQMENDPV
-4191 VANAAANLA
+4191 VAKAAANLA
-4200 GKHPESSVVVQLDSD
+4200 GKHAESSVVVQLDSD

-4230 KLRWQLVGHGRDD
+4230 KLRWQLVGHGRDH
-4243 SDSNNTHLSGY
+4243 SETNNTRLSGY
-4254 SAEDLAAKLAN
+4254 SADELAVKLAK

-4270 SQAENINNTPDHISI
+4270 NQAENINNKPDHISI

-4294 KQKGFGHQFINAMDV
+4294 KQKGFGHQFINAMDA

-4317 ARSSELAVD
+4317 VRSSELAVD
-4326 ATGRKH
+4326 EAGRKH
-4332 TKDENGDWIQKAET
+4332 TKDANGDWVQKAEN

-4352 WNEQGEVIAKEERI
+4352 WDAQGEVVAKDERI

-4376 LSRIGVSDVGEIA
+4376 LSRIGVNNVDEPA

-4405 RKVETETSSSAANN
+4405 RKPETEVIANSSSSNQF
-4419 KLSYS
+4419 SYS
-4424 GNIQVNVGDGEFTAV
+4424 GNIQVNVGEGEFTAV
-4439 NWGTSNVGIKVGSG
+4439 NWGTSNVGIKVGTG

-4466 VHIGNGE
+4466 VHIGDGE

-4478 DMGGYQA
+4478 DIGGYQA
-4485 LEGAQMFIGN
+4485 LEGAQMFLGN
-4495 RNVSFNLGQSNDLL
+4495 RNVSFNFGHSNDLIL
-4509 VMMDKSI
+4509 MMDKSI

-4531 SGVLQSIATSGEDQ
+4531 SGVLQGIATSGEGE

-4578 TCLVELDSHNERSS
+4578 TTLVELDSQNERDS

-4597 DTEAALNKQY
+4597 DAEATLNKQY

-4613 NSDSSA
+4613 NGNSGTSQ
-4619 GKLSRAD
+4619 LSRAD

-4674 FGLMTQQFSATGQA
+4674 FGLMTQQFTATGQA
-4688 KTTFTYTPE
+4688 KTTFTYTPQ

-4709 QMAGIG
+4709 QLAGVG

-4728 TTSGQI
+4728 TASGQI
-4734 VSRNGEAVD
+4734 VSRNGQAVD
-4743 GVAILT
+4743 GVAILK

-4777 SGIDMGA
+4777 AGIDMGA
-4784 DGIQSF
+4784 DGIKSF

-4796 KDKAPEEEENKSAV
+4796 KEKAPEEEKDNSSV
-4810 SVNGTSVNSAQG
+4810 SVNGANVNSAQG
-4822 ATASDGNTE
+4822 ATVADGNTE

-4871 ENLTADLLN
+4871 QNLTADLLN

-4893 HLQGDGDINLSL
+4893 HLQGDGDINISL

-4941 GTSNIF
+4941 GKSNIF
-4947 TGGEGSDM
+4947 TGGEGNDM

-4992 FVFGEGGEIDTGLGR
+4992 FVFGEGGEIDTGSGR

-5019 DTGDGQD
+5019 DTGDDQD

-5044 FANVFGNYNRINASA
+5044 FANIFGNYNRINAGA

-5074 GGEGE
+5074 GGDGD
-5079 DHLIAAAISKFS
+5079 DHLIATAISKFS
-5091 QFNGE
+5091 QFNGG

-5129 LVEDISSED
+5129 LVEDIRSED

-5167 VSETDQ
+5167 SNDSDQ
-5173 AKFEHIGSVTFND
+5173 SKFEHIGSVTFSD
-5186 YFDGKRAQMIIA
+5186 YFNGNRAQVVIGMS
-5198 MGEKDANGER
+5198 EKDLSGER
-5208 EYTTLSESSIDAL
+5208 EYTMLSDSAIDAL
-5221 VQAMSGFDP
+5221 VQAMSGFEP
-5230 QAGDNGFIDNLDSKS
+5230 QAGDNGFIDSLESKS
-5245 RVAISTAWADVVHK
+5245 QAAISMAWSDVVHK
-5259 KGITV
+5259 KGLMV

>member
-20 DNGNN
+20 DDGNN
-25 DIVAIG
+25 NIVAIG
-31 FGGEIHAYGGDDH
+31 FGGQIHAYGGDDH

-53 VHTGSGNDTVVGGSA
+53 VYTGSGNDTVVGGSA
-68 YLRVEDSTGHL
+68 YLKVEDSTGHL
-79 SVKGAAGYADINK
+79 TVKGAAGYADINK

-113 HHGDVSYG
+113 NHGDVSYG
-121 GAAAYNSVKRKG
+121 GAAAYNGITRKG

-139 FKGAGGYNALWH
+139 FAGAGGYNALWH
-151 ETNHGN
+151 ETNQGN
-157 LSFAGAGAGNKLDR
+157 LSFTGAGVGNKLDR
-171 TWFDQYQGSRGDVS
+171 TWFNRYQGSHGDVT

-229 GASNRIERTRQ
+229 GASNRIERTHQ
-240 AEDVYQ
+240 AEDVYT
-246 QTHGNIRFEGVGG
+246 QTRGNIRFEGVGG
-259 YNSFY
+259 YNSLY

-274 SGGGAYNTIT
+274 SGGGAYNTII
-284 RKGSGSSF
+284 RKGSGNDF
-292 DAQGMEYAKA
+292 AKEGMTNAKA
-302 EDIVLT
+302 DEIVLT
-308 TAKMH
+308 KAVMS

-318 SGTHAVTAV
+318 QDHHVTAV
-327 KSEREPN
+327 KSASEPN
-334 TYLFAIADGTYT
+334 TYLFAFADSTYT
-346 KINKVRLS
+346 KINKVQLR
-354 NDPKTGKLKYYSEA
+354 NDPQTGELKYYSTA
-368 WYKQGNHLSGLA
+368 WYKEGNHLSNLA
-380 RSDVS
+380 NQDISDN
-385 SAGGFEVNPINGGYT
+385 GGFTAVNINGAYT
-400 LSNIA
+400 LSDLK
-405 VEHQQSLT
+405 VEHQQSVT
-413 VHAMEKDLTEYE
+413 VHAVEKSLTEYE
-425 WVTYANGALID
+425 WVTYANGAVID
-436 AKDVVLSDAKMG
+436 AKEVSLSDAKMG
-448 GHAISTDGTKVDVQ
+448 GHAIYADGTKVDVK
-462 AIKSNRKPNTY
+462 AVKSNRQPNTY
-473 VYAKVLG
+473 IYAKVLG

-489 LANDAETGVLKYQA
+489 LANDPETGALKYQA

-511 HTANLANEDISSA
+511 HTANIANQDISSA
-524 NGYHSMGKGG
+524 TGYNPMGKGG
-534 YSLSAL
+534 YSLSDL
-540 NYSVN
+540 HYSVN
-545 AIRSMSETVADID
+545 AVRSTSETVADIE
-558 EYTDQTLFKPATDSG
+558 EYTDQTLFKPANDSG
-573 ESSGDVHFSGA
+573 ESSGDVRFNGA

-593 VTRGNVYFNGGG
+593 VTRGNVHFNGGG

-653 SKQGKMDVY
+653 SQQGKMDVY

-669 LVRIGDGQYLAHL
+669 LVRLGDGQYLAHL
-682 LAYGNISVHKG
+682 LAYGNISVQKG
-693 NGNSRVAMLGGYNTH
+693 SGDSRVVMLGGYNTH
-708 TQIGSGHG
+708 TQIGSGNG

-727 TQVGNGEVTSVLAG
+727 TQVGQGDVAAVLAG

-748 VGEGELTAGML
+748 MGEGELTSGML
-759 GGANVMTHIS
+759 GGANVITHIS
-769 GDEQASNTTAV
+769 NDDQLSNTTAV

-790 KGKGDTLAVMGGG
+790 KGKGNTLAVMGGG

-811 DGSTTGVMV
+811 DGTTTGVMV
-820 GGANILTKVG
+820 GGANILTKIG

-867 GDGTSIAAMI
+867 GDGTSIAVMI

-954 NANIFTHIGNG
+954 NANIFTHIGHG

-976 VMTKVGNDLTAALM
+976 IMTKVGNDLTAALM
-990 VGKANIYTHVGDGT
+990 VGKANIMTHVGDGT

-1012 MNVMTKV
+1012 VNVMTKV

-1107 IGNVMTHVGDG
+1107 VGNVMTHVGDG

-1126 KANIVTKVGDGLGIN
+1126 KANLITKVGDGLGVN

-1167 ILTKVGDGQ
+1167 LITKVGDGQ
-1176 EVSVVQGK
+1176 EVSVVQGE

-1203 ANVITKVGDGRNV
+1203 ANVITKVGHGQNV

-1238 WSKGNVVTKVGDGM
+1238 WSKGNIVTKVGDGM

-1267 GNGLSVTAA
+1267 GNGLNVTAA

-1283 TKVGNGV
+1283 TKVGDGV

-1323 IGDGLNINASYA
+1323 VGDGLNINASYA
-1335 RNNVAIKVGNGDFY
+1335 QNNVAIKVGNGDFY

-1364 ALFDNVKQTLLGVG
+1364 ALFDNIKQTVLGVG

-1387 QGDEAST
+1387 QGDEASS
-1394 SGTQKGRG
+1394 SGTHKGRG

-1417 DAIEEVG
+1417 DAIKEVS

-1435 TKVDTPDLNEM
+1435 TKVDTPDLNKM
-1446 DNDLNIDGASDHAPN
+1446 QHALNVDDSSVQAPN
-1461 LIVNGDFEQG
+1461 LIVNGDFELG
-1471 DRGWQSTHGVEASYS
+1471 EHGWQSTHGVEASYA
-1486 GSVYGVNGE
+1486 GSVYGVEGE
-1495 GHGTRVTEL
+1495 GHGARVTEL
-1504 DTHTNTSL
+1504 DTYTNTSL
-1512 YQDLTDLTEGEVIAV
+1512 YQDLANLAQGEVIAV

-1557 DASAWQQKTLKL
+1557 DESAWQQKTLKL
-1569 TAHAGSNRIEF
+1569 TAQAGSNRIEF

-1590 YILDNVVAKSES
+1590 YILDNVVATSES
-1602 SPQANAVS
+1602 SQQANAIR
-1610 EHAKQNQA
+1610 EHATQNPA
-1618 SQNALSDKE
+1618 AQNALSDKE

-1659 QAIENNGQAQRDAV
+1659 QALENNGQAQRDAV
-1673 KEESEAVTAELT
+1673 QEESEAITAELT
-1685 TLAQGLDVLDGQAT
+1685 KLAQGLDVLDGQAT
-1699 HTGKS
+1699 HTGES
-1704 GEQWRN
+1704 GDQWRN
-1710 DFAGGLLDGVQSQID
+1710 EFASGLLAGVQIQLD

-1730 ASDKMAAAKQTQSDN
+1730 ANDKIAEAKQTHADN
-1745 NSKVKDSIAK
+1745 QNKVKDAVAK

-1766 RAGAEQDIAEAKADA
+1766 RAGAEQDIADAQADA
-1781 ETRKADAVAKSHD
+1781 EKRKADALAKGKD
-1794 AKQAESDAH
+1794 AQQAESDAH
-1803 SAAND
+1803 HAVNN
-1808 AQSRGDRDA
+1808 AQSRGDRDVQV
-1817 MNAENKANQAQNDAQ
+1817 AENKANQVQADAQ

-1843 RQGVAGSGLSGNA
+1843 RQGVTGSGLSGNA
-1856 HRVEGAGETGSHV
+1856 HSVEGAGETDSHV

-1879 RFSDG
+1879 RFSEG

-1889 LEALEGATNAV
+1889 QEALEGATNAV
-1900 NRLQINAGIRSKNSG
+1900 NRLQINAGIRAKNSV
-1915 STITS
+1915 SSMTS
-1920 MFMEANADSI
+1920 MFSETNSKSI
-1930 VVDTTASQDVVRK
+1930 VVPTKVSPEPVRQ
-1943 EVRIS
+1943 EVTRRDVRIS
-1948 GVNLV
+1948 GVNL
-1953 GLGEASHDSA
+1953 
-1963 ESLVAARA
+1963 ESLSAVQGNQPTGQLAS
-1971 EKVANLYRWL
+1971 KS
-1981 DTDNDVATDK
+1981 
-1991 YVPVPGFERVDAD
+1991 VPGFKSHFASTSIGIENELSGLVVVLPKNSAQTFGYVHDSQGNPLFMLTKDMNQGGYSNPVGINDIQGVNNWQTHTIELVTYPSEISDTAAVESRKEAMLWLAKEFTDHINQSNHQSLPHL
-2004 VSDEVKQRMI
+2004 VSDDGRF
-2014 QSMSGYIEH
+2014 
-2023 TDNQV
+2023 
-2028 PKDQAQALAT
+2028 T
-2038 LFVES
+2038 LVIS
-2043 TLDYDWDKRVEFLT
+2043 N
-2057 KLESYGYSFETPHAE
+2057 S
-2072 KSIVSFWSGKNF
+2072 
-2084 KQYRDVLDNAQTDG
+2084 
-2098 KKVVYDIDV
+2098 
-2107 KGNAFAIDLN
+2107 
-2117 KHLMRWG
+2117 KHLIAAG
-2124 GLFLDPDNA
+2124 NGT
-2133 EQNQLKS
+2133 
-2140 SIDAATFSNTG
+2140 SIDAQGKTIGMTPSGQQATMAISAKEFGTSSSSEVRLLESAPWYQAGLRDEFLANAKNTTLDDPATAQNVYAYLT
-2151 FWSSVYAT
+2151 SVYSKTADLAKEY
-2159 GAQHDVYVIAEGGV
+2159 GIYINDWDPASEGFSPNAQGLTDPKVKNAWSILPRTKPVRMLELLSAEDSRYVRQQIAEKLKGTYSESLAKNVFEYFQYGGEV
-2173 RLGNYFWHVELPALR
+2173 AGHGINNATTGSVQQPEPAILFEFR
-2188 QLQREGL
+2188 SVPSALSDF
-2195 VGEIR
+2195 VP
-2200 LLDKPVSE
+2200 KTAS
-2208 YKDLPADEIGRRLTD
+2208 T
-2223 AGVGVKVRFDALSS
+2223 VKVDVKALDHFDSASRKAIITEVNALVSGSEDFDAWYQEYRASKGQPPVKNPKSS
-2237 ARQAELLADNPDD
+2237 ASANHKAEWLMTQHAEQWAKITAPYTDNHETLTSTKLASNDKEELHALGETSNLDNNKQQENV
-2250 YRADTLVE
+2250 ASIINT
-2258 LDVKLSAIDSMLR
+2258 MLNDM
-2271 ESLPFYS
+2271 LPFYA

-2293 FEVRSWPGSDDKSKT
+2293 FEVRAWPGTEDKSKT
-2308 ILLDNPEDAAQQKAI
+2308 IILEEPEDAAQHKAI

-2347 VLSHHDGRTRILA
+2347 VISHHEGRTHVLA
-2360 QKEDGAWTYNTNS
+2360 QKVDGAWQYNATV

-2381 LDAAHVSG
+2381 LDAANVTG
-2389 KVRGESYQKVIDALA
+2389 KIRGESYQQVIDALTD
-2404 EYHAS
+2404 YHAS
-2409 TAEHADYELE
+2409 ITEHADYESE
-2419 SVEQLVNLRKKI
+2419 SVEKLLNLRKKI
-2431 EGYALGHPDSGR
+2431 EGYVLGHPDSGR
-2443 LEAMNSLLN
+2443 VEAMNSLLN
-2452 QVNSR
+2452 QVNTR
-2457 LEEVSVLAVSEQS
+2457 LDEVSLLSVAEQT
-2470 IKAHDSFSRLYD
+2470 IQAQDSFSRLYD
-2482 QLDNAHLKQ
+2482 QLEAANLKE
-2491 SKHLYLDGN
+2491 SKHLYLDQN

-2508 GNLAKIDQLGG
+2508 GNLANIDLLG
-2519 SDAVLEKVKASVNH
+2519 SREAVLEKVKLTVSN
-2533 EYGQAIADT
+2533 EYGQTVADT
-2542 IFAGLSANELAKDGK
+2542 IFAGLSAKDLAKDGK
-2557 GIDITGLNR
+2557 GIDIAGLNKV
-2566 IHQALEQHMSPVS
+2566 HQAIEQHLSPVS
-2579 ATMYIWKPSDHSAL
+2579 ATLYIWKPSDHSAL

-2602 GRTQIDAQ
+2602 GRTQLEGQ
-2610 AAADFNKQNYVSWW
+2610 AAADFNQQNYVSWW
-2624 PLGSKSSNIRNIF
+2624 PLGSKSSNISNIL
-2637 NVATEYQPDLKLRWS
+2637 NVATKDQPDLKLRWS

-2666 DMASE
+2666 DVASE

-2677 LNDGE
+2677 LHDGDI
-2682 TKLKRFIE
+2682 KLKRFIE
-2690 KLNAAKGIDAA
+2690 KLNAAKGIDASF
-2701 YKDASEGY
+2701 KEASEGY

-2720 VSTGIPAHV
+2720 ETTGIPAHV
-2729 FQPFVDQWNDTSY
+2729 FQPFVEQWNDTSY

-2750 FAQELQKQA
+2750 FAQELRLQA
-2759 QASGDPALVAKRIDN
+2759 QRSDDPELLEKRIGN
-2774 VVRLFAE
+2774 VVRQFAE
-2781 RALEEIEAFK
+2781 RALEEIETFK

-2796 EGRVFRI
+2796 QGRVFRI

-2815 EWNRLSH
+2815 EWHRLSN

-2848 DKLIGHTWR
+2848 DKLIGHTWL

-2882 AAKKQSHQVNDDL
+2882 AAKKQSHQVTDVL

-2900 SEKHKD
+2900 NEKPKEN
-2906 KVAIE
+2906 VAIE
-2911 NDGTPPRDKV
+2911 NDGTPPRDKES
-2921 PLSPLTRFL
+2921 LSPLTRFL
-2930 NNELYGERDARRKIG
+2930 NNELYGDKEARRKIG
-2945 DITQTLLDHAVEKGE
+2945 EITQTLLDHAVEKGE
-2960 SQKVTLKGEA
+2960 SQKITLQGEA

-2982 SSDDETSTTSGK
+2982 PSEGETSSPSGK

-3006 EEQASAIRSHY
+3006 EEQASAIRNHY

-3065 IILHGYSMGGPIAAD
+3065 IIIHGYSMGGPIAAD

-3120 GTIAKA
+3120 GAIAKA

-3136 LKGLPQE
+3136 LEGLPKE
-3143 TPILLLTDN
+3143 TSILLLTDN
-3152 EGLGEEGEKLR
+3152 EGLGNEGEKLR
-3163 VKLSNSGFNV
+3163 TKLTASGYNV

-3186 RLMSQYTGQ
+3186 RLMSQYADQ
-3195 IVSDL
+3195 IVSGLSSSASVDEDL
-3200 LNTQHIKHNEAKLN
+3200 DQQGLDTTSTKDQGVSNKDEHLQVVDSKEA
-3214 LEPHGKNYESRDL
+3214 
-3227 ILKPISQPE
+3227 
-3236 TVELGMPEV
+3236 
-3245 DQKVLADIAER
+3245 LADGKI
-3256 ENVIIGV
+3256 
-3263 RPVDEKS
+3263 
-3270 KSLIASKMYSSK
+3270 L
-3282 GLFVKAKSSDWGPMS
+3282 
-3297 GFIPV
+3297 
-3302 DQSFAKASA
+3302 
-3311 RRDLETFNRHAEQS
+3311 H
-3325 IQSGNAVSADLYL
+3325 
-3338 NQVRVEE
+3338 NQ
-3345 LVSKYHSLT
+3345 
-3354 PLELDDQSGMY
+3354 
-3365 KTTATNGDQSVPFFL
+3365 
-3380 NRVTVDGNELWQVHY
+3380 
-3395 ITNGELAPFKVIGDP
+3395 
-3410 VSKQPMTADYDL
+3410 
-3422 LTVMYSYGDLGPQD
+3422 
-3436 KVKQPLTWQQW
+3436 
-3447 KDSVTYEDLT
+3447 
-3457 PKYKELYSNEDLYNK
+3457 
-3472 KDGASLGN
+3472 
-3480 VSGRLKELKDRI
+3480 
-3492 NVDLGRTNGL
+3492 
-3502 EMVHHGADDANPYA
+3502 
-3516 VMADNFPATFF
+3516 
-3527 VPKSLFAED
+3527 
-3536 GLGEGKGSI
+3536 
-3545 QTYFNVNEQGAVVI
+3545 
-3559 RNPQEFSD
+3559 
-3567 FQQVTI
+3567 
-3573 NASFRASFN
+3573 
-3582 DKWNHGLDEPLFTTK
+3582 
-3597 RKLSHEFLNKRDQLL
+3597 
-3612 KKLSGGRLDAQD
+3612 
-3624 ETLVALGNPDDV
+3624 
-3636 SGNKAIVAVDVSQ
+3636 
-3649 IFTRQELKERAN
+3649 
-3661 VFAKPIGASYQGILD
+3661 
-3676 QLDLVHQTVS
+3676 
-3686 RDQIVASF
+3686 
-3694 ELNKKVNAYIAE
+3694 
-3706 HPTSGRNQALTQLK
+3706 
-3720 EQITSAL
+3720 
-3727 FIGKMQVAQVDID
+3727 
-3740 AIAQTRP
+3740 
-3747 ELAARIFMVAIEEAN
+3747 
-3762 GEHRGLTDMMVRWA
+3762 
-3776 NEDPYLAPKQGYKG
+3776 
-3790 ETPNDLGFDAK
+3790 
-3801 YHVDLGD
+3801 
-3808 HYADFKQWLETSQ
+3808 
-3821 SNGLLSKATLDE
+3821 
-3833 STKTVHLGY
+3833 
-3842 SYQEL
+3842 
-3847 QDLTGVE
+3847 
-3854 SVQMAFYF
+3854 
-3862 LKEAAKKV
+3862 
-3870 DPISGDSAEMILLK
+3870 
-3884 KFADKSYL
+3884 
-3892 SQLDSDRMDQIEGIY
+3892 
-3907 RSSHE
+3907 
-3912 TDVDAWDRRYSGA
+3912 
-3925 GYDELTNKLAGATGV
+3925 
-3940 DEQLSVLLDDRKGL
+3940 
-3954 LIGEVHG
+3954 
-3961 SDVNGLRFV
+3961 DVNGW
-3970 NEQMDALK
+3970 
-3978 KQGVTVIGLEHLRSD
+3978 G
-3993 LAQPLIDRYLA
+3993 P
-4004 TGVMSSELSAMLK
+4004 
-4017 TKHLDATLFENAR
+4017 
-4030 ANGMRIVALDA
+4030 
-4041 NSSARPNVQGTEHGL
+4041 
-4056 MYRAGAAN
+4056 
-4064 NIAVEVLQSLPDDEK
+4064 
-4079 FVAIYGKAHL
+4079 
-4089 QSHKGIEGFVPGITH
+4089 IT
-4104 RLDLPALRVSDSNQ
+4104 
-4118 FRVEQDDMT
+4118 
-4127 LRVVY
+4127 
-4132 DDVANKPKLT
+4132 
-4142 FKDSLSGANTAIHNQ
+4142 
-4157 NVNDWERVAVTPTA
+4157 VTPTT

-4177 FDGQIIVQMENDSV
+4177 FDGQIIVQMENDDV
-4191 VANAAANLA
+4191 VAKAAANLA

-4243 SDSNNTHLSGY
+4243 SESNNTRLSGY
-4254 SAEDLAAKLAN
+4254 SADELAVKLAK

-4270 SQAENINNTPDHISI
+4270 NQAENINNKPDHISI

-4294 KQKGFGHQFINAMDV
+4294 KQKGFGHQFINAMDA

-4317 ARSSELAVD
+4317 VRSSELAVD
-4326 ATGRKH
+4326 EAGRKH
-4332 TKDENGDWIQKAET
+4332 TKDANGDWVQKAEN

-4352 WNEQGEVIAKEERI
+4352 WDAQGEVVAKDERI

-4376 LSRIGVSDVGEIA
+4376 LSRIGVSDVDEPA

-4394 DNNDVFDAPEK
+4394 DNSNVFDAPEK
-4405 RKVETETSSSAANN
+4405 RKPETEVIANSSSSNQ
-4419 KLSYS
+4419 LSYS
-4424 GNIQVNVGDGEFTAV
+4424 GNIQVNVGEGEFTAV
-4439 NWGTSNVGIKVGSG
+4439 NWGTSNVGIKVGTG

-4466 VHIGNGE
+4466 VHIGDGE

-4478 DMGGYQA
+4478 DIGGYQA
-4485 LEGAQMFIGN
+4485 LEGAQMFLGN
-4495 RNVSFNLGQSNDLL
+4495 RNVSFNFGHSNDLIL
-4509 VMMDKSI
+4509 MMDKSI

-4531 SGVLQSIATSGEDQ
+4531 SGVLQSIATSGEGE

-4578 TCLVELDSHNERSS
+4578 THLVQLNSQNERDS

-4597 DTEAALNKQY
+4597 DAEATLNKQY

-4613 NSDSSA
+4613 NGNSGTSQ
-4619 GKLSRAD
+4619 LSRAD

-4644 GADIQVTTGNWNFMF
+4644 GADIQVTTGNRNFMF

-4674 FGLMTQQFSATGQA
+4674 FGLMTQQFTATGQA
-4688 KTTFTYTPE
+4688 KTTFTYTPQ

-4709 QMAGIG
+4709 QLAGVG

-4728 TTSGQI
+4728 TASGQI
-4734 VSRNGEAVD
+4734 VSRNGQAVD
-4743 GVAILT
+4743 GVAILK

-4777 SGIDMGA
+4777 AGIDMGA
-4784 DGIQSF
+4784 DGIKSF

-4796 KDKAPEEEENKSAV
+4796 KEKAPEEEKDNSSV
-4810 SVNGTSVNSAQG
+4810 SVNGANVNSAQG
-4822 ATASDGNTE
+4822 ATMADGNTE
-4831 TAETQDRAF
+4831 TAETQDRAL
-4840 GFNSLNLPNLFAT
+4840 GFNSLNLPNLFAA

-4871 ENLTADLLN
+4871 QNLTADLLN

-4893 HLQGDGDINLSL
+4893 HLQGDGDINISL

-4947 TGGEGSDM
+4947 TGGEGHDM

-4992 FVFGEGGEIDTGLGR
+4992 FVFGEGGEIDTGSGR

-5019 DTGDGQD
+5019 DTGDDQD

-5044 FANVFGNYNRINASA
+5044 FANVFGNYNRINAGA

-5074 GGEGE
+5074 GGDGD

-5091 QFNGE
+5091 QFNGG

-5129 LVEDISSED
+5129 LVEDIRSED

-5152 ERSGYDLKLSILRDP
+5152 ERSGYDLKLLILRDP
-5167 VSETDQ
+5167 SNDSDQ
-5173 AKFEHIGSVTFND
+5173 SKFEHIGSVTFSD
-5186 YFDGKRAQMIIA
+5186 YFNGNRAQVVIGMSD
-5198 MGEKDANGER
+5198 KDLSGER
-5208 EYTTLSESSIDAL
+5208 EYTMLSDSAIDAL
-5221 VQAMSGFDP
+5221 VQAMSGFEP
-5230 QAGDNGFIDNLDSKS
+5230 QAGDNGFIDSLESKS
-5245 RVAISTAWADVVHK
+5245 QAAISMAWSDVVHK
-5259 KGITV
+5259 KGLMV

>member
-20 DNGNN
+20 DDGNN
-25 DIVAIG
+25 NIVAIG
-31 FGGEIHAYGGDDH
+31 FGGQIHAYGGDDH

-53 VHTGSGNDTVVGGSA
+53 VYTGSGNDTVVGGSA
-68 YLRVEDSTGHL
+68 YLKVEDSTGHL
-79 SVKGAAGYADINK
+79 TVKGAAGYADINK

-113 HHGDVSYG
+113 NHGDVSYG
-121 GAAAYNSVKRKG
+121 GAAAYNGITRKG

-139 FKGAGGYNALWH
+139 FAGAGGYNALWH
-151 ETNHGN
+151 ETNQGN
-157 LSFAGAGAGNKLDR
+157 LSFTGAGAGNKLDR
-171 TWFDQYQGSRGDVS
+171 TWFNRYQGSHGDVT

-229 GASNRIERTRQ
+229 GASNRIERTHQ
-240 AEDVYQ
+240 AEDVYT
-246 QTHGNIRFEGVGG
+246 QTRGNIRFEGVGG
-259 YNSFY
+259 YNSLY

-274 SGGGAYNTIT
+274 SGGGAYNTII
-284 RKGSGSSF
+284 RKGSGNDF
-292 DAQGMEYAKA
+292 AKEGMTNAKA
-302 EDIVLT
+302 DEIVLT
-308 TAKMH
+308 KAVMS

-318 SGTHAVTAV
+318 QDHHVTAV
-327 KSEREPN
+327 KSASEPN
-334 TYLFAIADGTYT
+334 TYLFAFADSTYT
-346 KINKVRLS
+346 KINKVQLR
-354 NDPKTGKLKYYSEA
+354 NDPQTGELKYYSTA
-368 WYKQGNHLSGLA
+368 WYKEGNHLSNLA
-380 RSDVS
+380 NQDISDN
-385 SAGGFEVNPINGGYT
+385 GGFTAVNINGAYT
-400 LSNIA
+400 LSDLK
-405 VEHQQSLT
+405 VEHQQSVT
-413 VHAMEKDLTEYE
+413 VHAVEKSLTEYE
-425 WVTYANGALID
+425 WVTYANGAVID
-436 AKDVVLSDAKMG
+436 AKEVSLSDAKMG
-448 GHAISTDGTKVDVQ
+448 GHAIYADGTKVDVK
-462 AIKSNRKPNTY
+462 AVKSNRQPNTY
-473 VYAKVLG
+473 IYAKVLG

-489 LANDAETGVLKYQA
+489 LANDPETGALKYQA

-511 HTANLANEDISSA
+511 HTANIANQDISSA
-524 NGYHSMGKGG
+524 TGYNPMGKGG
-534 YSLSAL
+534 YSLSDL
-540 NYSVN
+540 HYSVN
-545 AIRSMSETVADID
+545 AVRSTSETVADIE
-558 EYTDQTLFKPATDSG
+558 EYTDQTLFKPANDSG
-573 ESSGDVHFSGA
+573 ESSGDVRFNGA

-593 VTRGNVYFNGGG
+593 VTRGNVHFNGGG

-653 SKQGKMDVY
+653 SQQGKMDVY

-669 LVRIGDGQYLAHL
+669 LVRLGDGQYLAHL
-682 LAYGNISVHKG
+682 LAYGNISVQKG
-693 NGNSRVAMLGGYNTH
+693 SGDSRVVMLGGYNTH
-708 TQIGSGHG
+708 TQIGSGNG

-727 TQVGNGEVTSVLAG
+727 TQVGQGDVAAVLAG

-748 VGEGELTAGML
+748 MGEGELTSGML
-759 GGANVMTHIS
+759 GGANVITHIS
-769 GDEQASNTTAV
+769 NDDQLSNTTAV

-790 KGKGDTLAVMGGG
+790 KGKGNTLAVMGGG

-811 DGSTTGVMV
+811 DGTTTGVMV

-830 NGDTTGIM
+830 NGDTTGIL

-867 GDGTSIAAMI
+867 GDGTSIAVMI

-954 NANIFTHIGNG
+954 NANIFTHVGSG

-976 VMTKVGNDLTAALM
+976 IMTKVGNDLTAALM
-990 VGKANIYTHVGDGT
+990 VGKANIMTHVGDGT

-1012 MNVMTKV
+1012 VNVMTKV

-1107 IGNVMTHVGDG
+1107 VGNVMTHVGDG

-1126 KANIVTKVGDGLGIN
+1126 KANLITKVGDGLGVN

-1167 ILTKVGDGQ
+1167 LITKVGDGQ
-1176 EVSVVQGK
+1176 EVSVVQGE

-1203 ANVITKVGDGRNV
+1203 ANVITKVGHGQNV

-1238 WSKGNVVTKVGDGM
+1238 WSKGNIVTKVGDGM
-1252 QVTAAKGKANITTTV
+1252 QVTAAKGQANITTTV
-1267 GNGLSVTAA
+1267 GNGLNVTAA

-1283 TKVGNGV
+1283 TKVGDGV

-1323 IGDGLNINASYA
+1323 VGDGLNINASYA
-1335 RNNVAIKVGNGDFY
+1335 QNNVAIKVGNGDFY

-1364 ALFDNVKQTLLGVG
+1364 ALFDNIKQTVLGVG

-1387 QGDEAST
+1387 QGDEASS
-1394 SGTQKGRG
+1394 SGTHKGRG

-1417 DAIEEVG
+1417 DAIKEVG

-1435 TKVDTPDLNEM
+1435 TKVDTPDLNKM
-1446 DNDLNIDGASDHAPN
+1446 QHALNVDDSSVQAPN
-1461 LIVNGDFEQG
+1461 LIVNGDFELG
-1471 DRGWQSTHGVEASYS
+1471 EHGWQSTHGVEASYA
-1486 GSVYGVNGE
+1486 GSVYGVEGK
-1495 GHGTRVTEL
+1495 GHGARVTEL
-1504 DTHTNTSL
+1504 DTYTNTSL
-1512 YQDLTDLTEGEVIAV
+1512 YQDLANLAQGEVIAV

-1557 DASAWQQKTLKL
+1557 DESAWQQKTLKL
-1569 TAHAGSNRIEF
+1569 TAQAGSNRIEF

-1590 YILDNVVAKSES
+1590 YILDNVVATSES
-1602 SPQANAVS
+1602 SQQANAIR
-1610 EHAKQNQA
+1610 EHATQNPA
-1618 SQNALSDKE
+1618 AQNALSDKE

-1659 QAIENNGQAQRDAV
+1659 QALENNGQAQRDAV
-1673 KEESEAVTAELT
+1673 QEESEAITAELT
-1685 TLAQGLDVLDGQAT
+1685 KLAQGLDVLDSQAT
-1699 HTGKS
+1699 HTGES
-1704 GEQWRN
+1704 GDQWRN
-1710 DFAGGLLDGVQSQID
+1710 EFASGLLAGVQTQLD

-1730 ASDKMAAAKQTQSDN
+1730 ANGKIAEAKQTHADN
-1745 NSKVKDSIAK
+1745 QNKVKDAVAK

-1766 RAGAEQDIAEAKADA
+1766 RAGAEQDIADAQADA
-1781 ETRKADAVAKSHD
+1781 EKRKADALAKGKD
-1794 AKQAESDAH
+1794 AQQAESDAH
-1803 SAAND
+1803 HAVNNAL
-1808 AQSRGDRDA
+1808 SRGDRDVQL
-1817 MNAENKANQAQNDAQ
+1817 AENKANQAQADAQ

-1843 RQGVAGSGLSGNA
+1843 RQGGTGSGLSGNA
-1856 HRVEGAGETGSHV
+1856 HSVEDAGETDSHIK
-1869 NTDSQTNADG
+1869 TDSQTNADG
-1879 RFSDG
+1879 RFSEG

-1889 LEALEGATNAV
+1889 QEALEGATNAV
-1900 NRLQINAGIRSKNSG
+1900 NRLQINAGIRAKNSV
-1915 STITS
+1915 SSMTS
-1920 MFMEANADSI
+1920 MFSETNSKSI
-1930 VVDTTASQDVVRK
+1930 VVPTKVSPEPERQEVTRRD
-1943 EVRIS
+1943 VRIS
-1948 GVNLV
+1948 GVNL
-1953 GLGEASHDSA
+1953 
-1963 ESLVAARA
+1963 ESLSAVQGSQQTGQLAS
-1971 EKVANLYRWL
+1971 KS
-1981 DTDNDVATDK
+1981 
-1991 YVPVPGFERVDAD
+1991 VPGFKSHFASTSIGIENELSGLVVVLPKNSAQTFGYVHDSQGNPLFMLTKDMNQGGYSNPVGINDIQGVNNWQTHTIELVTYPSEISDTAAVESRKEAMLWLAKEFTDHINQSNHQSLSHL
-2004 VSDEVKQRMI
+2004 VSDDGRF
-2014 QSMSGYIEH
+2014 
-2023 TDNQV
+2023 
-2028 PKDQAQALAT
+2028 T
-2038 LFVES
+2038 LVIS
-2043 TLDYDWDKRVEFLT
+2043 N
-2057 KLESYGYSFETPHAE
+2057 S
-2072 KSIVSFWSGKNF
+2072 
-2084 KQYRDVLDNAQTDG
+2084 
-2098 KKVVYDIDV
+2098 
-2107 KGNAFAIDLN
+2107 
-2117 KHLMRWG
+2117 KHLIAAG
-2124 GLFLDPDNA
+2124 NGT
-2133 EQNQLKS
+2133 
-2140 SIDAATFSNTG
+2140 SIDAQGKTIGMTPSGQQATMAISAKEFGT
-2151 FWSSVYAT
+2151 SSSS
-2159 GAQHDVYVIAEGGV
+2159 
-2173 RLGNYFWHVELPALR
+2173 
-2188 QLQREGL
+2188 
-2195 VGEIR
+2195 EIR
-2200 LLDKPVSE
+2200 LLESAPWYQAGLRDEFLANAKNTTLDDPATAQNVYAYLTSVYSKTADLAKEYGIYINDWDPASEGFSPNAQGLTDPKVKNAWSILPRTKPVRMLELLSAEDSRYVRQQIAEKLKGTYSE
-2208 YKDLPADEIGRRLTD
+2208 SLAKNVFEYFQYGGEVAGHGINNATTGSVQQPEPAILFEFRSVPSALSDFVPKT
-2223 AGVGVKVRFDALSS
+2223 ASTVKVDVKALDHFDSASRKAIITEVNALVSGSEDFDAWYQEYRASKGQPPVKNPKSS
-2237 ARQAELLADNPDD
+2237 ASANHKAEWLMTQHAEQWAKITAPYTDNHETLTSTKLASNDKE
-2250 YRADTLVE
+2250 E
-2258 LDVKLSAIDSMLR
+2258 LHALGETSNLENNKQQENVASIINTMLNDM
-2271 ESLPFYS
+2271 LPFYA

-2293 FEVRSWPGSDDKSKT
+2293 FEVRAWPGTEDKSKT
-2308 ILLDNPEDAAQQKAI
+2308 IILEDPEDAAQQKAI

-2347 VLSHHDGRTRILA
+2347 VISHHEGRTHVLA
-2360 QKEDGAWTYNTNS
+2360 QKVDGAWQYNATV

-2381 LDAAHVSG
+2381 LDAANVTG
-2389 KVRGESYQKVIDALA
+2389 KIRGESYQQVIDALTD
-2404 EYHAS
+2404 YHAS
-2409 TAEHADYELE
+2409 ITEHADYESE
-2419 SVEQLVNLRKKI
+2419 SVEKLLNLRKKI
-2431 EGYALGHPDSGR
+2431 EGYVLGHPDSGR
-2443 LEAMNSLLN
+2443 VEAMNSLLN
-2452 QVNSR
+2452 QVNTR
-2457 LEEVSVLAVSEQS
+2457 LGEVSLLSVAEQT
-2470 IKAHDSFSRLYD
+2470 IQAQDSFSRLYD
-2482 QLDNAHLKQ
+2482 QLEAANLKE
-2491 SKHLYLDGN
+2491 SKHLYLDQN

-2508 GNLAKIDQLGG
+2508 GNLANIDLLG
-2519 SDAVLEKVKASVNH
+2519 SREAVLEKVKLTVSN
-2533 EYGQAIADT
+2533 EYGQTVADT
-2542 IFAGLSANELAKDGK
+2542 IFAGLSAKDLAKDGK
-2557 GIDITGLNR
+2557 GIDIAGLNKV
-2566 IHQALEQHMSPVS
+2566 HQAIEQHLSPVS
-2579 ATMYIWKPSDHSAL
+2579 ATLYIWKPSDHSAL

-2602 GRTQIDAQ
+2602 GRTQLEGQ
-2610 AAADFNKQNYVSWW
+2610 AAADFNQQNYVSWW
-2624 PLGSKSSNIRNIF
+2624 PLGSKSSNISNIL
-2637 NVATEYQPDLKLRWS
+2637 NVATKDQPDLKLRWS

-2666 DMASE
+2666 DVASE

-2677 LNDGE
+2677 LHDGNI
-2682 TKLKRFIE
+2682 KLKRFIE
-2690 KLNAAKGIDAA
+2690 KLNAAKGIDASF
-2701 YKDASEGY
+2701 KEASEGY

-2720 VSTGIPAHV
+2720 ETTGIPAHV
-2729 FQPFVDQWNDTSY
+2729 FQPFVEQWNDTSY
-2742 DMMDVANR
+2742 DMMDVAHR
-2750 FAQELQKQA
+2750 FAQELRLQA
-2759 QASGDPALVAKRIDN
+2759 QRSDDPELLEKRIGN
-2774 VVRLFAE
+2774 VIRQFAE
-2781 RALEEIEAFK
+2781 RALEEIETFK

-2796 EGRVFRI
+2796 QGRVFRI

-2815 EWNRLSH
+2815 EWHRLSN

-2848 DKLIGHTWR
+2848 DKLIGHTWL

-2882 AAKKQSHQVNDDL
+2882 AAKKQSHQVTDVL

-2900 SEKHKD
+2900 NEKPKEN
-2906 KVAIE
+2906 VAIE
-2911 NDGTPPRDKV
+2911 NDGTPPRDKES
-2921 PLSPLTRFL
+2921 LSPLTRFL
-2930 NNELYGERDARRKIG
+2930 NNELYGDKEARRKIG
-2945 DITQTLLDHAVEKGE
+2945 EITQTLLDHAVEKGE
-2960 SQKVTLKGEA
+2960 SQKITLQGEA

-2982 SSDDETSTTSGK
+2982 PSEGETSSPSGK

-3006 EEQASAIRSHY
+3006 EEQASAIRNHY

-3065 IILHGYSMGGPIAAD
+3065 IIIHGYSMGGPIAAD

-3120 GTIAKA
+3120 GAIAKA

-3136 LKGLPQE
+3136 LEGLPKE
-3143 TPILLLTDN
+3143 TSILLLTDN
-3152 EGLGEEGEKLR
+3152 EGLGNEGEKLR
-3163 VKLSNSGFNV
+3163 IKLTASGYNV

-3186 RLMSQYTGQ
+3186 RLMSQYADQ
-3195 IVSDL
+3195 IVSGFSSSASVDEDL
-3200 LNTQHIKHNEAKLN
+3200 DQQGLDTTSTKDQGVSNKDDHLQVVDSKEA
-3214 LEPHGKNYESRDL
+3214 
-3227 ILKPISQPE
+3227 
-3236 TVELGMPEV
+3236 
-3245 DQKVLADIAER
+3245 LADGKI
-3256 ENVIIGV
+3256 
-3263 RPVDEKS
+3263 
-3270 KSLIASKMYSSK
+3270 L
-3282 GLFVKAKSSDWGPMS
+3282 
-3297 GFIPV
+3297 
-3302 DQSFAKASA
+3302 
-3311 RRDLETFNRHAEQS
+3311 H
-3325 IQSGNAVSADLYL
+3325 
-3338 NQVRVEE
+3338 NQ
-3345 LVSKYHSLT
+3345 
-3354 PLELDDQSGMY
+3354 
-3365 KTTATNGDQSVPFFL
+3365 
-3380 NRVTVDGNELWQVHY
+3380 
-3395 ITNGELAPFKVIGDP
+3395 
-3410 VSKQPMTADYDL
+3410 
-3422 LTVMYSYGDLGPQD
+3422 
-3436 KVKQPLTWQQW
+3436 
-3447 KDSVTYEDLT
+3447 
-3457 PKYKELYSNEDLYNK
+3457 
-3472 KDGASLGN
+3472 
-3480 VSGRLKELKDRI
+3480 
-3492 NVDLGRTNGL
+3492 
-3502 EMVHHGADDANPYA
+3502 
-3516 VMADNFPATFF
+3516 
-3527 VPKSLFAED
+3527 
-3536 GLGEGKGSI
+3536 
-3545 QTYFNVNEQGAVVI
+3545 
-3559 RNPQEFSD
+3559 
-3567 FQQVTI
+3567 
-3573 NASFRASFN
+3573 
-3582 DKWNHGLDEPLFTTK
+3582 
-3597 RKLSHEFLNKRDQLL
+3597 
-3612 KKLSGGRLDAQD
+3612 
-3624 ETLVALGNPDDV
+3624 
-3636 SGNKAIVAVDVSQ
+3636 
-3649 IFTRQELKERAN
+3649 
-3661 VFAKPIGASYQGILD
+3661 
-3676 QLDLVHQTVS
+3676 
-3686 RDQIVASF
+3686 
-3694 ELNKKVNAYIAE
+3694 
-3706 HPTSGRNQALTQLK
+3706 
-3720 EQITSAL
+3720 
-3727 FIGKMQVAQVDID
+3727 
-3740 AIAQTRP
+3740 
-3747 ELAARIFMVAIEEAN
+3747 
-3762 GEHRGLTDMMVRWA
+3762 
-3776 NEDPYLAPKQGYKG
+3776 
-3790 ETPNDLGFDAK
+3790 
-3801 YHVDLGD
+3801 
-3808 HYADFKQWLETSQ
+3808 
-3821 SNGLLSKATLDE
+3821 
-3833 STKTVHLGY
+3833 
-3842 SYQEL
+3842 
-3847 QDLTGVE
+3847 
-3854 SVQMAFYF
+3854 
-3862 LKEAAKKV
+3862 
-3870 DPISGDSAEMILLK
+3870 
-3884 KFADKSYL
+3884 
-3892 SQLDSDRMDQIEGIY
+3892 
-3907 RSSHE
+3907 
-3912 TDVDAWDRRYSGA
+3912 
-3925 GYDELTNKLAGATGV
+3925 
-3940 DEQLSVLLDDRKGL
+3940 
-3954 LIGEVHG
+3954 
-3961 SDVNGLRFV
+3961 DVNGW
-3970 NEQMDALK
+3970 
-3978 KQGVTVIGLEHLRSD
+3978 G
-3993 LAQPLIDRYLA
+3993 P
-4004 TGVMSSELSAMLK
+4004 
-4017 TKHLDATLFENAR
+4017 
-4030 ANGMRIVALDA
+4030 
-4041 NSSARPNVQGTEHGL
+4041 
-4056 MYRAGAAN
+4056 
-4064 NIAVEVLQSLPDDEK
+4064 
-4079 FVAIYGKAHL
+4079 
-4089 QSHKGIEGFVPGITH
+4089 IT
-4104 RLDLPALRVSDSNQ
+4104 
-4118 FRVEQDDMT
+4118 
-4127 LRVVY
+4127 
-4132 DDVANKPKLT
+4132 
-4142 FKDSLSGANTAIHNQ
+4142 
-4157 NVNDWERVAVTPTA
+4157 VTPTT

-4177 FDGQIIVQMENDSV
+4177 FDGQIIVQMENDDV
-4191 VANAAANLA
+4191 VAKAAANLA

-4230 KLRWQLVGHGRDD
+4230 KLRWQLVGHGRDH
-4243 SDSNNTHLSGY
+4243 SESNNTRLSGY
-4254 SAEDLAAKLAN
+4254 SADELAVKLAK

-4270 SQAENINNTPDHISI
+4270 NQAENINNKPDHISI

-4294 KQKGFGHQFINAMDV
+4294 KQKGFGHQFINAMDA

-4317 ARSSELAVD
+4317 VRSSELAID
-4326 ATGRKH
+4326 EAGRKH
-4332 TKDENGDWIQKAET
+4332 TKDANGDWVQKAEN

-4352 WNEQGEVIAKEERI
+4352 WDAQGEVVAKDERI

-4376 LSRIGVSDVGEIA
+4376 LSRIGVSDVDELA

-4405 RKVETETSSSAANN
+4405 RKPETEVIANSSSSNQ
-4419 KLSYS
+4419 LSYS
-4424 GNIQVNVGDGEFTAV
+4424 GNIQVNVGEGEFTAV
-4439 NWGTSNVGIKVGSG
+4439 NWGTSNVGIKVGTG

-4466 VHIGNGE
+4466 VHIGDGE

-4478 DMGGYQA
+4478 DIGGYQA
-4485 LEGAQMFIGN
+4485 LEGAQMFLGN
-4495 RNVSFNLGQSNDLL
+4495 RNVSFNFGHSNDLIL
-4509 VMMDKSI
+4509 MMDKSI

-4531 SGVLQSIATSGEDQ
+4531 SGVLQGIAMSGEGE

-4578 TCLVELDSHNERSS
+4578 TTLVELDSQNERDS

-4597 DTEAALNKQY
+4597 DAEATLNKQY

-4613 NSDSSA
+4613 NGNSGTSQ
-4619 GKLSRAD
+4619 LSRAD

-4674 FGLMTQQFSATGQA
+4674 FGLMTQQFTATGQA
-4688 KTTFTYTPE
+4688 KTTFTYTPQ

-4709 QMAGIG
+4709 QLAGVG

-4728 TTSGQI
+4728 TASGQI
-4734 VSRNGEAVD
+4734 VSRNGQAVD
-4743 GVAILT
+4743 GVAILK

-4777 SGIDMGA
+4777 AGIDMGA
-4784 DGIQSF
+4784 DGIKSF

-4796 KDKAPEEEENKSAV
+4796 KEKAPEEEKDNSSV
-4810 SVNGTSVNSAQG
+4810 SVNGANVNSAQG
-4822 ATASDGNTE
+4822 ATVADGNTE

-4871 ENLTADLLN
+4871 QNLTDDLLN

-4893 HLQGDGDINLSL
+4893 HLQGDGDINISL

-4947 TGGEGSDM
+4947 TGGEGNDM

-4992 FVFGEGGEIDTGLGR
+4992 FVFGEGGEIDTGSGR

-5019 DTGDGQD
+5019 DTGDDQD

-5044 FANVFGNYNRINASA
+5044 FTNVFGNYNRINAGA

-5074 GGEGE
+5074 GGDGD
-5079 DHLIAAAISKFS
+5079 DHLIATAISKFS
-5091 QFNGE
+5091 QFNGG

-5129 LVEDISSED
+5129 LVEDIRSED

-5167 VSETDQ
+5167 SNDSDQ
-5173 AKFEHIGSVTFND
+5173 SKFEHIGSVTFSD
-5186 YFDGKRAQMIIA
+5186 YFNGNRAQVVIGMS
-5198 MGEKDANGER
+5198 EKDLSGER
-5208 EYTTLSESSIDAL
+5208 EYTMLSDSAIDAL
-5221 VQAMSGFDP
+5221 VQAMSGFEP
-5230 QAGDNGFIDNLDSKS
+5230 QAGDNGFIDSLESKS
-5245 RVAISTAWADVVHK
+5245 QAAISMAWSDVVHK
-5259 KGITV
+5259 KRLMV

>member
-20 DNGNN
+20 DDGNN
-25 DIVAIG
+25 SIVAIG

-53 VHTGSGNDTVVGGSA
+53 VYTGSGNDTVVGGSA
-68 YLRVEDSTGHL
+68 YLRVEDTTGHL

-113 HHGDVSYG
+113 NHGDVSYG
-121 GAAAYNSVKRKG
+121 GAAAYNGITRKG

-151 ETNHGN
+151 ETNQGN

-171 TWFDQYQGSRGDVS
+171 TWFNRYQGSRGDVT

-240 AEDVYQ
+240 AEDVYA
-246 QTHGNIRFEGVGG
+246 QTRGNIRFEGVGG
-259 YNSFY
+259 YNSLY

-302 EDIVLT
+302 EEIVLT
-308 TAKMH
+308 VAQMH
-313 GSWIG
+313 GLSIDNG
-318 SGTHAVTAV
+318 NKFHAVTAV

-346 KINKVRLS
+346 KINKVRLY
-354 NDPKTGKLKYYSEA
+354 NDPETGKLKYYSEA
-368 WYKQGNHLSGLA
+368 WFKRGNHLAELA

-413 VHAMEKDLTEYE
+413 VHAVEKDLTEYE

-436 AKDVVLSDAKMG
+436 AKDVALSEAKMG
-448 GHAISTDGTKVDVQ
+448 GHAISTDGTTVDVQ
-462 AIKSNRKPNTY
+462 AVKSNRKPNTY

-489 LANDAETGVLKYQA
+489 LANDPKTGALKYQA
-503 RSWYKEGD
+503 RSWYKEGN

-534 YSLSAL
+534 YSLSDL
-540 NYSVN
+540 HYSVN
-545 AIRSMSETVADID
+545 AVRSTSETVADID

-573 ESSGDVHFSGA
+573 ESSGDVRFNGA

-614 QFGNTEFNGG
+614 QFGHTEFNGG

-693 NGNSRVAMLGGYNTH
+693 NGNSRVVMLGGYNTH
-708 TQIGSGHG
+708 TQIGSGNG

-727 TQVGNGEVTSVLAG
+727 TQVGKGDVASVLAG

-748 VGEGELTAGML
+748 VGDGDLTAGML
-759 GGANVMTHIS
+759 GGANVITHIS
-769 GDEQASNTTAV
+769 GDNETSNTTAV

-790 KGKGDTLAVMGGG
+790 KGKGNTLAVMGGG

-811 DGSTTGVMV
+811 DGTTTGVMV

-867 GDGTSIAAMI
+867 GDGTSIAVMI

-954 NANIFTHIGNG
+954 NANIFTHVGSG

-976 VMTKVGNDLTAALM
+976 IMTKVGNDLTAALM

-1004 SLGLFAGE
+1004 SLGIFAGE
-1012 MNVMTKV
+1012 VNVMTKV

-1089 NILTKVGE
+1089 NVLTKVGE

-1126 KANIVTKVGDGLGIN
+1126 KANIITKVGDGLGVN

-1167 ILTKVGDGQ
+1167 IITKVGDGQ

-1203 ANVITKVGDGRNV
+1203 ANVITKVGNGRNV

-1238 WSKGNVVTKVGDGM
+1238 WSKGNIVTKVGDGM

-1267 GNGLSVTAA
+1267 GDGLSVTAA

-1283 TKVGNGV
+1283 TKVGDGV

-1323 IGDGLNINASYA
+1323 VGDGLNINASYA
-1335 RNNVAIKVGNGDFY
+1335 QNNVAIKVGNGDFY

-1364 ALFDNVKQTLLGVG
+1364 ALFDNIKQTLLGVG

-1387 QGDEAST
+1387 QGDEASS

-1417 DAIEEVG
+1417 EAIEEVG

-1435 TKVDTPDLNEM
+1435 TKVDTPDLNKM
-1446 DNDLNIDGASDHAPN
+1446 QNALDVDGSSDQTQAQN

-1471 DRGWQSTHGVEASYS
+1471 DRGWKSTHGVEASYS
-1486 GSVYGVNGE
+1486 GNVYGVNGE
-1495 GHGTRVTEL
+1495 GHGARVTEL
-1504 DTHTNTSL
+1504 DTYTNTSL

-1602 SPQANAVS
+1602 SQQANAVS
-1610 EHAKQNQA
+1610 EHATQNQA

-1659 QAIENNGQAQRDAV
+1659 QALENNGQAQRDAV

-1685 TLAQGLDVLDGQAT
+1685 KLAQGLDVLDGQAT
-1699 HTGKS
+1699 HTGES
-1704 GEQWRN
+1704 GDQWRN
-1710 DFAGGLLDGVQSQID
+1710 DFAGGLLDGVQSQLD

-1730 ASDKMAAAKQTQSDN
+1730 ANDKIAAAKQTQSDN
-1745 NSKVKDSIAK
+1745 NSKVKESVAK
-1755 SEAGVAKGEQN
+1755 SEAGVAQGEQN

-1781 ETRKADAVAKSHD
+1781 ETRKADAVAKSND

-1817 MNAENKANQAQNDAQ
+1817 MNAENKANQAQNDAK
-1832 GAKQNEGDRPD
+1832 GTKQNEGDRPD
-1843 RQGVAGSGLSGNA
+1843 REGVAGSGLSGNA
-1856 HRVEGAGETGSHV
+1856 HSVEGAGETGSHIT
-1869 NTDSQTNADG
+1869 TDSQTNADG
-1879 RFSDG
+1879 RFSEG
-1884 LTEQE
+1884 LSEQE
-1889 LEALEGATNAV
+1889 QEALEGATNAV
-1900 NRLQINAGIRSKNSG
+1900 NRLQINAGIRGKNSG

-1920 MFMEANADSI
+1920 MFTETNSDSI
-1930 VVDTTASQDVVRK
+1930 VVPTTASQDVVRK
-1943 EVRIS
+1943 EIRIS
-1948 GVNLV
+1948 GVNLE

-1991 YVPVPGFERVDAD
+1991 YVPVPGFERVDVD

-2028 PKDQAQALAT
+2028 PKDQAEALAT

-2057 KLESYGYSFETPHAE
+2057 KLESYGYSFEAPHAE

-2084 KQYRDVLDNAQTDG
+2084 KQYRDILDNAQTDG

-2159 GAQHDVYVIAEGGV
+2159 GAQNDVYVIAEGGV
-2173 RLGNYFWHVELPALR
+2173 RLGNYFWNVELPALR

-2208 YKDLPADEIGRRLTD
+2208 YKDLPADQIGRRLTD
-2223 AGVGVKVRFDALSS
+2223 AGVAVKVRFDALSHE
-2237 ARQAELLADNPDD
+2237 RQAELLADNPDG
-2250 YRADTLVE
+2250 YKADTLVE

-2278 LRTERNLLVQEGDEG
+2278 LRTERNLLVQEGEEG
-2293 FEVRSWPGSDDKSKT
+2293 FEVRSWPGIDGKSKT
-2308 ILLDNPEDAAQQKAI
+2308 ILLDNPEDAAQQKSI

-2347 VLSHHDGRTRILA
+2347 VLSHHDGRTRIIA
-2360 QKEDGAWTYNTNS
+2360 QKEDGAWTYNTNV

-2381 LDAAHVSG
+2381 LDAAHVNG
-2389 KVRGESYQKVIDALA
+2389 KVRGDSYQQVIDALT

-2409 TAEHADYELE
+2409 TVEHADYELE
-2419 SVEQLVNLRKKI
+2419 SVEKLLNLRKQI
-2431 EGYALGHPDSGR
+2431 EGYVLGHPDSGR
-2443 LEAMNSLLN
+2443 VEAMNSLLN

-2482 QLDNAHLKQ
+2482 QLDNANLKE

-2508 GNLAKIDQLGG
+2508 GNLATIDQLGG
-2519 SDAVLEKVKASVNH
+2519 SDAVLEKVKAAVTH
-2533 EYGQAIADT
+2533 EYGQVVADT
-2542 IFAGLSANELAKDGK
+2542 IFARLSANDLAKDGK
-2557 GIDITGLNR
+2557 GIDIAGLNKV
-2566 IHQALEQHMSPVS
+2566 HQAIEQHMSPVS
-2579 ATMYIWKPSDHSAL
+2579 ATMYIWKPSDHSTL

-2602 GRTQIDAQ
+2602 GRTQLEGQ

-2637 NVATEYQPDLKLRWS
+2637 NVATEDQPDLKLRWS

-2677 LNDGE
+2677 LKDGE

-2690 KLNAAKGIDAA
+2690 KLNAAKGIDAS

-2720 VSTGIPAHV
+2720 ASTGIPAHV

-2750 FAQELQKQA
+2750 FAEELQKQA
-2759 QASGDPALVAKRIDN
+2759 QASGDTALVEKRIDN

-2815 EWNRLSH
+2815 EWNRLSN

-2882 AAKKQSHQVNDDL
+2882 TAKKQSHQVTDVL

-2900 SEKHKD
+2900 NEKHKEN
-2906 KVAIE
+2906 VAIE
-2911 NDGTPPRDKV
+2911 NDGTPPRDKES
-2921 PLSPLTRFL
+2921 LSPLTRFL
-2930 NNELYGERDARRKIG
+2930 NNELYGEKDARRKIG
-2945 DITQTLLDHAVEKGE
+2945 EITQTLLDHAVENGE
-2960 SQKVTLKGEA
+2960 SQKVTLKGEV

-2975 YYHQGTA
+2975 YYHQGAA
-2982 SSDDETSTTSGK
+2982 SSEGETSATSGK

-3006 EEQASAIRSHY
+3006 EEQASEIRNHY

-3065 IILHGYSMGGPIAAD
+3065 IIIHGYSMGGPIAAD

-3120 GTIAKA
+3120 GAIAKA

-3136 LKGLPQE
+3136 LKGLPKE

-3163 VKLSNSGFNV
+3163 AKLAIAGYNV

-3186 RLMSQYTGQ
+3186 RLMGQYADQ
-3195 IVSDL
+3195 IVSGLFNAEQAAVEAGEVLKGLEKDFKRYGDALKPDTSVPGKSKDIRTTKDFLNGYKNDHAKEIVDGFRSDMSIKQLVDLFVKGNWSAEQKGALAWEIESRALKVTFQNKSEKYNRLFREIASAGVVDAKATEQLAPQLML
-3200 LNTQHIKHNEAKLN
+3200 LNLSNDGFGGRCDPLSKLVLVAKQ
-3214 LEPHGKNYESRDL
+3214 LENDG
-3227 ILKPISQPE
+3227 Q
-3236 TVELGMPEV
+3236 V
-3245 DQKVLADIAER
+3245 
-3256 ENVIIGV
+3256 GV
-3263 RPVDEKS
+3263 ARQLLE
-3270 KSLIASKMYSSK
+3270 KMYSAAAVLSNPTLYSDSEKANASK
-3282 GLFVKAKSSDWGPMS
+3282 LLSSLAAIHAKNPMHDTS
-3297 GFIPV
+3297 MKVWQEKLEGKQALTVNGVVEKIT
-3302 DQSFAKASA
+3302 DASA
-3311 RRDLETFNRHAEQS
+3311 NGKPVL
-3325 IQSGNAVSADLYL
+3325 
-3338 NQVRVEE
+3338 
-3345 LVSKYHSLT
+3345 
-3354 PLELDDQSGMY
+3354 LELDAPGHAMAAWAKGSGDDRVYGFYDPNAGIVEFSSAEKFGDYLTRFFGKSDLNMAQSYKLGKNDAGEAIFNRVVVMDGNTLASY
-3365 KTTATNGDQSVPFFL
+3365 KPTFGDKTTMQGILDLPVFDATPIKKPTGGVAS
-3380 NRVTVDGNELWQVHY
+3380 
-3395 ITNGELAPFKVIGDP
+3395 
-3410 VSKQPMTADYDL
+3410 DL
-3422 LTVMYSYGDLGPQD
+3422 
-3436 KVKQPLTWQQW
+3436 
-3447 KDSVTYEDLT
+3447 E
-3457 PKYKELYSNEDLYNK
+3457 
-3472 KDGASLGN
+3472 
-3480 VSGRLKELKDRI
+3480 
-3492 NVDLGRTNGL
+3492 
-3502 EMVHHGADDANPYA
+3502 
-3516 VMADNFPATFF
+3516 
-3527 VPKSLFAED
+3527 
-3536 GLGEGKGSI
+3536 
-3545 QTYFNVNEQGAVVI
+3545 
-3559 RNPQEFSD
+3559 
-3567 FQQVTI
+3567 
-3573 NASFRASFN
+3573 
-3582 DKWNHGLDEPLFTTK
+3582 
-3597 RKLSHEFLNKRDQLL
+3597 
-3612 KKLSGGRLDAQD
+3612 
-3624 ETLVALGNPDDV
+3624 ALGNKTKV
-3636 SGNKAIVAVDVSQ
+3636 VVDLAQ
-3649 IFTRQELKERAN
+3649 IFTVQELKERAK

-3676 QLDLVHQTVS
+3676 QLDLVHQAKG
-3686 RDQIVASF
+3686 RAQIAASF
-3694 ELNKKVNAYIAE
+3694 ELNKKINDYIAE

-3720 EQITSAL
+3720 EQVTSAL
-3727 FIGKMQVAQVDID
+3727 FIGKMQVAQAGID

-3762 GEHRGLTDMMVRWA
+3762 GKHVGLTDMMVRWA
-3776 NEDPYLAPKQGYKG
+3776 NEDPYLAPKHGYKG
-3790 ETPNDLGFDAK
+3790 ETPSDLGFDAK
-3801 YHVDLGD
+3801 YHVDLGE

-3847 QDLTGVE
+3847 QDLTGAE

-3862 LKEAAKKV
+3862 LKEAAKKA

-3884 KFADKSYL
+3884 KFADQSYL

-3912 TDVDAWDRRYSGA
+3912 TDIDAWDRRYSGT
-3925 GYDELTNKLAGATGV
+3925 GYDELTNKLASATGV
-3940 DEQLSVLLDDRKGL
+3940 DEQLAVLLDDRKGL

-4017 TKHLDATLFENAR
+4017 TKHLDVTLFENAR

-4064 NIAVEVLQSLPDDEK
+4064 NIAVEVLQNLPDGEK

-4104 RLDLPALRVSDSNQ
+4104 RLDLPALKVSDSNQ
-4118 FRVEQDDMT
+4118 FTVEQDDVS

-4132 DDVANKPKLT
+4132 EDVANKPKIT
-4142 FKDSLSGANTAIHNQ
+4142 FKDSLSGANTALHNQ
-4157 NVNDWERVAVTPTA
+4157 NVNDWERVVVTPTA
-4171 DGGETR
+4171 DGGESR
-4177 FDGQIIVQMENDSV
+4177 FDGQIIVQMENDDV
-4191 VANAAANLA
+4191 VAKAAANLA
-4200 GKHPESSVVVQLDSD
+4200 GKHPESSVVVQIDSD

-4243 SDSNNTHLSGY
+4243 SESNNTRLSGY
-4254 SAEDLAAKLAN
+4254 SADELAVKLAK

-4270 SQAENINNTPDHISI
+4270 NQAENINNKPDHISI

-4294 KQKGFGHQFINAMDV
+4294 KQKGFGHQFINAMDA

-4317 ARSSELAVD
+4317 VRSSELAVD
-4326 ATGRKH
+4326 EAGRKH
-4332 TKDENGDWIQKAET
+4332 TKDANGDWVQKAEN

-4352 WNEQGEVIAKEERI
+4352 WDEQGEVVAKDERI

-4376 LSRIGVSDVGEIA
+4376 LSRIGVSDVDEPA

-4405 RKVETETSSSAANN
+4405 RKAETETSSSSANN

-4439 NWGTSNVGIKVGSG
+4439 NWGTSNVGIKVGTG

-4473 SKHSV
+4473 SKHSF
-4478 DMGGYQA
+4478 DIGGYQA

-4495 RNVSFNLGQSNDLL
+4495 RNVSFNLGRSNDLI

-4531 SGVLQSIATSGEDQ
+4531 SGVLQSIATSGEGQ

-4578 TCLVELDSHNERSS
+4578 TSLVELDSQNERSS

-4597 DTEAALNKQY
+4597 DAEATLNKQY

-4613 NSDSSA
+4613 NGNNDTS
-4619 GKLSRAD
+4619 KLSRAD

-4709 QMAGIG
+4709 QLAGVG

-4728 TTSGQI
+4728 TASGQI

-4743 GVAILT
+4743 GVAILK
-4749 EMLEVIGEFSGDQ
+4749 EMLDVIGEFSGDQ

-4777 SGIDMGA
+4777 SGINMGA
-4784 DGIQSF
+4784 DGIKSF

-4796 KDKAPEEEENKSAV
+4796 KEKAPEEEEDNSSV
-4810 SVNGTSVNSAQG
+4810 SVNGANVNSAQG
-4822 ATASDGNTE
+4822 ATVADGSTE
-4831 TAETQDRAF
+4831 TAETPDRAF

-4893 HLQGDGDINLSL
+4893 HLQGDGDINISL

-4947 TGGEGSDM
+4947 TGGEGNDM

-4992 FVFGEGGEIDTGLGR
+4992 FVFGEGGEIDTGSGR

-5019 DTGDGQD
+5019 DTGDDQD

-5091 QFNGE
+5091 QFNGG

-5129 LVEDISSED
+5129 LVEDIRSED

-5167 VSETDQ
+5167 ASDSDQ
-5173 AKFEHIGSVTFND
+5173 AKFEHIGSVTFSD
-5186 YFDGKRAQMIIA
+5186 YFNGNRAQVIIA
-5198 MGEKDANGER
+5198 MGEKDATGER
-5208 EYTTLSESSIDAL
+5208 EYTTLSESAIDAL

-5245 RVAISTAWADVVHK
+5245 RVAITTAWADVVHK

>member
-20 DNGNN
+20 DDGNN
-25 DIVAIG
+25 NIVAIG
-31 FGGEIHAYGGDDH
+31 FGGQIHAYGGDDH

-53 VHTGSGNDTVVGGSA
+53 VYTGSGNDTVVGGSA
-68 YLRVEDSTGHL
+68 YLKVEDSTGHL
-79 SVKGAAGYADINK
+79 IVKGAAGYADINK

-113 HHGDVSYG
+113 NHGDVSYG
-121 GAAAYNSVKRKG
+121 GAAAYNGITRKG

-139 FKGAGGYNALWH
+139 FAGAGGYNALLH
-151 ETNHGN
+151 ETNQGN
-157 LSFAGAGAGNKLDR
+157 LSFTGAGAGNKLDR
-171 TWFDQYQGSRGDVS
+171 TWSNRYQGSHGDVT

-229 GASNRIERTRQ
+229 GASNRIERTHQ
-240 AEDVYQ
+240 AEDVYT
-246 QTHGNIRFEGVGG
+246 QTRGNIRFEGVGG
-259 YNSFY
+259 YNSLY
-264 SDVAHGDIHF
+264 SDAAHGDIHF
-274 SGGGAYNTIT
+274 SGGGAYNTII
-284 RKGSGSSF
+284 RKGSGNDF
-292 DAQGMEYAKA
+292 AKEGMTNAKA
-302 EDIVLT
+302 DEIVLT
-308 TAKMH
+308 KAVMS

-318 SGTHAVTAV
+318 QDHHVTAV
-327 KSEREPN
+327 KSASEPN
-334 TYLFAIADGTYT
+334 TYLFAFADSTYT
-346 KINKVRLS
+346 KINKVQLR
-354 NDPKTGKLKYYSEA
+354 NDPQTGELKYYSTA
-368 WYKQGNHLSGLA
+368 WYKEGNHLSNLA
-380 RSDVS
+380 NQDISDN
-385 SAGGFEVNPINGGYT
+385 GGFTAVNINGAYT
-400 LSNIA
+400 LSDLK
-405 VEHQQSLT
+405 VEHQQSVT
-413 VHAMEKDLTEYE
+413 VHAVEKSLTEYE
-425 WVTYANGALID
+425 WVTYANGAVID
-436 AKDVVLSDAKMG
+436 AKEVSLSDAKMG
-448 GHAISTDGTKVDVQ
+448 GHAIYADGTKVDVK
-462 AIKSNRKPNTY
+462 AVKSNRQPNTY
-473 VYAKVLG
+473 IYAKVLG

-489 LANDAETGVLKYQA
+489 LANDPETGALKYQA

-511 HTANLANEDISSA
+511 HTANIANQDISSA
-524 NGYHSMGKGG
+524 TGYNPMGKGG
-534 YSLSAL
+534 YSLSDL
-540 NYSVN
+540 HYSVN
-545 AIRSMSETVADID
+545 AVRSTSETVADIE
-558 EYTDQTLFKPATDSG
+558 EYTDQTLFKPANDSG
-573 ESSGDVHFSGA
+573 ESSGDVRFNGA

-593 VTRGNVYFNGGG
+593 VTRGNVHFNGGG

-653 SKQGKMDVY
+653 SQQGKMDVY

-669 LVRIGDGQYLAHL
+669 LVRLGDGQYLAHL
-682 LAYGNISVHKG
+682 LAYGNISVQKG
-693 NGNSRVAMLGGYNTH
+693 SGDSRVVMLGGYNTH
-708 TQIGSGHG
+708 TQIGSGNG

-727 TQVGNGEVTSVLAG
+727 TQVGKGDVAAVLAG

-748 VGEGELTAGML
+748 MGEGELTSGML
-759 GGANVMTHIS
+759 GGANVITHIS
-769 GDEQASNTTAV
+769 NDDQLSNTTAV

-790 KGKGDTLAVMGGG
+790 KGKGNTLAVMGGG

-811 DGSTTGVMV
+811 DGTTTGVMV

-867 GDGTSIAAMI
+867 GDGTSIAVMI

-954 NANIFTHIGNG
+954 NANIFTHIGHG

-976 VMTKVGNDLTAALM
+976 IMTKVGNDLTAALM
-990 VGKANIYTHVGDGT
+990 VGKANIMTHVGDGT

-1012 MNVMTKV
+1012 VNVMTKV

-1067 AKANVVTHVGD
+1067 AKANVVTHVGN

-1107 IGNVMTHVGDG
+1107 VGNVMTHVGDG

-1126 KANIVTKVGDGLGIN
+1126 KANLITKVGDGLGVN

-1167 ILTKVGDGQ
+1167 LITKVGDGQ
-1176 EVSVVQGK
+1176 EVSVVQGE

-1203 ANVITKVGDGRNV
+1203 ANAITKVGHGQNV

-1238 WSKGNVVTKVGDGM
+1238 WSKGNIVTKVGDGM
-1252 QVTAAKGKANITTTV
+1252 QVTAAKGQ
-1267 GNGLSVTAA
+1267 
-1276 YGDANIN
+1276 ANIN
-1283 TKVGNGV
+1283 TKVGDGV

-1323 IGDGLNINASYA
+1323 VGDGLNINASYA
-1335 RNNVAIKVGNGDFY
+1335 QNNVAIKVGNGDFY

-1364 ALFDNVKQTLLGVG
+1364 ALFDNIKQTVLGVG

-1387 QGDEAST
+1387 QGDEASS
-1394 SGTQKGRG
+1394 SGTHKGRG

-1417 DAIEEVG
+1417 DAIKEVG

-1435 TKVDTPDLNEM
+1435 TKVDTPDLNKM
-1446 DNDLNIDGASDHAPN
+1446 QHALNVDDSSVQAPN
-1461 LIVNGDFEQG
+1461 LIVNGDFELG
-1471 DRGWQSTHGVEASYS
+1471 EHGWQSTHGVEASYA
-1486 GSVYGVNGE
+1486 GSVYGVEGE
-1495 GHGTRVTEL
+1495 GHGARVTEL
-1504 DTHTNTSL
+1504 DTYTNTSL
-1512 YQDLTDLTEGEVIAV
+1512 YQDLANLAQGEVIAV

-1557 DASAWQQKTLKL
+1557 DESTWQQKTLKL
-1569 TAHAGSNRIEF
+1569 IAQAGSNRIEF

-1590 YILDNVVAKSES
+1590 YILDNVVATSES
-1602 SPQANAVS
+1602 SQQANAIR
-1610 EHAKQNQA
+1610 EHATQNPA
-1618 SQNALSDKE
+1618 AQNALSDKE

-1634 RLEQEKQKQL
+1634 CLEQEKQKQL

-1659 QAIENNGQAQRDAV
+1659 QALGNNGQAQRDAV
-1673 KEESEAVTAELT
+1673 QEESEAITAELT
-1685 TLAQGLDVLDGQAT
+1685 KLAQGLDVLDGQAT
-1699 HTGKS
+1699 HTGES
-1704 GEQWRN
+1704 GDQWRN
-1710 DFAGGLLDGVQSQID
+1710 EFASGLLAGVQTQLD

-1730 ASDKMAAAKQTQSDN
+1730 ANDKIAEAKQTHADN
-1745 NSKVKDSIAK
+1745 QNKVKDAVAK

-1766 RAGAEQDIAEAKADA
+1766 RAGAEQDIADAQADS
-1781 ETRKADAVAKSHD
+1781 EKRKADALAKGKD
-1794 AKQAESDAH
+1794 AQQAESDAH
-1803 SAAND
+1803 HAVNN
-1808 AQSRGDRDA
+1808 AQSRGDRDVQL
-1817 MNAENKANQAQNDAQ
+1817 AENKANQAQADAQ
-1832 GAKQNEGDRPD
+1832 GAKQNGGDRPD
-1843 RQGVAGSGLSGNA
+1843 RQGVTGSGLSGNA
-1856 HRVEGAGETGSHV
+1856 HSVEGAGETDSHI

-1879 RFSDG
+1879 RFSEG

-1889 LEALEGATNAV
+1889 QEVLEGATNAV
-1900 NRLQINAGIRSKNSG
+1900 NRLQINAGIRAKNSV
-1915 STITS
+1915 SSMTS
-1920 MFMEANADSI
+1920 MFSETNSKSI
-1930 VVDTTASQDVVRK
+1930 VVPTKVSPEPERQEVTRRD
-1943 EVRIS
+1943 VRIS
-1948 GVNLV
+1948 GVNL
-1953 GLGEASHDSA
+1953 
-1963 ESLVAARA
+1963 ESLSAVQGSQQTGQLAS
-1971 EKVANLYRWL
+1971 KS
-1981 DTDNDVATDK
+1981 
-1991 YVPVPGFERVDAD
+1991 VPGFKSHFASTSIGIENELSGLVVVLPKNSAQTFGYVHDSQGNPLFMLTKDMNQGGYSNPVDINDIQGVNNWQTHTIELVTYPSEISDTAAVESRKEAMLWLAKEFTD
-2004 VSDEVKQRMI
+2004 HINQSNHQSLPHLVSDDGRF
-2014 QSMSGYIEH
+2014 
-2023 TDNQV
+2023 
-2028 PKDQAQALAT
+2028 T
-2038 LFVES
+2038 LVIS
-2043 TLDYDWDKRVEFLT
+2043 N
-2057 KLESYGYSFETPHAE
+2057 S
-2072 KSIVSFWSGKNF
+2072 
-2084 KQYRDVLDNAQTDG
+2084 
-2098 KKVVYDIDV
+2098 
-2107 KGNAFAIDLN
+2107 
-2117 KHLMRWG
+2117 KHLIAAG
-2124 GLFLDPDNA
+2124 NGT
-2133 EQNQLKS
+2133 
-2140 SIDAATFSNTG
+2140 SIDAQGKTIGMTPSGQQATMAISAKEFGTSSSPEVRLLESAPWYQAGLRDEFLANAKNTTLDDPATAQNVYAYLT
-2151 FWSSVYAT
+2151 SVYSKTADLAKEY
-2159 GAQHDVYVIAEGGV
+2159 GIYINDWDPASEGFSPNAQGLTDPKVKNAWSILPRTKPVRMLELLSAEDSRYVRQQIAEKLKGTYSESLAKNVFEYFQYGGEV
-2173 RLGNYFWHVELPALR
+2173 AGHGINNATTGSVQQPEPAVLFEFR
-2188 QLQREGL
+2188 SVPSALSDF
-2195 VGEIR
+2195 VP
-2200 LLDKPVSE
+2200 KTAS
-2208 YKDLPADEIGRRLTD
+2208 T
-2223 AGVGVKVRFDALSS
+2223 VKVDVKALDHFDSASRKAIITEVNALVSGSEDFDAWYQEYRASKGQPPVKNPKSS
-2237 ARQAELLADNPDD
+2237 ASANHKAEWLMTQHAEQWAKITAPYTDNHGTLTSTKLASNDKE
-2250 YRADTLVE
+2250 E
-2258 LDVKLSAIDSMLR
+2258 LHALGETSNLENNKQQENVASIINTMLNDM
-2271 ESLPFYS
+2271 LPFYA

-2293 FEVRSWPGSDDKSKT
+2293 FEVRAWPGTEDKSKT
-2308 ILLDNPEDAAQQKAI
+2308 IILEDPEDAAQHKAI

-2347 VLSHHDGRTRILA
+2347 VISHHEGRTHVLA
-2360 QKEDGAWTYNTNS
+2360 QKVDGAWQYNATV
-2373 ELMSVTEL
+2373 ELMSVSEL
-2381 LDAAHVSG
+2381 LDAANVTG
-2389 KVRGESYQKVIDALA
+2389 KIRGESYQQVIDALTD
-2404 EYHAS
+2404 YHAS
-2409 TAEHADYELE
+2409 ITEHADYEPE
-2419 SVEQLVNLRKKI
+2419 SVEKLLNLRKKI
-2431 EGYALGHPDSGR
+2431 EGYVLGHPDSGR
-2443 LEAMNSLLN
+2443 IAAMNSLLN
-2452 QVNSR
+2452 QVNTR
-2457 LEEVSVLAVSEQS
+2457 LEEVSVLAVSEPN
-2470 IKAHDSFSRLYD
+2470 IKAQDSFSRLYD
-2482 QLDNAHLKQ
+2482 QLETANLKGT
-2491 SKHLYLDGN
+2491 KHLYLDQN
-2500 GDFVTKGK
+2500 GEFVTKGK
-2508 GNLAKIDQLGG
+2508 GHLANIDLLG
-2519 SDAVLEKVKASVNH
+2519 SREAVLEKVKLTVSN
-2533 EYGQAIADT
+2533 EYGQTVADT
-2542 IFAGLSANELAKDGK
+2542 IFAGLSAKDLAKDGK
-2557 GIDITGLNR
+2557 GIDIAGLKKVHLA
-2566 IHQALEQHMSPVS
+2566 IEQHLSPVS
-2579 ATMYIWKPSDHSAL
+2579 ATLFLWKPSDHSAL

-2602 GRTQIDAQ
+2602 GRTQLEGQ
-2610 AAADFNKQNYVSWW
+2610 AAADFNQQNYVSWW
-2624 PLGSKSSNIRNIF
+2624 PLGSKSSNISNIL
-2637 NVATEYQPDLKLRWS
+2637 NVATKDQPDLKLRWS

-2666 DMASE
+2666 DVASE

-2677 LNDGE
+2677 LHDGDI
-2682 TKLKRFIE
+2682 KLKRFIE
-2690 KLNAAKGIDAA
+2690 KLNAAKGIDASF
-2701 YKDASEGY
+2701 KEASEGY

-2720 VSTGIPAHV
+2720 ETTGIPAHV
-2729 FQPFVDQWNDTSY
+2729 FQPFVEQWNDTSY

-2750 FAQELQKQA
+2750 FAQELRLQA
-2759 QASGDPALVAKRIDN
+2759 QRSDDPELLEKRIGN
-2774 VVRLFAE
+2774 VVRQFAE
-2781 RALEEIEAFK
+2781 RALEEIETFK

-2796 EGRVFRI
+2796 QGRVFRI

-2815 EWNRLSH
+2815 EWHRLSN

-2848 DKLIGHTWR
+2848 DKLIGHTWL

-2882 AAKKQSHQVNDDL
+2882 AAKKQSHQVTDAL

-2900 SEKHKD
+2900 NEKPKEN
-2906 KVAIE
+2906 VAIE
-2911 NDGTPPRDKV
+2911 NDGTPPRDKES
-2921 PLSPLTRFL
+2921 LSPLTRFL
-2930 NNELYGERDARRKIG
+2930 NNELYGDKEARRKIG
-2945 DITQTLLDHAVEKGE
+2945 EITQTLLDHAVEKGE
-2960 SQKVTLKGEA
+2960 SQKITLQGEA

-2982 SSDDETSTTSGK
+2982 PREGETSTTSGK

-3006 EEQASAIRSHY
+3006 EEQASAIRNHY

-3065 IILHGYSMGGPIAAD
+3065 IIIHGYSMGGPIAAD

-3120 GTIAKA
+3120 GAIAKA

-3136 LKGLPQE
+3136 LEGLPKE
-3143 TPILLLTDN
+3143 TSILLLTDN
-3152 EGLGEEGEKLR
+3152 EGLGNEGEKLR
-3163 VKLSNSGFNV
+3163 TKLTASGYNV

-3186 RLMSQYTGQ
+3186 RLMSQYADQ
-3195 IVSDL
+3195 IVSGLSSSASVDEDL
-3200 LNTQHIKHNEAKLN
+3200 DQQGLDTTSTKDQGVSNKDDHLQVVDSKEA
-3214 LEPHGKNYESRDL
+3214 
-3227 ILKPISQPE
+3227 
-3236 TVELGMPEV
+3236 
-3245 DQKVLADIAER
+3245 LADGKI
-3256 ENVIIGV
+3256 
-3263 RPVDEKS
+3263 
-3270 KSLIASKMYSSK
+3270 L
-3282 GLFVKAKSSDWGPMS
+3282 
-3297 GFIPV
+3297 
-3302 DQSFAKASA
+3302 
-3311 RRDLETFNRHAEQS
+3311 H
-3325 IQSGNAVSADLYL
+3325 
-3338 NQVRVEE
+3338 NQ
-3345 LVSKYHSLT
+3345 
-3354 PLELDDQSGMY
+3354 
-3365 KTTATNGDQSVPFFL
+3365 
-3380 NRVTVDGNELWQVHY
+3380 
-3395 ITNGELAPFKVIGDP
+3395 
-3410 VSKQPMTADYDL
+3410 
-3422 LTVMYSYGDLGPQD
+3422 
-3436 KVKQPLTWQQW
+3436 
-3447 KDSVTYEDLT
+3447 
-3457 PKYKELYSNEDLYNK
+3457 
-3472 KDGASLGN
+3472 
-3480 VSGRLKELKDRI
+3480 
-3492 NVDLGRTNGL
+3492 
-3502 EMVHHGADDANPYA
+3502 
-3516 VMADNFPATFF
+3516 
-3527 VPKSLFAED
+3527 
-3536 GLGEGKGSI
+3536 
-3545 QTYFNVNEQGAVVI
+3545 
-3559 RNPQEFSD
+3559 
-3567 FQQVTI
+3567 
-3573 NASFRASFN
+3573 
-3582 DKWNHGLDEPLFTTK
+3582 
-3597 RKLSHEFLNKRDQLL
+3597 
-3612 KKLSGGRLDAQD
+3612 
-3624 ETLVALGNPDDV
+3624 
-3636 SGNKAIVAVDVSQ
+3636 
-3649 IFTRQELKERAN
+3649 
-3661 VFAKPIGASYQGILD
+3661 
-3676 QLDLVHQTVS
+3676 
-3686 RDQIVASF
+3686 
-3694 ELNKKVNAYIAE
+3694 
-3706 HPTSGRNQALTQLK
+3706 
-3720 EQITSAL
+3720 
-3727 FIGKMQVAQVDID
+3727 
-3740 AIAQTRP
+3740 
-3747 ELAARIFMVAIEEAN
+3747 
-3762 GEHRGLTDMMVRWA
+3762 
-3776 NEDPYLAPKQGYKG
+3776 
-3790 ETPNDLGFDAK
+3790 
-3801 YHVDLGD
+3801 
-3808 HYADFKQWLETSQ
+3808 
-3821 SNGLLSKATLDE
+3821 
-3833 STKTVHLGY
+3833 
-3842 SYQEL
+3842 
-3847 QDLTGVE
+3847 
-3854 SVQMAFYF
+3854 
-3862 LKEAAKKV
+3862 
-3870 DPISGDSAEMILLK
+3870 
-3884 KFADKSYL
+3884 
-3892 SQLDSDRMDQIEGIY
+3892 
-3907 RSSHE
+3907 
-3912 TDVDAWDRRYSGA
+3912 
-3925 GYDELTNKLAGATGV
+3925 
-3940 DEQLSVLLDDRKGL
+3940 
-3954 LIGEVHG
+3954 
-3961 SDVNGLRFV
+3961 DVNGW
-3970 NEQMDALK
+3970 
-3978 KQGVTVIGLEHLRSD
+3978 G
-3993 LAQPLIDRYLA
+3993 P
-4004 TGVMSSELSAMLK
+4004 
-4017 TKHLDATLFENAR
+4017 
-4030 ANGMRIVALDA
+4030 
-4041 NSSARPNVQGTEHGL
+4041 
-4056 MYRAGAAN
+4056 
-4064 NIAVEVLQSLPDDEK
+4064 
-4079 FVAIYGKAHL
+4079 
-4089 QSHKGIEGFVPGITH
+4089 IT
-4104 RLDLPALRVSDSNQ
+4104 
-4118 FRVEQDDMT
+4118 
-4127 LRVVY
+4127 
-4132 DDVANKPKLT
+4132 
-4142 FKDSLSGANTAIHNQ
+4142 
-4157 NVNDWERVAVTPTA
+4157 VTPTT

-4177 FDGQIIVQMENDSV
+4177 FDGQIIVQMENDDV
-4191 VANAAANLA
+4191 VAKAAANLA

-4230 KLRWQLVGHGRDD
+4230 KLRWQLVGHGRDH
-4243 SDSNNTHLSGY
+4243 SESNNTRLSGY
-4254 SAEDLAAKLAN
+4254 SADELAVKLAK

-4270 SQAENINNTPDHISI
+4270 NQAENINNKPDHISI

-4294 KQKGFGHQFINAMDV
+4294 KQKGFGHQFINAMDA

-4317 ARSSELAVD
+4317 VRSSELAVD
-4326 ATGRKH
+4326 EAGRKH
-4332 TKDENGDWIQKAET
+4332 TKDANGDWVQKAEN

-4352 WNEQGEVIAKEERI
+4352 WDAQGEVVAKDERI

-4376 LSRIGVSDVGEIA
+4376 LSRIGVSDVDEPA

-4394 DNNDVFDAPEK
+4394 DNSDVFDAPEK
-4405 RKVETETSSSAANN
+4405 RKPETEVIANSSSSNQ
-4419 KLSYS
+4419 LSYS
-4424 GNIQVNVGDGEFTAV
+4424 GNIQVNVGEGEFTAV
-4439 NWGTSNVGIKVGSG
+4439 NWGTSNVGIKVGTG

-4466 VHIGNGE
+4466 VHIGDGE

-4478 DMGGYQA
+4478 DIGGYQA
-4485 LEGAQMFIGN
+4485 LEGSQMFLGN
-4495 RNVSFNLGQSNDLL
+4495 RNVSFNFGHSNDLIL
-4509 VMMDKSI
+4509 MMDKSI

-4531 SGVLQSIATSGEDQ
+4531 SGVLQSIATSGEGE

-4578 TCLVELDSHNERSS
+4578 THLVQLNSQNERDS

-4597 DTEAALNKQY
+4597 DAEATLNKQY

-4613 NSDSSA
+4613 NGNSGMSQ
-4619 GKLSRAD
+4619 LSRAD

-4674 FGLMTQQFSATGQA
+4674 FGLMTQQFTATGQA
-4688 KTTFTYTPE
+4688 KTTFTYTPQ

-4709 QMAGIG
+4709 QLAGVG

-4728 TTSGQI
+4728 TASGQI
-4734 VSRNGEAVD
+4734 VSRNGQAVD
-4743 GVAILT
+4743 GVAILK

-4777 SGIDMGA
+4777 AGIDMGA
-4784 DGIQSF
+4784 DGIKSF

-4796 KDKAPEEEENKSAV
+4796 KEKAPEEEKDNSSV
-4810 SVNGTSVNSAQG
+4810 SVNGANVNSAQG
-4822 ATASDGNTE
+4822 ATVADGNTE

-4871 ENLTADLLN
+4871 QNLTADLLN

-4893 HLQGDGDINLSL
+4893 HLQGDGDINISL

-4947 TGGEGSDM
+4947 TGGEGNDM

-4960 RENMMFGGDGNDT
+4960 RENMMIGGDGNDT

-4992 FVFGEGGEIDTGLGR
+4992 FVFGEGGEIDTGSGR

-5019 DTGDGQD
+5019 DTGDDQD

-5044 FANVFGNYNRINASA
+5044 FANVFGNYNRINAGA

-5074 GGEGE
+5074 GGDGD

-5091 QFNGE
+5091 QFNGG

-5129 LVEDISSED
+5129 LVEDIRSED

-5167 VSETDQ
+5167 SNDSDQ
-5173 AKFEHIGSVTFND
+5173 SKFEHIGSVTFSD
-5186 YFDGKRAQMIIA
+5186 YFNGNRAQVVIGMS
-5198 MGEKDANGER
+5198 EKDLSGER
-5208 EYTTLSESSIDAL
+5208 EYTMLSDSAIDAL
-5221 VQAMSGFDP
+5221 VQAMSGFEP
-5230 QAGDNGFIDNLDSKS
+5230 QAGDNGFIDSLESKS
-5245 RVAISTAWADVVHK
+5245 QAAISMAWSDVVHK
-5259 KGITV
+5259 KGLMV

>member
-20 DNGNN
+20 DDGNN
-25 DIVAIG
+25 NIVAIG
-31 FGGEIHAYGGDDH
+31 FGGQIHAYGGDDH

-53 VHTGSGNDTVVGGSA
+53 VYTGSGNDTVVGGSA
-68 YLRVEDSTGHL
+68 YLKVEDSTGHL
-79 SVKGAAGYADINK
+79 IVKGAAGYADINK

-113 HHGDVSYG
+113 NHGDVSYG
-121 GAAAYNSVKRKG
+121 GAAAYNGITRKG

-139 FKGAGGYNALWH
+139 FAGAGGYNALWH
-151 ETNHGN
+151 ETNQGN
-157 LSFAGAGAGNKLDR
+157 LSFTGAGAGNKLDR
-171 TWFDQYQGSRGDVS
+171 TWFNRYQGSHGDVT

-229 GASNRIERTRQ
+229 GASNRIERTHQ
-240 AEDVYQ
+240 AEDVYT
-246 QTHGNIRFEGVGG
+246 QTRGNIRFEGVGG
-259 YNSFY
+259 YNSLY

-274 SGGGAYNTIT
+274 SGGGAYNTII
-284 RKGSGSSF
+284 RKGSGNDF
-292 DAQGMEYAKA
+292 AKEGMTNAKA
-302 EDIVLT
+302 DEIVLT
-308 TAKMH
+308 KAVMS

-318 SGTHAVTAV
+318 QDHHVTAV
-327 KSEREPN
+327 KSASEPN
-334 TYLFAIADGTYT
+334 TYLFAFADSTYT
-346 KINKVRLS
+346 KINKVQLR
-354 NDPKTGKLKYYSEA
+354 NDPQTGELKYYSTA
-368 WYKQGNHLSGLA
+368 WYKEGNHLSNLA
-380 RSDVS
+380 NQDISDN
-385 SAGGFEVNPINGGYT
+385 GGFTAVNINGAYT
-400 LSNIA
+400 LSDLK
-405 VEHQQSLT
+405 VEHQQSVT
-413 VHAMEKDLTEYE
+413 VHAVEKSLTEYE
-425 WVTYANGALID
+425 WVTYANGAVID
-436 AKDVVLSDAKMG
+436 AKEVSLSDAKMG
-448 GHAISTDGTKVDVQ
+448 GHAIYADGTKVDVK
-462 AIKSNRKPNTY
+462 AVKSNRQPNTY
-473 VYAKVLG
+473 IYAKVLG

-489 LANDAETGVLKYQA
+489 LANDPETGALKYQA

-511 HTANLANEDISSA
+511 HTANIANQDISSA
-524 NGYHSMGKGG
+524 TGYNPMGKGG
-534 YSLSAL
+534 YSLSDL
-540 NYSVN
+540 HYSVN
-545 AIRSMSETVADID
+545 AVRSTSETVADIE
-558 EYTDQTLFKPATDSG
+558 EYTDQTLFKPANDSG
-573 ESSGDVHFSGA
+573 ESSGDVRFNGA

-593 VTRGNVYFNGGG
+593 VTRGNVHFNGGG

-653 SKQGKMDVY
+653 SQQGKMDVY

-669 LVRIGDGQYLAHL
+669 LVRLGDGQYLAHL
-682 LAYGNISVHKG
+682 LAYGNISVQKG
-693 NGNSRVAMLGGYNTH
+693 SGDSRVVMLGGYNTH
-708 TQIGSGHG
+708 TQIGSGNG

-727 TQVGNGEVTSVLAG
+727 TQVGKGDVAAVLAG

-748 VGEGELTAGML
+748 MGEGELTSGML
-759 GGANVMTHIS
+759 GGANVITHIS
-769 GDEQASNTTAV
+769 NDDQLSNTTAV

-790 KGKGDTLAVMGGG
+790 KGKGNTLAVMGGG

-811 DGSTTGVMV
+811 DGTTTGVMV
-820 GGANILTKVG
+820 GGANILTKIG

-858 AAGNIFTKV
+858 AVGNIFTKV
-867 GDGTSIAAMI
+867 GDGTSIAVMI

-954 NANIFTHIGNG
+954 NANIFTHVGSG

-976 VMTKVGNDLTAALM
+976 IMTKVGNDLTAALM
-990 VGKANIYTHVGDGT
+990 VGKANIMTHVGDGT

-1012 MNVMTKV
+1012 VNVMTKV

-1107 IGNVMTHVGDG
+1107 VGNVMTHVGDG

-1126 KANIVTKVGDGLGIN
+1126 KANLITKVGDGLGVN

-1167 ILTKVGDGQ
+1167 LITKVGDGQ
-1176 EVSVVQGK
+1176 EVSVVQGE

-1203 ANVITKVGDGRNV
+1203 ANVITKVGHGQNV

-1238 WSKGNVVTKVGDGM
+1238 WSKGNIVTKVGDGM
-1252 QVTAAKGKANITTTV
+1252 QVTAAKGQANITTTV
-1267 GNGLSVTAA
+1267 GNGLNVTAA

-1283 TKVGNGV
+1283 TKVGDGV

-1323 IGDGLNINASYA
+1323 VGDGLNINASYA
-1335 RNNVAIKVGNGDFY
+1335 QNNVAIKVGNGDFY

-1364 ALFDNVKQTLLGVG
+1364 ALFDNIKQTVLGVG

-1387 QGDEAST
+1387 QGDEASS
-1394 SGTQKGRG
+1394 SGTHKGRG

-1417 DAIEEVG
+1417 DAIKEVG

-1435 TKVDTPDLNEM
+1435 TKVDTPDLNKM
-1446 DNDLNIDGASDHAPN
+1446 QHALNVDDSSVQAPN
-1461 LIVNGDFEQG
+1461 LIVNGDFELG
-1471 DRGWQSTHGVEASYS
+1471 EHGWQSTHGVEASYA
-1486 GSVYGVNGE
+1486 GSVYGVEGE
-1495 GHGTRVTEL
+1495 GHGARVTEL
-1504 DTHTNTSL
+1504 DTYTNTSL
-1512 YQDLTDLTEGEVIAV
+1512 YQDLANLAQGEVIAV

-1557 DASAWQQKTLKL
+1557 DESAWQQKTLKL
-1569 TAHAGSNRIEF
+1569 TAQAGSNRIEF

-1590 YILDNVVAKSES
+1590 YILDNVVATSES
-1602 SPQANAVS
+1602 SQQANAIR
-1610 EHAKQNQA
+1610 EHATQNPA
-1618 SQNALSDKE
+1618 AQNALSDKE

-1659 QAIENNGQAQRDAV
+1659 QALENNGQAQRDAV
-1673 KEESEAVTAELT
+1673 QEESEAITAELT
-1685 TLAQGLDVLDGQAT
+1685 KLAQGLDVLDSQAT
-1699 HTGKS
+1699 HTGES
-1704 GEQWRN
+1704 GDQWRN
-1710 DFAGGLLDGVQSQID
+1710 EFASGLLAGVQTQLD

-1730 ASDKMAAAKQTQSDN
+1730 ANGKIAEAKQTHADN
-1745 NSKVKDSIAK
+1745 QNKVKDAVAK

-1766 RAGAEQDIAEAKADA
+1766 RAGAEQDIADAQADA
-1781 ETRKADAVAKSHD
+1781 EKRKADALAKGKD
-1794 AKQAESDAH
+1794 AQQAESDAH
-1803 SAAND
+1803 HAVNN
-1808 AQSRGDRDA
+1808 AQSRGDRDVQV
-1817 MNAENKANQAQNDAQ
+1817 AENKANQAQADAQ

-1843 RQGVAGSGLSGNA
+1843 RQGVTGSGLSGNA
-1856 HRVEGAGETGSHV
+1856 HSVEGAGETDSHV
-1869 NTDSQTNADG
+1869 KTDSQTNADG
-1879 RFSDG
+1879 RFSEG

-1889 LEALEGATNAV
+1889 QEALEGATNAV
-1900 NRLQINAGIRSKNSG
+1900 NRLQINAGIRAKNSG
-1915 STITS
+1915 STITT
-1920 MFMEANADSI
+1920 MFTEANTDSI
-1930 VVDTTASQDVVRK
+1930 VVPTTKPQDVVRK
-1943 EVRIS
+1943 EIRIS
-1948 GVNLV
+1948 GVNLE

-1963 ESLVAARA
+1963 VSLVAARA

-1981 DTDNDVATDK
+1981 DSDHPRATEQ
-1991 YVPVPGFERVDAD
+1991 YIPVPGFERVDVN
-2004 VSDEVKQRMI
+2004 VSDETKQRLT
-2014 QSMSGYIEH
+2014 QFVSGYIEH

-2038 LFVES
+2038 LFVEA
-2043 TLDYDWDKRVEFLT
+2043 TLNYDWDKRVEFLT
-2057 KLESYGYSFETPHAE
+2057 KLESYGYSFEAPHGE
-2072 KSIVSFWSGKNF
+2072 NSLVSFWSGRNF
-2084 KQYRDVLDNAQTDG
+2084 KEYRNVLDNAQPDG

-2107 KGNAFAIDLN
+2107 QGNAFAIKLN
-2117 KHLMRWG
+2117 KQLMRWG
-2124 GLFLDPDNA
+2124 DMFLDLENA
-2133 EQNQLKS
+2133 DQNHLQS
-2140 SIDAATFSNTG
+2140 SIEAAAYSNTG

-2159 GAQHDVYVIAEGGV
+2159 GAKDDVYVIAEGGM
-2173 RLGNYFWHVELPALR
+2173 RLGNYFWNVELPLLR

-2208 YKDLPADEIGRRLTD
+2208 YKDVPVNEIGHKLTD
-2223 AGVGVKVRFDALSS
+2223 AGVGVKVRFDALS
-2237 ARQAELLADNPDD
+2237 AAQQAELLAINPKG
-2250 YRADTLVE
+2250 YKADSLVE

-2271 ESLPFYS
+2271 DALPFYS

-2293 FEVRSWPGSDDKSKT
+2293 FKVRAWPGSDGKSKT
-2308 ILLDNPEDAAQQKAI
+2308 IVLDNPEDATQQKTI

-2330 FDNFE
+2330 FQNFE

-2347 VLSHHDGRTRILA
+2347 VISHDKGITHILA
-2360 QKEDGAWTYNTNS
+2360 QKVDGAWLYNAKVD
-2373 ELMSVTEL
+2373 LMSVTEL
-2381 LDAAHVSG
+2381 LDAANVTG
-2389 KVRGESYQKVIDALA
+2389 KIRGESYQQVIDALS
-2404 EYHAS
+2404 EYHS
-2409 TAEHADYELE
+2409 SVTELSDYEQE
-2419 SVEQLVNLRKKI
+2419 SIEKLLSLRKKI
-2431 EGYALGHPDSGR
+2431 EGYVLGHPDSGR
-2443 LEAMNSLLN
+2443 IAAMNSLLN
-2452 QVNSR
+2452 QVNTR
-2457 LEEVSVLAVSEQS
+2457 LEEVSVLAVSEPN
-2470 IKAHDSFSRLYD
+2470 IKAQDSFSRLYD
-2482 QLDNAHLKQ
+2482 QLETANLKGT
-2491 SKHLYLDGN
+2491 KHLYLDQN
-2500 GDFVTKGK
+2500 GEFVTKGK
-2508 GNLAKIDQLGG
+2508 GHLANIDLLG
-2519 SDAVLEKVKASVNH
+2519 SREAVLEKVKLTVSN
-2533 EYGQAIADT
+2533 EYGQTVADT
-2542 IFAGLSANELAKDGK
+2542 IFAGLSAKDLAKDGK
-2557 GIDITGLNR
+2557 GIDIAGLKKVHLA
-2566 IHQALEQHMSPVS
+2566 IEQHLSPVS
-2579 ATMYIWKPSDHSAL
+2579 ATLFLWKPSDHSAL
-2593 GHAALQIGQ
+2593 GHAALQISQ
-2602 GRTQIDAQ
+2602 GRTQLEGQ
-2610 AAADFNKQNYVSWW
+2610 AAADFNQQNYVSWW
-2624 PLGSKSSNIRNIF
+2624 PLGSKSSNISNIL
-2637 NVATEYQPDLKLRWS
+2637 NVATKDQPDLKLRWK
-2652 DFSQPAHQN
+2652 DFSQPAAHGES
-2661 DTLEH
+2661 LAF
-2666 DMASE
+2666 DMQTE
-2671 ENDGFG
+2671 ENDDFG
-2677 LNDGE
+2677 LKSAED
-2682 TKLKRFIE
+2682 KLKDFI
-2690 KLNAAKGIDAA
+2690 KQLASASGVDKKF
-2701 YKDASEGY
+2701 KDISQAFTMM
-2709 ASVLLGNPDML
+2709 ALMNPDIL
-2720 VSTGIPAHV
+2720 ESANIPEHISK
-2729 FQPFVDQWNDTSY
+2729 PFVDQWNDTSY
-2742 DMMDVANR
+2742 DMQDVAQRFAKELQEQAKVAANSEQMEQQISEVVRR
-2750 FAQELQKQA
+2750 FAQDELDKIQT
-2759 QASGDPALVAKRIDN
+2759 
-2774 VVRLFAE
+2774 
-2781 RALEEIEAFK
+2781 FK
-2791 ASQAD
+2791 ETQAD
-2796 EGRVFRI
+2796 QGRVCRI

-2815 EWNRLSH
+2815 EWHRLSN

-2848 DKLIGHTWR
+2848 DKLIGHTWL

-2882 AAKKQSHQVNDDL
+2882 AAKKQSHQVTDVL

-2900 SEKHKD
+2900 
-2906 KVAIE
+2906 
-2911 NDGTPPRDKV
+2911 N
-2921 PLSPLTRFL
+2921 
-2930 NNELYGERDARRKIG
+2930 
-2945 DITQTLLDHAVEKGE
+2945 
-2960 SQKVTLKGEA
+2960 
-2970 GRLTG
+2970 
-2975 YYHQGTA
+2975 
-2982 SSDDETSTTSGK
+2982 
-2994 VVLFLHGSGSSA
+2994 
-3006 EEQASAIRSHY
+3006 
-3017 QKQGIDMLAVNL
+3017 
-3029 RGYGESDGGPSE
+3029 
-3041 KGLYQ
+3041 
-3046 DARTMFNY
+3046 
-3054 LVNDKGIDPSN
+3054 
-3065 IILHGYSMGGPIAAD
+3065 
-3080 LARYA
+3080 
-3085 AQNGQAVSGLLLDRP
+3085 
-3100 MPSMTKA
+3100 
-3107 ITAHEVANPAGIV
+3107 
-3120 GTIAKA
+3120 
-3126 VNGQFSVEKN
+3126 
-3136 LKGLPQE
+3136 
-3143 TPILLLTDN
+3143 
-3152 EGLGEEGEKLR
+3152 
-3163 VKLSNSGFNV
+3163 
-3173 TGEQTFYGHEASN
+3173 
-3186 RLMSQYTGQ
+3186 
-3195 IVSDL
+3195 
-3200 LNTQHIKHNEAKLN
+3200 
-3214 LEPHGKNYESRDL
+3214 
-3227 ILKPISQPE
+3227 
-3236 TVELGMPEV
+3236 
-3245 DQKVLADIAER
+3245 
-3256 ENVIIGV
+3256 
-3263 RPVDEKS
+3263 
-3270 KSLIASKMYSSK
+3270 
-3282 GLFVKAKSSDWGPMS
+3282 KAK
-3297 GFIPV
+3297 
-3302 DQSFAKASA
+3302 
-3311 RRDLETFNRHAEQS
+3311 
-3325 IQSGNAVSADLYL
+3325 
-3338 NQVRVEE
+3338 
-3345 LVSKYHSLT
+3345 
-3354 PLELDDQSGMY
+3354 
-3365 KTTATNGDQSVPFFL
+3365 
-3380 NRVTVDGNELWQVHY
+3380 
-3395 ITNGELAPFKVIGDP
+3395 
-3410 VSKQPMTADYDL
+3410 
-3422 LTVMYSYGDLGPQD
+3422 
-3436 KVKQPLTWQQW
+3436 
-3447 KDSVTYEDLT
+3447 
-3457 PKYKELYSNEDLYNK
+3457 
-3472 KDGASLGN
+3472 
-3480 VSGRLKELKDRI
+3480 
-3492 NVDLGRTNGL
+3492 
-3502 EMVHHGADDANPYA
+3502 
-3516 VMADNFPATFF
+3516 
-3527 VPKSLFAED
+3527 
-3536 GLGEGKGSI
+3536 
-3545 QTYFNVNEQGAVVI
+3545 
-3559 RNPQEFSD
+3559 
-3567 FQQVTI
+3567 
-3573 NASFRASFN
+3573 
-3582 DKWNHGLDEPLFTTK
+3582 
-3597 RKLSHEFLNKRDQLL
+3597 
-3612 KKLSGGRLDAQD
+3612 
-3624 ETLVALGNPDDV
+3624 
-3636 SGNKAIVAVDVSQ
+3636 VAVDLAQ
-3649 IFTRQELKERAN
+3649 IFTVQELKERAK

-3676 QLDLVHQTVS
+3676 QLDLVHQAKG
-3686 RDQIVASF
+3686 RYQIAASF
-3694 ELNKKVNAYIAE
+3694 ELNKKINDYIAE

-3720 EQITSAL
+3720 EQVTSAL
-3727 FIGKMQVAQVDID
+3727 FIGKMQVAQAGID

-3747 ELAARIFMVAIEEAN
+3747 ELATRIFMVAIEEAN
-3762 GEHRGLTDMMVRWA
+3762 GKHVGLTDMMLRWA
-3776 NEDPYLAPKQGYKG
+3776 NEDPYLAPKHGYKG
-3790 ETPNDLGFDAK
+3790 EMPSDLGFDAK
-3801 YHVDLGD
+3801 YHVDLGE

-3847 QDLTGVE
+3847 QDLTGAE

-3862 LKEAAKKV
+3862 LKEAAKKA

-3884 KFADKSYL
+3884 KFADQNYL

-3912 TDVDAWDRRYSGA
+3912 TDVDAWDRRYSGK
-3925 GYDELTNKLAGATGV
+3925 GYDELTNMLASATGV

-3970 NEQMDALK
+3970 NEQMEALK

-4017 TKHLDATLFENAR
+4017 TKHLDVTLFENAR
-4030 ANGMRIVALDA
+4030 VNGMRIVALDA

-4064 NIAVEVLQSLPDDEK
+4064 NIAVEVLQNLPDGEK

-4104 RLDLPALRVSDSNQ
+4104 RLDLPALKVSDSNQ
-4118 FRVEQDDMT
+4118 FTVEQDDVS

-4132 DDVANKPKLT
+4132 DDVANKPKIT
-4142 FKDSLSGANTAIHNQ
+4142 FKGSLSGANTALHNQ
-4157 NVNDWERVAVTPTA
+4157 NVNDWERVVVTPIA

-4177 FDGQIIVQMENDSV
+4177 FDGQIIVQMENDPV
-4191 VANAAANLA
+4191 VAKAAANLA
-4200 GKHPESSVVVQLDSD
+4200 GKHAESSVVVQLDSD

-4230 KLRWQLVGHGRDD
+4230 KLRWQLVGHGRDH
-4243 SDSNNTHLSGY
+4243 SESNNTRLSGY
-4254 SAEDLAAKLAN
+4254 SADELAVKLAK

-4270 SQAENINNTPDHISI
+4270 NQAENINNKPDHISI

-4294 KQKGFGHQFINAMDV
+4294 KQKGFGHQFINAMDA

-4317 ARSSELAVD
+4317 VRSSELAVD
-4326 ATGRKH
+4326 EAGRKH
-4332 TKDENGDWIQKAET
+4332 TKDANGDWVQKAEN

-4352 WNEQGEVIAKEERI
+4352 WDAQGEVVAKDEPI

-4376 LSRIGVSDVGEIA
+4376 LSRIGVNNVDEPA

-4394 DNNDVFDAPEK
+4394 DNSDVFDAPEK
-4405 RKVETETSSSAANN
+4405 RKPETEVIANSSSSNQ
-4419 KLSYS
+4419 LSYS
-4424 GNIQVNVGDGEFTAV
+4424 GNIQVNVGEGEFTAV
-4439 NWGTSNVGIKVGSG
+4439 NWGTSNVGIKVGTG

-4466 VHIGNGE
+4466 VHIGDGE

-4478 DMGGYQA
+4478 DIGGYQA
-4485 LEGAQMFIGN
+4485 LEGAQMFLGN
-4495 RNVSFNLGQSNDLL
+4495 RNVSFNFGHSNDLIL
-4509 VMMDKSI
+4509 MMDKSI
-4516 PTPPLVNPFDGAARI
+4516 PTPPLVNPFDGATRI
-4531 SGVLQSIATSGEDQ
+4531 SGVLQGIAMSGEGE

-4578 TCLVELDSHNERSS
+4578 TTLVELDSQNERDS

-4597 DTEAALNKQY
+4597 DAEATLNKQY

-4613 NSDSSA
+4613 NGNSGTSQ
-4619 GKLSRAD
+4619 LSRAD

-4674 FGLMTQQFSATGQA
+4674 FGLMTQQFTATGQA
-4688 KTTFTYTPE
+4688 KTTFTYTPQ

-4709 QMAGIG
+4709 QLAGVG

-4728 TTSGQI
+4728 TASGQI
-4734 VSRNGEAVD
+4734 VSRNGQAVD
-4743 GVAILT
+4743 GVAILK

-4777 SGIDMGA
+4777 AGIDMGA
-4784 DGIQSF
+4784 DGIKSF

-4796 KDKAPEEEENKSAV
+4796 KEKAPEEEKDNSSV
-4810 SVNGTSVNSAQG
+4810 SVNGANVNSAQG
-4822 ATASDGNTE
+4822 ATVADGNTE

-4871 ENLTADLLN
+4871 QNLTADLLN

-4893 HLQGDGDINLSL
+4893 HLQGDGDINISL

-4947 TGGEGSDM
+4947 TGGEGNDM

-4992 FVFGEGGEIDTGLGR
+4992 FVFGEGGEIDTGSGR

-5019 DTGDGQD
+5019 DTGDDQD

-5044 FANVFGNYNRINASA
+5044 FANVFGNYNRINAGA

-5074 GGEGE
+5074 GGDGD

-5091 QFNGE
+5091 QFNGG

-5129 LVEDISSED
+5129 LVEDIRSED

-5167 VSETDQ
+5167 SNDSDQ
-5173 AKFEHIGSVTFND
+5173 SKFEHIGSVTFSD
-5186 YFDGKRAQMIIA
+5186 YFNGNRAQVVIGMS
-5198 MGEKDANGER
+5198 EKDLSGER
-5208 EYTTLSESSIDAL
+5208 EYTMLSDSAIDAL
-5221 VQAMSGFDP
+5221 VQAMSGFEP
-5230 QAGDNGFIDNLDSKS
+5230 QAGDNGFIDSLESKS
-5245 RVAISTAWADVVHK
+5245 QAAISMAWSDVVHK
-5259 KGITV
+5259 KGLMV

>member
-20 DNGNN
+20 DDGNN
-25 DIVAIG
+25 NIVAIG
-31 FGGEIHAYGGDDH
+31 FGGQIHAYGGDDH

-53 VHTGSGNDTVVGGSA
+53 VYTGSGNDTVVGGSA
-68 YLRVEDSTGHL
+68 YLKVEDSTGHL
-79 SVKGAAGYADINK
+79 TVKGAAGYADINK

-113 HHGDVSYG
+113 NHGDISYG
-121 GAAAYNSVKRKG
+121 GAAAYNGITRKG

-139 FKGAGGYNALWH
+139 FAGAGGYNALWH
-151 ETNHGN
+151 ETNQGN
-157 LSFAGAGAGNKLDR
+157 LSFTGAGAGNKLDR
-171 TWFDQYQGSRGDVS
+171 TWFNRYQGSHGDVT

-229 GASNRIERTRQ
+229 GASNRIERTHQ
-240 AEDVYQ
+240 AEDVYT
-246 QTHGNIRFEGVGG
+246 QTRGNIRFEGVGG
-259 YNSFY
+259 YNSLY

-274 SGGGAYNTIT
+274 SGGGAYNTII
-284 RKGSGSSF
+284 RKGSGNDF
-292 DAQGMEYAKA
+292 AKEGMTNAKA
-302 EDIVLT
+302 DEIVLT
-308 TAKMH
+308 KAVMS

-318 SGTHAVTAV
+318 QDHHVTAV
-327 KSEREPN
+327 KSASEPN
-334 TYLFAIADGTYT
+334 TYLFAFADSTYT
-346 KINKVRLS
+346 KINKVQLR
-354 NDPKTGKLKYYSEA
+354 NDPQTGELKYYSTA
-368 WYKQGNHLSGLA
+368 WYKEGNHLSNLA
-380 RSDVS
+380 NQDISDN
-385 SAGGFEVNPINGGYT
+385 GGFTAVNINGAYT
-400 LSNIA
+400 LSDLK
-405 VEHQQSLT
+405 VEHQQSVT
-413 VHAMEKDLTEYE
+413 VHAVEKSLTEYE
-425 WVTYANGALID
+425 WVTYANGAVID
-436 AKDVVLSDAKMG
+436 AKEVSLSDAKMG
-448 GHAISTDGTKVDVQ
+448 GHAIYADGTKVDVK
-462 AIKSNRKPNTY
+462 AVKSNRQPNTY
-473 VYAKVLG
+473 IYAKVLG

-489 LANDAETGVLKYQA
+489 LANDPETGALKYQA

-511 HTANLANEDISSA
+511 HTANIANQDISSA
-524 NGYHSMGKGG
+524 TGYNPMGKGG
-534 YSLSAL
+534 YSLSDL
-540 NYSVN
+540 HYSVN
-545 AIRSMSETVADID
+545 AVRSTSETVADIE
-558 EYTDQTLFKPATDSG
+558 EYTDQTLFKPANDSG
-573 ESSGDVHFSGA
+573 ESSGDVRFNGA

-593 VTRGNVYFNGGG
+593 VTRGNVHFNGGG

-653 SKQGKMDVY
+653 SQQGKMDVY

-669 LVRIGDGQYLAHL
+669 LVRLGDGQYLAHL
-682 LAYGNISVHKG
+682 LAYGNISVQKG
-693 NGNSRVAMLGGYNTH
+693 SGDSRVVMLGGYNTH
-708 TQIGSGHG
+708 TQIGSGNG

-727 TQVGNGEVTSVLAG
+727 TQVGQGDVAAVLAG

-748 VGEGELTAGML
+748 MGESQLTSGML
-759 GGANVMTHIS
+759 GGANVITHIS
-769 GDEQASNTTAV
+769 NDDQLSNTTAV

-790 KGKGDTLAVMGGG
+790 KGKGNTLAVMGGG

-811 DGSTTGVMV
+811 DGTTTGVMV

-830 NGDTTGIM
+830 NGDTTGIL

-867 GDGTSIAAMI
+867 GDGTSIAVMI

-954 NANIFTHIGNG
+954 NANIFTHVGGG

-976 VMTKVGNDLTAALM
+976 IMTKVGNDLTAALM
-990 VGKANIYTHVGDGT
+990 VGKANIMTHVGDGT

-1012 MNVMTKV
+1012 VNVMTKV

-1107 IGNVMTHVGDG
+1107 VGNVMTHVGDG

-1126 KANIVTKVGDGLGIN
+1126 KANLITKVGDGLGVN

-1167 ILTKVGDGQ
+1167 LITKVGDGQ
-1176 EVSVVQGK
+1176 EVSVVQGE

-1203 ANVITKVGDGRNV
+1203 ANVITRVGHGQNV

-1238 WSKGNVVTKVGDGM
+1238 WSKGNIVTKVGDGM
-1252 QVTAAKGKANITTTV
+1252 QVTAAKGQANITTTV
-1267 GNGLSVTAA
+1267 GNGLNVTAA

-1283 TKVGNGV
+1283 TKVGDGV

-1323 IGDGLNINASYA
+1323 VGDGLNINASYA
-1335 RNNVAIKVGNGDFY
+1335 QNNVAIKVGNGDFY

-1364 ALFDNVKQTLLGVG
+1364 ALFDNIKQTVLGVG

-1387 QGDEAST
+1387 QGDEASS
-1394 SGTQKGRG
+1394 SGTHKGRG

-1417 DAIEEVG
+1417 DAIKEVG

-1435 TKVDTPDLNEM
+1435 TKVDTPDLNKM
-1446 DNDLNIDGASDHAPN
+1446 QHALNVDDSFVQAPN
-1461 LIVNGDFEQG
+1461 LIVNGDFELG
-1471 DRGWQSTHGVEASYS
+1471 EHGWQSTHGVEASYA
-1486 GSVYGVNGE
+1486 GSVYGVEGE
-1495 GHGTRVTEL
+1495 GHGARVTEL
-1504 DTHTNTSL
+1504 DTYTNTTL
-1512 YQDLTDLTEGEVIAV
+1512 YQDLANLAQGEVIAV

-1557 DASAWQQKTLKL
+1557 DESAWQQKTLKL
-1569 TAHAGSNRIEF
+1569 TAQAGSNRIEF

-1590 YILDNVVAKSES
+1590 YILDNVVATSES
-1602 SPQANAVS
+1602 SQQANAIR
-1610 EHAKQNQA
+1610 EHATQNPA
-1618 SQNALSDKE
+1618 AQNALSDKE

-1659 QAIENNGQAQRDAV
+1659 QALENNGQAQRDAV
-1673 KEESEAVTAELT
+1673 QEESEAITAELT
-1685 TLAQGLDVLDGQAT
+1685 KLAQGLDVLDSQAT
-1699 HTGKS
+1699 HTGES
-1704 GEQWRN
+1704 GDQWRN
-1710 DFAGGLLDGVQSQID
+1710 EFASGLLAGVQTQLD

-1730 ASDKMAAAKQTQSDN
+1730 ANDKIAEAKQTHADTQN
-1745 NSKVKDSIAK
+1745 KVKDAVAK

-1766 RAGAEQDIAEAKADA
+1766 RAGAEQDIADAQADA
-1781 ETRKADAVAKSHD
+1781 EKRKADALAKGKD
-1794 AKQAESDAH
+1794 AQQAESDAH
-1803 SAAND
+1803 HAVNN
-1808 AQSRGDRDA
+1808 AQSRGDRDVQV
-1817 MNAENKANQAQNDAQ
+1817 AENKANQAQADAQ

-1843 RQGVAGSGLSGNA
+1843 RQGVTGSGLSGNA
-1856 HRVEGAGETGSHV
+1856 HSVEGAGETDSHV
-1869 NTDSQTNADG
+1869 KTDSQTNADG
-1879 RFSDG
+1879 RFSEG

-1889 LEALEGATNAV
+1889 QEALEGATNAV
-1900 NRLQINAGIRSKNSG
+1900 NRLQINAGIRAKNSG
-1915 STITS
+1915 NTITS
-1920 MFMEANADSI
+1920 MFTEANTDSI
-1930 VVDTTASQDVVRK
+1930 VVPTTTSQDVVRK
-1943 EVRIS
+1943 EIRIS
-1948 GVNLV
+1948 GVNLE

-1963 ESLVAARA
+1963 VSLVAARA

-1981 DTDNDVATDK
+1981 DSDHPRATEQ
-1991 YVPVPGFERVDAD
+1991 YIPVPGFERVDVN
-2004 VSDEVKQRMI
+2004 VSDETKQRLT
-2014 QSMSGYIEH
+2014 QFVSGYIEH

-2038 LFVES
+2038 LFVEA
-2043 TLDYDWDKRVEFLT
+2043 TLNYDWDKRVEFLT
-2057 KLESYGYSFETPHAE
+2057 KLEIYGYSFEAPHGE
-2072 KSIVSFWSGKNF
+2072 NSLVSFWSGRNF
-2084 KQYRDVLDNAQTDG
+2084 KEYRNVLDNAQPDG

-2107 KGNAFAIDLN
+2107 QGNAFAIKLN
-2117 KHLMRWG
+2117 KQLMRWG
-2124 GLFLDPDNA
+2124 DMFLDLDNA
-2133 EQNQLKS
+2133 DQNHLQS
-2140 SIDAATFSNTG
+2140 SIEAAAYSNTG

-2159 GAQHDVYVIAEGGV
+2159 GAKDDVYVIAEGGM
-2173 RLGNYFWHVELPALR
+2173 RLGNYFWNVELPLLR

-2208 YKDLPADEIGRRLTD
+2208 YKDVPVNEIGHKLTD
-2223 AGVGVKVRFDALSS
+2223 AGVGVKVRFDALS
-2237 ARQAELLADNPDD
+2237 AEQQAELLAINPKG
-2250 YRADTLVE
+2250 YKADSLVE

-2271 ESLPFYS
+2271 DALPFYS

-2293 FEVRSWPGSDDKSKT
+2293 FKVRAWPGSDGKSKT
-2308 ILLDNPEDAAQQKAI
+2308 IVLDNPEDATQQKTI

-2330 FDNFE
+2330 FQNFE

-2347 VLSHHDGRTRILA
+2347 VISHDKGITHILA
-2360 QKEDGAWTYNTNS
+2360 QKVDGAWQYNAKV

-2381 LDAAHVSG
+2381 LDAANVTG
-2389 KVRGESYQKVIDALA
+2389 KIRGESYQQVIDALA
-2404 EYHAS
+2404 DYHAS
-2409 TAEHADYELE
+2409 ITEHADYEPE
-2419 SVEQLVNLRKKI
+2419 SVEKLLNLRKKI
-2431 EGYALGHPDSGR
+2431 EGYVLGHPDSGR
-2443 LEAMNSLLN
+2443 VEAMNSLLN
-2452 QVNSR
+2452 QVNTR
-2457 LEEVSVLAVSEQS
+2457 LDEVSLLSVAEQT
-2470 IKAHDSFSRLYD
+2470 IQAQDSFSRLYD
-2482 QLDNAHLKQ
+2482 QLEAANLKE
-2491 SKHLYLDGN
+2491 SKHLYLDQN

-2508 GNLAKIDQLGG
+2508 GNLANIDLLG
-2519 SDAVLEKVKASVNH
+2519 SREAVLEKVKLTVSN
-2533 EYGQAIADT
+2533 EYGQTVADT
-2542 IFAGLSANELAKDGK
+2542 IFAGLSAKDLAKDGK
-2557 GIDITGLNR
+2557 GIDIAGLNKV
-2566 IHQALEQHMSPVS
+2566 HQAIEQHLSPVS
-2579 ATMYIWKPSDHSAL
+2579 ATLYIWKPSDHSAL

-2602 GRTQIDAQ
+2602 GRTQLEGQ
-2610 AAADFNKQNYVSWW
+2610 AAADFNQQNYVSWW
-2624 PLGSKSSNIRNIF
+2624 PLGSKSSNISNIL
-2637 NVATEYQPDLKLRWS
+2637 NVATKDQPDLKLRWS

-2666 DMASE
+2666 DVASE

-2677 LNDGE
+2677 LHDGDI
-2682 TKLKRFIE
+2682 KLKRFIE
-2690 KLNAAKGIDAA
+2690 KLNAAKGIDASF
-2701 YKDASEGY
+2701 KEASEGY

-2720 VSTGIPAHV
+2720 ETTGIPAHV
-2729 FQPFVDQWNDTSY
+2729 FQPFVEQWNDTSY

-2750 FAQELQKQA
+2750 FAQELRLQA
-2759 QASGDPALVAKRIDN
+2759 QRSDDPELLEKRIGN
-2774 VVRLFAE
+2774 VVRQFAE
-2781 RALEEIEAFK
+2781 RALEEIETFK

-2796 EGRVFRI
+2796 QGRVFRI

-2815 EWNRLSH
+2815 EWHRLSN

-2848 DKLIGHTWR
+2848 DKLIGHTWL

-2882 AAKKQSHQVNDDL
+2882 AAKKQSHQVTDVL

-2900 SEKHKD
+2900 
-2906 KVAIE
+2906 
-2911 NDGTPPRDKV
+2911 N
-2921 PLSPLTRFL
+2921 
-2930 NNELYGERDARRKIG
+2930 
-2945 DITQTLLDHAVEKGE
+2945 
-2960 SQKVTLKGEA
+2960 
-2970 GRLTG
+2970 
-2975 YYHQGTA
+2975 
-2982 SSDDETSTTSGK
+2982 
-2994 VVLFLHGSGSSA
+2994 
-3006 EEQASAIRSHY
+3006 
-3017 QKQGIDMLAVNL
+3017 
-3029 RGYGESDGGPSE
+3029 
-3041 KGLYQ
+3041 
-3046 DARTMFNY
+3046 
-3054 LVNDKGIDPSN
+3054 
-3065 IILHGYSMGGPIAAD
+3065 
-3080 LARYA
+3080 
-3085 AQNGQAVSGLLLDRP
+3085 
-3100 MPSMTKA
+3100 
-3107 ITAHEVANPAGIV
+3107 
-3120 GTIAKA
+3120 
-3126 VNGQFSVEKN
+3126 
-3136 LKGLPQE
+3136 
-3143 TPILLLTDN
+3143 
-3152 EGLGEEGEKLR
+3152 
-3163 VKLSNSGFNV
+3163 
-3173 TGEQTFYGHEASN
+3173 
-3186 RLMSQYTGQ
+3186 
-3195 IVSDL
+3195 
-3200 LNTQHIKHNEAKLN
+3200 
-3214 LEPHGKNYESRDL
+3214 
-3227 ILKPISQPE
+3227 
-3236 TVELGMPEV
+3236 
-3245 DQKVLADIAER
+3245 
-3256 ENVIIGV
+3256 
-3263 RPVDEKS
+3263 
-3270 KSLIASKMYSSK
+3270 
-3282 GLFVKAKSSDWGPMS
+3282 KAK
-3297 GFIPV
+3297 
-3302 DQSFAKASA
+3302 
-3311 RRDLETFNRHAEQS
+3311 
-3325 IQSGNAVSADLYL
+3325 
-3338 NQVRVEE
+3338 
-3345 LVSKYHSLT
+3345 
-3354 PLELDDQSGMY
+3354 
-3365 KTTATNGDQSVPFFL
+3365 
-3380 NRVTVDGNELWQVHY
+3380 
-3395 ITNGELAPFKVIGDP
+3395 
-3410 VSKQPMTADYDL
+3410 
-3422 LTVMYSYGDLGPQD
+3422 
-3436 KVKQPLTWQQW
+3436 
-3447 KDSVTYEDLT
+3447 
-3457 PKYKELYSNEDLYNK
+3457 
-3472 KDGASLGN
+3472 
-3480 VSGRLKELKDRI
+3480 
-3492 NVDLGRTNGL
+3492 
-3502 EMVHHGADDANPYA
+3502 
-3516 VMADNFPATFF
+3516 
-3527 VPKSLFAED
+3527 
-3536 GLGEGKGSI
+3536 
-3545 QTYFNVNEQGAVVI
+3545 
-3559 RNPQEFSD
+3559 
-3567 FQQVTI
+3567 
-3573 NASFRASFN
+3573 
-3582 DKWNHGLDEPLFTTK
+3582 
-3597 RKLSHEFLNKRDQLL
+3597 
-3612 KKLSGGRLDAQD
+3612 
-3624 ETLVALGNPDDV
+3624 
-3636 SGNKAIVAVDVSQ
+3636 VAVDLAQ
-3649 IFTRQELKERAN
+3649 IFTVQELKERAK

-3676 QLDLVHQTVS
+3676 QLDLVHQAKG
-3686 RDQIVASF
+3686 RYQIAASF
-3694 ELNKKVNAYIAE
+3694 ELNKKINDYIAE
-3706 HPTSGRNQALTQLK
+3706 HPTSGRNQVLTQLK
-3720 EQITSAL
+3720 EQVTSAL
-3727 FIGKMQVAQVDID
+3727 FIGKMQVAQAGID

-3747 ELAARIFMVAIEEAN
+3747 ELATRIFMVAIEEAN
-3762 GEHRGLTDMMVRWA
+3762 GKHVGLTDMMLRWA
-3776 NEDPYLAPKQGYKG
+3776 NEDPYLAPKHGYKG
-3790 ETPNDLGFDAK
+3790 EMPSDLGFDAK
-3801 YHVDLGD
+3801 YHVDLGE
-3808 HYADFKQWLETSQ
+3808 HYADFKKWLETSQ

-3847 QDLTGVE
+3847 QDLTGAE

-3862 LKEAAKKV
+3862 LKEAAKKA

-3884 KFADKSYL
+3884 KFADQNYL

-3912 TDVDAWDRRYSGA
+3912 TDVDAWDRRYSGK
-3925 GYDELTNKLAGATGV
+3925 GYDELTNMLASATGV

-3970 NEQMDALK
+3970 NEQMEALK

-4017 TKHLDATLFENAR
+4017 TKHLDVTLFENAR
-4030 ANGMRIVALDA
+4030 VNGMRIVALDA

-4064 NIAVEVLQSLPDDEK
+4064 NIAVEVLQNLPDGEK

-4104 RLDLPALRVSDSNQ
+4104 RLDLPALKVSDSNQ
-4118 FRVEQDDMT
+4118 FTVEQDDVS

-4132 DDVANKPKLT
+4132 DDVANKPKIT
-4142 FKDSLSGANTAIHNQ
+4142 FKGSLSGANTALHNQ
-4157 NVNDWERVAVTPTA
+4157 NVNDWERVVVTPIA

-4177 FDGQIIVQMENDSV
+4177 FDGQIIVQMENDPV
-4191 VANAAANLA
+4191 VAKAAANLA
-4200 GKHPESSVVVQLDSD
+4200 GKHAESSVVVQLDSD

-4230 KLRWQLVGHGRDD
+4230 KLRWQLVGHGRDH
-4243 SDSNNTHLSGY
+4243 SESNNTRLSGY
-4254 SAEDLAAKLAN
+4254 SADELAVKLAK

-4270 SQAENINNTPDHISI
+4270 NQAENINNKPDHISI

-4294 KQKGFGHQFINAMDV
+4294 KQKGFGHQFINAMDA

-4317 ARSSELAVD
+4317 VRSSELAVD
-4326 ATGRKH
+4326 EAGRKH
-4332 TKDENGDWIQKAET
+4332 TKDANGDWVQKAGN

-4352 WNEQGEVIAKEERI
+4352 WDAQGEVVAKDEPI

-4376 LSRIGVSDVGEIA
+4376 LSRIGVNNVDEPA

-4394 DNNDVFDAPEK
+4394 DNSDVFDAPEK
-4405 RKVETETSSSAANN
+4405 RKPETEVIANSSSSNQ
-4419 KLSYS
+4419 LSYS
-4424 GNIQVNVGDGEFTAV
+4424 GNIQVNVGEGEFTAV
-4439 NWGTSNVGIKVGSG
+4439 NWGTSNVGIKVGTG

-4466 VHIGNGE
+4466 VHIGDGE

-4478 DMGGYQA
+4478 DIGGYQA
-4485 LEGAQMFIGN
+4485 LEGAQMFLGN
-4495 RNVSFNLGQSNDLL
+4495 RNVSFNFGHSNDLIL
-4509 VMMDKSI
+4509 MMDKSI

-4531 SGVLQSIATSGEDQ
+4531 SGVLQGIAMSGEGE

-4578 TCLVELDSHNERSS
+4578 THLVQLNSQNERDS

-4597 DTEAALNKQY
+4597 DAEATLNKQY

-4613 NSDSSA
+4613 NGNSGTSQ
-4619 GKLSRAD
+4619 LSRAD

-4674 FGLMTQQFSATGQA
+4674 FGLMTQQFTATGQA
-4688 KTTFTYTPE
+4688 KTTFTYTPQ

-4709 QMAGIG
+4709 QLAGVG

-4728 TTSGQI
+4728 TASGQI
-4734 VSRNGEAVD
+4734 VSRNGQAVD
-4743 GVAILT
+4743 GVAILK

-4777 SGIDMGA
+4777 AGIDMGA
-4784 DGIQSF
+4784 DGIKSF

-4796 KDKAPEEEENKSAV
+4796 KEKAPEEEKDNSSV
-4810 SVNGTSVNSAQG
+4810 SVNGGNVNSAQG
-4822 ATASDGNTE
+4822 ATVADGNTE

-4871 ENLTADLLN
+4871 QNLTADLLN

-4893 HLQGDGDINLSL
+4893 HLQGDGDINISL

-4947 TGGEGSDM
+4947 TGGEGNDM

-4992 FVFGEGGEIDTGLGR
+4992 FVFGEGGEIDTGSGR

-5019 DTGDGQD
+5019 DTGDDQD

-5044 FANVFGNYNRINASA
+5044 FANVFGNHNRINAGA

-5074 GGEGE
+5074 GGDGD

-5091 QFNGE
+5091 QFNGG

-5129 LVEDISSED
+5129 LVEDIRSED

-5167 VSETDQ
+5167 SNDSDQ
-5173 AKFEHIGSVTFND
+5173 SKFEHIGSVTFSD
-5186 YFDGKRAQMIIA
+5186 YFNGNRAQVVIGMS
-5198 MGEKDANGER
+5198 EKGLSGER
-5208 EYTTLSESSIDAL
+5208 EYTMLSDSAIDAL
-5221 VQAMSGFDP
+5221 VQAMSGFEP
-5230 QAGDNGFIDNLDSKS
+5230 QAGDNGFIDSLESKS
-5245 RVAISTAWADVVHK
+5245 QAAISMAWSDVVHK
-5259 KGITV
+5259 KGLMV

>member
-20 DNGNN
+20 DDGNN
-25 DIVAIG
+25 NIVAIG
-31 FGGEIHAYGGDDH
+31 FGGQIHAYGGDDH

-53 VHTGSGNDTVVGGSA
+53 VYTGSGNDTVVGGSA
-68 YLRVEDSTGHL
+68 YLKVEDSTGHL
-79 SVKGAAGYADINK
+79 TVKGAAGYADINK

-113 HHGDVSYG
+113 NHGDVSYG
-121 GAAAYNSVKRKG
+121 GAAAYNGITRKG

-139 FKGAGGYNALWH
+139 FAGAGGYNALWH
-151 ETNHGN
+151 ETNQGN
-157 LSFAGAGAGNKLDR
+157 LSFTGAGAGNKLDR
-171 TWFDQYQGSRGDVS
+171 TWFNRYQGSHGDVT

-229 GASNRIERTRQ
+229 GASNRIERTHQ
-240 AEDVYQ
+240 AEDVYT
-246 QTHGNIRFEGVGG
+246 QTRGNIRFEGVGG
-259 YNSFY
+259 YNSLY

-274 SGGGAYNTIT
+274 SGGGAYNTII
-284 RKGSGSSF
+284 RKGSGNDF
-292 DAQGMEYAKA
+292 AKEGMTNAKA
-302 EDIVLT
+302 DEIVLT
-308 TAKMH
+308 KAVMS

-318 SGTHAVTAV
+318 QDHHVTAV
-327 KSEREPN
+327 KSASEPN
-334 TYLFAIADGTYT
+334 TYLFAFADSTYT
-346 KINKVRLS
+346 KINKVQLR
-354 NDPKTGKLKYYSEA
+354 NDPQTGELKYYSTA
-368 WYKQGNHLSGLA
+368 WYKEGNHLSNLA
-380 RSDVS
+380 NQDISDN
-385 SAGGFEVNPINGGYT
+385 GGFTAVNINGAYT
-400 LSNIA
+400 LSDLK
-405 VEHQQSLT
+405 VEHQQSVT
-413 VHAMEKDLTEYE
+413 VHAVEKSLTEYE
-425 WVTYANGALID
+425 WVTYANGAVID
-436 AKDVVLSDAKMG
+436 AKEVSLSDAKMG
-448 GHAISTDGTKVDVQ
+448 GHAIYADGTKVDVK
-462 AIKSNRKPNTY
+462 AVKSNRQPNTY
-473 VYAKVLG
+473 IYAKVLG

-489 LANDAETGVLKYQA
+489 LANDPETGALKYQA

-511 HTANLANEDISSA
+511 HTANIANQDISSA
-524 NGYHSMGKGG
+524 TGYNPMGKGG
-534 YSLSAL
+534 YSLSDL
-540 NYSVN
+540 HYSVN
-545 AIRSMSETVADID
+545 AVRSTSETVADIE
-558 EYTDQTLFKPATDSG
+558 EYTDQTLFKPANDSG
-573 ESSGDVHFSGA
+573 ESSGDVRFNGA

-593 VTRGNVYFNGGG
+593 VTRGNVHFNGGG

-653 SKQGKMDVY
+653 SQQGKMDVY

-669 LVRIGDGQYLAHL
+669 LVRLGDGQYLAHL
-682 LAYGNISVHKG
+682 LAYGNISVQKG
-693 NGNSRVAMLGGYNTH
+693 SGDSRVVMLGGYNTH
-708 TQIGSGHG
+708 TQIGSGNG

-727 TQVGNGEVTSVLAG
+727 TQVGQGDVAAVLAG

-748 VGEGELTAGML
+748 MGEGELTSGML
-759 GGANVMTHIS
+759 GGANVITHIS
-769 GDEQASNTTAV
+769 GDNETSNTTAV

-790 KGKGDTLAVMGGG
+790 KGKGNTLAVMGGG

-811 DGSTTGVMV
+811 DGNTTGVMV

-867 GDGTSIAAMI
+867 GDGTSIAVMI

-883 THVGEGNAWA
+883 THVGEGNTWA

-954 NANIFTHIGNG
+954 NANIFTHVGSG

-976 VMTKVGNDLTAALM
+976 IMTKVGNDLTAALM
-990 VGKANIYTHVGDGT
+990 VGKANIMTHVGDGT
-1004 SLGLFAGE
+1004 SLGVFAGE
-1012 MNVMTKV
+1012 VNVMTKV

-1107 IGNVMTHVGDG
+1107 VGNVMTHVGDG

-1126 KANIVTKVGDGLGIN
+1126 KANLITKVGDGLGVN

-1167 ILTKVGDGQ
+1167 LITKVGDGQ
-1176 EVSVVQGK
+1176 EVSVVQGE

-1203 ANVITKVGDGRNV
+1203 ANVITKVGHGQNV

-1238 WSKGNVVTKVGDGM
+1238 WSKGNIVTKVGDGM
-1252 QVTAAKGKANITTTV
+1252 QVTAAKGQANITTTV
-1267 GNGLSVTAA
+1267 GNGLNVTAA

-1283 TKVGNGV
+1283 TKVGDGV

-1323 IGDGLNINASYA
+1323 VGDGLNINASYA
-1335 RNNVAIKVGNGDFY
+1335 QNNVAIKVGNGDFY

-1364 ALFDNVKQTLLGVG
+1364 ALFDNIKQTVLGVG

-1387 QGDEAST
+1387 QGDEASS
-1394 SGTQKGRG
+1394 SGTHKGRG

-1417 DAIEEVG
+1417 DAIKEVG

-1435 TKVDTPDLNEM
+1435 TKVDTPDLNKM
-1446 DNDLNIDGASDHAPN
+1446 QHALNVDDSSVQAPN
-1461 LIVNGDFEQG
+1461 LIVNGDFELG
-1471 DRGWQSTHGVEASYS
+1471 EHGWQSTHGVEASYA
-1486 GSVYGVNGE
+1486 GSVYGVEGE
-1495 GHGTRVTEL
+1495 GHGARVTEL
-1504 DTHTNTSL
+1504 DTYTNTSL
-1512 YQDLTDLTEGEVIAV
+1512 YQDLANLAQGEVIAV

-1557 DASAWQQKTLKL
+1557 DESAWQQKTLKL
-1569 TAHAGSNRIEF
+1569 TAQAGSNRIEF

-1590 YILDNVVAKSES
+1590 YILDNVVATSES
-1602 SPQANAVS
+1602 SQQANAIR
-1610 EHAKQNQA
+1610 EHATQNPA
-1618 SQNALSDKE
+1618 AQNALSDKE

-1659 QAIENNGQAQRDAV
+1659 QALENNGQAQRDAV
-1673 KEESEAVTAELT
+1673 QEESEAITAELT
-1685 TLAQGLDVLDGQAT
+1685 KLAQGLDVLDSQAT
-1699 HTGKS
+1699 HTGES
-1704 GEQWRN
+1704 GDQWRN
-1710 DFAGGLLDGVQSQID
+1710 EFASGLLAGVQIQLD

-1730 ASDKMAAAKQTQSDN
+1730 ANGKIAEAKQTHTDN
-1745 NSKVKDSIAK
+1745 QNKVKDAVAK

-1766 RAGAEQDIAEAKADA
+1766 RAGAEQDIADAQADA
-1781 ETRKADAVAKSHD
+1781 EKRKADALAKGKD
-1794 AKQAESDAH
+1794 AQQAESDAH
-1803 SAAND
+1803 HAVNN
-1808 AQSRGDRDA
+1808 AQSRGDRDVEL
-1817 MNAENKANQAQNDAQ
+1817 AENKANQAQADAQ

-1843 RQGVAGSGLSGNA
+1843 RQGVTGSGLSGNA
-1856 HRVEGAGETGSHV
+1856 HSVESSGETDSHI

-1879 RFSDG
+1879 RFSEG

-1889 LEALEGATNAV
+1889 QEALEGATNAV
-1900 NRLQINAGIRSKNSG
+1900 NRLQINAGIRAKNSV
-1915 STITS
+1915 SSMTS
-1920 MFMEANADSI
+1920 MFSETNSKSI
-1930 VVDTTASQDVVRK
+1930 VVPTKVSPEPERQEVTRRD
-1943 EVRIS
+1943 VRIS
-1948 GVNLV
+1948 GVNL
-1953 GLGEASHDSA
+1953 
-1963 ESLVAARA
+1963 ESLSAVQGSQPTGQLAS
-1971 EKVANLYRWL
+1971 KS
-1981 DTDNDVATDK
+1981 
-1991 YVPVPGFERVDAD
+1991 VPGFKSHFASTSIGIENELSGLVVVLPKNSAQTFGYVHDSQGNPLFMLTKDMNQGGYSNPVGINDIQGVNNWQTHTIELVTYPSEISDTAAVESRKEAMLWLAKEFTDHINQSNHQSLPHL
-2004 VSDEVKQRMI
+2004 VSDDGRF
-2014 QSMSGYIEH
+2014 
-2023 TDNQV
+2023 
-2028 PKDQAQALAT
+2028 T
-2038 LFVES
+2038 LVIS
-2043 TLDYDWDKRVEFLT
+2043 N
-2057 KLESYGYSFETPHAE
+2057 S
-2072 KSIVSFWSGKNF
+2072 
-2084 KQYRDVLDNAQTDG
+2084 
-2098 KKVVYDIDV
+2098 
-2107 KGNAFAIDLN
+2107 
-2117 KHLMRWG
+2117 KHLIAAG
-2124 GLFLDPDNA
+2124 NGT
-2133 EQNQLKS
+2133 
-2140 SIDAATFSNTG
+2140 SIDAQGKTIGMTPSGQQATMAISAKEFGTSSSPEVRLLESAPWYQAGLRDEFLANAKNTTLDDPATAQNVYAYLT
-2151 FWSSVYAT
+2151 SVYSKTADLAKEY
-2159 GAQHDVYVIAEGGV
+2159 GIYINDWDPASEGFSPNAQGLTDPKVKNAWSILPRTKPVRMLELLSAEDSRYVRQQIAEKLKGTYSESLAKNVFEYFQYGGEV
-2173 RLGNYFWHVELPALR
+2173 AGHGINNATTGSVQQPEPAILFEFR
-2188 QLQREGL
+2188 SVPSALSDF
-2195 VGEIR
+2195 VP
-2200 LLDKPVSE
+2200 KTAS
-2208 YKDLPADEIGRRLTD
+2208 T
-2223 AGVGVKVRFDALSS
+2223 VKVDVKALDHFDSASRKAIITEVNALVSGSEDFDAWYQEYRASKGQPPVKNPKSS
-2237 ARQAELLADNPDD
+2237 ASANHKAEWLMTQHAEQWAKITAPYTDNHETLTSTKLASNDKE
-2250 YRADTLVE
+2250 E
-2258 LDVKLSAIDSMLR
+2258 LHALGGTSNLEHNKQQENVASIINTMLNDM
-2271 ESLPFYS
+2271 LPFYA

-2293 FEVRSWPGSDDKSKT
+2293 FEVRAWPGTEDKSKT
-2308 ILLDNPEDAAQQKAI
+2308 IILEDPEDAAQHKAI

-2347 VLSHHDGRTRILA
+2347 VISHHEGRTHVLA
-2360 QKEDGAWTYNTNS
+2360 QKVDGAWQYNATV

-2381 LDAAHVSG
+2381 LDAANVTG
-2389 KVRGESYQKVIDALA
+2389 KIRGESYQQVIDALTD
-2404 EYHAS
+2404 YHAS
-2409 TAEHADYELE
+2409 ITEHADYEPE
-2419 SVEQLVNLRKKI
+2419 SVEKLLNLRKKI
-2431 EGYALGHPDSGR
+2431 EGYVLGHPDSGR
-2443 LEAMNSLLN
+2443 VEAMNSLLN
-2452 QVNSR
+2452 QVNTR
-2457 LEEVSVLAVSEQS
+2457 LGEVSLLSVAEQT
-2470 IKAHDSFSRLYD
+2470 IQAQDSFSRLYD
-2482 QLDNAHLKQ
+2482 QLEAANLKE
-2491 SKHLYLDGN
+2491 SKHLYLDQN

-2508 GNLAKIDQLGG
+2508 GNLANIDLLG
-2519 SDAVLEKVKASVNH
+2519 SREAVLEKVKLTVSN
-2533 EYGQAIADT
+2533 EYGQTVADT
-2542 IFAGLSANELAKDGK
+2542 IFAGLSAKDLAKDGK
-2557 GIDITGLNR
+2557 GIDIAGLNKV
-2566 IHQALEQHMSPVS
+2566 HQAIEQHLSPVS
-2579 ATMYIWKPSDHSAL
+2579 ATLYVWKPSDHSAL

-2602 GRTQIDAQ
+2602 GRTQLEGQ
-2610 AAADFNKQNYVSWW
+2610 AAADFNQQNYVSWW
-2624 PLGSKSSNIRNIF
+2624 PLGSKSSNISNIL
-2637 NVATEYQPDLKLRWS
+2637 NVATKDQPDLKLRWS

-2666 DMASE
+2666 DVASE

-2677 LNDGE
+2677 LHDGDI
-2682 TKLKRFIE
+2682 KLKRFIE
-2690 KLNAAKGIDAA
+2690 KLNAAKGIDASF
-2701 YKDASEGY
+2701 KEASEGY

-2720 VSTGIPAHV
+2720 ETTGIPAHV
-2729 FQPFVDQWNDTSY
+2729 FQPFVEQWNDTSY

-2750 FAQELQKQA
+2750 FAQELRLQA
-2759 QASGDPALVAKRIDN
+2759 QRSDDPELLEKRIGN
-2774 VVRLFAE
+2774 VVRQFAE
-2781 RALEEIEAFK
+2781 RALEEIETFK

-2796 EGRVFRI
+2796 QGRVFRI

-2815 EWNRLSH
+2815 EWHRLSN

-2848 DKLIGHTWR
+2848 DKLIGHTWL

-2882 AAKKQSHQVNDDL
+2882 AAKKQSHQVTDVL

-2900 SEKHKD
+2900 NEKPKEN
-2906 KVAIE
+2906 VAIE
-2911 NDGTPPRDKV
+2911 NDGTPPRDKES
-2921 PLSPLTRFL
+2921 LSPLTRFL
-2930 NNELYGERDARRKIG
+2930 NNELYGNKEARRKIG
-2945 DITQTLLDHAVEKGE
+2945 EITQTLLDHAVEKGE
-2960 SQKVTLKGEA
+2960 SQKITLQGEA

-2982 SSDDETSTTSGK
+2982 PSEGETSSPSGK

-3006 EEQASAIRSHY
+3006 EEQASAIRNHY

-3065 IILHGYSMGGPIAAD
+3065 IIIHGYSMGGPIAAD

-3120 GTIAKA
+3120 GAIAKA

-3136 LKGLPQE
+3136 LEGLPKE
-3143 TPILLLTDN
+3143 TSILLLTDN
-3152 EGLGEEGEKLR
+3152 EGLGNEGEKLR
-3163 VKLSNSGFNV
+3163 TKLTASGYNV

-3186 RLMSQYTGQ
+3186 RLMSQYADQ
-3195 IVSDL
+3195 IVSGFSSSASVDEDL
-3200 LNTQHIKHNEAKLN
+3200 DQQGLDTTSTKDQGISNKNDHLQVVDSKEA
-3214 LEPHGKNYESRDL
+3214 
-3227 ILKPISQPE
+3227 
-3236 TVELGMPEV
+3236 
-3245 DQKVLADIAER
+3245 LADGKI
-3256 ENVIIGV
+3256 
-3263 RPVDEKS
+3263 
-3270 KSLIASKMYSSK
+3270 L
-3282 GLFVKAKSSDWGPMS
+3282 
-3297 GFIPV
+3297 
-3302 DQSFAKASA
+3302 
-3311 RRDLETFNRHAEQS
+3311 H
-3325 IQSGNAVSADLYL
+3325 
-3338 NQVRVEE
+3338 NQ
-3345 LVSKYHSLT
+3345 
-3354 PLELDDQSGMY
+3354 
-3365 KTTATNGDQSVPFFL
+3365 
-3380 NRVTVDGNELWQVHY
+3380 
-3395 ITNGELAPFKVIGDP
+3395 
-3410 VSKQPMTADYDL
+3410 
-3422 LTVMYSYGDLGPQD
+3422 
-3436 KVKQPLTWQQW
+3436 
-3447 KDSVTYEDLT
+3447 
-3457 PKYKELYSNEDLYNK
+3457 
-3472 KDGASLGN
+3472 
-3480 VSGRLKELKDRI
+3480 
-3492 NVDLGRTNGL
+3492 
-3502 EMVHHGADDANPYA
+3502 
-3516 VMADNFPATFF
+3516 
-3527 VPKSLFAED
+3527 
-3536 GLGEGKGSI
+3536 
-3545 QTYFNVNEQGAVVI
+3545 
-3559 RNPQEFSD
+3559 
-3567 FQQVTI
+3567 
-3573 NASFRASFN
+3573 
-3582 DKWNHGLDEPLFTTK
+3582 
-3597 RKLSHEFLNKRDQLL
+3597 
-3612 KKLSGGRLDAQD
+3612 
-3624 ETLVALGNPDDV
+3624 
-3636 SGNKAIVAVDVSQ
+3636 
-3649 IFTRQELKERAN
+3649 
-3661 VFAKPIGASYQGILD
+3661 
-3676 QLDLVHQTVS
+3676 
-3686 RDQIVASF
+3686 
-3694 ELNKKVNAYIAE
+3694 
-3706 HPTSGRNQALTQLK
+3706 
-3720 EQITSAL
+3720 
-3727 FIGKMQVAQVDID
+3727 
-3740 AIAQTRP
+3740 
-3747 ELAARIFMVAIEEAN
+3747 
-3762 GEHRGLTDMMVRWA
+3762 
-3776 NEDPYLAPKQGYKG
+3776 
-3790 ETPNDLGFDAK
+3790 
-3801 YHVDLGD
+3801 
-3808 HYADFKQWLETSQ
+3808 
-3821 SNGLLSKATLDE
+3821 
-3833 STKTVHLGY
+3833 
-3842 SYQEL
+3842 
-3847 QDLTGVE
+3847 
-3854 SVQMAFYF
+3854 
-3862 LKEAAKKV
+3862 
-3870 DPISGDSAEMILLK
+3870 
-3884 KFADKSYL
+3884 
-3892 SQLDSDRMDQIEGIY
+3892 
-3907 RSSHE
+3907 
-3912 TDVDAWDRRYSGA
+3912 
-3925 GYDELTNKLAGATGV
+3925 
-3940 DEQLSVLLDDRKGL
+3940 
-3954 LIGEVHG
+3954 
-3961 SDVNGLRFV
+3961 DVNGW
-3970 NEQMDALK
+3970 
-3978 KQGVTVIGLEHLRSD
+3978 G
-3993 LAQPLIDRYLA
+3993 P
-4004 TGVMSSELSAMLK
+4004 
-4017 TKHLDATLFENAR
+4017 
-4030 ANGMRIVALDA
+4030 
-4041 NSSARPNVQGTEHGL
+4041 
-4056 MYRAGAAN
+4056 
-4064 NIAVEVLQSLPDDEK
+4064 
-4079 FVAIYGKAHL
+4079 
-4089 QSHKGIEGFVPGITH
+4089 IT
-4104 RLDLPALRVSDSNQ
+4104 
-4118 FRVEQDDMT
+4118 
-4127 LRVVY
+4127 
-4132 DDVANKPKLT
+4132 
-4142 FKDSLSGANTAIHNQ
+4142 
-4157 NVNDWERVAVTPTA
+4157 VTPTT

-4177 FDGQIIVQMENDSV
+4177 FDGQIIVQMENDDV
-4191 VANAAANLA
+4191 VAKAAANLA

-4230 KLRWQLVGHGRDD
+4230 KLRWQLVGHGRDH
-4243 SDSNNTHLSGY
+4243 SESNNTRLSGY
-4254 SAEDLAAKLAN
+4254 SADELAVKLAK

-4270 SQAENINNTPDHISI
+4270 NQAENINNKPDHISI

-4294 KQKGFGHQFINAMDV
+4294 KQKGFGHQFINAMDA

-4317 ARSSELAVD
+4317 VRSSELAVD
-4326 ATGRKH
+4326 EAGRKH
-4332 TKDENGDWIQKAET
+4332 TKDANGDWVQKAEN

-4352 WNEQGEVIAKEERI
+4352 WDAQGEVVAKDERI

-4376 LSRIGVSDVGEIA
+4376 LSRIGVSDVDEPA

-4405 RKVETETSSSAANN
+4405 RKPETEVIANSSNSNQ
-4419 KLSYS
+4419 LSYS
-4424 GNIQVNVGDGEFTAV
+4424 GNIQVNVGEGEFTAV
-4439 NWGTSNVGIKVGSG
+4439 NWGTSNVGIKVGTG

-4466 VHIGNGE
+4466 VHIGDGE

-4478 DMGGYQA
+4478 DIGGYQA
-4485 LEGAQMFIGN
+4485 LEGAQMFLGN
-4495 RNVSFNLGQSNDLL
+4495 RNVSFNFGHSNDLIL
-4509 VMMDKSI
+4509 MMDKSI

-4531 SGVLQSIATSGEDQ
+4531 SGVLQGIATSGEGE

-4578 TCLVELDSHNERSS
+4578 TTLVELDSQNERDS

-4597 DTEAALNKQY
+4597 DAEATLNKQY

-4613 NSDSSA
+4613 NGNSGTSQ
-4619 GKLSRAD
+4619 LSRAD

-4674 FGLMTQQFSATGQA
+4674 FGLMTQQFTATGQA
-4688 KTTFTYTPE
+4688 KTTFTYTPQ

-4709 QMAGIG
+4709 QLAGVG

-4728 TTSGQI
+4728 TASGQI
-4734 VSRNGEAVD
+4734 VSRNGQAVD
-4743 GVAILT
+4743 GVAILK

-4777 SGIDMGA
+4777 AGIDMGA
-4784 DGIQSF
+4784 DGIKSF

-4796 KDKAPEEEENKSAV
+4796 KEKAPEEEKDNSSV
-4810 SVNGTSVNSAQG
+4810 SVNDANVNSAQG
-4822 ATASDGNTE
+4822 ATVADGNTE

-4859 QKEMKSLVENLK
+4859 QKEMKSLVKNLK
-4871 ENLTADLLN
+4871 QNLTADLLN

-4893 HLQGDGDINLSL
+4893 HLQGDGDINISL

-4947 TGGEGSDM
+4947 TGGEGHDM

-4992 FVFGEGGEIDTGLGR
+4992 FVFGEGGEIDTGSGR

-5019 DTGDGQD
+5019 DTGDDQD

-5044 FANVFGNYNRINASA
+5044 FANVFGNYNRINAGA

-5074 GGEGE
+5074 GGDGD
-5079 DHLIAAAISKFS
+5079 DHLIATAISKFS
-5091 QFNGE
+5091 QFNGG

-5129 LVEDISSED
+5129 LVEDIRSED

-5167 VSETDQ
+5167 SNDSDQ
-5173 AKFEHIGSVTFND
+5173 SKFEHIGSVTFSD
-5186 YFDGKRAQMIIA
+5186 YFNGNRAQVVIGMS
-5198 MGEKDANGER
+5198 EKDLSGER
-5208 EYTTLSESSIDAL
+5208 EYTMLSDSAIDAL
-5221 VQAMSGFDP
+5221 VQAMSGFEP
-5230 QAGDNGFIDNLDSKS
+5230 QAGDNGFIDSLESKS
-5245 RVAISTAWADVVHK
+5245 QAAISMAWSDVVHK
-5259 KGITV
+5259 KGLMV

>member
-1 MGKPFWRSVEYF
+1 MVFYLIPKRRVWLMGKPFWRSVEYF

-20 DNGNN
+20 DDGNN
-25 DIVAIG
+25 NIVAIG
-31 FGGEIHAYGGDDH
+31 FGGQIHAYGGDDH

-53 VHTGSGNDTVVGGSA
+53 VYTGSGNDTVVGGSA
-68 YLRVEDSTGHL
+68 YLKVEDSTGHL
-79 SVKGAAGYADINK
+79 TVKGAAGYADINK

-113 HHGDVSYG
+113 NHGDVSYG
-121 GAAAYNSVKRKG
+121 GAAAYNGITRKG

-139 FKGAGGYNALWH
+139 FAGAGGYNALWH
-151 ETNHGN
+151 ETNQGN
-157 LSFAGAGAGNKLDR
+157 LSFTGAGAGNKLDR
-171 TWFDQYQGSRGDVS
+171 TWSNRYQGSHGDVT

-229 GASNRIERTRQ
+229 GASNRIERTHQ
-240 AEDVYQ
+240 AEDVYT
-246 QTHGNIRFEGVGG
+246 QTRGNIRFEGVGG
-259 YNSFY
+259 YNSLY
-264 SDVAHGDIHF
+264 SDVAHGDIDF
-274 SGGGAYNTIT
+274 SGGGAYNTII
-284 RKGSGSSF
+284 RKGSGNDF
-292 DAQGMEYAKA
+292 AKEGMTNAKA
-302 EDIVLT
+302 DEIVLT
-308 TAKMH
+308 KAVMS

-318 SGTHAVTAV
+318 QDHHVTAV
-327 KSEREPN
+327 KSASEPN
-334 TYLFAIADGTYT
+334 TYLFAFADSTYT
-346 KINKVRLS
+346 KINKVQLR
-354 NDPKTGKLKYYSEA
+354 NDPQTGELKYYSTA
-368 WYKQGNHLSGLA
+368 WYKEGNHLSNLA
-380 RSDVS
+380 NQDISDN
-385 SAGGFEVNPINGGYT
+385 GGFTAVNINGAYT
-400 LSNIA
+400 LSDLK
-405 VEHQQSLT
+405 VEHQQSVT
-413 VHAMEKDLTEYE
+413 VHAVEKSLTEYE
-425 WVTYANGALID
+425 WVTYANGAVID
-436 AKDVVLSDAKMG
+436 AKEVSLSDAKMG
-448 GHAISTDGTKVDVQ
+448 GHAIYADGTKVDVK
-462 AIKSNRKPNTY
+462 AVKSNRQPNTY
-473 VYAKVLG
+473 IYAKVLG

-489 LANDAETGVLKYQA
+489 LANDPETGALKYQA

-511 HTANLANEDISSA
+511 HTANIANQDISSA
-524 NGYHSMGKGG
+524 TGYNPMGKGG
-534 YSLSAL
+534 YSLSDL
-540 NYSVN
+540 HYSVN
-545 AIRSMSETVADID
+545 AVRSTSETVADIE
-558 EYTDQTLFKPATDSG
+558 EYTDQTLFKPANDSG
-573 ESSGDVHFSGA
+573 ESSGDVRFNGA

-593 VTRGNVYFNGGG
+593 VTRGNVHFNGGG

-653 SKQGKMDVY
+653 SQQGKMDVY

-669 LVRIGDGQYLAHL
+669 LVRLGDGQYLAHL
-682 LAYGNISVHKG
+682 LAYGNISVQKG
-693 NGNSRVAMLGGYNTH
+693 SGDSRVVMLGGYNTH
-708 TQIGSGHG
+708 TQIGSGNG

-727 TQVGNGEVTSVLAG
+727 TQVGKGDVAAVLAG

-748 VGEGELTAGML
+748 MGEGELTSGML
-759 GGANVMTHIS
+759 GGANVITHIS
-769 GDEQASNTTAV
+769 NDDQLSNTTAV

-790 KGKGDTLAVMGGG
+790 KGKGNTLAVMGGG

-811 DGSTTGVMV
+811 DGTTTGVMV
-820 GGANILTKVG
+820 GGANILTKIG

-867 GDGTSIAAMI
+867 GDGTSIAVMI

-935 KGNVATKVGNGTTL
+935 KGNVATKVGNGITL

-954 NANIFTHIGNG
+954 NANTFTHIGHG

-976 VMTKVGNDLTAALM
+976 IMTKVGNDLTAALM
-990 VGKANIYTHVGDGT
+990 VGKANIMTHVGDGT

-1012 MNVMTKV
+1012 VNVMTKV

-1107 IGNVMTHVGDG
+1107 VGNVMTHVGDG

-1126 KANIVTKVGDGLGIN
+1126 KANLITKVGDGLGVN

-1167 ILTKVGDGQ
+1167 LITKVGDGQ
-1176 EVSVVQGK
+1176 ELSVVQGQ

-1203 ANVITKVGDGRNV
+1203 ANVITKVGHGQNV

-1238 WSKGNVVTKVGDGM
+1238 WSKGNIVTKAGDGM
-1252 QVTAAKGKANITTTV
+1252 QVTAAKGQANITTTV
-1267 GNGLSVTAA
+1267 GNGLNVTAA

-1283 TKVGNGV
+1283 TKVGDGV

-1323 IGDGLNINASYA
+1323 VGDGLNINASYA
-1335 RNNVAIKVGNGDFY
+1335 QNNVAIKVGNGDFY

-1364 ALFDNVKQTLLGVG
+1364 ALFDNIKQTVLGVG

-1387 QGDEAST
+1387 QGDEASS
-1394 SGTQKGRG
+1394 SGTHKGRG

-1417 DAIEEVG
+1417 DAIKEVG

-1435 TKVDTPDLNEM
+1435 TKVDTPDLNKM
-1446 DNDLNIDGASDHAPN
+1446 QHAINVDDSSVQAPN
-1461 LIVNGDFEQG
+1461 LIVNGDFELG
-1471 DRGWQSTHGVEASYS
+1471 EHGWQSTHGVEASYA
-1486 GSVYGVNGE
+1486 GSVYGVEGE
-1495 GHGTRVTEL
+1495 GHGARVTEL
-1504 DTHTNTSL
+1504 DTYTNTSL
-1512 YQDLTDLTEGEVIAV
+1512 YQDLANLAQGEVIAV

-1557 DASAWQQKTLKL
+1557 DESAWQQKTLKL
-1569 TAHAGSNRIEF
+1569 TAQAGSNRIEF

-1590 YILDNVVAKSES
+1590 YILDNVVATSES
-1602 SPQANAVS
+1602 SQQANAIR
-1610 EHAKQNQA
+1610 EHATQNPA
-1618 SQNALSDKE
+1618 AQNALSDKE
-1627 RAEADRQ
+1627 RAEADRH

-1659 QAIENNGQAQRDAV
+1659 QALENNGQAQRDAV
-1673 KEESEAVTAELT
+1673 QEESEAITAELT
-1685 TLAQGLDVLDGQAT
+1685 KLAQGLDVLDSQAT
-1699 HTGKS
+1699 HTGES
-1704 GEQWRN
+1704 GDQWRN
-1710 DFAGGLLDGVQSQID
+1710 EFASGLLAGVQTQLD

-1730 ASDKMAAAKQTQSDN
+1730 ANDKIAEAKQTHADN
-1745 NSKVKDSIAK
+1745 QNKVKDAVAK

-1766 RAGAEQDIAEAKADA
+1766 RAGAEQDIADAQADA
-1781 ETRKADAVAKSHD
+1781 EKRKADALAKGKD
-1794 AKQAESDAH
+1794 AQQAESDAH
-1803 SAAND
+1803 HAVNN
-1808 AQSRGDRDA
+1808 AQSRGDRDVQV
-1817 MNAENKANQAQNDAQ
+1817 AENKANQAQADAQ
-1832 GAKQNEGDRPD
+1832 GAKQSEGDRPD
-1843 RQGVAGSGLSGNA
+1843 RQGVTGSGLSGNA
-1856 HRVEGAGETGSHV
+1856 HSVEGAGETDSHV
-1869 NTDSQTNADG
+1869 KTDSQTNADG
-1879 RFSDG
+1879 RFSEG

-1889 LEALEGATNAV
+1889 QEALEGATNAV
-1900 NRLQINAGIRSKNSG
+1900 NRLQINAGIRAKNSV
-1915 STITS
+1915 SSMTS
-1920 MFMEANADSI
+1920 MFSETNSKSI
-1930 VVDTTASQDVVRK
+1930 VVPTKVSPEPDRQDVTRRD
-1943 EVRIS
+1943 VRIS
-1948 GVNLV
+1948 GVNL
-1953 GLGEASHDSA
+1953 
-1963 ESLVAARA
+1963 ESLSAVQGSQPTGQLAS
-1971 EKVANLYRWL
+1971 KS
-1981 DTDNDVATDK
+1981 
-1991 YVPVPGFERVDAD
+1991 VPGFKSHFASTSIGIENELSGLVVVLPKNSAQTFGYVHDSQGNPLFMLTKDMNQGGYSNPVGINDIQGVNNWQTHTIELVTYPSEISDTAAVESRKEAMLWLAKEFTDHINQSNHQSLPHL
-2004 VSDEVKQRMI
+2004 VSDDGRF
-2014 QSMSGYIEH
+2014 
-2023 TDNQV
+2023 
-2028 PKDQAQALAT
+2028 T
-2038 LFVES
+2038 LVIS
-2043 TLDYDWDKRVEFLT
+2043 N
-2057 KLESYGYSFETPHAE
+2057 S
-2072 KSIVSFWSGKNF
+2072 
-2084 KQYRDVLDNAQTDG
+2084 
-2098 KKVVYDIDV
+2098 
-2107 KGNAFAIDLN
+2107 
-2117 KHLMRWG
+2117 KHLIAAG
-2124 GLFLDPDNA
+2124 NGT
-2133 EQNQLKS
+2133 
-2140 SIDAATFSNTG
+2140 SIDAEGKTIGMTPSGQQATMAISAKEFGTSSSSEVRLLESAPWYQAGLRDDFLANAKNTALDDPATAQNVYAYLT
-2151 FWSSVYAT
+2151 SVYSKTADLAKEY
-2159 GAQHDVYVIAEGGV
+2159 GIYINDWDPASEGFSPNAQGLTDPKVKNAWSILPRTKPVRMLELLSAEDSRYVRQQIAEKLKGTYSESLAKNVFEYFQYGGEV
-2173 RLGNYFWHVELPALR
+2173 AGHGINNATTGSVQQPEPAILFEFR
-2188 QLQREGL
+2188 SVPSALSDF
-2195 VGEIR
+2195 VP
-2200 LLDKPVSE
+2200 KTAS
-2208 YKDLPADEIGRRLTD
+2208 T
-2223 AGVGVKVRFDALSS
+2223 VKVDVKALDHFDSASRKAIITEVNALVSGSEDFDAWYQEYRASKGQPPVKNPKSS
-2237 ARQAELLADNPDD
+2237 ASANHKAEWLMTQHAEQWAKITAPYTDNHETLTSTKLASNDKE
-2250 YRADTLVE
+2250 E
-2258 LDVKLSAIDSMLR
+2258 LHALGETSNLENNKQQENVASIINTMLNDM
-2271 ESLPFYS
+2271 LPFYA

-2293 FEVRSWPGSDDKSKT
+2293 FEVRAWPGTEDKSKT
-2308 ILLDNPEDAAQQKAI
+2308 IILEDPEDAAQHKAI

-2347 VLSHHDGRTRILA
+2347 VISHHEGRTHVLA
-2360 QKEDGAWTYNTNS
+2360 QRVDGAWQYNATV

-2381 LDAAHVSG
+2381 LDAANVTG
-2389 KVRGESYQKVIDALA
+2389 KIRGESYQQVIDALTD
-2404 EYHAS
+2404 YHAS
-2409 TAEHADYELE
+2409 ITEHADYEPE
-2419 SVEQLVNLRKKI
+2419 SVEKLLNLRKKI
-2431 EGYALGHPDSGR
+2431 EGYVLGHPDSGR
-2443 LEAMNSLLN
+2443 VEAMNSLLN
-2452 QVNSR
+2452 QVNTR
-2457 LEEVSVLAVSEQS
+2457 LDEVSLLSVAEQT
-2470 IKAHDSFSRLYD
+2470 IQAQDSFSRLYD
-2482 QLDNAHLKQ
+2482 QLEAANLKE
-2491 SKHLYLDGN
+2491 SKHLYLDQN

-2508 GNLAKIDQLGG
+2508 GNLANIDLLG
-2519 SDAVLEKVKASVNH
+2519 SREAVLEKVKLTVSN
-2533 EYGQAIADT
+2533 EYGQTVADT
-2542 IFAGLSANELAKDGK
+2542 IFAGLSAKDLAKDGK
-2557 GIDITGLNR
+2557 GIDIAGLNKV
-2566 IHQALEQHMSPVS
+2566 HQAIEQHLSPVS
-2579 ATMYIWKPSDHSAL
+2579 ATLYIWKPSDHSAL

-2602 GRTQIDAQ
+2602 GRTQLEGQ
-2610 AAADFNKQNYVSWW
+2610 AAADFNQQNYVSWW
-2624 PLGSKSSNIRNIF
+2624 PLGSKSSNISNIL
-2637 NVATEYQPDLKLRWS
+2637 NVATKDQPDLKLRWS

-2666 DMASE
+2666 DVASE

-2677 LNDGE
+2677 LHDGDI
-2682 TKLKRFIE
+2682 KLKRFIE
-2690 KLNAAKGIDAA
+2690 KLNAAKGIDASF
-2701 YKDASEGY
+2701 KEASEGY

-2720 VSTGIPAHV
+2720 ETTGIPAHV
-2729 FQPFVDQWNDTSY
+2729 FQPFVEQWNDTSY

-2750 FAQELQKQA
+2750 FAQELRLQA
-2759 QASGDPALVAKRIDN
+2759 QRSDDPELLEKRIGN
-2774 VVRLFAE
+2774 VVRQFAE
-2781 RALEEIEAFK
+2781 RALEEIETFK

-2796 EGRVFRI
+2796 QGRVFRI

-2815 EWNRLSH
+2815 EWHRLSN

-2848 DKLIGHTWR
+2848 DKLIGHTWL

-2882 AAKKQSHQVNDDL
+2882 AAKKQSHQVTDVL

-2900 SEKHKD
+2900 NEKPKEN
-2906 KVAIE
+2906 VAIE
-2911 NDGTPPRDKV
+2911 NDGTPPRDKES
-2921 PLSPLTRFL
+2921 LSPLTRFL
-2930 NNELYGERDARRKIG
+2930 NNELYGDKEARRKIG
-2945 DITQTLLDHAVEKGE
+2945 EITQTLLDHAVEKGE
-2960 SQKVTLKGEA
+2960 SQKITLQGEA

-2982 SSDDETSTTSGK
+2982 PSEGETSSPSGK

-3006 EEQASAIRSHY
+3006 EEQASAIRNHY

-3065 IILHGYSMGGPIAAD
+3065 IIIHGYSMGGPIAAD

-3120 GTIAKA
+3120 GAIAKA

-3136 LKGLPQE
+3136 LEGLPKE
-3143 TPILLLTDN
+3143 TSILLLTDN
-3152 EGLGEEGEKLR
+3152 EGLGNEGEKLR
-3163 VKLSNSGFNV
+3163 TKLTVSGYNV

-3186 RLMSQYTGQ
+3186 RLMSQYADQ
-3195 IVSDL
+3195 IVSGLSSSASVDEDL
-3200 LNTQHIKHNEAKLN
+3200 DQQGLDTTSTKDQGVSNKDEHLQVVDSKEA
-3214 LEPHGKNYESRDL
+3214 
-3227 ILKPISQPE
+3227 
-3236 TVELGMPEV
+3236 
-3245 DQKVLADIAER
+3245 LADGKI
-3256 ENVIIGV
+3256 
-3263 RPVDEKS
+3263 
-3270 KSLIASKMYSSK
+3270 L
-3282 GLFVKAKSSDWGPMS
+3282 
-3297 GFIPV
+3297 
-3302 DQSFAKASA
+3302 
-3311 RRDLETFNRHAEQS
+3311 H
-3325 IQSGNAVSADLYL
+3325 
-3338 NQVRVEE
+3338 NQ
-3345 LVSKYHSLT
+3345 
-3354 PLELDDQSGMY
+3354 
-3365 KTTATNGDQSVPFFL
+3365 
-3380 NRVTVDGNELWQVHY
+3380 
-3395 ITNGELAPFKVIGDP
+3395 
-3410 VSKQPMTADYDL
+3410 
-3422 LTVMYSYGDLGPQD
+3422 
-3436 KVKQPLTWQQW
+3436 
-3447 KDSVTYEDLT
+3447 
-3457 PKYKELYSNEDLYNK
+3457 
-3472 KDGASLGN
+3472 
-3480 VSGRLKELKDRI
+3480 
-3492 NVDLGRTNGL
+3492 
-3502 EMVHHGADDANPYA
+3502 
-3516 VMADNFPATFF
+3516 
-3527 VPKSLFAED
+3527 
-3536 GLGEGKGSI
+3536 
-3545 QTYFNVNEQGAVVI
+3545 
-3559 RNPQEFSD
+3559 
-3567 FQQVTI
+3567 
-3573 NASFRASFN
+3573 
-3582 DKWNHGLDEPLFTTK
+3582 
-3597 RKLSHEFLNKRDQLL
+3597 
-3612 KKLSGGRLDAQD
+3612 
-3624 ETLVALGNPDDV
+3624 
-3636 SGNKAIVAVDVSQ
+3636 
-3649 IFTRQELKERAN
+3649 
-3661 VFAKPIGASYQGILD
+3661 
-3676 QLDLVHQTVS
+3676 
-3686 RDQIVASF
+3686 
-3694 ELNKKVNAYIAE
+3694 
-3706 HPTSGRNQALTQLK
+3706 
-3720 EQITSAL
+3720 
-3727 FIGKMQVAQVDID
+3727 
-3740 AIAQTRP
+3740 
-3747 ELAARIFMVAIEEAN
+3747 
-3762 GEHRGLTDMMVRWA
+3762 
-3776 NEDPYLAPKQGYKG
+3776 
-3790 ETPNDLGFDAK
+3790 
-3801 YHVDLGD
+3801 
-3808 HYADFKQWLETSQ
+3808 
-3821 SNGLLSKATLDE
+3821 
-3833 STKTVHLGY
+3833 
-3842 SYQEL
+3842 
-3847 QDLTGVE
+3847 
-3854 SVQMAFYF
+3854 
-3862 LKEAAKKV
+3862 
-3870 DPISGDSAEMILLK
+3870 
-3884 KFADKSYL
+3884 
-3892 SQLDSDRMDQIEGIY
+3892 
-3907 RSSHE
+3907 
-3912 TDVDAWDRRYSGA
+3912 
-3925 GYDELTNKLAGATGV
+3925 
-3940 DEQLSVLLDDRKGL
+3940 
-3954 LIGEVHG
+3954 
-3961 SDVNGLRFV
+3961 DVNGW
-3970 NEQMDALK
+3970 
-3978 KQGVTVIGLEHLRSD
+3978 G
-3993 LAQPLIDRYLA
+3993 P
-4004 TGVMSSELSAMLK
+4004 
-4017 TKHLDATLFENAR
+4017 
-4030 ANGMRIVALDA
+4030 
-4041 NSSARPNVQGTEHGL
+4041 
-4056 MYRAGAAN
+4056 
-4064 NIAVEVLQSLPDDEK
+4064 
-4079 FVAIYGKAHL
+4079 
-4089 QSHKGIEGFVPGITH
+4089 IT
-4104 RLDLPALRVSDSNQ
+4104 
-4118 FRVEQDDMT
+4118 
-4127 LRVVY
+4127 
-4132 DDVANKPKLT
+4132 
-4142 FKDSLSGANTAIHNQ
+4142 
-4157 NVNDWERVAVTPTA
+4157 VTPTT

-4177 FDGQIIVQMENDSV
+4177 FDGQIIVQMENDDV
-4191 VANAAANLA
+4191 VAKAAANLA

-4243 SDSNNTHLSGY
+4243 SESNNTRLSGY
-4254 SAEDLAAKLAN
+4254 SADELAVKLAK

-4270 SQAENINNTPDHISI
+4270 NQAENINNKPDHISI

-4294 KQKGFGHQFINAMDV
+4294 KQKGFGHQFINAMDA

-4317 ARSSELAVD
+4317 VRSSELAVD
-4326 ATGRKH
+4326 EAGRKH
-4332 TKDENGDWIQKAET
+4332 TKDANGDWVQKAEN

-4352 WNEQGEVIAKEERI
+4352 WDAQGEVVAKDERI

-4376 LSRIGVSDVGEIA
+4376 LSRIGVSDVDEPA

-4394 DNNDVFDAPEK
+4394 DNSNVFDAPEK
-4405 RKVETETSSSAANN
+4405 RKPETEVIANSSSSNQ
-4419 KLSYS
+4419 LSYS
-4424 GNIQVNVGDGEFTAV
+4424 GNIQVNVGEGEFTAV
-4439 NWGTSNVGIKVGSG
+4439 NWGTSNVGIKVGTG

-4466 VHIGNGE
+4466 VHIGDGE

-4478 DMGGYQA
+4478 DIGGYQA
-4485 LEGAQMFIGN
+4485 LEGAQMFLGN
-4495 RNVSFNLGQSNDLL
+4495 RNVSFNFGHSNDLIL
-4509 VMMDKSI
+4509 MMDKSI

-4531 SGVLQSIATSGEDQ
+4531 SGVLQSIATSGEGE

-4578 TCLVELDSHNERSS
+4578 THLVQLNSQNERDS

-4597 DTEAALNKQY
+4597 DAEATLNKQY

-4613 NSDSSA
+4613 NGNSGTSQ
-4619 GKLSRAD
+4619 LSRAD

-4674 FGLMTQQFSATGQA
+4674 FGLMTQQFTATGQA
-4688 KTTFTYTPE
+4688 KTTFTYTPQ

-4709 QMAGIG
+4709 QLAGVG

-4728 TTSGQI
+4728 TASGQI
-4734 VSRNGEAVD
+4734 VSRNGQAVD
-4743 GVAILT
+4743 GVVILK

-4777 SGIDMGA
+4777 AGIDMGA
-4784 DGIQSF
+4784 DGIKSF

-4796 KDKAPEEEENKSAV
+4796 KEKAPEEEKDNSSV
-4810 SVNGTSVNSAQG
+4810 SVNGANVNSAQG
-4822 ATASDGNTE
+4822 ATMADGNTE
-4831 TAETQDRAF
+4831 TAETQDRAL

-4871 ENLTADLLN
+4871 QNLTADLLN

-4893 HLQGDGDINLSL
+4893 HLQGDGDINISL

-4947 TGGEGSDM
+4947 TGGEGHDM

-4992 FVFGEGGEIDTGLGR
+4992 FVFGEGGEIDTGSGR

-5019 DTGDGQD
+5019 DTGDDQD

-5044 FANVFGNYNRINASA
+5044 FANVFGNYNRINAGA

-5074 GGEGE
+5074 GGDGD

-5091 QFNGE
+5091 QFNGG

-5129 LVEDISSED
+5129 LVEDIRSED

-5167 VSETDQ
+5167 SNDSDQ
-5173 AKFEHIGSVTFND
+5173 SKFEHIGSVTFSD
-5186 YFDGKRAQMIIA
+5186 YFNGNRAQVVIGMSD
-5198 MGEKDANGER
+5198 KDLSGER
-5208 EYTTLSESSIDAL
+5208 EYTMLSDSAIDAL
-5221 VQAMSGFDP
+5221 VQAMSGFEP
-5230 QAGDNGFIDNLDSKS
+5230 QAGDNGFIDSLESKS
-5245 RVAISTAWADVVHK
+5245 QAAISMAWSDVVHK
-5259 KGITV
+5259 KELMV

>member
-20 DNGNN
+20 DDGNN
-25 DIVAIG
+25 SIVAIG

-53 VHTGSGNDTVVGGSA
+53 VYTGSGNDTVVGGSA
-68 YLRVEDSTGHL
+68 YLRVEDTTGHL

-113 HHGDVSYG
+113 NHGDVNYG
-121 GAAAYNSVKRKG
+121 GAAAYNGITRKG

-151 ETNHGN
+151 ETNQGN

-171 TWFDQYQGSRGDVS
+171 TWFNRYQDSRGDVT

-218 GKVGDITLQGA
+218 GKVGDVTLQGA

-240 AEDVYQ
+240 AEDVYA
-246 QTHGNIRFEGVGG
+246 QTRGNIRFEGVGG
-259 YNSFY
+259 YNSLY

-274 SGGGAYNTIT
+274 SGGGAYNTII
-284 RKGSGSSF
+284 RKGSGNDF
-292 DAQGMEYAKA
+292 AKEGMTNAKA
-302 EDIVLT
+302 DEIVLT
-308 TAKMH
+308 KAVMS

-318 SGTHAVTAV
+318 QDHHVTAV
-327 KSEREPN
+327 KSASEPN
-334 TYLFAIADGTYT
+334 TYLFAFADSTYT
-346 KINKVRLS
+346 KINKVQLR
-354 NDPKTGKLKYYSEA
+354 NDPQTGELKYYSTA
-368 WYKQGNHLSGLA
+368 WYKEGNHLSNLA
-380 RSDVS
+380 NQDISDN
-385 SAGGFEVNPINGGYT
+385 GGFTAVNINGAYT
-400 LSNIA
+400 LSDLK

-413 VHAMEKDLTEYE
+413 VHAVEKDLTEYE

-436 AKDVVLSDAKMG
+436 AKDVALSEAKMG
-448 GHAISTDGTKVDVQ
+448 GTAISTDGTTVDVQ
-462 AIKSNRKPNTY
+462 AVKSNRKPNTY

-489 LANDAETGVLKYQA
+489 LANDPKTGALKYQA
-503 RSWYKEGD
+503 RSWYKEGN
-511 HTANLANEDISSA
+511 HTADLANEDISSA

-534 YSLSAL
+534 YSLSDL
-540 NYSVN
+540 HYSVN
-545 AIRSMSETVADID
+545 AVRSTSETVADID

-573 ESSGDVHFSGA
+573 ESSGDVHFNGA

-693 NGNSRVAMLGGYNTH
+693 NGNSRVVMLGGYNTH
-708 TQIGSGHG
+708 TQIGSGNG

-727 TQVGNGEVTSVLAG
+727 TQVGKGDVASVLAG

-748 VGEGELTAGML
+748 VGDGDLTAGML
-759 GGANVMTHIS
+759 GGANVITHIS
-769 GDEQASNTTAV
+769 GDNETSNTTAV

-790 KGKGDTLAVMGGG
+790 KGKGNALAVMGGG

-811 DGSTTGVMV
+811 DGTTTGVMV

-867 GDGTSIAAMI
+867 GDGTSIAVMI

-954 NANIFTHIGNG
+954 NANIFTHVGSG

-976 VMTKVGNDLTAALM
+976 IMTKVGDDLTAALM

-1004 SLGLFAGE
+1004 SLGIFAGE
-1012 MNVMTKV
+1012 VNVMTKV

-1107 IGNVMTHVGDG
+1107 LGNVMTHVGDG

-1126 KANIVTKVGDGLGIN
+1126 KANIITKVGDGLGVN

-1167 ILTKVGDGQ
+1167 VITKVGDGQ

-1203 ANVITKVGDGRNV
+1203 ANVITKVGNGRNV

-1238 WSKGNVVTKVGDGM
+1238 WSKGNIVTKVGDGM

-1267 GNGLSVTAA
+1267 GDGLSVTAA

-1283 TKVGNGV
+1283 TKVGDGV

-1323 IGDGLNINASYA
+1323 IGDGLGINASYA
-1335 RNNVAIKVGNGDFY
+1335 QNNVAIKIGNGDFY

-1364 ALFDNVKQTLLGVG
+1364 ALFDNIKQTVLGVG

-1387 QGDEAST
+1387 QGDEASS

-1435 TKVDTPDLNEM
+1435 TKVDTPDLNKM
-1446 DNDLNIDGASDHAPN
+1446 QNALNVDGSSDQTQAPN

-1471 DRGWQSTHGVEASYS
+1471 DQGWKSTHGVEASYS
-1486 GSVYGVNGE
+1486 GNVYGVNGE
-1495 GHGTRVTEL
+1495 GHGARVTEL
-1504 DTHTNTSL
+1504 DTYTNTSL

-1580 KGTGHNDGLG
+1580 KGTGQNDGLG

-1602 SPQANAVS
+1602 SQQANAVS
-1610 EHAKQNQA
+1610 EHATQNQA

-1659 QAIENNGQAQRDAV
+1659 QALENNGQAQRDAV

-1685 TLAQGLDVLDGQAT
+1685 KLAQGLDVLDGQAT
-1699 HTGKS
+1699 HTGES
-1704 GEQWRN
+1704 GDQWRN
-1710 DFAGGLLDGVQSQID
+1710 DFAGGLLDGVQRQLD

-1730 ASDKMAAAKQTQSDN
+1730 ANDKIAAAKQTQSDN
-1745 NSKVKDSIAK
+1745 NSKVKESVAK

-1766 RAGAEQDIAEAKADA
+1766 RAGAEQDIADAKADA
-1781 ETRKADAVAKSHD
+1781 ETRQADAMAKSND

-1817 MNAENKANQAQNDAQ
+1817 MNAENKANQAQKDAK
-1832 GAKQNEGDRPD
+1832 GTKQNEGDRPD
-1843 RQGVAGSGLSGNA
+1843 REGVTGSGLSGNA

-1869 NTDSQTNADG
+1869 TNDSQTNADG
-1879 RFSDG
+1879 RFSEG
-1884 LTEQE
+1884 LSEQE
-1889 LEALEGATNAV
+1889 QEALEGATNAV
-1900 NRLQINAGIRSKNSG
+1900 NRLQINAGIRGKNSS
-1915 STITS
+1915 STISS
-1920 MFMEANADSI
+1920 MFTETNSDSI
-1930 VVDTTASQDVVRK
+1930 VVPTAASQDVVRK
-1943 EVRIS
+1943 EIRIS
-1948 GVNLV
+1948 GVNLE
-1953 GLGEASHDSA
+1953 GLGEASHDTA
-1963 ESLVAARA
+1963 ESLVSARA

-1981 DTDNDVATDK
+1981 DTDNDAATDK

-2004 VSDEVKQRMI
+2004 VSDEAKERMI
-2014 QSMSGYIEH
+2014 QFVGGYIEH

-2038 LFVES
+2038 LFVEA

-2057 KLESYGYSFETPHAE
+2057 KLESYGYSFEAPHGE
-2072 KSIVSFWSGKNF
+2072 KSIVSFWSGRNF
-2084 KQYRDVLDNAQTDG
+2084 KEYRNVLDNAQADG

-2117 KHLMRWG
+2117 KQLMRWG
-2124 GLFLDPDNA
+2124 GMFLDPDNA

-2159 GAQHDVYVIAEGGV
+2159 GAQNDVYVIAEGGM
-2173 RLGNYFWHVELPALR
+2173 RLGNYFWNVELPALR

-2200 LLDKPVSE
+2200 LLDKPVSA
-2208 YKDLPADEIGRRLTD
+2208 YKDIPVEDIGRRLTD
-2223 AGVGVKVRFDALSS
+2223 AGVAVKVRFDALSHEK
-2237 ARQAELLADNPDD
+2237 QADLLADNPDG
-2250 YRADTLVE
+2250 YKADTLVE

-2278 LRTERNLLVQEGDEG
+2278 LRTERNLLVQEGEEG
-2293 FEVRSWPGSDDKSKT
+2293 FEVRSWPGTDGKSKT
-2308 ILLDNPEDAAQQKAI
+2308 IQLDNPEDAAQQKSI

-2360 QKEDGAWTYNTNS
+2360 QKEDGAWTYNANV

-2389 KVRGESYQKVIDALA
+2389 KVRGESYQQVIDALT

-2409 TAEHADYELE
+2409 TAEHADYELT
-2419 SVEQLVNLRKKI
+2419 SVEKLLNLRKQV
-2431 EGYALGHPDSGR
+2431 EGYVLGHPDSGR
-2443 LEAMNSLLN
+2443 VQAMNALLN

-2457 LEEVSVLAVSEQS
+2457 LEAVSVLVVSEQS
-2470 IKAHDSFSRLYD
+2470 IKAHDSFSHLYD
-2482 QLDNAHLKQ
+2482 QLDNANLKE

-2508 GNLAKIDQLGG
+2508 GNLAIIDKLGG
-2519 SDAVLEKVKASVNH
+2519 SDAVLEKVKAAVSH
-2533 EYGQAIADT
+2533 EYGQVVADT
-2542 IFAGLSANELAKDGK
+2542 IFAGLSANDLAKDGK
-2557 GIDITGLNR
+2557 GIDIAGLNKV
-2566 IHQALEQHMSPVS
+2566 HQAIEQHMSPVS

-2602 GRTQIDAQ
+2602 GRTQLEGQ

-2637 NVATEYQPDLKLRWS
+2637 NVATEDQPDLKLRWS

-2682 TKLKRFIE
+2682 TKLKRFVE
-2690 KLNAAKGIDAA
+2690 KLNAAKGIDAS

-2720 VSTGIPAHV
+2720 ASTGIPAHV

-2750 FAQELQKQA
+2750 FAEELQKQA
-2759 QASGDPALVAKRIDN
+2759 QASGDPALVEKRIDK

-2815 EWNRLSH
+2815 EWNRLSN

-2882 AAKKQSHQVNDDL
+2882 AAKKQSHQATDLL

-2900 SEKHKD
+2900 NEKHKEN
-2906 KVAIE
+2906 VAIE
-2911 NDGTPPRDKV
+2911 NDGTPPRDKES
-2921 PLSPLTRFL
+2921 LSPLTRFL
-2930 NNELYGERDARRKIG
+2930 NNELYGEKDARRKIG
-2945 DITQTLLDHAVEKGE
+2945 DITQTLLDHAVENGE

-2975 YYHQGTA
+2975 YYHQGAA
-2982 SSDDETSTTSGK
+2982 SSEGETSATSGK

-3006 EEQASAIRSHY
+3006 EEQASAIRNHY

-3065 IILHGYSMGGPIAAD
+3065 IIIHGYSMGGPIAAD

-3120 GTIAKA
+3120 GAIAKA

-3136 LKGLPQE
+3136 LKGLPKE

-3163 VKLSNSGFNV
+3163 AKLAIAGYNV

-3186 RLMSQYTGQ
+3186 RLMGQYADQ
-3195 IVSDL
+3195 IVSGLFNAEQAAVEAGEVLKELEKDFKRYGDALKPDTSVPGKAKDIRTTKDFLNGYKNDHAKDIVDGFRSEMSIKQLVDLFVKGNWSEEQKGALAWEIESRALKVTFQNKSEKYNRLFREIASAGVVDAKATEQLAPQLML
-3200 LNTQHIKHNEAKLN
+3200 LNLANDGFGGRCDPLSKLVLVAKQ
-3214 LEPHGKNYESRDL
+3214 LENDG
-3227 ILKPISQPE
+3227 Q
-3236 TVELGMPEV
+3236 V
-3245 DQKVLADIAER
+3245 
-3256 ENVIIGV
+3256 GV
-3263 RPVDEKS
+3263 ARQLLE
-3270 KSLIASKMYSSK
+3270 KMYSAAAVLSNPTLYSDSEKANASK
-3282 GLFVKAKSSDWGPMS
+3282 LLSSLAAIHAKNPMHDTS
-3297 GFIPV
+3297 MKVWQEKLEGKQALTVNGVVEKIT
-3302 DQSFAKASA
+3302 DASA
-3311 RRDLETFNRHAEQS
+3311 NGKPVL
-3325 IQSGNAVSADLYL
+3325 
-3338 NQVRVEE
+3338 
-3345 LVSKYHSLT
+3345 
-3354 PLELDDQSGMY
+3354 LELDAPKHAMAAWAKGSGDERVYGFYDPNAGIVEFSSAEKFSAYLTRFFGKSDLDMAQRY
-3365 KTTATNGDQSVPFFL
+3365 ELGKNAAGEPIFNRVVVMDGNTLASYKPTFGDKTTMQGILELPVFDATPIKKPTGGVASDLEALGDK
-3380 NRVTVDGNELWQVHY
+3380 T
-3395 ITNGELAPFKVIGDP
+3395 KV
-3410 VSKQPMTADYDL
+3410 V
-3422 LTVMYSYGDLGPQD
+3422 
-3436 KVKQPLTWQQW
+3436 
-3447 KDSVTYEDLT
+3447 
-3457 PKYKELYSNEDLYNK
+3457 
-3472 KDGASLGN
+3472 
-3480 VSGRLKELKDRI
+3480 
-3492 NVDLGRTNGL
+3492 VDL
-3502 EMVHHGADDANPYA
+3502 A
-3516 VMADNFPATFF
+3516 
-3527 VPKSLFAED
+3527 
-3536 GLGEGKGSI
+3536 
-3545 QTYFNVNEQGAVVI
+3545 
-3559 RNPQEFSD
+3559 
-3567 FQQVTI
+3567 
-3573 NASFRASFN
+3573 
-3582 DKWNHGLDEPLFTTK
+3582 
-3597 RKLSHEFLNKRDQLL
+3597 
-3612 KKLSGGRLDAQD
+3612 
-3624 ETLVALGNPDDV
+3624 
-3636 SGNKAIVAVDVSQ
+3636 Q
-3649 IFTRQELKERAN
+3649 IFTVQELKERAK

-3676 QLDLVHQTVS
+3676 QLDLVHQAKG
-3686 RDQIVASF
+3686 RDQIAASF
-3694 ELNKKVNAYIAE
+3694 ELNKKINAYIAE
-3706 HPTSGRNQALTQLK
+3706 HPTSGRTQALTQLK
-3720 EQITSAL
+3720 EQVTSAL
-3727 FIGKMQVAQVDID
+3727 FIGKMQIAQAGID

-3762 GEHRGLTDMMVRWA
+3762 GKHVGLTDMMVRWA
-3776 NEDPYLAPKQGYKG
+3776 NEDPYLAPKHGYKG
-3790 ETPNDLGFDAK
+3790 ETPSDLGFDAK
-3801 YHVDLGD
+3801 YHVDLSE

-3862 LKEAAKKV
+3862 LKEAAKKA

-3884 KFADKSYL
+3884 KFADQSYL

-3912 TDVDAWDRRYSGA
+3912 TDVDAWDRRYSGK
-3925 GYDELTNKLAGATGV
+3925 GYDELTNKLASATGV

-4017 TKHLDATLFENAR
+4017 TKHLDVTLFENAR

-4064 NIAVEVLQSLPDDEK
+4064 NIAVEVLQNLPDGEK

-4104 RLDLPALRVSDSNQ
+4104 RLDLPALKVSDSNQ
-4118 FRVEQDDMT
+4118 FTVEQDDVS

-4132 DDVANKPKLT
+4132 DDVANKPKIT
-4142 FKDSLSGANTAIHNQ
+4142 FKDSLSGANTALHNQ
-4157 NVNDWERVAVTPTA
+4157 NVNDWERVVVTPTA

-4177 FDGQIIVQMENDSV
+4177 FDGQVIVQMENDA
-4191 VANAAANLA
+4191 VAAKAAANLA

-4243 SDSNNTHLSGY
+4243 SESNNTRLSGY
-4254 SAEDLAAKLAN
+4254 SADELAVKLAK

-4270 SQAENINNTPDHISI
+4270 NQAENVSSKPDHISI

-4294 KQKGFGHQFINAMDV
+4294 KQKGFGHQFINAMDL
-4309 NGLRVDVS
+4309 NGLRLDVS
-4317 ARSSELAVD
+4317 VRSSELAVD
-4326 ATGRKH
+4326 ETGRKH
-4332 TKDENGDWIQKAET
+4332 TKDANGNWVQKAES

-4352 WNEQGEVIAKEERI
+4352 WNEQGDVVAKDERI

-4376 LSRIGVSDVGEIA
+4376 LSRIGVSDVDEPA

-4394 DNNDVFDAPEK
+4394 DNKDVFDAPEK
-4405 RKVETETSSSAANN
+4405 RKAETETSSSSANN

-4439 NWGTSNVGIKVGSG
+4439 NWGTSNVGIKVGTG

-4466 VHIGNGE
+4466 IHIGNGE
-4473 SKHSV
+4473 SKYSF
-4478 DMGGYQA
+4478 DIGGYQA

-4495 RNVSFNLGQSNDLL
+4495 RNVSFNKGRSNDLI

-4531 SGVLQSIATSGEDQ
+4531 SGVLQSIATSGEGK

-4578 TCLVELDSHNERSS
+4578 TSLVELDSQNERSS

-4597 DTEAALNKQY
+4597 DAEAALNKQY

-4613 NSDSSA
+4613 NGNNDTS
-4619 GKLSRAD
+4619 KLSRAD

-4709 QMAGIG
+4709 QLAGVG

-4728 TTSGQI
+4728 TASGHI

-4743 GVAILT
+4743 GVAILK

-4762 LQAFVDPAKLLDSLK
+4762 LQAFVDPTKLLNSLEA
-4777 SGIDMGA
+4777 GIDMGA
-4784 DGIQSF
+4784 DGIKSF

-4796 KDKAPEEEENKSAV
+4796 KEKAPEEKEDNSSV
-4810 SVNGTSVNSAQG
+4810 SVNGASVNSTQG
-4822 ATASDGNTE
+4822 ATVADGSTE
-4831 TAETQDRAF
+4831 TTEKPDRAF

-4859 QKEMKSLVENLK
+4859 QKEMKSLVANLK

-4926 NNFWGGRGDDVFYAT
+4926 NSFWGGRGDDVFYAT

-4947 TGGEGSDM
+4947 TGGEGNDM

-4992 FVFGEGGEIDTGLGR
+4992 FVFGEGGEIDTGSGR

-5019 DTGDGQD
+5019 DTGDDQD

-5032 NNNQVELGAGND
+5032 NNNQVELGAGDD

-5091 QFNGE
+5091 QFNGG

-5129 LVEDISSED
+5129 LVEDIRSED

-5167 VSETDQ
+5167 ASDSDQ
-5173 AKFEHIGSVTFND
+5173 AKFEHIGSVTFSD
-5186 YFDGKRAQMIIA
+5186 YFNGNRAQVIIA
-5198 MGEKDANGER
+5198 MGEKDATGER
-5208 EYTTLSESSIDAL
+5208 EYTTLSESAIDAL

-5245 RVAISTAWADVVHK
+5245 RVAITTAWADVVHK

>member
-20 DNGNN
+20 DDGNN
-25 DIVAIG
+25 NIVAIG
-31 FGGEIHAYGGDDH
+31 FGGQIHAYGGDDH

-53 VHTGSGNDTVVGGSA
+53 VYTGSGNDTVVGGSA
-68 YLRVEDSTGHL
+68 YLKVEDSTGHL
-79 SVKGAAGYADINK
+79 TVKGAAGYADINK

-113 HHGDVSYG
+113 NHGDVSYG
-121 GAAAYNSVKRKG
+121 GAAAYNGITRKG

-139 FKGAGGYNALWH
+139 FAGAGGYNALWH
-151 ETNHGN
+151 ETNQGN
-157 LSFAGAGAGNKLDR
+157 LSFTGAGAGNKLDR
-171 TWFDQYQGSRGDVS
+171 TWFNRYQGSHGDVT

-229 GASNRIERTRQ
+229 GASNRIERTHQ
-240 AEDVYQ
+240 AEDVYT
-246 QTHGNIRFEGVGG
+246 QTRGNIRFEGVGG
-259 YNSFY
+259 YNSLY

-274 SGGGAYNTIT
+274 SGGGAYNTII
-284 RKGSGSSF
+284 RKGSGNDF
-292 DAQGMEYAKA
+292 AKEGMTNAKA
-302 EDIVLT
+302 DEIVLT
-308 TAKMH
+308 KAVMS

-318 SGTHAVTAV
+318 QDHHVTAV
-327 KSEREPN
+327 KSASEPN
-334 TYLFAIADGTYT
+334 TYLFAFADSTYT
-346 KINKVRLS
+346 KINKVQLR
-354 NDPKTGKLKYYSEA
+354 NDPQTGELKYYSTA
-368 WYKQGNHLSGLA
+368 WYKEGNHLSNLA
-380 RSDVS
+380 NQDISDN
-385 SAGGFEVNPINGGYT
+385 GGFTAVNINGAYT
-400 LSNIA
+400 LSDLK
-405 VEHQQSLT
+405 VEHQQSVT
-413 VHAMEKDLTEYE
+413 VHAVEKSLTEYE
-425 WVTYANGALID
+425 WVTYANGAVID
-436 AKDVVLSDAKMG
+436 AKEVSLSDAKMG
-448 GHAISTDGTKVDVQ
+448 GHAIYADGTKVDVK
-462 AIKSNRKPNTY
+462 AVKSNRQPNTY
-473 VYAKVLG
+473 IYAKVLG

-489 LANDAETGVLKYQA
+489 LANDPETGALKYQA

-511 HTANLANEDISSA
+511 HTANIANQDISSA
-524 NGYHSMGKGG
+524 TGYNPMGKGG
-534 YSLSAL
+534 YSLSDL
-540 NYSVN
+540 HYSVN
-545 AIRSMSETVADID
+545 AVRSTSETVADIE
-558 EYTDQTLFKPATDSG
+558 EYTDQTLFKPANDSG
-573 ESSGDVHFSGA
+573 ESSGDVRFNGA

-593 VTRGNVYFNGGG
+593 VTRGNVHFNGGG

-653 SKQGKMDVY
+653 SQQGKMDVY

-669 LVRIGDGQYLAHL
+669 LVRLGDGQYLAHL
-682 LAYGNISVHKG
+682 LAYGNISVQKG
-693 NGNSRVAMLGGYNTH
+693 SGDSRVVMLGGYNTH
-708 TQIGSGHG
+708 TQIGSGNG

-727 TQVGNGEVTSVLAG
+727 TQVGKGDVAAVLAG

-748 VGEGELTAGML
+748 MGEGELTSGML
-759 GGANVMTHIS
+759 GGANVITHIS
-769 GDEQASNTTAV
+769 NDDQLSNTTAV

-790 KGKGDTLAVMGGG
+790 KGKGNTLAVMGGG

-811 DGSTTGVMV
+811 DGTTTGVMV

-867 GDGTSIAAMI
+867 GDGTSIAVMI

-954 NANIFTHIGNG
+954 NANIFTHVGSG

-976 VMTKVGNDLTAALM
+976 IMTKVGNDLTAALM
-990 VGKANIYTHVGDGT
+990 VGKANIMTHVGDGI

-1012 MNVMTKV
+1012 VNVMTKV

-1107 IGNVMTHVGDG
+1107 VGNVMTHVGDG

-1126 KANIVTKVGDGLGIN
+1126 KANLITKVGDGLGVN

-1147 NVFTQVGDGDRYNF
+1147 NVFTQMGDGDRYNF

-1167 ILTKVGDGQ
+1167 LITKVGDGQ
-1176 EVSVVQGK
+1176 EVSVVQGQ

-1203 ANVITKVGDGRNV
+1203 ANVITKVGHGQNV

-1238 WSKGNVVTKVGDGM
+1238 WSKGNIVTKVGDGM
-1252 QVTAAKGKANITTTV
+1252 QVTAAKGQANITTTV

-1283 TKVGNGV
+1283 TKVGDGV

-1323 IGDGLNINASYA
+1323 VGDGLNINASYA
-1335 RNNVAIKVGNGDFY
+1335 QNNVAIKVGNGDFY

-1364 ALFDNVKQTLLGVG
+1364 ALFDNIKQTVLGVG

-1387 QGDEAST
+1387 QGDEASS
-1394 SGTQKGRG
+1394 SGTHKGRG

-1417 DAIEEVG
+1417 DAIKEVG

-1435 TKVDTPDLNEM
+1435 TKVDTPDLNKM
-1446 DNDLNIDGASDHAPN
+1446 QHALNVDNSSVQAPN
-1461 LIVNGDFEQG
+1461 LIVNGDFELG
-1471 DRGWQSTHGVEASYS
+1471 EHGWQSTHGVEASYA
-1486 GSVYGVNGE
+1486 GSVYGVEGE
-1495 GHGTRVTEL
+1495 GHGARVTEL
-1504 DTHTNTSL
+1504 DTYTNTSL
-1512 YQDLTDLTEGEVIAV
+1512 YQDLANLAQGEVIAV

-1557 DASAWQQKTLKL
+1557 DESAWQQKTLKL
-1569 TAHAGSNRIEF
+1569 TAQAGSNRIEF

-1590 YILDNVVAKSES
+1590 YILDNVVATSES
-1602 SPQANAVS
+1602 SRQANAIR
-1610 EHAKQNQA
+1610 EHATQNPA
-1618 SQNALSDKE
+1618 AQNALSDKE

-1659 QAIENNGQAQRDAV
+1659 QALGNNGQAQRDAV
-1673 KEESEAVTAELT
+1673 QEESEAITAELT
-1685 TLAQGLDVLDGQAT
+1685 KLAQGLDVLDGQAT
-1699 HTGKS
+1699 HTGES
-1704 GEQWRN
+1704 GDQWRN
-1710 DFAGGLLDGVQSQID
+1710 EFASGLLAGVQTQLD

-1730 ASDKMAAAKQTQSDN
+1730 ANGKIAEAKQTHADN
-1745 NSKVKDSIAK
+1745 QNKVKDAVAK

-1766 RAGAEQDIAEAKADA
+1766 RAGAEQDIADAQADA
-1781 ETRKADAVAKSHD
+1781 EKRKADALAKGKD
-1794 AKQAESDAH
+1794 AQQAESDAH
-1803 SAAND
+1803 HAVNN
-1808 AQSRGDRDA
+1808 AQSRGDRDVQVS
-1817 MNAENKANQAQNDAQ
+1817 ENKANQAQADAQ

-1843 RQGVAGSGLSGNA
+1843 RQGVTGSGLSGNA
-1856 HRVEGAGETGSHV
+1856 HSVEGAGETDSHV

-1879 RFSDG
+1879 RFSEG

-1889 LEALEGATNAV
+1889 QEALEGATNAV
-1900 NRLQINAGIRSKNSG
+1900 NRLQINAGIRAKNSV
-1915 STITS
+1915 SSMTS
-1920 MFMEANADSI
+1920 MFSETNSKSI
-1930 VVDTTASQDVVRK
+1930 VVPTKVSPEPERQEVTRRD
-1943 EVRIS
+1943 VRIS
-1948 GVNLV
+1948 GVNL
-1953 GLGEASHDSA
+1953 
-1963 ESLVAARA
+1963 ESLSAVQGSQPTGQLAS
-1971 EKVANLYRWL
+1971 KS
-1981 DTDNDVATDK
+1981 
-1991 YVPVPGFERVDAD
+1991 VPGFKSHFASTSIGIENELSGLVVVLPKNSAQTFGYVHDSQGNPLFMLTKDMNQGGYSNPVGINDIQGVNNWQTHTIELVTYPSEISDTAAVESRKEAMLWLAKEFTDHINQSNHQSLPHL
-2004 VSDEVKQRMI
+2004 VSDDGRF
-2014 QSMSGYIEH
+2014 
-2023 TDNQV
+2023 
-2028 PKDQAQALAT
+2028 T
-2038 LFVES
+2038 LVIS
-2043 TLDYDWDKRVEFLT
+2043 N
-2057 KLESYGYSFETPHAE
+2057 S
-2072 KSIVSFWSGKNF
+2072 
-2084 KQYRDVLDNAQTDG
+2084 
-2098 KKVVYDIDV
+2098 
-2107 KGNAFAIDLN
+2107 
-2117 KHLMRWG
+2117 KHLIAAG
-2124 GLFLDPDNA
+2124 NGT
-2133 EQNQLKS
+2133 
-2140 SIDAATFSNTG
+2140 SIDAQGKTIGMTPSGQQATMAISAKEFGTSSSSEVRLLESAPWYQAGLRDEFLANAKNTTLDDPATAQNVYAYLT
-2151 FWSSVYAT
+2151 SVYSKTADLAKEY
-2159 GAQHDVYVIAEGGV
+2159 GIYINDWDPSSEGFSPNAQGLTDPKVKNAWSILPRTKPVRMLELLSAEDSRYVRQQIAEKLKGTYSESLAKNVFEYFQYGGEV
-2173 RLGNYFWHVELPALR
+2173 AGHGINNATTGSVQQPEPAILFEFR
-2188 QLQREGL
+2188 SVPSALSDF
-2195 VGEIR
+2195 VP
-2200 LLDKPVSE
+2200 KTAS
-2208 YKDLPADEIGRRLTD
+2208 T
-2223 AGVGVKVRFDALSS
+2223 VKVDVKALDHFDSASRKAIITEVNALVSGSEDFDAWYQEYRASKGQPPVKNPKSS
-2237 ARQAELLADNPDD
+2237 ASANHKAEWLMTQHAEQWAKITAPYTDNHETLTSTKLASNDKE
-2250 YRADTLVE
+2250 E
-2258 LDVKLSAIDSMLR
+2258 LHALDETSNLEHNKQQENVSSIINTMLNDM
-2271 ESLPFYS
+2271 LPFYS

-2293 FEVRSWPGSDDKSKT
+2293 FEVRAWPGTEDKSKT
-2308 ILLDNPEDAAQQKAI
+2308 IILEDPEDAAQHKAI

-2347 VLSHHDGRTRILA
+2347 VISHHEGRTHVLA
-2360 QKEDGAWTYNTNS
+2360 QKVDGALQYNAKV

-2381 LDAAHVSG
+2381 LDAANVTG
-2389 KVRGESYQKVIDALA
+2389 KIRGESYQQVIDALA
-2404 EYHAS
+2404 DYHAS
-2409 TAEHADYELE
+2409 ITEHADYEPE
-2419 SVEQLVNLRKKI
+2419 SVEKLLNLRKKI
-2431 EGYALGHPDSGR
+2431 EGYVLGHPDSGR
-2443 LEAMNSLLN
+2443 VEAMNSLLN
-2452 QVNSR
+2452 QVNTR
-2457 LEEVSVLAVSEQS
+2457 LDEVSLLSVAEQT
-2470 IKAHDSFSRLYD
+2470 IQAQDSFSRLYD
-2482 QLDNAHLKQ
+2482 QLEAANLKE
-2491 SKHLYLDGN
+2491 SKHLYLDQN

-2508 GNLAKIDQLGG
+2508 GNLANIDLLG
-2519 SDAVLEKVKASVNH
+2519 SREAVLEKVKLTVSN
-2533 EYGQAIADT
+2533 EYGQTVADT
-2542 IFAGLSANELAKDGK
+2542 IFAGLSAKDLAKDGK
-2557 GIDITGLNR
+2557 GIDIAGLNKV
-2566 IHQALEQHMSPVS
+2566 HQAIEQHLSPVS
-2579 ATMYIWKPSDHSAL
+2579 ATLYIWKPSDHSAL

-2602 GRTQIDAQ
+2602 GRTQLEGQ
-2610 AAADFNKQNYVSWW
+2610 AAADFNQQNYVSWW
-2624 PLGSKSSNIRNIF
+2624 PLGSKSSNISNIL
-2637 NVATEYQPDLKLRWS
+2637 NVATKDQPDLKLRWS

-2666 DMASE
+2666 DVASE

-2677 LNDGE
+2677 LHDGDI
-2682 TKLKRFIE
+2682 KLKHFNE
-2690 KLNAAKGIDAA
+2690 KLNAAKGIDASF
-2701 YKDASEGY
+2701 KEASEGY

-2720 VSTGIPAHV
+2720 ETTGIPAHV
-2729 FQPFVDQWNDTSY
+2729 FQPFVEQWNDTSY

-2750 FAQELQKQA
+2750 FAQELRLQA
-2759 QASGDPALVAKRIDN
+2759 QRSDDPELLEKRIGN
-2774 VVRLFAE
+2774 VVRQFAE
-2781 RALEEIEAFK
+2781 RALEEIETFK

-2796 EGRVFRI
+2796 QGRVFRI

-2815 EWNRLSH
+2815 EWHRLSN

-2848 DKLIGHTWR
+2848 DKLIGHTWL

-2882 AAKKQSHQVNDDL
+2882 AAKKQSHQVTDVL

-2900 SEKHKD
+2900 NEKPKEN
-2906 KVAIE
+2906 VAIE
-2911 NDGTPPRDKV
+2911 NDGTPPRDKES
-2921 PLSPLTRFL
+2921 LSPLTRFL
-2930 NNELYGERDARRKIG
+2930 NNELYGDKEARRKIG
-2945 DITQTLLDHAVEKGE
+2945 EITQTLLDHAVEKGE
-2960 SQKVTLKGEA
+2960 SQKITLQGEA

-2982 SSDDETSTTSGK
+2982 PSEGETSSPSGK

-3006 EEQASAIRSHY
+3006 EEQASAIRNHY

-3065 IILHGYSMGGPIAAD
+3065 IIIHGYSMGGPIAAD

-3120 GTIAKA
+3120 GAIAKA

-3136 LKGLPQE
+3136 LEGLPKE
-3143 TPILLLTDN
+3143 TSILLLTDN
-3152 EGLGEEGEKLR
+3152 EGLGNEGEKLR
-3163 VKLSNSGFNV
+3163 TKLTASGYNV

-3186 RLMSQYTGQ
+3186 RLMSQYADQ
-3195 IVSDL
+3195 IVSGLSSSASVDEDL
-3200 LNTQHIKHNEAKLN
+3200 DQQGLDTTSTKDQGVSNKDDHLQVVDSKEA
-3214 LEPHGKNYESRDL
+3214 
-3227 ILKPISQPE
+3227 
-3236 TVELGMPEV
+3236 
-3245 DQKVLADIAER
+3245 LADGKI
-3256 ENVIIGV
+3256 
-3263 RPVDEKS
+3263 
-3270 KSLIASKMYSSK
+3270 L
-3282 GLFVKAKSSDWGPMS
+3282 
-3297 GFIPV
+3297 
-3302 DQSFAKASA
+3302 
-3311 RRDLETFNRHAEQS
+3311 H
-3325 IQSGNAVSADLYL
+3325 
-3338 NQVRVEE
+3338 NQ
-3345 LVSKYHSLT
+3345 
-3354 PLELDDQSGMY
+3354 
-3365 KTTATNGDQSVPFFL
+3365 
-3380 NRVTVDGNELWQVHY
+3380 
-3395 ITNGELAPFKVIGDP
+3395 
-3410 VSKQPMTADYDL
+3410 
-3422 LTVMYSYGDLGPQD
+3422 
-3436 KVKQPLTWQQW
+3436 
-3447 KDSVTYEDLT
+3447 
-3457 PKYKELYSNEDLYNK
+3457 
-3472 KDGASLGN
+3472 
-3480 VSGRLKELKDRI
+3480 
-3492 NVDLGRTNGL
+3492 
-3502 EMVHHGADDANPYA
+3502 
-3516 VMADNFPATFF
+3516 
-3527 VPKSLFAED
+3527 
-3536 GLGEGKGSI
+3536 
-3545 QTYFNVNEQGAVVI
+3545 
-3559 RNPQEFSD
+3559 
-3567 FQQVTI
+3567 
-3573 NASFRASFN
+3573 
-3582 DKWNHGLDEPLFTTK
+3582 
-3597 RKLSHEFLNKRDQLL
+3597 
-3612 KKLSGGRLDAQD
+3612 
-3624 ETLVALGNPDDV
+3624 
-3636 SGNKAIVAVDVSQ
+3636 
-3649 IFTRQELKERAN
+3649 
-3661 VFAKPIGASYQGILD
+3661 
-3676 QLDLVHQTVS
+3676 
-3686 RDQIVASF
+3686 
-3694 ELNKKVNAYIAE
+3694 
-3706 HPTSGRNQALTQLK
+3706 
-3720 EQITSAL
+3720 
-3727 FIGKMQVAQVDID
+3727 
-3740 AIAQTRP
+3740 
-3747 ELAARIFMVAIEEAN
+3747 
-3762 GEHRGLTDMMVRWA
+3762 
-3776 NEDPYLAPKQGYKG
+3776 
-3790 ETPNDLGFDAK
+3790 
-3801 YHVDLGD
+3801 
-3808 HYADFKQWLETSQ
+3808 
-3821 SNGLLSKATLDE
+3821 
-3833 STKTVHLGY
+3833 
-3842 SYQEL
+3842 
-3847 QDLTGVE
+3847 
-3854 SVQMAFYF
+3854 
-3862 LKEAAKKV
+3862 
-3870 DPISGDSAEMILLK
+3870 
-3884 KFADKSYL
+3884 
-3892 SQLDSDRMDQIEGIY
+3892 
-3907 RSSHE
+3907 
-3912 TDVDAWDRRYSGA
+3912 
-3925 GYDELTNKLAGATGV
+3925 
-3940 DEQLSVLLDDRKGL
+3940 
-3954 LIGEVHG
+3954 
-3961 SDVNGLRFV
+3961 DVNGW
-3970 NEQMDALK
+3970 
-3978 KQGVTVIGLEHLRSD
+3978 G
-3993 LAQPLIDRYLA
+3993 P
-4004 TGVMSSELSAMLK
+4004 
-4017 TKHLDATLFENAR
+4017 
-4030 ANGMRIVALDA
+4030 
-4041 NSSARPNVQGTEHGL
+4041 
-4056 MYRAGAAN
+4056 
-4064 NIAVEVLQSLPDDEK
+4064 
-4079 FVAIYGKAHL
+4079 
-4089 QSHKGIEGFVPGITH
+4089 IT
-4104 RLDLPALRVSDSNQ
+4104 
-4118 FRVEQDDMT
+4118 
-4127 LRVVY
+4127 
-4132 DDVANKPKLT
+4132 
-4142 FKDSLSGANTAIHNQ
+4142 
-4157 NVNDWERVAVTPTA
+4157 VTPTT

-4177 FDGQIIVQMENDSV
+4177 FDGQIIVQMENDDV
-4191 VANAAANLA
+4191 VAKAAANLA

-4230 KLRWQLVGHGRDD
+4230 KLRWQLVGHGRDH
-4243 SDSNNTHLSGY
+4243 SESNNTRLSGY
-4254 SAEDLAAKLAN
+4254 SADELAVKLAK

-4270 SQAENINNTPDHISI
+4270 NQAENINNKPDHISI

-4294 KQKGFGHQFINAMDV
+4294 KQKGFGHQFINAMDA

-4317 ARSSELAVD
+4317 VRSSELAID
-4326 ATGRKH
+4326 EAGRKH
-4332 TKDENGDWIQKAET
+4332 TKDANGDWVQKAEN

-4352 WNEQGEVIAKEERI
+4352 WDAQGEVVAKDERI

-4376 LSRIGVSDVGEIA
+4376 LSRIGVSDVDEPA

-4394 DNNDVFDAPEK
+4394 DNSDVFDAPEK
-4405 RKVETETSSSAANN
+4405 RKPETEVIANSSNSNQ
-4419 KLSYS
+4419 LSYS
-4424 GNIQVNVGDGEFTAV
+4424 GNIQVNVGEGEFTAV
-4439 NWGTSNVGIKVGSG
+4439 NWGTSNVGIKVGTG

-4466 VHIGNGE
+4466 VHIGDGE

-4478 DMGGYQA
+4478 DIGGYQA
-4485 LEGAQMFIGN
+4485 LEGAQMYLGN
-4495 RNVSFNLGQSNDLL
+4495 RNVSFSFGHSNDLIL
-4509 VMMDKSI
+4509 MMDKSI

-4531 SGVLQSIATSGEDQ
+4531 SGVLQSIATSGEGE

-4578 TCLVELDSHNERSS
+4578 THLVQLNSQNERDS

-4597 DTEAALNKQY
+4597 DAEATLNKQY

-4613 NSDSSA
+4613 NGNSGTSQ
-4619 GKLSRAD
+4619 LSRAD

-4644 GADIQVTTGNWNFMF
+4644 GADIQVTTGNWNFIF

-4674 FGLMTQQFSATGQA
+4674 FGLMTQQFTATGQA
-4688 KTTFTYTPE
+4688 KTTFTYTPQ

-4709 QMAGIG
+4709 QLAGVG

-4728 TTSGQI
+4728 TASGQI
-4734 VSRNGEAVD
+4734 VSRNGQAVD
-4743 GVAILT
+4743 GVAILK

-4777 SGIDMGA
+4777 AGIDMGA
-4784 DGIQSF
+4784 DGIKSF

-4796 KDKAPEEEENKSAV
+4796 KEKAPEEEKDNSSV
-4810 SVNGTSVNSAQG
+4810 SVNGANVNSAQG
-4822 ATASDGNTE
+4822 ATMADGNTE
-4831 TAETQDRAF
+4831 TAETQDRAL

-4871 ENLTADLLN
+4871 QNLTADLLN

-4893 HLQGDGDINLSL
+4893 HLQGDGDINISL

-4947 TGGEGSDM
+4947 TGGEGNDM

-4992 FVFGEGGEIDTGLGR
+4992 FVFGEGGEIDTGSGR

-5019 DTGDGQD
+5019 DTGDDQD

-5044 FANVFGNYNRINASA
+5044 FANVFGNYNRINAGA

-5074 GGEGE
+5074 GGDGD
-5079 DHLIAAAISKFS
+5079 DHLIATAISKFS
-5091 QFNGE
+5091 QFNGG

-5129 LVEDISSED
+5129 LVEDIRSED

-5167 VSETDQ
+5167 SNDSDQ
-5173 AKFEHIGSVTFND
+5173 SKFEHIGSVTFSD
-5186 YFDGKRAQMIIA
+5186 YFNGNRAQVVIGMSD
-5198 MGEKDANGER
+5198 KDLSGER
-5208 EYTTLSESSIDAL
+5208 EYTMLSDSAIDAL
-5221 VQAMSGFDP
+5221 VQAMSGFEP
-5230 QAGDNGFIDNLDSKS
+5230 QAGDNGFIDSLESKS
-5245 RVAISTAWADVVHK
+5245 QAAISMAWSDVVHK
-5259 KGITV
+5259 KGLMV

>member
-20 DNGNN
+20 DDGNN
-25 DIVAIG
+25 SIVAIG

-53 VHTGSGNDTVVGGSA
+53 VYTGSGNDTVVGGSA
-68 YLRVEDSTGHL
+68 YLRVEDTTGHL

-113 HHGDVSYG
+113 NHGDVSYG
-121 GAAAYNSVKRKG
+121 GAAAYNGITRKG

-151 ETNHGN
+151 ETNQGN

-171 TWFDQYQGSRGDVS
+171 TWFNRYQGSRGDVT

-240 AEDVYQ
+240 AEDVYA
-246 QTHGNIRFEGVGG
+246 QTRGNIRFEGVGG
-259 YNSFY
+259 YNSLY

-302 EDIVLT
+302 EEIVLT
-308 TAKMH
+308 AAQMH
-313 GSWIG
+313 GLSIDNG
-318 SGTHAVTAV
+318 NKFHAVTAV

-346 KINKVRLS
+346 KINKVRLY
-354 NDPKTGKLKYYSEA
+354 NDPETGKLKYYSEA
-368 WYKQGNHLSGLA
+368 WFKRGNHLAELA

-413 VHAMEKDLTEYE
+413 VHAVEKDLTEYE

-436 AKDVVLSDAKMG
+436 AKDVALSDAKMG
-448 GHAISTDGTKVDVQ
+448 GHAISTDGTTVDVQ
-462 AIKSNRKPNTY
+462 AVKSNRKPNTY

-489 LANDAETGVLKYQA
+489 LANDPKTGALKYQA
-503 RSWYKEGD
+503 RSWYKEGN

-534 YSLSAL
+534 YSLSDL
-540 NYSVN
+540 HYSVN
-545 AIRSMSETVADID
+545 AVRSTSETVADID

-573 ESSGDVHFSGA
+573 ESSGDVRFNGA

-693 NGNSRVAMLGGYNTH
+693 NGNSRVVMLGGYNTH
-708 TQIGSGHG
+708 TQIGSGNG

-727 TQVGNGEVTSVLAG
+727 TQVGKGDVASVLAG

-748 VGEGELTAGML
+748 VGDGDLTAGML
-759 GGANVMTHIS
+759 GGANVITHIS
-769 GDEQASNTTAV
+769 GDNETSNTTAV

-790 KGKGDTLAVMGGG
+790 KGKGNTLAVMGGG

-811 DGSTTGVMV
+811 DGTTTGVMV

-867 GDGTSIAAMI
+867 GDGTSIAVMI

-954 NANIFTHIGNG
+954 NANIFTHVGSG

-976 VMTKVGNDLTAALM
+976 IMTKVGNDLTAALM
-990 VGKANIYTHVGDGT
+990 VGKANIYTHVGDGS
-1004 SLGLFAGE
+1004 SLGIFAGE
-1012 MNVMTKV
+1012 VNVMTKV

-1126 KANIVTKVGDGLGIN
+1126 KANIITKVGDGLGVN

-1167 ILTKVGDGQ
+1167 IITKVGDGQ

-1203 ANVITKVGDGRNV
+1203 ANVITKVGNGRNV

-1238 WSKGNVVTKVGDGM
+1238 WSKGNIVTKVGDGM

-1267 GNGLSVTAA
+1267 GDGLSVTAA

-1283 TKVGNGV
+1283 TKVGDGV

-1323 IGDGLNINASYA
+1323 VGDGLNINASYA
-1335 RNNVAIKVGNGDFY
+1335 QNNVAIKVGNGDFY

-1364 ALFDNVKQTLLGVG
+1364 ALFDNIKQTVLGVG

-1387 QGDEAST
+1387 QGDEASS

-1417 DAIEEVG
+1417 EAIEEVG

-1435 TKVDTPDLNEM
+1435 TKVDTPDLNKM
-1446 DNDLNIDGASDHAPN
+1446 QNALDVDGSSDQTQAPN

-1471 DRGWQSTHGVEASYS
+1471 DRGWKSTHGVEASYS
-1486 GSVYGVNGE
+1486 GNVYGVNGE
-1495 GHGTRVTEL
+1495 GHGARVTEL
-1504 DTHTNTSL
+1504 DTYTNTSL

-1602 SPQANAVS
+1602 SQQANAVS
-1610 EHAKQNQA
+1610 EHATQNQA

-1659 QAIENNGQAQRDAV
+1659 QALENNGQAQRDAV

-1685 TLAQGLDVLDGQAT
+1685 KLAQGLDVLDGQAT
-1699 HTGKS
+1699 HTGES
-1704 GEQWRN
+1704 GDQWRN
-1710 DFAGGLLDGVQSQID
+1710 DFASGLLDGVQSQLD

-1730 ASDKMAAAKQTQSDN
+1730 ANDKIAAAKQTQSDN
-1745 NSKVKDSIAK
+1745 NSKVKESVAK
-1755 SEAGVAKGEQN
+1755 SEAGVAQGEQN

-1781 ETRKADAVAKSHD
+1781 ETRKADAVAKSND

-1817 MNAENKANQAQNDAQ
+1817 MNAENKANQAQNDAK
-1832 GAKQNEGDRPD
+1832 GTKQNEGDRPD
-1843 RQGVAGSGLSGNA
+1843 REGVAGSGLSGNA
-1856 HRVEGAGETGSHV
+1856 HSVEGAGETGSHV
-1869 NTDSQTNADG
+1869 NTDSPTNADG

-1884 LTEQE
+1884 LSEQE
-1889 LEALEGATNAV
+1889 QEALEGATNAV
-1900 NRLQINAGIRSKNSG
+1900 NRLQINAGIRGKNSG

-1920 MFMEANADSI
+1920 MFTETNSDSI
-1930 VVDTTASQDVVRK
+1930 VVPTTASQDVVRK
-1943 EVRIS
+1943 EIRIS
-1948 GVNLV
+1948 GVNLE
-1953 GLGEASHDSA
+1953 GLSGGQGHQTTGPHSSK
-1963 ESLVAARA
+1963 S
-1971 EKVANLYRWL
+1971 
-1981 DTDNDVATDK
+1981 
-1991 YVPVPGFERVDAD
+1991 VPGFQSHFASTSIGIENELSGLVVVLPKNSAQTFGYVHDSQGNPLFMLTKDMNQGGYSNPAGITDINGLNNWQTHTIELVTYPSETSDTTAIESRKEAMLWLAKEFTGHINQSNHQSLPQL
-2004 VSDEVKQRMI
+2004 VSDDGRFTLVISNSKHLIAAGNGTAIEAQGQTIGMTPSGQQATMAISAKEFGSSSSLEVRLLESAPWY
-2014 QSMSGYIEH
+2014 QSGLRDEFLANSNEHKLDDPEAAQNVYAYLTSVYSKTADLAKEFGIYINDWDPASEGFSPNAQGLTDPKVKNAWEILPRTKPVKMLELLSADDSRYVRQQIIEKLKGSHSESLAKSVFEYFQYGGEVAGHGINNATTGSAQQPEPAILFEFRSVPSVLSEFVPKTESTAKVDVKALDHFDSASRKAIIVEVNALVSGSDDFDAWYQEYRASKGQPPVKNPKSSASANHKAEWLMTQYADKWAKITAPYIESNE
-2023 TDNQV
+2023 TSTSTQTTVDSGEVLKGLQEDFKRYGDALKPDTSV
-2028 PKDQAQALAT
+2028 LGKSKDIRTTKDFLNGYKNDHAKEIVDGFRSDMSIKQLVD
-2038 LFVES
+2038 LF
-2043 TLDYDWDKRVEFLT
+2043 
-2057 KLESYGYSFETPHAE
+2057 
-2072 KSIVSFWSGKNF
+2072 
-2084 KQYRDVLDNAQTDG
+2084 
-2098 KKVVYDIDV
+2098 V
-2107 KGNAFAIDLN
+2107 KGN
-2117 KHLMRWG
+2117 WS
-2124 GLFLDPDNA
+2124 A
-2133 EQNQLKS
+2133 EQKGALAWEIESRALKV
-2140 SIDAATFSNTG
+2140 TFQNKSEKYNRL
-2151 FWSSVYAT
+2151 FRE
-2159 GAQHDVYVIAEGGV
+2159 IA
-2173 RLGNYFWHVELPALR
+2173 
-2188 QLQREGL
+2188 
-2195 VGEIR
+2195 
-2200 LLDKPVSE
+2200 S
-2208 YKDLPADEIGRRLTD
+2208 
-2223 AGVGVKVRFDALSS
+2223 AGVVDA
-2237 ARQAELLADNPDD
+2237 
-2250 YRADTLVE
+2250 
-2258 LDVKLSAIDSMLR
+2258 
-2271 ESLPFYS
+2271 
-2278 LRTERNLLVQEGDEG
+2278 
-2293 FEVRSWPGSDDKSKT
+2293 
-2308 ILLDNPEDAAQQKAI
+2308 KA
-2323 ERFILAN
+2323 
-2330 FDNFE
+2330 
-2335 QMPDELFLVDNK
+2335 
-2347 VLSHHDGRTRILA
+2347 T
-2360 QKEDGAWTYNTNS
+2360 
-2373 ELMSVTEL
+2373 
-2381 LDAAHVSG
+2381 
-2389 KVRGESYQKVIDALA
+2389 
-2404 EYHAS
+2404 
-2409 TAEHADYELE
+2409 
-2419 SVEQLVNLRKKI
+2419 EQLAPQL
-2431 EGYALGHPDSGR
+2431 
-2443 LEAMNSLLN
+2443 MLLN
-2452 QVNSR
+2452 
-2457 LEEVSVLAVSEQS
+2457 
-2470 IKAHDSFSRLYD
+2470 
-2482 QLDNAHLKQ
+2482 
-2491 SKHLYLDGN
+2491 
-2500 GDFVTKGK
+2500 
-2508 GNLAKIDQLGG
+2508 
-2519 SDAVLEKVKASVNH
+2519 
-2533 EYGQAIADT
+2533 
-2542 IFAGLSANELAKDGK
+2542 LS
-2557 GIDITGLNR
+2557 
-2566 IHQALEQHMSPVS
+2566 
-2579 ATMYIWKPSDHSAL
+2579 
-2593 GHAALQIGQ
+2593 
-2602 GRTQIDAQ
+2602 
-2610 AAADFNKQNYVSWW
+2610 
-2624 PLGSKSSNIRNIF
+2624 
-2637 NVATEYQPDLKLRWS
+2637 
-2652 DFSQPAHQN
+2652 
-2661 DTLEH
+2661 
-2666 DMASE
+2666 
-2671 ENDGFG
+2671 NDGFG
-2677 LNDGE
+2677 GRCDPLS
-2682 TKLKRFIE
+2682 KL
-2690 KLNAAKGIDAA
+2690 
-2701 YKDASEGY
+2701 
-2709 ASVLLGNPDML
+2709 V
-2720 VSTGIPAHV
+2720 
-2729 FQPFVDQWNDTSY
+2729 
-2742 DMMDVANR
+2742 
-2750 FAQELQKQA
+2750 
-2759 QASGDPALVAKRIDN
+2759 LVAKQ
-2774 VVRLFAE
+2774 
-2781 RALEEIEAFK
+2781 LENDGQVGVARQLLEKMYSAAAVLSNPTLYSDSEK
-2791 ASQAD
+2791 ANASKLLSSLAAIHAKNPMHDTSMKVWQ
-2796 EGRVFRI
+2796 EK
-2803 NLEGLDVAAMQA
+2803 LEGKQALTVNGVVEKITDASANGKPVLLELDAPGHAMAAWAKGSGDDRVYGFYDPNAGIVEFSSA
-2815 EWNRLSH
+2815 E
-2822 DPDARYQLLT
+2822 
-2832 KNCSSTV
+2832 
-2839 AKVLKAGGA
+2839 
-2848 DKLIGHTWR
+2848 
-2857 PKFGVWTPTELF
+2857 KFGDYLTRFFGKSDLNMAQSYKLGKNDAGEAIFNRVVVMDGNTLASYKPTFGDNTTMQGILDLPVFDATPINKPEVTD
-2869 NFGQA
+2869 
-2874 LQEAQLEI
+2874 
-2882 AAKKQSHQVNDDL
+2882 VL

-2900 SEKHKD
+2900 NEKHKEN
-2906 KVAIE
+2906 VAIE
-2911 NDGTPPRDKV
+2911 NDGTPPRDKES
-2921 PLSPLTRFL
+2921 LSPLTRFL
-2930 NNELYGERDARRKIG
+2930 NNELYGEKDARRKIG
-2945 DITQTLLDHAVEKGE
+2945 EITQTLLDHAVENGE

-2975 YYHQGTA
+2975 YYHQGAA
-2982 SSDDETSTTSGK
+2982 SSEGETSATSGK

-3006 EEQASAIRSHY
+3006 EEQASEIRNHY

-3065 IILHGYSMGGPIAAD
+3065 IIIHGYSMGGPIAAD

-3120 GTIAKA
+3120 GAIAKA

-3136 LKGLPQE
+3136 LKGLPKE

-3163 VKLSNSGFNV
+3163 AKLAIAGYNV

-3186 RLMSQYTGQ
+3186 RLMGQYADQ
-3195 IVSDL
+3195 IVSGLFNAEQAAVEAGEVLKGLEKDFKRYGDALKPDTSVPGKSKDIRTTKDFLNGYKNDHAKEIVDGFRSDMSIKQLVDLFVKGSWSAEQKGALAWEIESRALKATFQNKSEKYNRLFREIASAGVVDAKATEQLAPQLML
-3200 LNTQHIKHNEAKLN
+3200 LNLSNDGFGGRCDPLSKLVLVAKQ
-3214 LEPHGKNYESRDL
+3214 LENDG
-3227 ILKPISQPE
+3227 Q
-3236 TVELGMPEV
+3236 V
-3245 DQKVLADIAER
+3245 
-3256 ENVIIGV
+3256 GV
-3263 RPVDEKS
+3263 ARQLLE
-3270 KSLIASKMYSSK
+3270 KMYSAAAVLSNPTLYSDSEKANASK
-3282 GLFVKAKSSDWGPMS
+3282 LLSSLAAIHAKNPMHDTS
-3297 GFIPV
+3297 MKVWQEKLEGKQALTVNGVVEKIT
-3302 DQSFAKASA
+3302 DASA
-3311 RRDLETFNRHAEQS
+3311 NGKPVL
-3325 IQSGNAVSADLYL
+3325 
-3338 NQVRVEE
+3338 
-3345 LVSKYHSLT
+3345 
-3354 PLELDDQSGMY
+3354 LELDAPGHAMAAWAKGSGDDRVYGFYDPNAGIVEFSSAEKFGDYLTRFFGKSDLNMAQSYKLGKNDAGEAIFNRVVVMDGNTLASY
-3365 KTTATNGDQSVPFFL
+3365 KPTFGDKTT
-3380 NRVTVDGNELWQVHY
+3380 
-3395 ITNGELAPFKVIGDP
+3395 
-3410 VSKQPMTADYDL
+3410 M
-3422 LTVMYSYGDLGPQD
+3422 
-3436 KVKQPLTWQQW
+3436 
-3447 KDSVTYEDLT
+3447 
-3457 PKYKELYSNEDLYNK
+3457 
-3472 KDGASLGN
+3472 
-3480 VSGRLKELKDRI
+3480 
-3492 NVDLGRTNGL
+3492 
-3502 EMVHHGADDANPYA
+3502 
-3516 VMADNFPATFF
+3516 
-3527 VPKSLFAED
+3527 
-3536 GLGEGKGSI
+3536 
-3545 QTYFNVNEQGAVVI
+3545 
-3559 RNPQEFSD
+3559 
-3567 FQQVTI
+3567 
-3573 NASFRASFN
+3573 
-3582 DKWNHGLDEPLFTTK
+3582 
-3597 RKLSHEFLNKRDQLL
+3597 
-3612 KKLSGGRLDAQD
+3612 
-3624 ETLVALGNPDDV
+3624 
-3636 SGNKAIVAVDVSQ
+3636 
-3649 IFTRQELKERAN
+3649 
-3661 VFAKPIGASYQGILD
+3661 QGILD
-3676 QLDLVHQTVS
+3676 LPV
-3686 RDQIVASF
+3686 
-3694 ELNKKVNAYIAE
+3694 
-3706 HPTSGRNQALTQLK
+3706 
-3720 EQITSAL
+3720 
-3727 FIGKMQVAQVDID
+3727 
-3740 AIAQTRP
+3740 
-3747 ELAARIFMVAIEEAN
+3747 
-3762 GEHRGLTDMMVRWA
+3762 
-3776 NEDPYLAPKQGYKG
+3776 
-3790 ETPNDLGFDAK
+3790 FDATPMK
-3801 YHVDLGD
+3801 KPGALDVDGN
-3808 HYADFKQWLETSQ
+3808 A
-3821 SNGLLSKATLDE
+3821 KAVDDT
-3833 STKTVHLGY
+3833 
-3842 SYQEL
+3842 
-3847 QDLTGVE
+3847 
-3854 SVQMAFYF
+3854 
-3862 LKEAAKKV
+3862 KEA
-3870 DPISGDSAEMILLK
+3870 
-3884 KFADKSYL
+3884 
-3892 SQLDSDRMDQIEGIY
+3892 
-3907 RSSHE
+3907 
-3912 TDVDAWDRRYSGA
+3912 
-3925 GYDELTNKLAGATGV
+3925 LAG
-3940 DEQLSVLLDDRKGL
+3940 
-3954 LIGEVHG
+3954 
-3961 SDVNGLRFV
+3961 
-3970 NEQMDALK
+3970 
-3978 KQGVTVIGLEHLRSD
+3978 
-3993 LAQPLIDRYLA
+3993 
-4004 TGVMSSELSAMLK
+4004 
-4017 TKHLDATLFENAR
+4017 
-4030 ANGMRIVALDA
+4030 
-4041 NSSARPNVQGTEHGL
+4041 
-4056 MYRAGAAN
+4056 
-4064 NIAVEVLQSLPDDEK
+4064 
-4079 FVAIYGKAHL
+4079 GKIL
-4089 QSHKGIEGFVPGITH
+4089 
-4104 RLDLPALRVSDSNQ
+4104 
-4118 FRVEQDDMT
+4118 
-4127 LRVVY
+4127 
-4132 DDVANKPKLT
+4132 
-4142 FKDSLSGANTAIHNQ
+4142 HNQ
-4157 NVNDWERVAVTPTA
+4157 NVNDWERVVVTPTA
-4171 DGGETR
+4171 DGGESR
-4177 FDGQIIVQMENDSV
+4177 FDGQIIVQMENDDV
-4191 VANAAANLA
+4191 VAKAAANLA
-4200 GKHPESSVVVQLDSD
+4200 GKHPESSVVVQIDSD

-4243 SDSNNTHLSGY
+4243 SESNNTRLSGY
-4254 SAEDLAAKLAN
+4254 SADELAVKLAK

-4270 SQAENINNTPDHISI
+4270 NQAENINNKPDHISI

-4294 KQKGFGHQFINAMDV
+4294 KQKGFGHQFINAMDA

-4317 ARSSELAVD
+4317 VRSSELAVD
-4326 ATGRKH
+4326 EAGRKH
-4332 TKDENGDWIQKAET
+4332 TKDANGDWVQKAEN

-4352 WNEQGEVIAKEERI
+4352 WDEQGEVVAKDERI

-4376 LSRIGVSDVGEIA
+4376 LSRIGVSDVDEPA

-4405 RKVETETSSSAANN
+4405 RKAETETSSSSANN

-4439 NWGTSNVGIKVGSG
+4439 NWGTSNVGIKVGTG

-4473 SKHSV
+4473 SKHSF
-4478 DMGGYQA
+4478 DIGGYQA

-4495 RNVSFNLGQSNDLL
+4495 RNVSFNLGRSNDLI

-4531 SGVLQSIATSGEDQ
+4531 SGVLQSIATSGEGQ

-4578 TCLVELDSHNERSS
+4578 TSLVELDSQNERSS

-4597 DTEAALNKQY
+4597 DAEATLNKQY

-4613 NSDSSA
+4613 NSDSDTS
-4619 GKLSRAD
+4619 KLSRAD

-4709 QMAGIG
+4709 QLAGVG

-4728 TTSGQI
+4728 TASGQI

-4743 GVAILT
+4743 GVAILK

-4777 SGIDMGA
+4777 AGINMGA
-4784 DGIQSF
+4784 DGIKSF

-4796 KDKAPEEEENKSAV
+4796 KEKAPEEEEDNSSV
-4810 SVNGTSVNSAQG
+4810 SVNGANVNSAQG
-4822 ATASDGNTE
+4822 ATVADGSTE
-4831 TAETQDRAF
+4831 TAETPDRAF

-4893 HLQGDGDINLSL
+4893 HLQGDGDINISL

-4947 TGGEGSDM
+4947 TGGEGNDM

-4992 FVFGEGGEIDTGLGR
+4992 FVFSEGGEIDTGSGR

-5019 DTGDGQD
+5019 DTGDDQD

-5091 QFNGE
+5091 QFNGG

-5129 LVEDISSED
+5129 LVEDIRSED

-5167 VSETDQ
+5167 ASDSDQ
-5173 AKFEHIGSVTFND
+5173 AKFEHIGSVTFSD
-5186 YFDGKRAQMIIA
+5186 YFNGNRAQVIIA
-5198 MGEKDANGER
+5198 MGEKDATGER
-5208 EYTTLSESSIDAL
+5208 EYTTLSESAIDAL

-5245 RVAISTAWADVVHK
+5245 RVAITTAWADVVHK

>member
-20 DNGNN
+20 DDGNN
-25 DIVAIG
+25 SIVAIG

-53 VHTGSGNDTVVGGSA
+53 VYTGSGNDTVVGGSA
-68 YLRVEDSTGHL
+68 YLRVEDTTGHL

-113 HHGDVSYG
+113 NHGDVNYG
-121 GAAAYNSVKRKG
+121 GAAAYNGITRKG

-151 ETNHGN
+151 ETNQGN

-171 TWFDQYQGSRGDVS
+171 TWFNRYQDSRGDVT

-218 GKVGDITLQGA
+218 GKVGDVTLQGA

-240 AEDVYQ
+240 AEDVYA
-246 QTHGNIRFEGVGG
+246 QTRGNIRFEGVGG
-259 YNSFY
+259 YNSLY

-302 EDIVLT
+302 EEIVLT
-308 TAKMH
+308 AAQMH
-313 GSWIG
+313 GLSIDNG
-318 SGTHAVTAV
+318 NKFHAVTAV

-346 KINKVRLS
+346 KINKVRLY
-354 NDPKTGKLKYYSEA
+354 NEPETGKLKYYSEA
-368 WYKQGNHLSGLA
+368 WFKRGNHFTDLA

-400 LSNIA
+400 LANIA
-405 VEHQQSLT
+405 VEHQQSVT
-413 VHAMEKDLTEYE
+413 VHAVEKNLTEYE
-425 WVTYANGALID
+425 WVTYANGTLID
-436 AKDVVLSDAKMG
+436 AKDVALSEAKMG
-448 GHAISTDGTKVDVQ
+448 GHAISTDGTTVDVQ
-462 AIKSNRKPNTY
+462 AVKSNRKPNTY

-489 LANDAETGVLKYQA
+489 LANDPKTGALKYQA
-503 RSWYKEGD
+503 RSWYKEGN
-511 HTANLANEDISSA
+511 HTADLANEDISSA

-534 YSLSAL
+534 YSLSDL
-540 NYSVN
+540 HYSVN
-545 AIRSMSETVADID
+545 AVRSTSETVADID

-573 ESSGDVHFSGA
+573 ESSGDVHFNGA

-693 NGNSRVAMLGGYNTH
+693 NGNSRVVMLGGYNTH
-708 TQIGSGHG
+708 TQIGSGNG

-727 TQVGNGEVTSVLAG
+727 TQVGKGNVASVLAG

-748 VGEGELTAGML
+748 VGDGDLTAGML
-759 GGANVMTHIS
+759 GGANVITHIS
-769 GDEQASNTTAV
+769 GDNETSNTTAV

-790 KGKGDTLAVMGGG
+790 KGKGNALAVMGGG

-811 DGSTTGVMV
+811 DGTTTGVMV

-867 GDGTSIAAMI
+867 GDGTSIAVMI

-954 NANIFTHIGNG
+954 NANIFTHVGSG

-976 VMTKVGNDLTAALM
+976 IMTKVGDDLTAALM

-1004 SLGLFAGE
+1004 SLGIFAGE
-1012 MNVMTKV
+1012 VNVMTKV

-1126 KANIVTKVGDGLGIN
+1126 KANIITKVGDGLGVN

-1167 ILTKVGDGQ
+1167 VITKVGDGQ

-1203 ANVITKVGDGRNV
+1203 ANVITKVGNGRNV
-1216 VLAKGEANIVTQVG
+1216 VLAKGEANIMTQVG

-1238 WSKGNVVTKVGDGM
+1238 WSKGNIVTKVGDGM

-1267 GNGLSVTAA
+1267 GDGLSVTAA

-1283 TKVGNGV
+1283 TKVGDGV

-1323 IGDGLNINASYA
+1323 IGDGLGINASYA
-1335 RNNVAIKVGNGDFY
+1335 QNNVAIKIGNGDFY

-1364 ALFDNVKQTLLGVG
+1364 ALFDNIKQTVLGVG

-1387 QGDEAST
+1387 QGDEASS

-1410 KLDGFQM
+1410 KLAGFQM

-1435 TKVDTPDLNEM
+1435 TKVDTPDLNKM
-1446 DNDLNIDGASDHAPN
+1446 QNALDVDGSSDQTQAPN

-1471 DRGWQSTHGVEASYS
+1471 DQGWKSTHGVEASHS
-1486 GSVYGVNGE
+1486 GNVYGVNGE
-1495 GHGTRVTEL
+1495 GHGARVTEL
-1504 DTHTNTSL
+1504 DTYTNTSL

-1580 KGTGHNDGLG
+1580 KGTGQNDGLG

-1602 SPQANAVS
+1602 SQQANAVS
-1610 EHAKQNQA
+1610 EHATQNQA

-1659 QAIENNGQAQRDAV
+1659 KALENNGQAQRDAV

-1685 TLAQGLDVLDGQAT
+1685 KLAQGLDVLDGQAT
-1699 HTGKS
+1699 HTGES
-1704 GEQWRN
+1704 GDQWRN
-1710 DFAGGLLDGVQSQID
+1710 DFAGGLLDGVQRQLD

-1730 ASDKMAAAKQTQSDN
+1730 ANDKIAAAKQTQSDN
-1745 NSKVKDSIAK
+1745 NSKVKESVAK
-1755 SEAGVAKGEQN
+1755 SEAGVVKGEQN
-1766 RAGAEQDIAEAKADA
+1766 RAGAEQDIADAKADA
-1781 ETRKADAVAKSHD
+1781 ETRKADAVAKSND

-1808 AQSRGDRDA
+1808 AQSRGNRDA
-1817 MNAENKANQAQNDAQ
+1817 MNAENKANQAQNDAK
-1832 GAKQNEGDRPD
+1832 GTKQNEGDRPD
-1843 RQGVAGSGLSGNA
+1843 REGVAGSGLSGNA

-1869 NTDSQTNADG
+1869 TNDSQTNADG
-1879 RFSDG
+1879 RFSEG
-1884 LTEQE
+1884 LSEQE
-1889 LEALEGATNAV
+1889 QEALEGATNAL
-1900 NRLQINAGIRSKNSG
+1900 NRLQINAGIRGKNSS
-1915 STITS
+1915 STISS
-1920 MFMEANADSI
+1920 MFTETNSDSI
-1930 VVDTTASQDVVRK
+1930 VVPTAASQDVVRK
-1943 EVRIS
+1943 EIRIS
-1948 GVNLV
+1948 GVNLE
-1953 GLGEASHDSA
+1953 GLGEASHDTA
-1963 ESLVAARA
+1963 ESLVSARA

-1981 DTDNDVATDK
+1981 DTDNDAATDK

-2004 VSDEVKQRMI
+2004 VSDEAKERMI
-2014 QSMSGYIEH
+2014 QFVGGYIEH

-2038 LFVES
+2038 LFVEA

-2057 KLESYGYSFETPHAE
+2057 KLESYGYSFEAPHGE
-2072 KSIVSFWSGKNF
+2072 KSIVSFWSGRNF
-2084 KQYRDVLDNAQTDG
+2084 KEYRNVLDNAQADG

-2117 KHLMRWG
+2117 KQLMRWG
-2124 GLFLDPDNA
+2124 GMFLDPDNA

-2159 GAQHDVYVIAEGGV
+2159 GAQNDVYVIAEGGM
-2173 RLGNYFWHVELPALR
+2173 RLGNYFWNVELPALR

-2200 LLDKPVSE
+2200 LLDKPVSA
-2208 YKDLPADEIGRRLTD
+2208 YKDIPVEDIGRRLTD
-2223 AGVGVKVRFDALSS
+2223 AGVAVKVRFDALSHEK
-2237 ARQAELLADNPDD
+2237 QADLLADNPDG
-2250 YRADTLVE
+2250 YKADTLVE

-2278 LRTERNLLVQEGDEG
+2278 LRTERNLLVQEGEGG
-2293 FEVRSWPGSDDKSKT
+2293 FEVRSWPGTDGKSKT
-2308 ILLDNPEDAAQQKAI
+2308 ILLDNPEDAAQQKSI

-2360 QKEDGAWTYNTNS
+2360 QKEDGAWTYNANV

-2389 KVRGESYQKVIDALA
+2389 KVRGESYQQVIDALT

-2409 TAEHADYELE
+2409 TAEHADYELA
-2419 SVEQLVNLRKKI
+2419 SVEKLLNLRKQV
-2431 EGYALGHPDSGR
+2431 EGYVLGHPDSGR
-2443 LEAMNSLLN
+2443 VQAMNALLN

-2457 LEEVSVLAVSEQS
+2457 LEAVSVLVVSEQS
-2470 IKAHDSFSRLYD
+2470 IKAHDSFSHLYD
-2482 QLDNAHLKQ
+2482 QLDNANLKE

-2508 GNLAKIDQLGG
+2508 GNLANIDKLGG
-2519 SDAVLEKVKASVNH
+2519 SDAVLEKVKAAVSH
-2533 EYGQAIADT
+2533 EYGQVVADT
-2542 IFAGLSANELAKDGK
+2542 IFAGLSANDLAKDGK
-2557 GIDITGLNR
+2557 GIDIAGLNKV
-2566 IHQALEQHMSPVS
+2566 HQAIEQHMSPVS
-2579 ATMYIWKPSDHSAL
+2579 ATMYIWKPSDHSTL

-2602 GRTQIDAQ
+2602 GRTQLEGQ

-2637 NVATEYQPDLKLRWS
+2637 NVATEDQPDLKLRWS

-2682 TKLKRFIE
+2682 TKLKRFVE
-2690 KLNAAKGIDAA
+2690 KLNAAKGIDAS

-2720 VSTGIPAHV
+2720 ASTGIPAHV

-2750 FAQELQKQA
+2750 FAEELQKQA
-2759 QASGDPALVAKRIDN
+2759 QASGDPALVEKRIDN

-2815 EWNRLSH
+2815 EWNRLSN

-2882 AAKKQSHQVNDDL
+2882 AAKKQSHQVTDL
-2895 DALSG
+2895 LDTLSG
-2900 SEKHKD
+2900 NEKRKEN
-2906 KVAIE
+2906 VAIE
-2911 NDGTPPRDKV
+2911 NDGTPPRDKES
-2921 PLSPLTRFL
+2921 LSPLTRFL
-2930 NNELYGERDARRKIG
+2930 NNELYGEKDARRKIG
-2945 DITQTLLDHAVEKGE
+2945 DITQTLLDHAVENGE

-2975 YYHQGTA
+2975 YYHQGAA
-2982 SSDDETSTTSGK
+2982 SSEGETSATSGK

-3006 EEQASAIRSHY
+3006 EEQASAIRNHY

-3029 RGYGESDGGPSE
+3029 RGYGESDGGPSD

-3065 IILHGYSMGGPIAAD
+3065 IIIHGYSMGGPIAAD

-3120 GTIAKA
+3120 GAIAKA

-3136 LKGLPQE
+3136 LKGLPKE

-3163 VKLSNSGFNV
+3163 AKLAIAGYNV

-3186 RLMSQYTGQ
+3186 RLMGQYADQ
-3195 IVSDL
+3195 IVSGLFNAEQAAVEAGEVLKGLEKDFKRYGDALKPDTSVPGKAKDIRTTKDFLNGYKNDHAKDIVDGFRSDMSIKQLVDLFVKGNWSAEQKGALAWEIESRALKVTFQNKSEKYNRLFREIASAGVVDAKATEQLAPQLML
-3200 LNTQHIKHNEAKLN
+3200 LNLSNDGFGGRCDPLSKLVLVAKQ
-3214 LEPHGKNYESRDL
+3214 LENDG
-3227 ILKPISQPE
+3227 Q
-3236 TVELGMPEV
+3236 V
-3245 DQKVLADIAER
+3245 
-3256 ENVIIGV
+3256 GV
-3263 RPVDEKS
+3263 ARQLLE
-3270 KSLIASKMYSSK
+3270 KMYSAAAVLSNPTLYSDSEKANASK
-3282 GLFVKAKSSDWGPMS
+3282 LLSSLAAIHAKNPMHDTS
-3297 GFIPV
+3297 MKVWQEKLEGKQALTVNGVVEKIT
-3302 DQSFAKASA
+3302 DASA
-3311 RRDLETFNRHAEQS
+3311 NGKPVL
-3325 IQSGNAVSADLYL
+3325 
-3338 NQVRVEE
+3338 
-3345 LVSKYHSLT
+3345 
-3354 PLELDDQSGMY
+3354 LELDAPGHAMAAWAKGSGDDRVYGFYDPNAGIVEFSSAEKFGDYLTRFFGKSDLNMAQGY
-3365 KTTATNGDQSVPFFL
+3365 KLGKNAAGEAIFNRVVVMDGNTLASYKPTFGDKTT
-3380 NRVTVDGNELWQVHY
+3380 
-3395 ITNGELAPFKVIGDP
+3395 
-3410 VSKQPMTADYDL
+3410 M
-3422 LTVMYSYGDLGPQD
+3422 
-3436 KVKQPLTWQQW
+3436 
-3447 KDSVTYEDLT
+3447 
-3457 PKYKELYSNEDLYNK
+3457 
-3472 KDGASLGN
+3472 
-3480 VSGRLKELKDRI
+3480 
-3492 NVDLGRTNGL
+3492 
-3502 EMVHHGADDANPYA
+3502 
-3516 VMADNFPATFF
+3516 
-3527 VPKSLFAED
+3527 
-3536 GLGEGKGSI
+3536 
-3545 QTYFNVNEQGAVVI
+3545 
-3559 RNPQEFSD
+3559 
-3567 FQQVTI
+3567 
-3573 NASFRASFN
+3573 
-3582 DKWNHGLDEPLFTTK
+3582 
-3597 RKLSHEFLNKRDQLL
+3597 
-3612 KKLSGGRLDAQD
+3612 
-3624 ETLVALGNPDDV
+3624 
-3636 SGNKAIVAVDVSQ
+3636 
-3649 IFTRQELKERAN
+3649 
-3661 VFAKPIGASYQGILD
+3661 QGILD
-3676 QLDLVHQTVS
+3676 LPV
-3686 RDQIVASF
+3686 
-3694 ELNKKVNAYIAE
+3694 
-3706 HPTSGRNQALTQLK
+3706 
-3720 EQITSAL
+3720 
-3727 FIGKMQVAQVDID
+3727 
-3740 AIAQTRP
+3740 
-3747 ELAARIFMVAIEEAN
+3747 
-3762 GEHRGLTDMMVRWA
+3762 
-3776 NEDPYLAPKQGYKG
+3776 
-3790 ETPNDLGFDAK
+3790 FDATPIK
-3801 YHVDLGD
+3801 KPGTSDVDGNAKIVD
-3808 HYADFKQWLETSQ
+3808 VT
-3821 SNGLLSKATLDE
+3821 
-3833 STKTVHLGY
+3833 
-3842 SYQEL
+3842 
-3847 QDLTGVE
+3847 
-3854 SVQMAFYF
+3854 
-3862 LKEAAKKV
+3862 KEALADGK
-3870 DPISGDSAEMILLK
+3870 IL
-3884 KFADKSYL
+3884 
-3892 SQLDSDRMDQIEGIY
+3892 
-3907 RSSHE
+3907 
-3912 TDVDAWDRRYSGA
+3912 
-3925 GYDELTNKLAGATGV
+3925 
-3940 DEQLSVLLDDRKGL
+3940 
-3954 LIGEVHG
+3954 
-3961 SDVNGLRFV
+3961 
-3970 NEQMDALK
+3970 
-3978 KQGVTVIGLEHLRSD
+3978 
-3993 LAQPLIDRYLA
+3993 
-4004 TGVMSSELSAMLK
+4004 
-4017 TKHLDATLFENAR
+4017 
-4030 ANGMRIVALDA
+4030 
-4041 NSSARPNVQGTEHGL
+4041 
-4056 MYRAGAAN
+4056 
-4064 NIAVEVLQSLPDDEK
+4064 
-4079 FVAIYGKAHL
+4079 
-4089 QSHKGIEGFVPGITH
+4089 
-4104 RLDLPALRVSDSNQ
+4104 
-4118 FRVEQDDMT
+4118 
-4127 LRVVY
+4127 
-4132 DDVANKPKLT
+4132 
-4142 FKDSLSGANTAIHNQ
+4142 HNQ
-4157 NVNDWERVAVTPTA
+4157 NVNDWERVVVTPTA

-4177 FDGQIIVQMENDSV
+4177 FDGQIIVQMENDA
-4191 VANAAANLA
+4191 VAAKAAANLA

-4215 GNYRVVYGDPSKLDG
+4215 GHYRVVYGDPSKLDG
-4230 KLRWQLVGHGRDD
+4230 KLRWQLVGHGRDH
-4243 SDSNNTHLSGY
+4243 SESNNTRLSGY
-4254 SAEDLAAKLAN
+4254 SADELAVKLAS
-4265 FQQSF
+4265 FQQMF
-4270 SQAENINNTPDHISI
+4270 NQAEKISSKPDHISI

-4294 KQKGFGHQFINAMDV
+4294 KQKGFGHQFINAMDA

-4317 ARSSELAVD
+4317 VRSAKVYINEM
-4326 ATGRKH
+4326 GRKLYFDG
-4332 TKDENGDWIQKAET
+4332 KDSWVNKAI
-4346 NKVSLS
+4346 NSKVLLS
-4352 WNEQGEVIAKEERI
+4352 WNGQGEVVAKDERI

-4376 LSRIGVSDVGEIA
+4376 LSRIGISDVDEPA

-4394 DNNDVFDAPEK
+4394 DNKDVFDAPEK
-4405 RKVETETSSSAANN
+4405 RKAETETSSSSANN

-4439 NWGTSNVGIKVGSG
+4439 NWGTSNMGIKVGTG

-4466 VHIGNGE
+4466 IHIGNGE

-4478 DMGGYQA
+4478 DIGGYQA

-4495 RNVSFNLGQSNDLL
+4495 RNVSFNKGRSNDLI

-4531 SGVLQSIATSGEDQ
+4531 SGVLQSIATSGEGK

-4578 TCLVELDSHNERSS
+4578 TSLVELDSQNERSS

-4597 DTEAALNKQY
+4597 DAEAALNKQY

-4613 NSDSSA
+4613 NGNNDTS
-4619 GKLSRAD
+4619 KLSRAD

-4709 QMAGIG
+4709 QLAGVG

-4728 TTSGQI
+4728 TASGHI

-4743 GVAILT
+4743 GVAILK

-4762 LQAFVDPAKLLDSLK
+4762 LQAFVDPTKLVNSLEA
-4777 SGIDMGA
+4777 GINMGA
-4784 DGIQSF
+4784 DGIKSF

-4796 KDKAPEEEENKSAV
+4796 KEKAPEEEESKPSV
-4810 SVNGTSVNSAQG
+4810 SLNGETLNSTQG
-4822 ATASDGNTE
+4822 ATVADGSTE
-4831 TAETQDRAF
+4831 TTETPDRAF
-4840 GFNSLNLPNLFAT
+4840 GFNSLNLPNLFAA

-4859 QKEMKSLVENLK
+4859 QKEMKSLVANLK

-4947 TGGEGSDM
+4947 TGGEGNDM

-4992 FVFGEGGEIDTGLGR
+4992 FVFGEGGEIDTGSGR

-5019 DTGDGQD
+5019 DTGDDQD

-5032 NNNQVELGAGND
+5032 NNNQVELGAGDD

-5091 QFNGE
+5091 QFNGG

-5129 LVEDISSED
+5129 LVEDIRSED

-5167 VSETDQ
+5167 ASDSDQ
-5173 AKFEHIGSVTFND
+5173 AKFEHIGSVTFSD
-5186 YFDGKRAQMIIA
+5186 YFNGNRAQVIIA
-5198 MGEKDANGER
+5198 MGEKDATGER
-5208 EYTTLSESSIDAL
+5208 EYTTLSESAIDAL

-5245 RVAISTAWADVVHK
+5245 RVAITTAWADVVHK

>member
-20 DNGNN
+20 DDGNN
-25 DIVAIG
+25 SIVAIG

-53 VHTGSGNDTVVGGSA
+53 VYTGSGNDTVVGGSA
-68 YLRVEDSTGHL
+68 YLRVEDTTGHL

-113 HHGDVSYG
+113 NHGDVNYG
-121 GAAAYNSVKRKG
+121 GAAAYNGITRKG

-151 ETNHGN
+151 ETNQGN

-171 TWFDQYQGSRGDVS
+171 TWFNRYQDSRGDVT

-218 GKVGDITLQGA
+218 GKVGDVTLQGA

-240 AEDVYQ
+240 AEDVYA
-246 QTHGNIRFEGVGG
+246 QTRGNIRFEGVGG
-259 YNSFY
+259 YNSLY

-302 EDIVLT
+302 EEIVLT
-308 TAKMH
+308 AAQMH
-313 GSWIG
+313 GLSIDNG
-318 SGTHAVTAV
+318 NKFHAVTAV

-346 KINKVRLS
+346 KINKVRLY
-354 NDPKTGKLKYYSEA
+354 NDPETGKLKYYSEA
-368 WYKQGNHLSGLA
+368 WFKRGNHLTDLA

-413 VHAMEKDLTEYE
+413 VHAVEKDLTEYE

-436 AKDVVLSDAKMG
+436 AKDVALSEAKMG
-448 GHAISTDGTKVDVQ
+448 GTAISTDGTTVDVQ
-462 AIKSNRKPNTY
+462 AVKSNRKPNTY

-489 LANDAETGVLKYQA
+489 LANDPKTGALKYQA
-503 RSWYKEGD
+503 RSWYKEGN
-511 HTANLANEDISSA
+511 HTADLANEDISSA

-534 YSLSAL
+534 YSLSDL
-540 NYSVN
+540 HYSVN
-545 AIRSMSETVADID
+545 AVRSTSETVADID

-573 ESSGDVHFSGA
+573 ESSGDVHFNGA

-693 NGNSRVAMLGGYNTH
+693 NGNSRVVMLGGYNTH
-708 TQIGSGHG
+708 TQIGSGNG

-727 TQVGNGEVTSVLAG
+727 TQVGKGDVASVLAG

-748 VGEGELTAGML
+748 VGDGDLTAGML
-759 GGANVMTHIS
+759 GGANVITHIS
-769 GDEQASNTTAV
+769 GDNETSNTTAV

-790 KGKGDTLAVMGGG
+790 KGKGNALAVMGGG

-811 DGSTTGVMV
+811 DGTTTGVMV

-867 GDGTSIAAMI
+867 GDGTSIAVMI

-954 NANIFTHIGNG
+954 NANIFTHVGSG

-976 VMTKVGNDLTAALM
+976 IMTKVGNDLTAALM

-1004 SLGLFAGE
+1004 SLGIFAGE
-1012 MNVMTKV
+1012 VNVMTKV

-1126 KANIVTKVGDGLGIN
+1126 KANIITKVGDGLGVN

-1167 ILTKVGDGQ
+1167 VITKVGDGQ

-1203 ANVITKVGDGRNV
+1203 ANVITKVGNGRNV

-1238 WSKGNVVTKVGDGM
+1238 WSKGNIVTKVGDGM

-1267 GNGLSVTAA
+1267 GDGLSVTAA

-1283 TKVGNGV
+1283 TKVGDGV

-1323 IGDGLNINASYA
+1323 IGDGLGINASYA
-1335 RNNVAIKVGNGDFY
+1335 QNNVAIKIGNGDFY

-1364 ALFDNVKQTLLGVG
+1364 ALFDNIKQTVLGVG

-1387 QGDEAST
+1387 QGDEASS

-1435 TKVDTPDLNEM
+1435 TKVDTPDLNKM
-1446 DNDLNIDGASDHAPN
+1446 QNALNVDGSSDQTQAPN

-1471 DRGWQSTHGVEASYS
+1471 DQGWKSTHGVEASHS
-1486 GSVYGVNGE
+1486 GNVYGVNGE
-1495 GHGTRVTEL
+1495 GHGARVTEL
-1504 DTHTNTSL
+1504 DTYTNTSL

-1580 KGTGHNDGLG
+1580 KGTGQNDGLG

-1602 SPQANAVS
+1602 SQQANAVS
-1610 EHAKQNQA
+1610 EHATQNQA

-1627 RAEADRQ
+1627 RTEADRQ

-1659 QAIENNGQAQRDAV
+1659 QALENNGQAQRDAV

-1685 TLAQGLDVLDGQAT
+1685 KLAQGLDVLDGQAT
-1699 HTGKS
+1699 HTGES
-1704 GEQWRN
+1704 GDQWRN
-1710 DFAGGLLDGVQSQID
+1710 DFAGGLLDGVQRQLD
-1725 DAKQL
+1725 DAKQI
-1730 ASDKMAAAKQTQSDN
+1730 ANDKIAAAKQTQSDN
-1745 NSKVKDSIAK
+1745 NSKVKESVAK

-1766 RAGAEQDIAEAKADA
+1766 RAGAEQDIADAKADA
-1781 ETRKADAVAKSHD
+1781 ETRKADAVAKSND

-1817 MNAENKANQAQNDAQ
+1817 MNAENKANQAQNDAK
-1832 GAKQNEGDRPD
+1832 GTKQNEGDRPD
-1843 RQGVAGSGLSGNA
+1843 REGVTGSGLSGNA

-1869 NTDSQTNADG
+1869 TNDSQTNADG
-1879 RFSDG
+1879 RFSEG
-1884 LTEQE
+1884 LSEQE
-1889 LEALEGATNAV
+1889 QEALEGATNAV
-1900 NRLQINAGIRSKNSG
+1900 NRLQINAGIRGKNSG
-1915 STITS
+1915 STISS
-1920 MFMEANADSI
+1920 MFTETNSDSI
-1930 VVDTTASQDVVRK
+1930 VVPTTASQDVVRK
-1943 EVRIS
+1943 EIRIS
-1948 GVNLV
+1948 GVNLE
-1953 GLGEASHDSA
+1953 GLGEASDDTA
-1963 ESLVAARA
+1963 ESLVSARA

-1981 DTDNDVATDK
+1981 DTDNDAAKDK

-2004 VSDEVKQRMI
+2004 VSDEAKERMI
-2014 QSMSGYIEH
+2014 QFVGGYIEH

-2038 LFVES
+2038 LFVEA

-2057 KLESYGYSFETPHAE
+2057 KLESYGYSFEAPHGE
-2072 KSIVSFWSGKNF
+2072 KSIVSFWSGRNF
-2084 KQYRDVLDNAQTDG
+2084 KEYRNVLDNAQADG

-2117 KHLMRWG
+2117 KQLMRWG
-2124 GLFLDPDNA
+2124 GMFLDPDNA

-2159 GAQHDVYVIAEGGV
+2159 GAQNDVYVIAEGGM
-2173 RLGNYFWHVELPALR
+2173 RLGNYFWNVELPALR

-2200 LLDKPVSE
+2200 LLDKPVSA
-2208 YKDLPADEIGRRLTD
+2208 YKDIPVEDIGRRLTD
-2223 AGVGVKVRFDALSS
+2223 AGVAVKVRFDALSHEK
-2237 ARQAELLADNPDD
+2237 QADLLADNPDG
-2250 YRADTLVE
+2250 YKADTLVE

-2278 LRTERNLLVQEGDEG
+2278 LRTERNLLVQEGEEG
-2293 FEVRSWPGSDDKSKT
+2293 FEVRSWPGTDGKSKT
-2308 ILLDNPEDAAQQKAI
+2308 ILLDNPEDAAQQKSI

-2360 QKEDGAWTYNTNS
+2360 QKEDGAWTYNANV

-2389 KVRGESYQKVIDALA
+2389 KVRGESYQQVIDALT

-2409 TAEHADYELE
+2409 TAEHADYELT
-2419 SVEQLVNLRKKI
+2419 SVEKLLNLRKQV
-2431 EGYALGHPDSGR
+2431 EGYVLGHPDSGR
-2443 LEAMNSLLN
+2443 VQAMNALLN

-2457 LEEVSVLAVSEQS
+2457 LEAVSVLVVSEQS
-2470 IKAHDSFSRLYD
+2470 IKAHDSFSHLYD
-2482 QLDNAHLKQ
+2482 QLDNANLKE

-2508 GNLAKIDQLGG
+2508 GNLANIDKLGG
-2519 SDAVLEKVKASVNH
+2519 SDAVLEKVKAAVSH
-2533 EYGQAIADT
+2533 EYGQVVADT
-2542 IFAGLSANELAKDGK
+2542 IFAGLSANDLAKDGK
-2557 GIDITGLNR
+2557 GIDIAGLNKV
-2566 IHQALEQHMSPVS
+2566 HQAIEQHMSPVS

-2602 GRTQIDAQ
+2602 GRTQLEGQ

-2637 NVATEYQPDLKLRWS
+2637 NVATEDQPDLKLRWS

-2682 TKLKRFIE
+2682 TKLKRFVE
-2690 KLNAAKGIDAA
+2690 KLNAAKGIDAS

-2720 VSTGIPAHV
+2720 ASTGIPAHV

-2750 FAQELQKQA
+2750 FAEELQKQA
-2759 QASGDPALVAKRIDN
+2759 QASGDPALVEKRIDN

-2815 EWNRLSH
+2815 EWNRLSN

-2882 AAKKQSHQVNDDL
+2882 AAKKQSHQATDLL

-2900 SEKHKD
+2900 NEKHKEN
-2906 KVAIE
+2906 VAIE
-2911 NDGTPPRDKV
+2911 NDGTPPRDKES
-2921 PLSPLTRFL
+2921 LSPLTRFL
-2930 NNELYGERDARRKIG
+2930 NNELYGEKDVRRKIG
-2945 DITQTLLDHAVEKGE
+2945 DITQTLLDHAVENGE

-2975 YYHQGTA
+2975 YYHQGAA
-2982 SSDDETSTTSGK
+2982 SSEGETSATSGK

-3006 EEQASAIRSHY
+3006 EEQASAIRNHY

-3065 IILHGYSMGGPIAAD
+3065 IIIHGYSMGGPIAAD

-3120 GTIAKA
+3120 GAIAKA

-3136 LKGLPQE
+3136 LKGLPKE

-3163 VKLSNSGFNV
+3163 AKLAIAGYNV

-3186 RLMSQYTGQ
+3186 RLMGQYTDQ
-3195 IVSDL
+3195 IVSGLFNAEQAAVEAGEVLKGLEKDFKRYGDALKPDTSVPGKAKDIRTTKDFLNGYKNDHAKDIVDGFRSDMSIKQLVDLFVKGNWNAEQKGALAWEIESRALKVTFQNKSEKYNRLFREIASAGVVDAKATEQLAPQLML
-3200 LNTQHIKHNEAKLN
+3200 LNLANDGFGGRCDPLSKLVLVAKQ
-3214 LEPHGKNYESRDL
+3214 LENDG
-3227 ILKPISQPE
+3227 Q
-3236 TVELGMPEV
+3236 V
-3245 DQKVLADIAER
+3245 
-3256 ENVIIGV
+3256 GV
-3263 RPVDEKS
+3263 ARQLLE
-3270 KSLIASKMYSSK
+3270 KMYSAAAVLSNPTLYSDSEKANASK
-3282 GLFVKAKSSDWGPMS
+3282 LLSSLAAIHAKNPMHDTS
-3297 GFIPV
+3297 MKVWQEKLEGKQALTVNGVVEKIT
-3302 DQSFAKASA
+3302 DASA
-3311 RRDLETFNRHAEQS
+3311 NGKPVL
-3325 IQSGNAVSADLYL
+3325 
-3338 NQVRVEE
+3338 
-3345 LVSKYHSLT
+3345 
-3354 PLELDDQSGMY
+3354 LELDAPKHAMAAWAKGSGDERVYGFYDPNAGIVEFSSAEKFSAYLTRFFGKSDLDMAQRY
-3365 KTTATNGDQSVPFFL
+3365 ELGKNAAGEPIFNRVVVMDGNTLASYKPTFGDKTTMQGILELPVFDATPIKKPAGGVASDLEALGDK
-3380 NRVTVDGNELWQVHY
+3380 T
-3395 ITNGELAPFKVIGDP
+3395 KV
-3410 VSKQPMTADYDL
+3410 V
-3422 LTVMYSYGDLGPQD
+3422 
-3436 KVKQPLTWQQW
+3436 
-3447 KDSVTYEDLT
+3447 
-3457 PKYKELYSNEDLYNK
+3457 
-3472 KDGASLGN
+3472 
-3480 VSGRLKELKDRI
+3480 
-3492 NVDLGRTNGL
+3492 VDL
-3502 EMVHHGADDANPYA
+3502 A
-3516 VMADNFPATFF
+3516 
-3527 VPKSLFAED
+3527 
-3536 GLGEGKGSI
+3536 
-3545 QTYFNVNEQGAVVI
+3545 
-3559 RNPQEFSD
+3559 
-3567 FQQVTI
+3567 
-3573 NASFRASFN
+3573 
-3582 DKWNHGLDEPLFTTK
+3582 
-3597 RKLSHEFLNKRDQLL
+3597 
-3612 KKLSGGRLDAQD
+3612 
-3624 ETLVALGNPDDV
+3624 
-3636 SGNKAIVAVDVSQ
+3636 Q
-3649 IFTRQELKERAN
+3649 IFTVQELKERAK

-3676 QLDLVHQTVS
+3676 QLDLVHQAKG
-3686 RDQIVASF
+3686 RDQIAASF
-3694 ELNKKVNAYIAE
+3694 ELNKKINAYIAE

-3720 EQITSAL
+3720 EQVTSAL
-3727 FIGKMQVAQVDID
+3727 FIGKMQIAQAGID

-3762 GEHRGLTDMMVRWA
+3762 GKHVGLTDMMVRWA
-3776 NEDPYLAPKQGYKG
+3776 NEDPYLAPKHGYKG
-3790 ETPNDLGFDAK
+3790 ETPSDLGFDAK
-3801 YHVDLGD
+3801 YHVDLSE

-3862 LKEAAKKV
+3862 LKEAAKKA

-3884 KFADKSYL
+3884 KFADQSYL

-3912 TDVDAWDRRYSGA
+3912 TDVDAWDRRYSGK
-3925 GYDELTNKLAGATGV
+3925 GYDELTNKLASATGV

-4017 TKHLDATLFENAR
+4017 TKHLDVTLFENAR

-4064 NIAVEVLQSLPDDEK
+4064 NIAVEVLQNLPDGEK

-4104 RLDLPALRVSDSNQ
+4104 RLDLPALKVSDSNQ
-4118 FRVEQDDMT
+4118 FTVEQDDVS

-4132 DDVANKPKLT
+4132 DDVANKPKIT
-4142 FKDSLSGANTAIHNQ
+4142 FKDSLSGANTALHNQ
-4157 NVNDWERVAVTPTA
+4157 NVNDWERVVVTPTA

-4177 FDGQIIVQMENDSV
+4177 FDGQIIVQMENDA
-4191 VANAAANLA
+4191 VAAKAAANLA

-4243 SDSNNTHLSGY
+4243 SESNNTRLSGY
-4254 SAEDLAAKLAN
+4254 SADELAVKLAK

-4270 SQAENINNTPDHISI
+4270 NQAENVSSKPDHISI

-4294 KQKGFGHQFINAMDV
+4294 KQKGFGHQFINAMDA
-4309 NGLRVDVS
+4309 NGLRLDVS
-4317 ARSSELAVD
+4317 VRSSELAVD
-4326 ATGRKH
+4326 ETGRKH
-4332 TKDENGDWIQKAET
+4332 TKDANGNWVQKAES

-4352 WNEQGEVIAKEERI
+4352 WNEQGDVVAKDERI

-4376 LSRIGVSDVGEIA
+4376 LSRIGISDVDEPV

-4394 DNNDVFDAPEK
+4394 DNKDVFDAPEK
-4405 RKVETETSSSAANN
+4405 RKAETETSSSSANN

-4439 NWGTSNVGIKVGSG
+4439 NWGTSNVGIKVGTG

-4466 VHIGNGE
+4466 IHIGNGE
-4473 SKHSV
+4473 SKHSF
-4478 DMGGYQA
+4478 DIGGYQA

-4495 RNVSFNLGQSNDLL
+4495 RNVSFNKGRSNDLI

-4531 SGVLQSIATSGEDQ
+4531 SGVLQSIATSGEGK

-4578 TCLVELDSHNERSS
+4578 TSLVELDSQNERSS

-4597 DTEAALNKQY
+4597 DAEAALNKQY

-4613 NSDSSA
+4613 NGNNDTS
-4619 GKLSRAD
+4619 KLSRAD

-4709 QMAGIG
+4709 QLAGVG

-4728 TTSGQI
+4728 TASGHI

-4743 GVAILT
+4743 GVAILK

-4777 SGIDMGA
+4777 AGIKTGA

-4796 KDKAPEEEENKSAV
+4796 KEKAPEEEESKPSV
-4810 SVNGTSVNSAQG
+4810 SLNGESLNSTQG
-4822 ATASDGNTE
+4822 ATVADGSTE
-4831 TAETQDRAF
+4831 TTETPDRAF

-4859 QKEMKSLVENLK
+4859 QKEMKSLVANLK

-4947 TGGEGSDM
+4947 TGGEGNDM

-4992 FVFGEGGEIDTGLGR
+4992 FVFGEGGEIDTGSGR

-5019 DTGDGQD
+5019 DTGDDQD

-5032 NNNQVELGAGND
+5032 NNNQVELGAGDD

-5091 QFNGE
+5091 QFNGG

-5129 LVEDISSED
+5129 LVEDIRSED

-5167 VSETDQ
+5167 ASDSDQ
-5173 AKFEHIGSVTFND
+5173 AKFEHIGSVTFSD
-5186 YFDGKRAQMIIA
+5186 YFNGNRAQVIIA
-5198 MGEKDANGER
+5198 MGEKDATGER
-5208 EYTTLSESSIDAL
+5208 EFTTLSESAIDAL

-5245 RVAISTAWADVVHK
+5245 RVAITTAWADVVHK

>member
-1 MGKPFWRSVEYF
+1 MVFYLIPKRRVWLMGKPFWRSVEYF

-20 DNGNN
+20 DDGNN
-25 DIVAIG
+25 NIVAIG
-31 FGGEIHAYGGDDH
+31 FGGQIHAYGGDDH

-53 VHTGSGNDTVVGGSA
+53 VYTGSGNDTVVGGSA
-68 YLRVEDSTGHL
+68 YLKVEDSTGHL
-79 SVKGAAGYADINK
+79 TVKGAAGYADINK

-113 HHGDVSYG
+113 NHGDVSYG
-121 GAAAYNSVKRKG
+121 GAAAYNGITRKG

-139 FKGAGGYNALWH
+139 FAGAGGYNALWH
-151 ETNHGN
+151 ETNQGN
-157 LSFAGAGAGNKLDR
+157 LSFTGAGAGNKLDR
-171 TWFDQYQGSRGDVS
+171 TWFNRYQGSHGDVT

-229 GASNRIERTRQ
+229 GASNRIERTHQ
-240 AEDVYQ
+240 AEDVYT
-246 QTHGNIRFEGVGG
+246 QTRGNIRFEGVGG
-259 YNSFY
+259 YNSLY
-264 SDVAHGDIHF
+264 SDVAHGDIYF
-274 SGGGAYNTIT
+274 SGGGAYNTII
-284 RKGSGSSF
+284 RKGSGNDF
-292 DAQGMEYAKA
+292 AKEGMTNAKA
-302 EDIVLT
+302 DEIVLT
-308 TAKMH
+308 KAVMS

-318 SGTHAVTAV
+318 QDHHVTAV
-327 KSEREPN
+327 KSASEPN
-334 TYLFAIADGTYT
+334 TYLFAFADSTYT
-346 KINKVRLS
+346 KINKVQLR
-354 NDPKTGKLKYYSEA
+354 NDPQTGELKYYSTA
-368 WYKQGNHLSGLA
+368 WYKEGNHLSNLA
-380 RSDVS
+380 NQDISDN
-385 SAGGFEVNPINGGYT
+385 GGFTAVNINGAYT
-400 LSNIA
+400 LSDLK
-405 VEHQQSLT
+405 VEHQQSVT
-413 VHAMEKDLTEYE
+413 VHAVEKSLTEYE
-425 WVTYANGALID
+425 WVTYANGAVID
-436 AKDVVLSDAKMG
+436 AKEVSLSDAKMG
-448 GHAISTDGTKVDVQ
+448 GHAIYADGTKVDVK
-462 AIKSNRKPNTY
+462 AVKSNRQPNTY
-473 VYAKVLG
+473 IYAKVLG

-489 LANDAETGVLKYQA
+489 LANDPETGALKYQA

-511 HTANLANEDISSA
+511 HTANIANQDISSA
-524 NGYHSMGKGG
+524 TGYNPMGKGG
-534 YSLSAL
+534 YSLSDL
-540 NYSVN
+540 HYSVN
-545 AIRSMSETVADID
+545 AVRSTSETVADIE
-558 EYTDQTLFKPATDSG
+558 EYTDQTLFKPANDSG
-573 ESSGDVHFSGA
+573 ESSGDVRFNGA

-593 VTRGNVYFNGGG
+593 VTRGNVHFNGGG

-653 SKQGKMDVY
+653 SQQGKMDVY

-669 LVRIGDGQYLAHL
+669 LVRLGDGQYLAHL
-682 LAYGNISVHKG
+682 LAYGNISVQKG
-693 NGNSRVAMLGGYNTH
+693 SGDSRVVMLGGYNTH
-708 TQIGSGHG
+708 TQIGSGNG

-727 TQVGNGEVTSVLAG
+727 TQVGKGDVAAVLAG

-748 VGEGELTAGML
+748 MGEGELTSGML
-759 GGANVMTHIS
+759 GGANVITHIS
-769 GDEQASNTTAV
+769 NDDQLSNTTAV
-780 ALGGANILTK
+780 ALGGANILSK
-790 KGKGDTLAVMGGG
+790 KGKGNTLAVMGGG

-811 DGSTTGVMV
+811 DGTTTGVMV

-830 NGDTTGIM
+830 NGDTTGIL

-848 GDGQTLGVMG
+848 GDDQTLGVMG

-867 GDGTSIAAMI
+867 GDGTSIAVMI

-954 NANIFTHIGNG
+954 NANIFTHIGHG

-976 VMTKVGNDLTAALM
+976 IMTKVGNDLTAALM
-990 VGKANIYTHVGDGT
+990 VGKANIMTHVGDGT

-1012 MNVMTKV
+1012 VNVMTKV
-1019 GNGTTL
+1019 GNGSTL

-1107 IGNVMTHVGDG
+1107 VGNVMTHVGDG

-1126 KANIVTKVGDGLGIN
+1126 KANLITKVGDGLGVN

-1167 ILTKVGDGQ
+1167 LITKVGDGQ
-1176 EVSVVQGK
+1176 EVSVVQGE

-1203 ANVITKVGDGRNV
+1203 ANVITKVGHGQNV

-1238 WSKGNVVTKVGDGM
+1238 WSKGNIVTKVGDGM
-1252 QVTAAKGKANITTTV
+1252 QVTAAKGQANITTTV
-1267 GNGLSVTAA
+1267 GNGLNVTAA

-1283 TKVGNGV
+1283 TKVGDGV

-1323 IGDGLNINASYA
+1323 VGDGLNINASYA
-1335 RNNVAIKVGNGDFY
+1335 QNNVAIKVGNGDFY

-1364 ALFDNVKQTLLGVG
+1364 ALFDNIKQTVLGVG

-1387 QGDEAST
+1387 QGDEASS
-1394 SGTQKGRG
+1394 SGTHKGRG

-1417 DAIEEVG
+1417 DAIKEVG

-1435 TKVDTPDLNEM
+1435 TKVDTPDLNKM
-1446 DNDLNIDGASDHAPN
+1446 QHALNVDDSSVQAPN
-1461 LIVNGDFEQG
+1461 LIVNGDFELG
-1471 DRGWQSTHGVEASYS
+1471 EHGWQSTHGVEASYA
-1486 GSVYGVNGE
+1486 GSVYGVEGE
-1495 GHGTRVTEL
+1495 GHGARVTEL
-1504 DTHTNTSL
+1504 DTYTNTSL
-1512 YQDLTDLTEGEVIAV
+1512 YQDLANLAQGEVIAV

-1557 DASAWQQKTLKL
+1557 DESAWQQKTLKL
-1569 TAHAGSNRIEF
+1569 TAQAGSNRIEF

-1590 YILDNVVAKSES
+1590 YILDNVVATSES
-1602 SPQANAVS
+1602 SQQDNAIR
-1610 EHAKQNQA
+1610 EHATQNPA
-1618 SQNALSDKE
+1618 AQNALSDKE

-1659 QAIENNGQAQRDAV
+1659 QALGNNGQAQRDAV
-1673 KEESEAVTAELT
+1673 QEESEAITAELT
-1685 TLAQGLDVLDGQAT
+1685 KLAQGLDVLDGQAT
-1699 HTGKS
+1699 HTGES
-1704 GEQWRN
+1704 GDQWRN
-1710 DFAGGLLDGVQSQID
+1710 EFASGLLAGVQTQLD

-1730 ASDKMAAAKQTQSDN
+1730 ANDKIAEAKQTHADN
-1745 NSKVKDSIAK
+1745 QNKVKDAVAK

-1766 RAGAEQDIAEAKADA
+1766 RAGAEQDIADAKADA
-1781 ETRKADAVAKSHD
+1781 EKRKADALAKGKD
-1794 AKQAESDAH
+1794 AQQAESDAH
-1803 SAAND
+1803 HAVNN
-1808 AQSRGDRDA
+1808 AQSRGDRDVQV
-1817 MNAENKANQAQNDAQ
+1817 AENKANQAQADAQ

-1843 RQGVAGSGLSGNA
+1843 RQGVTGSGLSGNA
-1856 HRVEGAGETGSHV
+1856 HSVEGAGETDSHV

-1879 RFSDG
+1879 RFSEG

-1889 LEALEGATNAV
+1889 QEALEGATNAV
-1900 NRLQINAGIRSKNSG
+1900 NRLQINAGIRAKNSV
-1915 STITS
+1915 SSMTS
-1920 MFMEANADSI
+1920 MFSETNSKSI
-1930 VVDTTASQDVVRK
+1930 VVPTKVSPEPERQEVTRRD
-1943 EVRIS
+1943 VRIS
-1948 GVNLV
+1948 GVNL
-1953 GLGEASHDSA
+1953 
-1963 ESLVAARA
+1963 ESLSAVQGSQPTGQLAS
-1971 EKVANLYRWL
+1971 KS
-1981 DTDNDVATDK
+1981 
-1991 YVPVPGFERVDAD
+1991 VPGFKSHFASTSIGIENELSGLVVVLPKNSAQTFGYVHDSQGNPLFMLTKDMSQGGYSNPVGINDIQGVNNWQTHTIELVTYPSEISDKAAIESRKEAMLWLAKEFTDHINQSNHQSLPHL
-2004 VSDEVKQRMI
+2004 VSDDGRF
-2014 QSMSGYIEH
+2014 
-2023 TDNQV
+2023 
-2028 PKDQAQALAT
+2028 T
-2038 LFVES
+2038 LVIS
-2043 TLDYDWDKRVEFLT
+2043 N
-2057 KLESYGYSFETPHAE
+2057 S
-2072 KSIVSFWSGKNF
+2072 
-2084 KQYRDVLDNAQTDG
+2084 
-2098 KKVVYDIDV
+2098 
-2107 KGNAFAIDLN
+2107 
-2117 KHLMRWG
+2117 KHLIAAG
-2124 GLFLDPDNA
+2124 NGT
-2133 EQNQLKS
+2133 
-2140 SIDAATFSNTG
+2140 SIDAQGKTIGMTPSGQQATMAISAKEFGTSSSPEVRLLESAPWYQAGLRDEFLANAKNTTLDDPATAQNVYAYLT
-2151 FWSSVYAT
+2151 SVYSKTADLAKEY
-2159 GAQHDVYVIAEGGV
+2159 GIYINDWDPASEGFSPNAQGLTDPKVKNAWSILPRTKPVRMLELLSAEDSRYVRQQIAEKLKGTYSESLAKNVFEYFQYGGEV
-2173 RLGNYFWHVELPALR
+2173 AGHGINNATTGSVQQPEPAILFEFR
-2188 QLQREGL
+2188 SVPSALSDF
-2195 VGEIR
+2195 VP
-2200 LLDKPVSE
+2200 KTAS
-2208 YKDLPADEIGRRLTD
+2208 T
-2223 AGVGVKVRFDALSS
+2223 VKVDVKALDHFDSASRKAIITEVNALVSGSEDFDAWYQEYRASKGQPPVKNPKSS
-2237 ARQAELLADNPDD
+2237 ASANHKAEWLMTQHAEQWTKITAPYTDNHETLTSTKLASNDKE
-2250 YRADTLVE
+2250 E
-2258 LDVKLSAIDSMLR
+2258 LHALGETSNLENNKQQENVASIINTMLNDM
-2271 ESLPFYS
+2271 LPFYA

-2293 FEVRSWPGSDDKSKT
+2293 FEVRAWPGTEDKSKT
-2308 ILLDNPEDAAQQKAI
+2308 IILEDPEDAAQHKAI

-2347 VLSHHDGRTRILA
+2347 VISHHEGRTHVLA
-2360 QKEDGAWTYNTNS
+2360 QKVDGAWQYNATV

-2381 LDAAHVSG
+2381 LDAANVTG
-2389 KVRGESYQKVIDALA
+2389 KIRGESYQQVIDALTD
-2404 EYHAS
+2404 YHAS
-2409 TAEHADYELE
+2409 ITEHADYEPE
-2419 SVEQLVNLRKKI
+2419 SVEKLLNLRKKI
-2431 EGYALGHPDSGR
+2431 EGYVLGHPDSGR
-2443 LEAMNSLLN
+2443 VEAMNSLLN
-2452 QVNSR
+2452 QVNTR
-2457 LEEVSVLAVSEQS
+2457 LGEVSLLSVAEQT
-2470 IKAHDSFSRLYD
+2470 IQAQDSFSRLYD
-2482 QLDNAHLKQ
+2482 QLEAANLKE
-2491 SKHLYLDGN
+2491 SKHLYLDQN

-2508 GNLAKIDQLGG
+2508 GNLANIDLLG
-2519 SDAVLEKVKASVNH
+2519 SREAVLEKVKLTVSN
-2533 EYGQAIADT
+2533 EYGQTVADT
-2542 IFAGLSANELAKDGK
+2542 IFAGLSAKDLAKDGK
-2557 GIDITGLNR
+2557 GIDIEGLNKV
-2566 IHQALEQHMSPVS
+2566 HQAIEQHLSPVS
-2579 ATMYIWKPSDHSAL
+2579 ATLYIWKPSDHSAL

-2602 GRTQIDAQ
+2602 GRTQLEGQ
-2610 AAADFNKQNYVSWW
+2610 AAADFNQQNYVSWW
-2624 PLGSKSSNIRNIF
+2624 PLGSKSSNISNIL
-2637 NVATEYQPDLKLRWS
+2637 NVATKDQPDLKLRWS

-2666 DMASE
+2666 DVASE

-2677 LNDGE
+2677 LHDGDI
-2682 TKLKRFIE
+2682 KLKRFIE
-2690 KLNAAKGIDAA
+2690 KLNAAKGIDASF
-2701 YKDASEGY
+2701 KEASEGY

-2720 VSTGIPAHV
+2720 ETTGIPAHV
-2729 FQPFVDQWNDTSY
+2729 FQPFVEQWNDTSY

-2750 FAQELQKQA
+2750 FAQELRLQA
-2759 QASGDPALVAKRIDN
+2759 QRSDDPELLKKRIGN
-2774 VVRLFAE
+2774 VVRQFAE
-2781 RALEEIEAFK
+2781 RALEEIETFK

-2796 EGRVFRI
+2796 QGRVFRI

-2815 EWNRLSH
+2815 EWHRLSN

-2848 DKLIGHTWR
+2848 DKLIGHTWL

-2882 AAKKQSHQVNDDL
+2882 AAKKQSHQVTDVL

-2900 SEKHKD
+2900 NEKPKEN
-2906 KVAIE
+2906 VAIE
-2911 NDGTPPRDKV
+2911 NDGTPPRDKES
-2921 PLSPLTRFL
+2921 LSPLTRFL
-2930 NNELYGERDARRKIG
+2930 NNELYGDKEARRKIG
-2945 DITQTLLDHAVEKGE
+2945 EITQTLLDHAVEKGE
-2960 SQKVTLKGEA
+2960 SQKITLQGEA

-2982 SSDDETSTTSGK
+2982 PSEGETSSPSGK

-3006 EEQASAIRSHY
+3006 EEQASAIRNHY

-3065 IILHGYSMGGPIAAD
+3065 IIIHGYSMGGPIAAD

-3120 GTIAKA
+3120 GAIAKA

-3136 LKGLPQE
+3136 LEGLPKE
-3143 TPILLLTDN
+3143 TSILLLTDN
-3152 EGLGEEGEKLR
+3152 EGLGNEGEKLR
-3163 VKLSNSGFNV
+3163 TILTVSGYNV

-3186 RLMSQYTGQ
+3186 RLMSQYADQ
-3195 IVSDL
+3195 IVSGLSSSASVDEDL
-3200 LNTQHIKHNEAKLN
+3200 DQQGLDTTSTKDQCVSNKDDHLQVVDSKEA
-3214 LEPHGKNYESRDL
+3214 
-3227 ILKPISQPE
+3227 
-3236 TVELGMPEV
+3236 
-3245 DQKVLADIAER
+3245 LADGKI
-3256 ENVIIGV
+3256 
-3263 RPVDEKS
+3263 
-3270 KSLIASKMYSSK
+3270 L
-3282 GLFVKAKSSDWGPMS
+3282 
-3297 GFIPV
+3297 
-3302 DQSFAKASA
+3302 
-3311 RRDLETFNRHAEQS
+3311 H
-3325 IQSGNAVSADLYL
+3325 
-3338 NQVRVEE
+3338 NQ
-3345 LVSKYHSLT
+3345 
-3354 PLELDDQSGMY
+3354 
-3365 KTTATNGDQSVPFFL
+3365 
-3380 NRVTVDGNELWQVHY
+3380 
-3395 ITNGELAPFKVIGDP
+3395 
-3410 VSKQPMTADYDL
+3410 
-3422 LTVMYSYGDLGPQD
+3422 
-3436 KVKQPLTWQQW
+3436 
-3447 KDSVTYEDLT
+3447 
-3457 PKYKELYSNEDLYNK
+3457 
-3472 KDGASLGN
+3472 
-3480 VSGRLKELKDRI
+3480 
-3492 NVDLGRTNGL
+3492 
-3502 EMVHHGADDANPYA
+3502 
-3516 VMADNFPATFF
+3516 
-3527 VPKSLFAED
+3527 
-3536 GLGEGKGSI
+3536 
-3545 QTYFNVNEQGAVVI
+3545 
-3559 RNPQEFSD
+3559 
-3567 FQQVTI
+3567 
-3573 NASFRASFN
+3573 
-3582 DKWNHGLDEPLFTTK
+3582 
-3597 RKLSHEFLNKRDQLL
+3597 
-3612 KKLSGGRLDAQD
+3612 
-3624 ETLVALGNPDDV
+3624 
-3636 SGNKAIVAVDVSQ
+3636 
-3649 IFTRQELKERAN
+3649 
-3661 VFAKPIGASYQGILD
+3661 
-3676 QLDLVHQTVS
+3676 
-3686 RDQIVASF
+3686 
-3694 ELNKKVNAYIAE
+3694 
-3706 HPTSGRNQALTQLK
+3706 
-3720 EQITSAL
+3720 
-3727 FIGKMQVAQVDID
+3727 
-3740 AIAQTRP
+3740 
-3747 ELAARIFMVAIEEAN
+3747 
-3762 GEHRGLTDMMVRWA
+3762 
-3776 NEDPYLAPKQGYKG
+3776 
-3790 ETPNDLGFDAK
+3790 
-3801 YHVDLGD
+3801 
-3808 HYADFKQWLETSQ
+3808 
-3821 SNGLLSKATLDE
+3821 
-3833 STKTVHLGY
+3833 
-3842 SYQEL
+3842 
-3847 QDLTGVE
+3847 
-3854 SVQMAFYF
+3854 
-3862 LKEAAKKV
+3862 
-3870 DPISGDSAEMILLK
+3870 
-3884 KFADKSYL
+3884 
-3892 SQLDSDRMDQIEGIY
+3892 
-3907 RSSHE
+3907 
-3912 TDVDAWDRRYSGA
+3912 
-3925 GYDELTNKLAGATGV
+3925 
-3940 DEQLSVLLDDRKGL
+3940 
-3954 LIGEVHG
+3954 
-3961 SDVNGLRFV
+3961 DVNGW
-3970 NEQMDALK
+3970 
-3978 KQGVTVIGLEHLRSD
+3978 G
-3993 LAQPLIDRYLA
+3993 P
-4004 TGVMSSELSAMLK
+4004 
-4017 TKHLDATLFENAR
+4017 
-4030 ANGMRIVALDA
+4030 
-4041 NSSARPNVQGTEHGL
+4041 
-4056 MYRAGAAN
+4056 
-4064 NIAVEVLQSLPDDEK
+4064 
-4079 FVAIYGKAHL
+4079 
-4089 QSHKGIEGFVPGITH
+4089 IT
-4104 RLDLPALRVSDSNQ
+4104 
-4118 FRVEQDDMT
+4118 
-4127 LRVVY
+4127 
-4132 DDVANKPKLT
+4132 
-4142 FKDSLSGANTAIHNQ
+4142 
-4157 NVNDWERVAVTPTA
+4157 VTPTT

-4177 FDGQIIVQMENDSV
+4177 FDGQIIVQMENDDV
-4191 VANAAANLA
+4191 VAKAAANLA

-4230 KLRWQLVGHGRDD
+4230 KLRWQLVGHGRDH
-4243 SDSNNTHLSGY
+4243 SESNNTRLSGY
-4254 SAEDLAAKLAN
+4254 SADELAVKLAK

-4270 SQAENINNTPDHISI
+4270 NQAENINNKPDHISI

-4294 KQKGFGHQFINAMDV
+4294 KQKGFGHQFINAMDA

-4317 ARSSELAVD
+4317 VRSSELAID
-4326 ATGRKH
+4326 EAGRKH
-4332 TKDENGDWIQKAET
+4332 TKDANGDWVQKAEN

-4352 WNEQGEVIAKEERI
+4352 WDAQGEVVAKDERI

-4376 LSRIGVSDVGEIA
+4376 LSRIGVSDVDEPA

-4394 DNNDVFDAPEK
+4394 DNSDVFDAPEK
-4405 RKVETETSSSAANN
+4405 RKPETEVIANSSSSNQ
-4419 KLSYS
+4419 LSYS
-4424 GNIQVNVGDGEFTAV
+4424 GNIQVNVGEGEFTAV
-4439 NWGTSNVGIKVGSG
+4439 NWGTSNVGIKVGTG

-4466 VHIGNGE
+4466 VHIGDGE

-4478 DMGGYQA
+4478 DIGGYQA
-4485 LEGAQMFIGN
+4485 LEGAQMFLGN
-4495 RNVSFNLGQSNDLL
+4495 RNVSFNFGHSNDLIL
-4509 VMMDKSI
+4509 MMDKSI

-4531 SGVLQSIATSGEDQ
+4531 SGVLQGIAMSGEGE

-4578 TCLVELDSHNERSS
+4578 TTLVELDSQNERDS

-4597 DTEAALNKQY
+4597 DAEATLNKQY

-4613 NSDSSA
+4613 NGNSGTSQ
-4619 GKLSRAD
+4619 LSRAD

-4674 FGLMTQQFSATGQA
+4674 FGLMTQQFTATGQA
-4688 KTTFTYTPE
+4688 KTTFTYTPQ

-4709 QMAGIG
+4709 QLAGVG

-4728 TTSGQI
+4728 TASGQI
-4734 VSRNGEAVD
+4734 VSRNGQAVD
-4743 GVAILT
+4743 GVAILK

-4777 SGIDMGA
+4777 AGIDMGA
-4784 DGIQSF
+4784 DGIKSF

-4796 KDKAPEEEENKSAV
+4796 KEKAPEEEKENSSV
-4810 SVNGTSVNSAQG
+4810 SVNGENVNSAQG
-4822 ATASDGNTE
+4822 ATVADGSTE
-4831 TAETQDRAF
+4831 TAETPDRAF

-4893 HLQGDGDINLSL
+4893 HLQGDGDINISL

-4947 TGGEGSDM
+4947 TGGEGNDM

-4992 FVFGEGGEIDTGLGR
+4992 FVFGEGGEIDTGSGR

-5019 DTGDGQD
+5019 DTGDDQD

-5091 QFNGE
+5091 QFNGG

-5129 LVEDISSED
+5129 LVEDIRSED

-5152 ERSGYDLKLSILRDP
+5152 ERSGYDLRLSILRDP
-5167 VSETDQ
+5167 SNDSDQ
-5173 AKFEHIGSVTFND
+5173 SKFEHIGSVTFSD
-5186 YFDGKRAQMIIA
+5186 YFNGNRAQVVIGMS
-5198 MGEKDANGER
+5198 EKDLSGER
-5208 EYTTLSESSIDAL
+5208 EYTMLSDSAIDAL
-5221 VQAMSGFDP
+5221 VQAMSGFEP
-5230 QAGDNGFIDNLDSKS
+5230 QAGDNGFIDSLESKS
-5245 RVAISTAWADVVHK
+5245 QAAISMAWSDVVHK
-5259 KGITV
+5259 KGLMV

>member
-20 DNGNN
+20 DDGNN
-25 DIVAIG
+25 NIVAIG
-31 FGGEIHAYGGDDH
+31 FGGQIHAYGGDDH

-53 VHTGSGNDTVVGGSA
+53 VYTGSGNDTVVGGSA
-68 YLRVEDSTGHL
+68 YLKVEDSTGHL
-79 SVKGAAGYADINK
+79 TVKGAAGYADINK

-113 HHGDVSYG
+113 NHGDVSYG
-121 GAAAYNSVKRKG
+121 GAAAYNGITRKG

-139 FKGAGGYNALWH
+139 FAGAGGYNALWH
-151 ETNHGN
+151 ETNQGN
-157 LSFAGAGAGNKLDR
+157 LSFTGAGAGNKLDR
-171 TWFDQYQGSRGDVS
+171 TWFNRYQGSHGDVT

-229 GASNRIERTRQ
+229 GASNRIERTHQ
-240 AEDVYQ
+240 AEDVYT
-246 QTHGNIRFEGVGG
+246 QTRGNIRFEGVGG
-259 YNSFY
+259 YNSLY

-274 SGGGAYNTIT
+274 SGGGAYNTII
-284 RKGSGSSF
+284 RKGSGNDF
-292 DAQGMEYAKA
+292 AKEGMTNAKA
-302 EDIVLT
+302 DEIVLT
-308 TAKMH
+308 KAVMS

-318 SGTHAVTAV
+318 QDHHVTAV
-327 KSEREPN
+327 KSASEPN
-334 TYLFAIADGTYT
+334 TYLFAFADSTYT
-346 KINKVRLS
+346 KINKVQLR
-354 NDPKTGKLKYYSEA
+354 NDPQTGELKYYSTA
-368 WYKQGNHLSGLA
+368 WYKEGNHLSNLA
-380 RSDVS
+380 NQDISDN
-385 SAGGFEVNPINGGYT
+385 GGFTAVNINGAYT
-400 LSNIA
+400 LSDLK
-405 VEHQQSLT
+405 VEHQQSVT
-413 VHAMEKDLTEYE
+413 VHAVEKSLTEYE
-425 WVTYANGALID
+425 WVTYANGAVID
-436 AKDVVLSDAKMG
+436 AKEVSLSDAKMG
-448 GHAISTDGTKVDVQ
+448 GHAIYADGTKVDVK
-462 AIKSNRKPNTY
+462 AVKSNRQPNTY
-473 VYAKVLG
+473 IYAKVLG

-489 LANDAETGVLKYQA
+489 LANDPETGALKYQA

-511 HTANLANEDISSA
+511 HTANIANQDISSA
-524 NGYHSMGKGG
+524 TGYNPMGKGG
-534 YSLSAL
+534 YSLSDL
-540 NYSVN
+540 HYSVN
-545 AIRSMSETVADID
+545 AVRSTSETVADIE
-558 EYTDQTLFKPATDSG
+558 EYTDQTLFKPANDSG
-573 ESSGDVHFSGA
+573 ESSGDVRFNGA

-593 VTRGNVYFNGGG
+593 VTRGNVHFNGGG

-653 SKQGKMDVY
+653 SQQGKMDVY

-669 LVRIGDGQYLAHL
+669 LVRLGDGQYLAHL
-682 LAYGNISVHKG
+682 LAYGNISVQKG
-693 NGNSRVAMLGGYNTH
+693 SGDSRVVMLGGYNTH
-708 TQIGSGHG
+708 TQIGSGNG

-727 TQVGNGEVTSVLAG
+727 TQVGKGDVAAVLAG

-748 VGEGELTAGML
+748 MGEGELTSGML
-759 GGANVMTHIS
+759 GGANVITHIS
-769 GDEQASNTTAV
+769 NDDQLSNTTAV

-790 KGKGDTLAVMGGG
+790 KGKGNTLAVMGGG

-811 DGSTTGVMV
+811 DGTTTGVMV

-867 GDGTSIAAMI
+867 GDGTSIAVMI

-954 NANIFTHIGNG
+954 NANIFTHIGHG

-976 VMTKVGNDLTAALM
+976 IMTKVGNDLTAALM
-990 VGKANIYTHVGDGT
+990 VGKANIMTHVGDG
-1004 SLGLFAGE
+1004 SSIGLFAGE
-1012 MNVMTKV
+1012 VNVMTKV

-1107 IGNVMTHVGDG
+1107 VGNVMTHVGDG

-1126 KANIVTKVGDGLGIN
+1126 KANLITKVGDGLGVN

-1167 ILTKVGDGQ
+1167 LITKVGDGQ
-1176 EVSVVQGK
+1176 EVSVVQGE

-1203 ANVITKVGDGRNV
+1203 ANVITKVGHGQNV

-1238 WSKGNVVTKVGDGM
+1238 WSKGNIVTKVGDGM
-1252 QVTAAKGKANITTTV
+1252 QVTAAKGQANITTTV
-1267 GNGLSVTAA
+1267 GNGLNVTAA

-1283 TKVGNGV
+1283 TKVGDGV

-1323 IGDGLNINASYA
+1323 VGDGLNINASYA
-1335 RNNVAIKVGNGDFY
+1335 QNNVAIKVGNGDFY
-1349 SLAVASSNTSSNKLS
+1349 SLVVASSNTSSNKLS
-1364 ALFDNVKQTLLGVG
+1364 ALFDNIKQTVLGVG

-1387 QGDEAST
+1387 QGDEASS
-1394 SGTQKGRG
+1394 SGTHKGRG

-1417 DAIEEVG
+1417 DAIKEVG

-1435 TKVDTPDLNEM
+1435 TKVDTPDLNKM
-1446 DNDLNIDGASDHAPN
+1446 QHAINVDDSSVQAPN
-1461 LIVNGDFEQG
+1461 LIVNGDFELG
-1471 DRGWQSTHGVEASYS
+1471 EHGWQSTHGVEASYA
-1486 GSVYGVNGE
+1486 GSVYGVEGE
-1495 GHGTRVTEL
+1495 GHGARVTEL
-1504 DTHTNTSL
+1504 DTYTNTSL
-1512 YQDLTDLTEGEVIAV
+1512 YQDLANLAQGEVIAV

-1557 DASAWQQKTLKL
+1557 DESAWQQKTLKL
-1569 TAHAGSNRIEF
+1569 TAQAGSNRIEF

-1590 YILDNVVAKSES
+1590 YILDNVVATSES
-1602 SPQANAVS
+1602 SQQANAIR
-1610 EHAKQNQA
+1610 EHATQNPA
-1618 SQNALSDKE
+1618 AQNALSDKE

-1659 QAIENNGQAQRDAV
+1659 QALENNGQAQRDAV
-1673 KEESEAVTAELT
+1673 QEESEAITAELT
-1685 TLAQGLDVLDGQAT
+1685 KLAQGLDVLDSQAT
-1699 HTGKS
+1699 HTGES
-1704 GEQWRN
+1704 GDQWRN
-1710 DFAGGLLDGVQSQID
+1710 EFASGLLAGVQIQLD

-1730 ASDKMAAAKQTQSDN
+1730 ANGKIAEAKQTHADN
-1745 NSKVKDSIAK
+1745 QNKVKDAVAK

-1766 RAGAEQDIAEAKADA
+1766 RAGAEQDIADAQADA
-1781 ETRKADAVAKSHD
+1781 EKRKADALAKGKD
-1794 AKQAESDAH
+1794 AQQAESDAH
-1803 SAAND
+1803 HAVNN
-1808 AQSRGDRDA
+1808 AQSRGDRDVEL
-1817 MNAENKANQAQNDAQ
+1817 AENKANQAQADAQ

-1843 RQGVAGSGLSGNA
+1843 RQGVTGSGLSGNA
-1856 HRVEGAGETGSHV
+1856 HSVEGAGETDSHV
-1869 NTDSQTNADG
+1869 NTDSQTNTDG
-1879 RFSDG
+1879 RFSEG

-1889 LEALEGATNAV
+1889 QEALEGATNAV
-1900 NRLQINAGIRSKNSG
+1900 NRLQINAGIRAKNSG
-1915 STITS
+1915 STITT
-1920 MFMEANADSI
+1920 MFTEANTDSI
-1930 VVDTTASQDVVRK
+1930 VVPTTKPQDVVRK
-1943 EVRIS
+1943 EIRIS
-1948 GVNLV
+1948 GVNLE

-1963 ESLVAARA
+1963 VSLVAARA

-1981 DTDNDVATDK
+1981 DSDHPRATEQ
-1991 YVPVPGFERVDAD
+1991 YIPVPGFERVDVN
-2004 VSDEVKQRMI
+2004 VSDETKQRLT
-2014 QSMSGYIEH
+2014 QFVSGYIEH

-2038 LFVES
+2038 LFVEA
-2043 TLDYDWDKRVEFLT
+2043 TLNYDWDKRVEFLT
-2057 KLESYGYSFETPHAE
+2057 KLESYGYSFEAPHGE
-2072 KSIVSFWSGKNF
+2072 NSLVSFWSGRNF
-2084 KQYRDVLDNAQTDG
+2084 KEYRNVLDNAQPDG

-2107 KGNAFAIDLN
+2107 QGNAFAIKLN
-2117 KHLMRWG
+2117 KQLMRWG
-2124 GLFLDPDNA
+2124 DMFLDLDNA
-2133 EQNQLKS
+2133 DQNHLQS
-2140 SIDAATFSNTG
+2140 SIEAAAYSNTG

-2159 GAQHDVYVIAEGGV
+2159 GAKDDVYVIAEGGM
-2173 RLGNYFWHVELPALR
+2173 RLGNYFWNVELPLLR

-2208 YKDLPADEIGRRLTD
+2208 YKDVPVNEIGHKLTD
-2223 AGVGVKVRFDALSS
+2223 AGVGVKVRFDALS
-2237 ARQAELLADNPDD
+2237 AAQQAELLAISPKG
-2250 YRADTLVE
+2250 YKADSLVE

-2271 ESLPFYS
+2271 DALPFYS
-2278 LRTERNLLVQEGDEG
+2278 LRTERNLLVQEGNEG
-2293 FEVRSWPGSDDKSKT
+2293 FKVRAWPGSDGKSKT
-2308 ILLDNPEDAAQQKAI
+2308 IVLDNPEDATQQKTI

-2330 FDNFE
+2330 FQNFE

-2347 VLSHHDGRTRILA
+2347 VISHDKGITHILA
-2360 QKEDGAWTYNTNS
+2360 QKVDGAWLYNAKVD
-2373 ELMSVTEL
+2373 LMSVTEL
-2381 LDAAHVSG
+2381 LDAANVTG
-2389 KVRGESYQKVIDALA
+2389 KIRGESYQQVIDALS
-2404 EYHAS
+2404 EYHS
-2409 TAEHADYELE
+2409 SVTEFSDYEQE
-2419 SVEQLVNLRKKI
+2419 SIEKLLSLRKKI
-2431 EGYALGHPDSGR
+2431 EGYVLGHPDSGR
-2443 LEAMNSLLN
+2443 IAAMNSLLN
-2452 QVNSR
+2452 QVNTR
-2457 LEEVSVLAVSEQS
+2457 LEEVSVLAVSEPN
-2470 IKAHDSFSRLYD
+2470 IKAQDSFSRLYD
-2482 QLDNAHLKQ
+2482 QLETANLKGT
-2491 SKHLYLDGN
+2491 KHLYLDQN
-2500 GDFVTKGK
+2500 GEFVTKGK
-2508 GNLAKIDQLGG
+2508 GHLANIDLLG
-2519 SDAVLEKVKASVNH
+2519 SREAVLEKVKLTVSN
-2533 EYGQAIADT
+2533 EYGQTVADT
-2542 IFAGLSANELAKDGK
+2542 IFAGLSAKDLAKDGK
-2557 GIDITGLNR
+2557 GIDIAGLNKV
-2566 IHQALEQHMSPVS
+2566 HQAIEQHLSPVS
-2579 ATMYIWKPSDHSAL
+2579 ATLYIWKPSDHSAL

-2602 GRTQIDAQ
+2602 GRTQLEGQ
-2610 AAADFNKQNYVSWW
+2610 AAADFNQQNYVSWW
-2624 PLGSKSSNIRNIF
+2624 PLGSKSSNISNIL
-2637 NVATEYQPDLKLRWS
+2637 NVATKDQPDLKLRWS

-2666 DMASE
+2666 DVASE

-2677 LNDGE
+2677 LHDGDI
-2682 TKLKRFIE
+2682 KLKRFIE
-2690 KLNAAKGIDAA
+2690 KLNAAKGIDASF
-2701 YKDASEGY
+2701 KEASEGY

-2720 VSTGIPAHV
+2720 ETTGIPAHV
-2729 FQPFVDQWNDTSY
+2729 FQPFVEQWNDTSY

-2750 FAQELQKQA
+2750 FAQELRLQA
-2759 QASGDPALVAKRIDN
+2759 QRSDDPELLEKRIGN
-2774 VVRLFAE
+2774 VVRQFAE
-2781 RALEEIEAFK
+2781 RALEEIETFK

-2796 EGRVFRI
+2796 QGRVFRI

-2815 EWNRLSH
+2815 EWHRLSN

-2848 DKLIGHTWR
+2848 DKLIGHTWL

-2882 AAKKQSHQVNDDL
+2882 AAKKQSHQVTDVL

-2900 SEKHKD
+2900 NEKPKEN
-2906 KVAIE
+2906 VAIE
-2911 NDGTPPRDKV
+2911 NDGTPPRDKES
-2921 PLSPLTRFL
+2921 LSPLTRFL
-2930 NNELYGERDARRKIG
+2930 NNELYGDNEARRKIG
-2945 DITQTLLDHAVEKGE
+2945 EITQTLLDHAVEKGE
-2960 SQKVTLKGEA
+2960 SQKITLQGEA

-2982 SSDDETSTTSGK
+2982 PSEGETSSPSGK

-3006 EEQASAIRSHY
+3006 EEQASAIRNHY

-3065 IILHGYSMGGPIAAD
+3065 IIIHGYSMGGPIAAD

-3120 GTIAKA
+3120 GAIAKA

-3136 LKGLPQE
+3136 LEGLPKE
-3143 TPILLLTDN
+3143 TSILLLTDN
-3152 EGLGEEGEKLR
+3152 EGLGNEGEKLR
-3163 VKLSNSGFNV
+3163 TKLTASGYNV

-3186 RLMSQYTGQ
+3186 RLMSQYADQ
-3195 IVSDL
+3195 IVSGLSSSASVDEDL
-3200 LNTQHIKHNEAKLN
+3200 DQQGLDTTSTKDQGISNKNDHLQVVDSKEA
-3214 LEPHGKNYESRDL
+3214 
-3227 ILKPISQPE
+3227 
-3236 TVELGMPEV
+3236 
-3245 DQKVLADIAER
+3245 LADRKILH
-3256 ENVIIGV
+3256 NQDVN
-3263 RPVDEKS
+3263 S
-3270 KSLIASKMYSSK
+3270 
-3282 GLFVKAKSSDWGPMS
+3282 WGP
-3297 GFIPV
+3297 
-3302 DQSFAKASA
+3302 
-3311 RRDLETFNRHAEQS
+3311 
-3325 IQSGNAVSADLYL
+3325 
-3338 NQVRVEE
+3338 
-3345 LVSKYHSLT
+3345 
-3354 PLELDDQSGMY
+3354 
-3365 KTTATNGDQSVPFFL
+3365 
-3380 NRVTVDGNELWQVHY
+3380 
-3395 ITNGELAPFKVIGDP
+3395 IT
-3410 VSKQPMTADYDL
+3410 
-3422 LTVMYSYGDLGPQD
+3422 
-3436 KVKQPLTWQQW
+3436 
-3447 KDSVTYEDLT
+3447 
-3457 PKYKELYSNEDLYNK
+3457 
-3472 KDGASLGN
+3472 
-3480 VSGRLKELKDRI
+3480 
-3492 NVDLGRTNGL
+3492 
-3502 EMVHHGADDANPYA
+3502 
-3516 VMADNFPATFF
+3516 
-3527 VPKSLFAED
+3527 
-3536 GLGEGKGSI
+3536 
-3545 QTYFNVNEQGAVVI
+3545 
-3559 RNPQEFSD
+3559 
-3567 FQQVTI
+3567 
-3573 NASFRASFN
+3573 
-3582 DKWNHGLDEPLFTTK
+3582 
-3597 RKLSHEFLNKRDQLL
+3597 
-3612 KKLSGGRLDAQD
+3612 
-3624 ETLVALGNPDDV
+3624 
-3636 SGNKAIVAVDVSQ
+3636 
-3649 IFTRQELKERAN
+3649 
-3661 VFAKPIGASYQGILD
+3661 
-3676 QLDLVHQTVS
+3676 
-3686 RDQIVASF
+3686 
-3694 ELNKKVNAYIAE
+3694 
-3706 HPTSGRNQALTQLK
+3706 
-3720 EQITSAL
+3720 
-3727 FIGKMQVAQVDID
+3727 
-3740 AIAQTRP
+3740 
-3747 ELAARIFMVAIEEAN
+3747 
-3762 GEHRGLTDMMVRWA
+3762 
-3776 NEDPYLAPKQGYKG
+3776 
-3790 ETPNDLGFDAK
+3790 
-3801 YHVDLGD
+3801 
-3808 HYADFKQWLETSQ
+3808 
-3821 SNGLLSKATLDE
+3821 
-3833 STKTVHLGY
+3833 
-3842 SYQEL
+3842 
-3847 QDLTGVE
+3847 
-3854 SVQMAFYF
+3854 
-3862 LKEAAKKV
+3862 
-3870 DPISGDSAEMILLK
+3870 
-3884 KFADKSYL
+3884 
-3892 SQLDSDRMDQIEGIY
+3892 
-3907 RSSHE
+3907 
-3912 TDVDAWDRRYSGA
+3912 
-3925 GYDELTNKLAGATGV
+3925 
-3940 DEQLSVLLDDRKGL
+3940 
-3954 LIGEVHG
+3954 
-3961 SDVNGLRFV
+3961 
-3970 NEQMDALK
+3970 
-3978 KQGVTVIGLEHLRSD
+3978 
-3993 LAQPLIDRYLA
+3993 
-4004 TGVMSSELSAMLK
+4004 
-4017 TKHLDATLFENAR
+4017 
-4030 ANGMRIVALDA
+4030 
-4041 NSSARPNVQGTEHGL
+4041 
-4056 MYRAGAAN
+4056 
-4064 NIAVEVLQSLPDDEK
+4064 
-4079 FVAIYGKAHL
+4079 
-4089 QSHKGIEGFVPGITH
+4089 
-4104 RLDLPALRVSDSNQ
+4104 
-4118 FRVEQDDMT
+4118 
-4127 LRVVY
+4127 
-4132 DDVANKPKLT
+4132 
-4142 FKDSLSGANTAIHNQ
+4142 
-4157 NVNDWERVAVTPTA
+4157 VTPTT

-4177 FDGQIIVQMENDSV
+4177 FDGQIIVQMENDDV
-4191 VANAAANLA
+4191 VAKAAANLA

-4230 KLRWQLVGHGRDD
+4230 KLRWQLVGHGRDH
-4243 SDSNNTHLSGY
+4243 SESNNTRLSGY
-4254 SAEDLAAKLAN
+4254 SADELAVKLAK

-4270 SQAENINNTPDHISI
+4270 NQAENINNKPDHISI

-4294 KQKGFGHQFINAMDV
+4294 KQKGFGHQFINAMDA

-4317 ARSSELAVD
+4317 VRSSELAVD
-4326 ATGRKH
+4326 EAGRKH
-4332 TKDENGDWIQKAET
+4332 TKDANGDWVQKAEN

-4352 WNEQGEVIAKEERI
+4352 WDAQGEVVAKDERI

-4376 LSRIGVSDVGEIA
+4376 LSRIGVNNVDEPA

-4405 RKVETETSSSAANN
+4405 RKPETEVIANSSSSNQF
-4419 KLSYS
+4419 SYS
-4424 GNIQVNVGDGEFTAV
+4424 GNIQVNVGEGEFTAV
-4439 NWGTSNVGIKVGSG
+4439 NWGTSNVGIKVGTG

-4466 VHIGNGE
+4466 VHIGDGE

-4478 DMGGYQA
+4478 DIGGYQA
-4485 LEGAQMFIGN
+4485 LEGAQMFLGN
-4495 RNVSFNLGQSNDLL
+4495 RNVSFNFGHSNDLIL
-4509 VMMDKSI
+4509 MMDKSI

-4531 SGVLQSIATSGEDQ
+4531 SGVLQGIATSGEGE

-4578 TCLVELDSHNERSS
+4578 TTLVELDSQNERDS

-4597 DTEAALNKQY
+4597 DAEATLNKQY

-4613 NSDSSA
+4613 NGNSGTSQ
-4619 GKLSRAD
+4619 LSRAD

-4674 FGLMTQQFSATGQA
+4674 FGLMTQQFTATGQA
-4688 KTTFTYTPE
+4688 KTTFTYTPQ

-4709 QMAGIG
+4709 QLAGVG

-4728 TTSGQI
+4728 TASGQI
-4734 VSRNGEAVD
+4734 VSRNGQAVD
-4743 GVAILT
+4743 GVAILK

-4777 SGIDMGA
+4777 AGIDMGA
-4784 DGIQSF
+4784 DGIKSF

-4796 KDKAPEEEENKSAV
+4796 KEKAPEEEKDNSSV
-4810 SVNGTSVNSAQG
+4810 SVNGANVNSAQG
-4822 ATASDGNTE
+4822 ATMADGNTE
-4831 TAETQDRAF
+4831 TAETQDRAL

-4871 ENLTADLLN
+4871 QNLTADLLN

-4893 HLQGDGDINLSL
+4893 HLQGDGDINISL

-4947 TGGEGSDM
+4947 TGGEGHDM

-4992 FVFGEGGEIDTGLGR
+4992 FVFGEGGEIDTGSGR

-5019 DTGDGQD
+5019 DTGDDQD

-5044 FANVFGNYNRINASA
+5044 FANVFGNYNRINAGA

-5074 GGEGE
+5074 GGDGD

-5091 QFNGE
+5091 QFNGG
-5096 EGRDLMVLGGYQNTF
+5096 EGCDLMVLGGYQNTF

-5129 LVEDISSED
+5129 LVEDIRSED

-5167 VSETDQ
+5167 SNDSDQ
-5173 AKFEHIGSVTFND
+5173 SKFEHIGSVTFSD
-5186 YFDGKRAQMIIA
+5186 YFNGNRAQVVIGMSD
-5198 MGEKDANGER
+5198 KDLSGER
-5208 EYTTLSESSIDAL
+5208 EYTMLSDSAIDAL
-5221 VQAMSGFDP
+5221 VQAMSGFEP
-5230 QAGDNGFIDNLDSKS
+5230 QAGDNGFIDSLESKS
-5245 RVAISTAWADVVHK
+5245 QAAISMAWSDVVHK
-5259 KGITV
+5259 KGLMV

>member
-20 DNGNN
+20 DDGNN
-25 DIVAIG
+25 NIVAIG
-31 FGGEIHAYGGDDH
+31 FGGQIHAYGGDDH

-53 VHTGSGNDTVVGGSA
+53 VYTGSGNDTVVGGSA
-68 YLRVEDSTGHL
+68 YLKVEDSTGHL
-79 SVKGAAGYADINK
+79 TVKGAAGYADINK

-113 HHGDVSYG
+113 NHGDVSYG
-121 GAAAYNSVKRKG
+121 GAAAYNGITRKG

-139 FKGAGGYNALWH
+139 FAGAGGYNALWH
-151 ETNHGN
+151 ETNQGN
-157 LSFAGAGAGNKLDR
+157 LSFTGAGAGNKLDR
-171 TWFDQYQGSRGDVS
+171 TWFNRYQGSHGDVT

-229 GASNRIERTRQ
+229 GASNRIERTHQ
-240 AEDVYQ
+240 AEDVYT
-246 QTHGNIRFEGVGG
+246 QTRGNIRFEGVGG
-259 YNSFY
+259 YNSLY

-274 SGGGAYNTIT
+274 SGGGAYNTII
-284 RKGSGSSF
+284 RKGSGNDF
-292 DAQGMEYAKA
+292 AKEGMTNAKA
-302 EDIVLT
+302 DEIVLT
-308 TAKMH
+308 KAVMS

-318 SGTHAVTAV
+318 QDHHVTAV
-327 KSEREPN
+327 KSASEPN
-334 TYLFAIADGTYT
+334 TYLFAFADSTYT
-346 KINKVRLS
+346 KINKVQLR
-354 NDPKTGKLKYYSEA
+354 NDPQTGELKYYSTA
-368 WYKQGNHLSGLA
+368 WYKEGNHLSNLA
-380 RSDVS
+380 NQDISDN
-385 SAGGFEVNPINGGYT
+385 GGFTAVNINGAYT
-400 LSNIA
+400 LSDLK
-405 VEHQQSLT
+405 VEHQQSVT
-413 VHAMEKDLTEYE
+413 VHAVEKSLTEYE
-425 WVTYANGALID
+425 WVTYANGAVID
-436 AKDVVLSDAKMG
+436 AKEVSLSDAKMG
-448 GHAISTDGTKVDVQ
+448 GHAIYADGTKVDVK
-462 AIKSNRKPNTY
+462 AVKSNRQPNTY
-473 VYAKVLG
+473 IYAKVLG

-489 LANDAETGVLKYQA
+489 LANDPETGALKYQA

-511 HTANLANEDISSA
+511 HAANIANQDISSA
-524 NGYHSMGKGG
+524 TGYNPMGKGG
-534 YSLSAL
+534 YSLSDL
-540 NYSVN
+540 HYSVN
-545 AIRSMSETVADID
+545 AVRSTSETVADIE
-558 EYTDQTLFKPATDSG
+558 EYTDQTLFKPANDSG
-573 ESSGDVHFSGA
+573 ESSGDVRFNGA

-593 VTRGNVYFNGGG
+593 VTRGNVHFNGGG

-653 SKQGKMDVY
+653 SQQGKMDVY

-669 LVRIGDGQYLAHL
+669 LVRLGDGQYLAHL
-682 LAYGNISVHKG
+682 LAYGNISVQKG
-693 NGNSRVAMLGGYNTH
+693 SGDSRVVMLGGYNTH
-708 TQIGSGHG
+708 TQIGSGNG

-727 TQVGNGEVTSVLAG
+727 TQVGQGDVAAVLAG

-748 VGEGELTAGML
+748 MGEGELTSGML
-759 GGANVMTHIS
+759 GGANVITHIS
-769 GDEQASNTTAV
+769 NDDQLSNTTAV

-790 KGKGDTLAVMGGG
+790 KGKGNTLAVMGGG

-811 DGSTTGVMV
+811 DGTTTGVMV

-867 GDGTSIAAMI
+867 GDGTSIAVMI

-954 NANIFTHIGNG
+954 NANIFTHIGHG

-976 VMTKVGNDLTAALM
+976 IMTKVGNDLTAALM
-990 VGKANIYTHVGDGT
+990 VGKANIMTHVGDGT

-1012 MNVMTKV
+1012 VNVMTKV
-1019 GNGTTL
+1019 GNGSTL

-1107 IGNVMTHVGDG
+1107 VGNVMTHVGDG

-1126 KANIVTKVGDGLGIN
+1126 KANLITKVGDGLGVN

-1167 ILTKVGDGQ
+1167 LITKVGDGQ
-1176 EVSVVQGK
+1176 EVSVVQGE

-1203 ANVITKVGDGRNV
+1203 ANVITKVGHGQNV

-1230 DGDSFNAL
+1230 NGDSFNAL
-1238 WSKGNVVTKVGDGM
+1238 WSKGNIVTKVGDGM
-1252 QVTAAKGKANITTTV
+1252 QVTAAKGQANITTTV

-1283 TKVGNGV
+1283 TKVGDGV

-1323 IGDGLNINASYA
+1323 VGDGLNINASYA
-1335 RNNVAIKVGNGDFY
+1335 QNNVAIKVGNGDFY

-1364 ALFDNVKQTLLGVG
+1364 ALFDNIKQTVLGVG

-1387 QGDEAST
+1387 QGDEASS
-1394 SGTQKGRG
+1394 SGTHKGRG

-1417 DAIEEVG
+1417 DAIKEVG

-1435 TKVDTPDLNEM
+1435 TKVDTPDLNKM
-1446 DNDLNIDGASDHAPN
+1446 QHALNVDDSSVQAPN
-1461 LIVNGDFEQG
+1461 LIVNGDFELG
-1471 DRGWQSTHGVEASYS
+1471 EHGWQSTHGVEASYA
-1486 GSVYGVNGE
+1486 GSVYGVEGE
-1495 GHGTRVTEL
+1495 GHGARVTEL
-1504 DTHTNTSL
+1504 DTYTNTSL
-1512 YQDLTDLTEGEVIAV
+1512 YQDLANLAQGEVIAV

-1557 DASAWQQKTLKL
+1557 DESTWQQKTLKL
-1569 TAHAGSNRIEF
+1569 IAQAGSNRIEF

-1590 YILDNVVAKSES
+1590 YILDNVVATSES
-1602 SPQANAVS
+1602 SQQANAIR
-1610 EHAKQNQA
+1610 EHATQNPA
-1618 SQNALSDKE
+1618 AQNALSDKE

-1659 QAIENNGQAQRDAV
+1659 QALGNNGQAQRDAV
-1673 KEESEAVTAELT
+1673 QEESEAITAELT
-1685 TLAQGLDVLDGQAT
+1685 KLAQGLDVLDGQAT
-1699 HTGKS
+1699 HTGES
-1704 GEQWRN
+1704 GDQWRN
-1710 DFAGGLLDGVQSQID
+1710 EFASGLLAGVQTQLD

-1730 ASDKMAAAKQTQSDN
+1730 ANDKIAEAKQTHADN
-1745 NSKVKDSIAK
+1745 QNKVKDAVAK

-1766 RAGAEQDIAEAKADA
+1766 RAGAEQDIADAQADS
-1781 ETRKADAVAKSHD
+1781 EKRKADSLAKGKD
-1794 AKQAESDAH
+1794 AQQAESDAH
-1803 SAAND
+1803 HAVNN
-1808 AQSRGDRDA
+1808 AQSRGDRDVQL
-1817 MNAENKANQAQNDAQ
+1817 AENKANQAQADAQ
-1832 GAKQNEGDRPD
+1832 GAKQNGGDRPD
-1843 RQGVAGSGLSGNA
+1843 RQGVTGSGLSGNA
-1856 HRVEGAGETGSHV
+1856 HSVEGAGETDSHV
-1869 NTDSQTNADG
+1869 KTDSQTNADG
-1879 RFSDG
+1879 RFSEG

-1889 LEALEGATNAV
+1889 QEALEGATNAV
-1900 NRLQINAGIRSKNSG
+1900 NRLQINAGIRAKNSG
-1915 STITS
+1915 SSMTS
-1920 MFMEANADSI
+1920 MFSETNSKSI
-1930 VVDTTASQDVVRK
+1930 VVPTKVSPEPVRQ
-1943 EVRIS
+1943 EVTRRDVRIS
-1948 GVNLV
+1948 GVNL
-1953 GLGEASHDSA
+1953 
-1963 ESLVAARA
+1963 ESLSAVQGNQPTGQLAS
-1971 EKVANLYRWL
+1971 KS
-1981 DTDNDVATDK
+1981 
-1991 YVPVPGFERVDAD
+1991 VPGFKSHFASTSIGIENELSGLVVVLPKNSAQTFGYVHDSQGNPLFMLTKDMNQGGYSNPVGINDIQGVNNWQTHTIELVTYPSEISDTAAVESRKEAMLWLAKEFTDHINQSNHQSLPHL
-2004 VSDEVKQRMI
+2004 VSDDGRF
-2014 QSMSGYIEH
+2014 
-2023 TDNQV
+2023 
-2028 PKDQAQALAT
+2028 T
-2038 LFVES
+2038 LVIS
-2043 TLDYDWDKRVEFLT
+2043 N
-2057 KLESYGYSFETPHAE
+2057 S
-2072 KSIVSFWSGKNF
+2072 
-2084 KQYRDVLDNAQTDG
+2084 
-2098 KKVVYDIDV
+2098 
-2107 KGNAFAIDLN
+2107 
-2117 KHLMRWG
+2117 KHLIAAG
-2124 GLFLDPDNA
+2124 NGT
-2133 EQNQLKS
+2133 
-2140 SIDAATFSNTG
+2140 SIDAQGKTIGMTPSGQQATMAISAKEFGTSSSSEVRLLESAPWYQAGLRDEFLANAKNTTLDDPATAQNVYAYLT
-2151 FWSSVYAT
+2151 SVYSKTADLAKEY
-2159 GAQHDVYVIAEGGV
+2159 GIYINDWDPSSEGFSPNAQGLTDPKVKNAWSILPRTKPVRMLELLSAEDSRYVRQQIAEKLKGTYSESLAKNVFEYFQYGGEV
-2173 RLGNYFWHVELPALR
+2173 AGHGINNATTGSVQQPEPAILFEFR
-2188 QLQREGL
+2188 SVPSALSDF
-2195 VGEIR
+2195 VP
-2200 LLDKPVSE
+2200 KTAS
-2208 YKDLPADEIGRRLTD
+2208 T
-2223 AGVGVKVRFDALSS
+2223 VKVDVKALDHFDSASRKAIITEVNALVSGSEDFDAWYQEYRASKGQPPVKNPKSS
-2237 ARQAELLADNPDD
+2237 ASANHKAEWLMTQHAEQWAKITAPYTDNHETLTSTKLASNDKE
-2250 YRADTLVE
+2250 E
-2258 LDVKLSAIDSMLR
+2258 LHALGETSNLEHNKQQENVASIINTMLNDM
-2271 ESLPFYS
+2271 LPFYA

-2293 FEVRSWPGSDDKSKT
+2293 FEVRAWPGTEDKSKT
-2308 ILLDNPEDAAQQKAI
+2308 IILEDPEDAAQHKAI

-2347 VLSHHDGRTRILA
+2347 VISHHEGRTHVLA
-2360 QKEDGAWTYNTNS
+2360 QKVDGAWQYNATV
-2373 ELMSVTEL
+2373 ELISVTEL
-2381 LDAAHVSG
+2381 LDAANVTG
-2389 KVRGESYQKVIDALA
+2389 KIRGESYQQVIDALTD
-2404 EYHAS
+2404 YHAS
-2409 TAEHADYELE
+2409 ITEHADYEPE
-2419 SVEQLVNLRKKI
+2419 SVEKLLNLRKKI
-2431 EGYALGHPDSGR
+2431 EGYVLGHPDSGR
-2443 LEAMNSLLN
+2443 VEAMNSLLN
-2452 QVNSR
+2452 QVNTR
-2457 LEEVSVLAVSEQS
+2457 LDEVSLLSVAEQT
-2470 IKAHDSFSRLYD
+2470 IQAQDSFSRLYD
-2482 QLDNAHLKQ
+2482 QLEAANLKE
-2491 SKHLYLDGN
+2491 SKHLYLDQN

-2508 GNLAKIDQLGG
+2508 GNLANIDLLG
-2519 SDAVLEKVKASVNH
+2519 SREAVLEKVKLTVSN
-2533 EYGQAIADT
+2533 EYGQTVADT
-2542 IFAGLSANELAKDGK
+2542 IFAGLSAKDLAKDGK
-2557 GIDITGLNR
+2557 GIDIAGLNKV
-2566 IHQALEQHMSPVS
+2566 HQAIEQHLSPVS
-2579 ATMYIWKPSDHSAL
+2579 ATLYIWKPSDHSAL

-2602 GRTQIDAQ
+2602 GRTQLEGQ
-2610 AAADFNKQNYVSWW
+2610 AAADFNQQNYVSWW
-2624 PLGSKSSNIRNIF
+2624 PLGSKSSNISNIL
-2637 NVATEYQPDLKLRWS
+2637 NVATKDQPDLKLRGS

-2666 DMASE
+2666 DVASE

-2677 LNDGE
+2677 LHDGDI
-2682 TKLKRFIE
+2682 KLKRFIE
-2690 KLNAAKGIDAA
+2690 KLNAAKGIDASF
-2701 YKDASEGY
+2701 KEASEGY

-2720 VSTGIPAHV
+2720 ETTGIPAHV
-2729 FQPFVDQWNDTSY
+2729 FQPFVEQWNDTSY

-2750 FAQELQKQA
+2750 FAQELRLQA
-2759 QASGDPALVAKRIDN
+2759 QRSDDPELLEKRIGN
-2774 VVRLFAE
+2774 VVRQFAE
-2781 RALEEIEAFK
+2781 RALEEIETFK

-2796 EGRVFRI
+2796 QGRVFRI

-2815 EWNRLSH
+2815 EWHRLSN

-2848 DKLIGHTWR
+2848 DKLIGHTWL

-2882 AAKKQSHQVNDDL
+2882 AAKKQSHQVTDVL

-2900 SEKHKD
+2900 NEKPKEN
-2906 KVAIE
+2906 VAIE
-2911 NDGTPPRDKV
+2911 NDGTPPRDKES
-2921 PLSPLTRFL
+2921 LSPLTRFL
-2930 NNELYGERDARRKIG
+2930 NNELYGDKEARRKIG
-2945 DITQTLLDHAVEKGE
+2945 EITQTLLDHAVKKGE
-2960 SQKVTLKGEA
+2960 SQKITLQGEA

-2982 SSDDETSTTSGK
+2982 PREGETSSPSGK

-3006 EEQASAIRSHY
+3006 EEQASAIRNHY

-3065 IILHGYSMGGPIAAD
+3065 IIIHGYSMGGPIAAD

-3120 GTIAKA
+3120 GAIAKA

-3136 LKGLPQE
+3136 LEGLPKE
-3143 TPILLLTDN
+3143 TSILLLTDN
-3152 EGLGEEGEKLR
+3152 EGLGNEGEKLR
-3163 VKLSNSGFNV
+3163 TKLTASGYNV

-3186 RLMSQYTGQ
+3186 RLMSQYADQ
-3195 IVSDL
+3195 IVSGL
-3200 LNTQHIKHNEAKLN
+3200 SSSA
-3214 LEPHGKNYESRDL
+3214 S
-3227 ILKPISQPE
+3227 
-3236 TVELGMPEV
+3236 
-3245 DQKVLADIAER
+3245 
-3256 ENVIIGV
+3256 
-3263 RPVDEKS
+3263 VDEDLDQQGLDTTSTKDQGISNKNDHLQVVDS
-3270 KSLIASKMYSSK
+3270 KEAL
-3282 GLFVKAKSSDWGPMS
+3282 SDGKILHNQDVNSWGP
-3297 GFIPV
+3297 
-3302 DQSFAKASA
+3302 
-3311 RRDLETFNRHAEQS
+3311 
-3325 IQSGNAVSADLYL
+3325 
-3338 NQVRVEE
+3338 
-3345 LVSKYHSLT
+3345 
-3354 PLELDDQSGMY
+3354 
-3365 KTTATNGDQSVPFFL
+3365 
-3380 NRVTVDGNELWQVHY
+3380 
-3395 ITNGELAPFKVIGDP
+3395 IT
-3410 VSKQPMTADYDL
+3410 
-3422 LTVMYSYGDLGPQD
+3422 
-3436 KVKQPLTWQQW
+3436 
-3447 KDSVTYEDLT
+3447 
-3457 PKYKELYSNEDLYNK
+3457 
-3472 KDGASLGN
+3472 
-3480 VSGRLKELKDRI
+3480 
-3492 NVDLGRTNGL
+3492 
-3502 EMVHHGADDANPYA
+3502 
-3516 VMADNFPATFF
+3516 
-3527 VPKSLFAED
+3527 
-3536 GLGEGKGSI
+3536 
-3545 QTYFNVNEQGAVVI
+3545 
-3559 RNPQEFSD
+3559 
-3567 FQQVTI
+3567 
-3573 NASFRASFN
+3573 
-3582 DKWNHGLDEPLFTTK
+3582 
-3597 RKLSHEFLNKRDQLL
+3597 
-3612 KKLSGGRLDAQD
+3612 
-3624 ETLVALGNPDDV
+3624 
-3636 SGNKAIVAVDVSQ
+3636 
-3649 IFTRQELKERAN
+3649 
-3661 VFAKPIGASYQGILD
+3661 
-3676 QLDLVHQTVS
+3676 
-3686 RDQIVASF
+3686 
-3694 ELNKKVNAYIAE
+3694 
-3706 HPTSGRNQALTQLK
+3706 
-3720 EQITSAL
+3720 
-3727 FIGKMQVAQVDID
+3727 
-3740 AIAQTRP
+3740 
-3747 ELAARIFMVAIEEAN
+3747 
-3762 GEHRGLTDMMVRWA
+3762 
-3776 NEDPYLAPKQGYKG
+3776 
-3790 ETPNDLGFDAK
+3790 
-3801 YHVDLGD
+3801 
-3808 HYADFKQWLETSQ
+3808 
-3821 SNGLLSKATLDE
+3821 
-3833 STKTVHLGY
+3833 
-3842 SYQEL
+3842 
-3847 QDLTGVE
+3847 
-3854 SVQMAFYF
+3854 
-3862 LKEAAKKV
+3862 
-3870 DPISGDSAEMILLK
+3870 
-3884 KFADKSYL
+3884 
-3892 SQLDSDRMDQIEGIY
+3892 
-3907 RSSHE
+3907 
-3912 TDVDAWDRRYSGA
+3912 
-3925 GYDELTNKLAGATGV
+3925 
-3940 DEQLSVLLDDRKGL
+3940 
-3954 LIGEVHG
+3954 
-3961 SDVNGLRFV
+3961 
-3970 NEQMDALK
+3970 
-3978 KQGVTVIGLEHLRSD
+3978 
-3993 LAQPLIDRYLA
+3993 
-4004 TGVMSSELSAMLK
+4004 
-4017 TKHLDATLFENAR
+4017 
-4030 ANGMRIVALDA
+4030 
-4041 NSSARPNVQGTEHGL
+4041 
-4056 MYRAGAAN
+4056 
-4064 NIAVEVLQSLPDDEK
+4064 
-4079 FVAIYGKAHL
+4079 
-4089 QSHKGIEGFVPGITH
+4089 
-4104 RLDLPALRVSDSNQ
+4104 
-4118 FRVEQDDMT
+4118 
-4127 LRVVY
+4127 
-4132 DDVANKPKLT
+4132 
-4142 FKDSLSGANTAIHNQ
+4142 
-4157 NVNDWERVAVTPTA
+4157 VTPTT

-4177 FDGQIIVQMENDSV
+4177 FDGQIIVQMENDPV
-4191 VANAAANLA
+4191 VAKAAANLA
-4200 GKHPESSVVVQLDSD
+4200 GKHAESSVVVQLDSD

-4230 KLRWQLVGHGRDD
+4230 KLRWQLVGHGLDH
-4243 SDSNNTHLSGY
+4243 SESSNTRLSGY
-4254 SAEDLAAKLAN
+4254 SADELAVKLAK

-4270 SQAENINNTPDHISI
+4270 NQAENINNKPDHISI

-4294 KQKGFGHQFINAMDV
+4294 KQKGFGHQFINAMDA

-4317 ARSSELAVD
+4317 VRSSELAVD
-4326 ATGRKH
+4326 EAGRKH
-4332 TKDENGDWIQKAET
+4332 TKDANGDWVQKAEN

-4352 WNEQGEVIAKEERI
+4352 WDAQGEVVAKDERI

-4376 LSRIGVSDVGEIA
+4376 LSRIGVNNVDEPA

-4394 DNNDVFDAPEK
+4394 DNSDVFDAPEK
-4405 RKVETETSSSAANN
+4405 RIPETEVIANSSSSNQ
-4419 KLSYS
+4419 LSYS
-4424 GNIQVNVGDGEFTAV
+4424 GNIQVNVGEGEFTAV
-4439 NWGTSNVGIKVGSG
+4439 NWGTSNVGIKVGTG

-4466 VHIGNGE
+4466 VHIGDGE

-4478 DMGGYQA
+4478 DIGGYQA
-4485 LEGAQMFIGN
+4485 LEGAQMFLGN
-4495 RNVSFNLGQSNDLL
+4495 RNVSFNFGHSNDLIL
-4509 VMMDKSI
+4509 MMDKSI

-4531 SGVLQSIATSGEDQ
+4531 SGVLQGIAMSGEGE

-4578 TCLVELDSHNERSS
+4578 THLVQLNSQNERDS

-4597 DTEAALNKQY
+4597 DAETTLNKQY

-4613 NSDSSA
+4613 NGNSGTSQ
-4619 GKLSRAD
+4619 LSRAD

-4674 FGLMTQQFSATGQA
+4674 FGLMTQQFTATGQA
-4688 KTTFTYTPE
+4688 KTTFTYTPQ

-4709 QMAGIG
+4709 QLAGVG

-4728 TTSGQI
+4728 TASGQI
-4734 VSRNGEAVD
+4734 ISRNGQAVD
-4743 GVAILT
+4743 GVAILK

-4777 SGIDMGA
+4777 AGIDMGA
-4784 DGIQSF
+4784 DGIKSF

-4796 KDKAPEEEENKSAV
+4796 KEKAPEEEKENSSV
-4810 SVNGTSVNSAQG
+4810 SVNGANVNSAQG
-4822 ATASDGNTE
+4822 ATVADGNTE
-4831 TAETQDRAF
+4831 TAETQGRAF
-4840 GFNSLNLPNLFAT
+4840 GLNSLNLPNLFAT

-4871 ENLTADLLN
+4871 QNLTADLLN

-4893 HLQGDGDINLSL
+4893 HLQGDGDINISL

-4947 TGGEGSDM
+4947 TGGEGNDM

-4992 FVFGEGGEIDTGLGR
+4992 FVFGEGGEIDTGSGR

-5019 DTGDGQD
+5019 DTGDDQD

-5044 FANVFGNYNRINASA
+5044 FANVFGNYNRINAGA

-5074 GGEGE
+5074 GGDGD
-5079 DHLIAAAISKFS
+5079 DHLIATAISKFS
-5091 QFNGE
+5091 QFNGG

-5129 LVEDISSED
+5129 LVEDIRSED

-5167 VSETDQ
+5167 SNDSDQ
-5173 AKFEHIGSVTFND
+5173 SKFEHIGSVTFSD
-5186 YFDGKRAQMIIA
+5186 YFNGNRAQVVIGMS
-5198 MGEKDANGER
+5198 EKDLSGER
-5208 EYTTLSESSIDAL
+5208 EYTMLSDSAIDAL
-5221 VQAMSGFDP
+5221 VQAMSGFEP
-5230 QAGDNGFIDNLDSKS
+5230 QAGDNGFIDSLESKS
-5245 RVAISTAWADVVHK
+5245 QAAISMAWSDVVHK
-5259 KGITV
+5259 KGLMV